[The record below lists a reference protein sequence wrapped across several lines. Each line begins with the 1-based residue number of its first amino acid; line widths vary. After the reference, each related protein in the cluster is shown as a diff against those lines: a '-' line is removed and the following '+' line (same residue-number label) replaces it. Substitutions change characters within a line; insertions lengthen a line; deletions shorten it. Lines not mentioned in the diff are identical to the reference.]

1 MDEEILGSVLHG
13 IKPKDYTPIQ
23 VRPTPEFGGIQL
35 TEEQQ
40 AKKDNMESVK
50 DGEILPLGGFT
61 DTVEAQWESAKDL
74 VKSTDVYKNLFGNSA
89 PDDNRLEQSEKLGS
103 ALGIA
108 PQLIASDPDMYK
120 AAVTT
125 YERQRNAAALNNQP
139 FSAKT
144 LNELY
149 PELDTEDPVATTI
162 ALKDYTNILKSREAA
177 AQGAAVYTMPESK
190 LTDLSNVIGYLYDT
204 GTHFA
209 GTAYKAG
216 QALDAQSELMYKASI
231 GEISDEEVEKAIP
244 DLMNAQKAYNAE
256 IGDSYVAKIVGETI
270 SQLSMQ
276 KNMIMRGAA
285 EILSPIAPL
294 AQPILAAT
302 KTNLPQIA
310 TLGAASAAGAVGA
323 TGVVA
328 GAAVT
333 GAAALTGL
341 IALGT
346 ASVFTGTYRAEAG
359 QAYWD
364 WRTQKDKNGK
374 SVYTRE
380 QAIGHAKRVGRIN
393 AAIETGAWELALK
406 GITKVWG
413 SDAAKAVIKNEA
425 AMKKLIGAGRAAVGA
440 KAIGYGAK
448 QFAKVA
454 APEIAEE
461 GLQSLSADMDTR
473 LFGKETV
480 PVREMMGNALDAMIE
495 AVPSVVGMSIG
506 GAALA
511 GTGAHRAMKRI
522 AGLSEM
528 KDAVIEF
535 KRENERSML
544 QKLMDLRSES
554 SLYQKAPET
563 YRKTLQNQ
571 LDHTGSGTLYIDAS
585 AAAENEKTHDAL
597 NKLVEDGTITAKELD
612 DAIKTGK
619 PLEVETGKY
628 MQTATPETHE
638 ALSDYTTMDKGEKTI
653 HAIREER
660 QRMKDMIDIVT
671 MTREKR
677 EAAAAEKILNDH
689 FSDDT
694 DIGREDRDTAR
705 EILSGGLDHIE
716 DTCKTILQEAK
727 DAWGK
732 LTGVKELQDYME
744 QRKTQDANFSNEKGV
759 DMFDVG
765 EGKDRVH
772 LRVSKNPDWYQDF
785 YGAYG
790 RAPNQR
796 ELYDIAQEKIIAEND
811 KGDEESKVAIAE
823 IEEAKK
829 RVESIERV
837 SETLKSLNKED
848 LIAQTLLDPE
858 TYEEAYKPLLEE
870 IKAAGN
876 GAVTKAARDS
886 ALVLAKI
893 AENFH
898 NNYGV
903 PLKLAMIA
911 AGEVSPET
919 THQLNQSAIEN
930 ELQLVK
936 EKYWNTE
943 EWMKAPDGTPTK
955 LTERQWLIT
964 HSETFR
970 EWFGD
975 WETVEKVTKLY
986 YGNPIVMTEGGLK
999 EKLEKAARD
1008 NGINIAADADSIRKE
1023 IKTIFKSLYP
1033 GKELSKGYREPG
1045 RVKNL
1050 DGELI
1055 SITVSSAKELR
1066 HHSTNP
1072 RTLFLAVNLD
1082 SVIENATF
1090 LYEEVKDESRVKKSN
1105 QTTLAYR
1112 YYATRVVVN
1121 GEECIARIIVRKDK
1135 NGNLYFYDG
1144 DITSN
1149 EQIKK
1154 DLPKYLYPDT
1164 KTGQN
1169 LGKSLFTHSIQEWLA
1184 KVKETTDKIGGNG
1197 EVLASV
1203 VNDFEE
1209 SSTYHQMA
1217 GEHARNAPL
1226 DKLEVA
1232 KKMEEEEASPEEIWD
1247 TTGWMRGPE
1256 GEWRFEIPD
1265 NLDQIDLSFAK
1276 DQDRIS
1282 LWQIY
1287 SNPQLYEAYPA
1298 LANVKVYAEDT
1309 GKAYSGADGFTDE
1322 DGIHLSKE
1330 FIEKNPKEAKSAL
1343 IHELQH
1349 VIQMTVE
1356 DRFSKGGNPKIAEES
1371 MEMTLWKLE
1380 VRLEELKLKEPERSY
1395 IEAMQEND
1403 KQAAEAMN
1411 NGDFAKFI
1419 SLSKKKKEIRKN
1431 GPENKEEIDN
1441 ILRNIETL
1449 KNATKETE
1457 HGDPHGYKKY
1467 RRLGGEAE
1475 AFMTSERAEGK
1486 QAGMPNYDTG
1496 YGYPVAN
1503 FAGETF
1509 RFSLAQREKSAAEQ
1523 QLDADEK
1530 SFADSV
1536 DRFMAGK
1543 ISTDTIQVM
1552 RTPLVM
1558 RLVGAEVLPV
1568 EISVSDLKK
1577 VLVDKHTDITP
1588 DIMKQIPRALTD
1600 PMMIFSTYSGKNGEV
1615 RKVIVLELKD
1625 KNGAT
1630 IVIPMELE
1638 RKKGNYEVNQ
1648 ITSAYGKTDK
1658 KTRRTSFVWFQKQ
1671 LQEGKLEY
1679 ANRKKATDWIS
1690 SEQPHWLIPEEKV
1703 DNLLSAPN
1711 VANEENL
1718 VKLKSENP
1726 TYYQT
1731 AADKDL
1737 VAMHN
1742 IDLGN
1747 LAAAIKLGGLPV
1759 PSIAVTKKQTPY
1771 TGFGDAT
1778 LIMKKDTVD
1787 PSKTPVFSR
1796 DAWTGVFPKVI
1807 RLANMKRLTSFV
1819 EKAIEPLQEELPREV
1834 ADYGDIYNSY
1844 ILRNA
1849 NNKNG
1854 DVQKMLEDS
1863 LNSAGYKYYFLKT
1876 INKEPK
1882 LKWRKKGL
1890 NKELIDHPKILKA
1903 CQGLEK
1909 KYGKQGLKELL
1920 YEGPSAMLEES
1931 TDLKEANDLIV
1942 NELSK
1947 KPEGNESPFLKRVHK
1962 RQQARLVNGETL
1974 HSLLSDYL
1982 ERDKKV
1988 FEEESFKQQLDKRI
2002 KANQNT
2008 FNAWKESFRDE
2019 MLGESVIRDSGKPA
2033 DLENIVDAMLGNLKN
2048 AQKGFAGFGIGN
2060 IIASSAKKIESFGEM
2075 HREADRNMD
2084 GSTNIETSL
2093 DKSEQYTKVK
2103 DEIIDFTGRMAEAYK
2118 WEDSWESRSDAS
2130 QVLMSMM
2137 SGKTFKA
2144 SARKFGFTYSAALEK
2159 QAKEIIKEVK
2169 NLPAKYFEAKP
2180 QRAVRFSEVAAAVM
2194 PKNASKEIK
2203 DYLRAQGVT
2212 IRLYDPRIEGDRE
2225 RVTNSAQDRV
2235 KQYFQE
2241 GSNYQGS
2248 YDRNTNVI
2256 ELFDGANESTVVHE
2270 GAHMFLSMLENMS
2283 QMSEENV
2290 ATYFN
2295 GDTAKARAALKS
2307 MQGDLSTIR
2316 SWAAFSEDH
2325 LSEYKGTILE
2335 KEFTKYAEDI
2345 RAGKAGAMERWMQ
2358 ERFARGFEK
2367 YLMDGSA
2374 PTKEMQGV
2382 FRRFKKWLTDIYK
2395 TAKSL
2400 GNVEL
2405 TPEIKD
2411 IFDRMISTESEINAW
2426 AAQRKL
2432 EAIDKTV
2439 NVNQSELGNLKAWA
2453 ESVKDKALEKAMS
2466 YYLHM
2471 VREEAIENFRASISS
2486 EEERTSFIESLG
2498 EENEIYQIET
2508 IYNSGTFPTRKDRD
2522 EFLQMAG
2529 FTEKDLKEKL
2539 RVAGGTTEER
2549 WNKHIEEMVQHYREE
2564 ALTPEAIR
2572 SMAEEILR
2580 SPEGMAKKSRIEAM
2594 LLEKKVSAYIHLVNS
2609 MQMELKRSKDKK
2621 KTAREIRKRLGLV
2634 SEKETTEIDKQTD
2647 VIAKSE
2653 DKIAK
2658 LEKQKKLLKEQ
2669 LEKAKAEAAAAK
2681 GENKSRKES
2690 QTILEGNMRALEA
2703 ELEKERAQRA
2713 KADSTTKDAELTA
2726 ADLAVQLQ
2734 TMVDGL
2740 KESRDA
2746 MRFDMREIKE
2756 DARNT
2761 LGGEKLSHAT
2771 SWRWW
2776 ENKAQ
2781 IAEARAMKAAAGNDW
2796 EGAAYWKREQAQ
2808 CLTMAKFARANEEE
2822 IRRTL
2827 HGGGGKVTTPL
2838 LNENGMERY
2847 GILGILNRISRTDK
2861 PVMMKDDARYF
2872 VQHMAYV
2879 LGLTKKDGIL
2889 PIDESGQE
2897 RPFNWRWLAV
2907 EMNPMQAMDDDRYVA
2922 EDIIPGWMRSAFE
2935 GSTALKLKDL
2945 TMDQFREMAKV
2956 MKAVYKLGR
2965 REYEGNTLGTSFD
2978 EASQKIHDEIL
2989 GNWTHRVATPGLKN
3003 QTATNL
3009 DRLGTKIHSLIKDIT
3024 LSEILIERMGK
3035 SAAEYFYKP
3044 MDKAAAHLRELKSAA
3059 RVTFRKN
3066 FAIYSRKEWTAI
3078 RSKKLYTIG
3087 LDERG
3092 KPVSYT
3098 KEQLLAMALNFGTK
3112 SNRARLIETLWLS
3125 DTLNTDEK
3133 TILDMLDKNLT
3144 DKDWDFVESVWEHLN
3159 SYWGER
3165 NKVQNDL
3172 YGTPLGK
3179 VQGEDFTLKSG
3190 RVIHGAYYRIKYDPL
3205 SSAKTSNFSTTDIAK
3220 MDMQNISSFSLG
3232 MGSTKQRA
3240 GTSGGQKLRLDLDVY
3255 VEAVNEAMQHIAMR
3269 EATVDV
3275 YKLLNR
3281 KEVVAAIENTAGP
3294 ETLSL
3299 LQGWAKDCWHSSI
3312 KDMSEWD
3319 STLGRARRRFNF
3331 TTMGFRFSTALLN
3344 IGNITGMMDRM
3355 GAMNALKAVGD
3366 FYFHG
3371 NIVEQRRFIQ
3381 NKSTMMRD
3389 RGATIDRDMYMQ
3401 DRLPVGKNESEL
3413 RSKIEHGKYGVDTLN
3428 SKAYWLIQATDEMF
3442 SLPEWLYTYKNAMAV
3457 MEVDGK
3463 LTREEMDAEA
3473 VRLADKAVR
3482 ETFGSNETKDQTS
3495 FTRKNGILAQMTTF
3509 YSYTNLVTNQF
3520 IRAGYILYDK
3530 GDVKPLLEATWYW
3543 WILGALVETT
3553 LREIGDDSD
3562 DEDKWKKK
3570 FLHVIAS
3577 GGPIG
3582 GVPLAREAVPWTV
3595 DFFTGKSF
3603 GSAAPDAPFFDTLKH
3618 MENFL
3623 KAAKKGDLIEMGRGA
3638 TKAIT
3643 RTSIPVPDT
3652 ITDAFWNFMR
3662 MACTDTEFTMWD
3674 WFRKSLWDKT
3684 LKEKKK

>member
-162 ALKDYTNILKSREAA
+162 ALKDYTNILKNREAA

-209 GTAYKAG
+209 GTAYEAG

-244 DLMNAQKAYNAE
+244 GLMNAQKAYNAE

-285 EILSPIAPL
+285 EIIAPIAPL

-310 TLGAASAAGAVGA
+310 TLGAASAASAVGA
-323 TGVVA
+323 TGAVA

-333 GAAALTGL
+333 GAAALAGL

-364 WRTQKDKNGK
+364 WRTKKDKNGK

-461 GLQSLSADMDTR
+461 GLQSLSADMDTS

-480 PVREMMGNALDAMIE
+480 PVREMMGNALDAMIK

-522 AGLSEM
+522 TGLSEM

-554 SLYQKAPET
+554 SLYKKAPET

-677 EAAAAEKILNDH
+677 EAAATEKILNDH

-744 QRKTQDANFSNEKGV
+744 RRKTQDANFSNEKGV

-785 YGAYG
+785 YGTYG

-886 ALVLAKI
+886 ALILAKL

-898 NNYGV
+898 KNYGV

-919 THQLNQSAIEN
+919 ASQLNQSAIEN

-943 EWMKAPDGTPTK
+943 EWMKAPDGTLTK

-986 YGNPIVMTEGGLK
+986 YGNPIVMTEGGFK

-1033 GKELSKGYREPG
+1033 GKELSKGYRELG

-1217 GEHARNAPL
+1217 GEYAHNVL
-1226 DKLEVA
+1226 SGKST
-1232 KKMEEEEASPEEIWD
+1232 KKDM
-1247 TTGWMRGPE
+1247 
-1256 GEWRFEIPD
+1256 
-1265 NLDQIDLSFAK
+1265 
-1276 DQDRIS
+1276 
-1282 LWQIY
+1282 
-1287 SNPQLYEAYPA
+1287 
-1298 LANVKVYAEDT
+1298 AE
-1309 GKAYSGADGFTDE
+1309 
-1322 DGIHLSKE
+1322 
-1330 FIEKNPKEAKSAL
+1330 
-1343 IHELQH
+1343 
-1349 VIQMTVE
+1349 
-1356 DRFSKGGNPKIAEES
+1356 R
-1371 MEMTLWKLE
+1371 
-1380 VRLEELKLKEPERSY
+1380 
-1395 IEAMQEND
+1395 
-1403 KQAAEAMN
+1403 
-1411 NGDFAKFI
+1411 
-1419 SLSKKKKEIRKN
+1419 
-1431 GPENKEEIDN
+1431 
-1441 ILRNIETL
+1441 
-1449 KNATKETE
+1449 
-1457 HGDPHGYKKY
+1457 
-1467 RRLGGEAE
+1467 
-1475 AFMTSERAEGK
+1475 
-1486 QAGMPNYDTG
+1486 
-1496 YGYPVAN
+1496 
-1503 FAGETF
+1503 
-1509 RFSLAQREKSAAEQ
+1509 

-1577 VLVDKHTDITP
+1577 VLVDKHADITP

-1600 PMMIFSTYSGKNGEV
+1600 PMMIFSTYSGKNGEA

-1625 KNGAT
+1625 ENGAT
-1630 IVIPMELE
+1630 IVVPMELE
-1638 RKKGNYEVNQ
+1638 HMSDGYKVNRM
-1648 ITSAYGKTDK
+1648 TSTYGKTDR
-1658 KTRRTSFVWFQKQ
+1658 KTGEPSYEWFKKQ
-1671 LQEGKLEY
+1671 LEAGNLEY
-1679 ANRKKATDWIS
+1679 VNRKKATDWIS
-1690 SEQPHWLIPEEKV
+1690 TEQPDWLIPKEKV

-1711 VANEENL
+1711 VANEEDL

-1737 VAMHN
+1737 VVYHN
-1742 IDLGN
+1742 VSTGKLRE
-1747 LAAAIKLGGLPV
+1747 AIKLGGLPM
-1759 PSIAVTKKQTPY
+1759 PSLAITKRDIP
-1771 TGFGDAT
+1771 FGDFGEIT
-1778 LIMKKDTVD
+1778 LIGDKDVID
-1787 PSKTPVFSR
+1787 PRKSRSNEVFSR
-1796 DAWTGVFPKVI
+1796 DAYTVRKPVVNYEVPAKIDSDAFHK
-1807 RLANMKRLTSFV
+1807 KY
-1819 EKAIEPLQEELPREV
+1819 EETRKFL
-1834 ADYGDIYNSY
+1834 
-1844 ILRNA
+1844 
-1849 NNKNG
+1849 NKNSIDVGEINFSFYDGEESLAAMENNIAIKYYYVKNVLKKDIPIKERTVTPPVRGERLFKEYPELIHVLKSSKVKKG
-1854 DVQKMLEDS
+1854 DFSEVDQAARPYFDEMRQDIAMGKGLVGRSKRVLAKWTTNGHINEEGVKELLLRLSAYEEDKKKKPYKEVDRQDFVKDLRKTIEEAGIERFTAFVRSEFDS
-1863 LNSAGYKYYFLKT
+1863 LYKDRYLWDDGKKYAFNIDNIVKLMKKYRGTNNEGPGGINYGFNSLLAFLSKKFT
-1876 INKEPK
+1876 SIRDIKNHESLLAPN
-1882 LKWRKKGL
+1882 KKGL
-1890 NKELIDHPKILKA
+1890 ARYKKAEDMYNRLIDEAAELR
-1903 CQGLEK
+1903 GS
-1909 KYGKQGLKELL
+1909 YGMDLDMNLAELMKDTRD
-1920 YEGPSAMLEES
+1920 G
-1931 TDLKEANDLIV
+1931 KNDLHGF
-1942 NELSK
+1942 
-1947 KPEGNESPFLKRVHK
+1947 PE
-1962 RQQARLVNGETL
+1962 
-1974 HSLLSDYL
+1974 
-1982 ERDKKV
+1982 DKK
-1988 FEEESFKQQLDKRI
+1988 FLQHI
-2002 KANQNT
+2002 KDFLQ
-2008 FNAWKESFRDE
+2008 
-2019 MLGESVIRDSGKPA
+2019 
-2033 DLENIVDAMLGNLKN
+2033 
-2048 AQKGFAGFGIGN
+2048 
-2060 IIASSAKKIESFGEM
+2060 
-2075 HREADRNMD
+2075 EAD
-2084 GSTNIETSL
+2084 
-2093 DKSEQYTKVK
+2093 KVTT
-2103 DEIIDFTGRMAEAYK
+2103 D
-2118 WEDSWESRSDAS
+2118 
-2130 QVLMSMM
+2130 
-2137 SGKTFKA
+2137 
-2144 SARKFGFTYSAALEK
+2144 
-2159 QAKEIIKEVK
+2159 
-2169 NLPAKYFEAKP
+2169 YFEAKP
-2180 QRAVRFSEVAAAVM
+2180 ARKVTFDEFSGAVIPKGTSEETV
-2194 PKNASKEIK
+2194 NFLES
-2203 DYLRAQGVT
+2203 QGIVV
-2212 IRLYDPRIEGDRE
+2212 REYDQDVEGDRE
-2225 RVTNSAQDRV
+2225 AKAKELSQKLNV
-2235 KQYFQE
+2235 YFQ
-2241 GSNYQGS
+2241 NKYQGS
-2248 YDRNTNVI
+2248 YDRNANVI
-2256 ELFDGANESTVVHE
+2256 ELFDGANESTVIHE

-2295 GDTAKARAALKS
+2295 GDTAKARAALKG

-2316 SWAAFSEDH
+2316 SWTAFSEDH

-2367 YLMDGSA
+2367 YLMEGSA

-2395 TAKSL
+2395 TAKNL

-2411 IFDRMISTESEINAW
+2411 IFDRMISTEAEINAW

-2471 VREEAIENFRASISS
+2471 VREEAIENFKASISS
-2486 EEERTSFIESLG
+2486 EEERTRFIESLG

-2508 IYNSGTFPTRKDRD
+2508 IYNSDTFPTKKDRD

-2529 FTEKDLKEKL
+2529 ITEKDLKEKL
-2539 RVAGGTTEER
+2539 RAAGGTTEER

-2572 SMAEEILR
+2572 GMAEEILR
-2580 SPEGMAKKSRIEAM
+2580 SPEGMVKKSRIEAM

-2681 GENKSRKES
+2681 GENQSRKES

-2740 KESRDA
+2740 KESREA
-2746 MRFDMREIKE
+2746 MRFNMKEIKE

-2781 IAEARAMKAAAGNDW
+2781 IAEARAMKAAAKNDW

-2808 CLTMAKFARANEEE
+2808 CLTMAKLARANEEE

-2827 HGGGGKVTTPL
+2827 HGGGGKVTTSL

-2897 RPFNWRWLAV
+2897 RPFNWHWLAV
-2907 EMNPMQAMDDDRYVA
+2907 EMNPMQAMDDDRYMA
-2922 EDIIPGWMRSAFE
+2922 EDIIPGWMRSAFD
-2935 GSTALKLKDL
+2935 GSSPMKLKDL
-2945 TMDQFREMAKV
+2945 TMDQFQEMAKV

-2978 EASQKIHDEIL
+2978 DAAQKIHDEIL

-3024 LSEILIERMGK
+3024 LPEILIERLGK

-3078 RSKKLYTIG
+3078 RSKKLYTVG

-3133 TILDMLDKNLT
+3133 NILDMLDKNLT
-3144 DKDWDFVESVWEHLN
+3144 DKDWDFVEGVWEHLN
-3159 SYWGER
+3159 TYWGER

-3205 SSAKTSNFSTTDIAK
+3205 SSTKTSNFSTTDIAK

-3344 IGNITGMMDRM
+3344 IGNITGMMERM
-3355 GAMNALKAVGD
+3355 GAANALKAVGD

-3381 NKSTMMRD
+3381 TKSTMMRD

-3401 DRLPVGKNESEL
+3401 DRLPVGKNESEF

-3428 SKAYWLIQATDEMF
+3428 SKAYRLIQATDEMF
-3442 SLPEWLYTYKNAMAV
+3442 SLPEWLFTYKRAMAA
-3457 MEVDGK
+3457 MEIEGK
-3463 LTREEMDAEA
+3463 LNRDEMDAEA

-3520 IRAGYILYDK
+3520 IRAGYTLYDK
-3530 GDVKPLLEATWYW
+3530 GDVKPLLAATWYW

-3623 KAAKKGDLIEMGRGA
+3623 RATKKGDLIEMGRGA

>member
-162 ALKDYTNILKSREAA
+162 ALKDYTNILKNREAA

-204 GTHFA
+204 GTHFV
-209 GTAYKAG
+209 GTAYEAG

-231 GEISDEEVEKAIP
+231 GAISDEEVEKAIP

-310 TLGAASAAGAVGA
+310 TLGAASVAGAVGA
-323 TGVVA
+323 TGAVA

-333 GAAALTGL
+333 GAAALAGL

-346 ASVFTGTYRAEAG
+346 ASVFVGTYRAEAG

-364 WRTQKDKNGK
+364 WRAQKNKNGK

-380 QAIGHAKRVGRIN
+380 QAIGHAKRVGVIN
-393 AAIETGAWELALK
+393 AAIEAGAMELALK

-461 GLQSLSADMDTR
+461 GLQSLSADIDTN

-480 PVREMMGNALDAMIE
+480 SMREMTGNALDAMIE
-495 AVPSVVGMSIG
+495 AVPSVIGMSIG

-511 GTGAHRAMKRI
+511 GAGAHRAMKRI

-554 SLYQKAPET
+554 SLYKKAPET

-571 LDHTGSGTLYIDAS
+571 LDRTGSGTLYIDAS

-677 EAAAAEKILNDH
+677 EAAATEKILNDH
-689 FSDDT
+689 FADDT

-727 DAWGK
+727 DAWGE
-732 LTGVKELQDYME
+732 LTGVKELQNYME
-744 QRKTQDANFSNEKGV
+744 RRKTQDANFSNEKGV
-759 DMFDVG
+759 DFIDVG

-772 LRVSKNPDWYQDF
+772 LRISKNPGWYQDF
-785 YGAYG
+785 YDSYG
-790 RAPNQR
+790 RAPTQR

-811 KGDEESKVAIAE
+811 KGDDESKAAIAE

-886 ALVLAKI
+886 ALVLAKL

-898 NNYGV
+898 KNYGV

-919 THQLNQSAIEN
+919 AHQLNQSAVEN

-936 EKYWNTE
+936 EKYWNTD

-955 LTERQWLIT
+955 LTERQWLIA
-964 HSETFR
+964 HSDTFR
-970 EWFGD
+970 KWFGD

-986 YGNPIVMTEGGLK
+986 HGNPIVMTEGGLK

-1217 GEHARNAPL
+1217 GEYAHNVL
-1226 DKLEVA
+1226 SGKST
-1232 KKMEEEEASPEEIWD
+1232 KKDM
-1247 TTGWMRGPE
+1247 
-1256 GEWRFEIPD
+1256 
-1265 NLDQIDLSFAK
+1265 
-1276 DQDRIS
+1276 
-1282 LWQIY
+1282 
-1287 SNPQLYEAYPA
+1287 
-1298 LANVKVYAEDT
+1298 AE
-1309 GKAYSGADGFTDE
+1309 
-1322 DGIHLSKE
+1322 
-1330 FIEKNPKEAKSAL
+1330 
-1343 IHELQH
+1343 
-1349 VIQMTVE
+1349 
-1356 DRFSKGGNPKIAEES
+1356 R
-1371 MEMTLWKLE
+1371 
-1380 VRLEELKLKEPERSY
+1380 
-1395 IEAMQEND
+1395 
-1403 KQAAEAMN
+1403 
-1411 NGDFAKFI
+1411 
-1419 SLSKKKKEIRKN
+1419 
-1431 GPENKEEIDN
+1431 
-1441 ILRNIETL
+1441 
-1449 KNATKETE
+1449 
-1457 HGDPHGYKKY
+1457 
-1467 RRLGGEAE
+1467 
-1475 AFMTSERAEGK
+1475 
-1486 QAGMPNYDTG
+1486 
-1496 YGYPVAN
+1496 
-1503 FAGETF
+1503 
-1509 RFSLAQREKSAAEQ
+1509 

-1543 ISTDTIQVM
+1543 EEPSMVRVM
-1552 RTPLVM
+1552 TTPLV
-1558 RLVGAEVLPV
+1558 LKLTGAEVLPV
-1568 EISVSDLKK
+1568 EIAKTDLEKI
-1577 VLVDKHTDITP
+1577 LNGKHAGDMTP
-1588 DIMKQIPRALTD
+1588 EIMKQLPRALTN
-1600 PMMIFSTYSGKNGEV
+1600 PIMIFKSYTGPNGEERRV
-1615 RKVIVLELKD
+1615 VVVDLKD
-1625 KNGAT
+1625 SNGAT
-1630 IVIPMELE
+1630 IVVPFELKVTT
-1638 RKKGNYEVNQ
+1638 RRNYEINR
-1648 ITSAYGKTDK
+1648 IASAYGKTK
-1658 KTRRTSFVWFQKQ
+1658 KKSKIPSYEWFIAQ
-1671 LQEGKLEY
+1671 LNEENLLY
-1679 ANRKKATDWIS
+1679 FNRKKAINEILQRSPNW
-1690 SEQPHWLIPEEKV
+1690 PMPEEKV

-1711 VANEENL
+1711 VANEEDL

-1737 VAMHN
+1737 VVYHN
-1742 IDLGN
+1742 VSAGKLRE
-1747 LAAAIKLGGLPV
+1747 AIKLGGLPM
-1759 PSIAVTKKQTPY
+1759 PSLAITKRDIP
-1771 TGFGDAT
+1771 FGDFGEIT
-1778 LIMKKDTVD
+1778 LIGDKDMID
-1787 PSKTPVFSR
+1787 PRKSRSNEVFSR
-1796 DAWTGVFPKVI
+1796 DAYTVRKPVVNYEEPTAQDQKAFH
-1807 RLANMKRLTSFV
+1807 
-1819 EKAIEPLQEELPREV
+1819 EKYSGTIDELK
-1834 ADYGDIYNSY
+1834 AKGI
-1844 ILRNA
+1844 
-1849 NNKNG
+1849 
-1854 DVQKMLEDS
+1854 DVQKINFTSHSGDEALARMENDVAIRYFYIQNVLKKNVPIHRITIAPTIYYQEIFRDYPGI
-1863 LNSAGYKYYFLKT
+1863 LKALRKRARVKNSAFLELDKACQPYFKRLEEK
-1876 INKEPK
+1876 IKNKEG
-1882 LKWRKKGL
+1882 LVGL
-1890 NKELIDHPKILKA
+1890 NKRRLERLQKDGHITIDGAQLLSKWANEYEKSARQKPREEVDKQTFEKDMQKTIEEAGMDKFIVFVRSEFDNLYKDKYLWDNGKKYAFNIDNIVKLMKKYRGTNNEGTGGINYGFNSLLAFLSKKFTSIRDIKNNESLLAPNKKELARYRKAEDMYNRLIDEAAELRGSYDMDLDMNLAELMKDTRD
-1903 CQGLEK
+1903 GK
-1909 KYGKQGLKELL
+1909 KDLHGFPEDKKFLQHIK
-1920 YEGPSAMLEES
+1920 
-1931 TDLKEANDLIV
+1931 DFLKEA
-1942 NELSK
+1942 
-1947 KPEGNESPFLKRVHK
+1947 
-1962 RQQARLVNGETL
+1962 
-1974 HSLLSDYL
+1974 
-1982 ERDKKV
+1982 DKATT
-1988 FEEESFKQQLDKRI
+1988 D
-2002 KANQNT
+2002 
-2008 FNAWKESFRDE
+2008 
-2019 MLGESVIRDSGKPA
+2019 
-2033 DLENIVDAMLGNLKN
+2033 
-2048 AQKGFAGFGIGN
+2048 
-2060 IIASSAKKIESFGEM
+2060 
-2075 HREADRNMD
+2075 
-2084 GSTNIETSL
+2084 
-2093 DKSEQYTKVK
+2093 
-2103 DEIIDFTGRMAEAYK
+2103 
-2118 WEDSWESRSDAS
+2118 
-2130 QVLMSMM
+2130 
-2137 SGKTFKA
+2137 
-2144 SARKFGFTYSAALEK
+2144 
-2159 QAKEIIKEVK
+2159 
-2169 NLPAKYFEAKP
+2169 YFEAKP
-2180 QRAVRFSEVAAAVM
+2180 ARKVTFDEFSGAVIPKGTSEETV
-2194 PKNASKEIK
+2194 NFLES
-2203 DYLRAQGVT
+2203 QGIVV
-2212 IRLYDPRIEGDRE
+2212 REYDQDIEGDRE
-2225 RVTNSAQDRV
+2225 AKAKELGQKLNV
-2235 KQYFQE
+2235 YFQ
-2241 GSNYQGS
+2241 SKYQGS
-2248 YDRNTNVI
+2248 YDRNANVI
-2256 ELFDGANESTVVHE
+2256 ELFDGANESTVIHE

-2345 RAGKAGAMERWMQ
+2345 RAGKAGAIERWMQ

-2367 YLMDGSA
+2367 YLMEGSA

-2382 FRRFKKWLTDIYK
+2382 FRRLKKWLTDIYK
-2395 TAKSL
+2395 AAKNL

-2411 IFDRMISTESEINAW
+2411 IFDRMISTEAEINAW

-2432 EAIDKTV
+2432 EAIDKTID
-2439 NVNQSELGNLKAWA
+2439 VNQSELGNLKAWA
-2453 ESVKDKALEKAMS
+2453 ESVKDKVLEKAMS

-2471 VREEAIENFRASISS
+2471 VKEESIENFKASISS
-2486 EEERTSFIESLG
+2486 EEERASFIESLG

-2508 IYNSGTFPTRKDRD
+2508 IYNSDTFPTKKDRD

-2539 RVAGGTTEER
+2539 RAAGGTTEER
-2549 WNKHIEEMVQHYREE
+2549 WNKHIEEMMQHYREE

-2572 SMAEEILR
+2572 GMAEEILR

-2621 KTAREIRKRLGLV
+2621 KTAREIRKRLGLIP
-2634 SEKETTEIDKQTD
+2634 EKETTEIDKQTD

-2690 QTILEGNMRALEA
+2690 QTILEGNIRALEA
-2703 ELEKERAQRA
+2703 ELEKERVQRA

-2740 KESRDA
+2740 KESRNA

-2781 IAEARAMKAAAGNDW
+2781 IAEARAMKAAADNDW

-2897 RPFNWRWLAV
+2897 RSFNWRWLGI
-2907 EMNPMQAMDDDRYVA
+2907 EMNPMQAMDNENYFA

-2935 GSTALKLKDL
+2935 GSTSLKLKDL

-2978 EASQKIHDEIL
+2978 DAAQKIHDEVL

-3003 QTATNL
+3003 QTATSL

-3024 LSEILIERMGK
+3024 LPEILIERLGK

-3059 RVTFRKN
+3059 RITFRKN

-3078 RSKKLYTIG
+3078 RSKKLYTVG

-3112 SNRARLIETLWLS
+3112 SNRERLIETLWLS

-3205 SSAKTSNFSTTDIAK
+3205 SSTKTSNFSTTDIAK

-3344 IGNITGMMDRM
+3344 IGNITGMMERM
-3355 GAMNALKAVGD
+3355 GAANALKAVGD

-3381 NKSTMMRD
+3381 TKSTMMRD

-3401 DRLPVGKNESEL
+3401 DRLPVGKNESEF

-3442 SLPEWLYTYKNAMAV
+3442 SLPEWLFTYKRAMAA
-3457 MEVDGK
+3457 MEIEGK
-3463 LTREEMDAEA
+3463 LNRDEMDAEA

-3530 GDVKPLLEATWYW
+3530 GDVKPLLAATWYW

-3582 GVPLAREAVPWTV
+3582 GVPLVREAVPWTV

>member
-162 ALKDYTNILKSREAA
+162 ALKDYTNILKNREAA

-204 GTHFA
+204 GAHFA
-209 GTAYKAG
+209 GTAYEAG

-285 EILSPIAPL
+285 EILAPIAPL

-310 TLGAASAAGAVGA
+310 SLGAASAAGAVGA
-323 TGVVA
+323 TGAVA

-364 WRTQKDKNGK
+364 WRTKKDKNGK

-461 GLQSLSADMDTR
+461 GLQSLSADIDTS

-480 PVREMMGNALDAMIE
+480 PVRKMMGNALDAMIE

-511 GTGAHRAMKRI
+511 GAGAHRAMKRI
-522 AGLSEM
+522 TGLSEM

-554 SLYQKAPET
+554 SLYKKAPET

-571 LDHTGSGTLYIDAS
+571 LDRTGSGTLYIDAS

-732 LTGVKELQDYME
+732 LIGVKELQDYIE
-744 QRKTQDANFSNEKGV
+744 RRKTQDANFSNEKGV

-785 YGAYG
+785 YGVYG

-811 KGDEESKVAIAE
+811 KGDEESKAAIAE

-858 TYEEAYKPLLEE
+858 TYEEAYKPLLGE

-886 ALVLAKI
+886 ALVLAKL

-898 NNYGV
+898 KNYGV
-903 PLKLAMIA
+903 PLKLAMVKAGEVVGIREGAYGMAAFDVSRSGISSVSQFMDRIKAGKA
-911 AGEVSPET
+911 AGEKPNKIRYTGKFGVSYSEEQVSHATILHRGHVLTKEQMDDIENHLDVLHNPALSSRGDALSGRYHGKSVLCRIDGDLGSYYVVLEVSNDNGVVWFKTGMAGGKESIDKIIAEHSAGSLSYKDAGT
-919 THQLNQSAIEN
+919 TSQNNSAITIDSLPN
-930 ELQLVK
+930 AL
-936 EKYWNTE
+936 
-943 EWMKAPDGTPTK
+943 
-955 LTERQWLIT
+955 
-964 HSETFR
+964 
-970 EWFGD
+970 
-975 WETVEKVTKLY
+975 
-986 YGNPIVMTEGGLK
+986 
-999 EKLEKAARD
+999 
-1008 NGINIAADADSIRKE
+1008 GI
-1023 IKTIFKSLYP
+1023 
-1033 GKELSKGYREPG
+1033 
-1045 RVKNL
+1045 
-1050 DGELI
+1050 
-1055 SITVSSAKELR
+1055 
-1066 HHSTNP
+1066 
-1072 RTLFLAVNLD
+1072 
-1082 SVIENATF
+1082 
-1090 LYEEVKDESRVKKSN
+1090 VKKD
-1105 QTTLAYR
+1105 A
-1112 YYATRVVVN
+1112 
-1121 GEECIARIIVRKDK
+1121 
-1135 NGNLYFYDG
+1135 
-1144 DITSN
+1144 
-1149 EQIKK
+1149 
-1154 DLPKYLYPDT
+1154 
-1164 KTGQN
+1164 
-1169 LGKSLFTHSIQEWLA
+1169 
-1184 KVKETTDKIGGNG
+1184 
-1197 EVLASV
+1197 
-1203 VNDFEE
+1203 
-1209 SSTYHQMA
+1209 YHQMA
-1217 GEHARNAPL
+1217 GEYAHNVL
-1226 DKLEVA
+1226 SGKST
-1232 KKMEEEEASPEEIWD
+1232 KKDM
-1247 TTGWMRGPE
+1247 
-1256 GEWRFEIPD
+1256 
-1265 NLDQIDLSFAK
+1265 
-1276 DQDRIS
+1276 
-1282 LWQIY
+1282 
-1287 SNPQLYEAYPA
+1287 
-1298 LANVKVYAEDT
+1298 AE
-1309 GKAYSGADGFTDE
+1309 
-1322 DGIHLSKE
+1322 
-1330 FIEKNPKEAKSAL
+1330 
-1343 IHELQH
+1343 
-1349 VIQMTVE
+1349 
-1356 DRFSKGGNPKIAEES
+1356 R
-1371 MEMTLWKLE
+1371 
-1380 VRLEELKLKEPERSY
+1380 
-1395 IEAMQEND
+1395 
-1403 KQAAEAMN
+1403 
-1411 NGDFAKFI
+1411 
-1419 SLSKKKKEIRKN
+1419 
-1431 GPENKEEIDN
+1431 
-1441 ILRNIETL
+1441 
-1449 KNATKETE
+1449 
-1457 HGDPHGYKKY
+1457 
-1467 RRLGGEAE
+1467 
-1475 AFMTSERAEGK
+1475 
-1486 QAGMPNYDTG
+1486 
-1496 YGYPVAN
+1496 
-1503 FAGETF
+1503 
-1509 RFSLAQREKSAAEQ
+1509 

-1679 ANRKKATDWIS
+1679 ANRKKAIDWIS
-1690 SEQPHWLIPEEKV
+1690 SEQPQWLIPKEKV

-1711 VANEENL
+1711 VANEEDL

-1737 VAMHN
+1737 VVYHN
-1742 IDLGN
+1742 VSTGKLRE
-1747 LAAAIKLGGLPV
+1747 AIKLGGLLKMA
-1759 PSIAVTKKQTPY
+1759 AVKVMQENSAPQDQYWQINPDIK
-1771 TGFGDAT
+1771 G
-1778 LIMKKDTVD
+1778 DTVLQVVD
-1787 PSKTPVFSR
+1787 LTEAAKERGIITPQQTKAFLRTLVGNFNEETA
-1796 DAWTGVFPKVI
+1796 DG
-1807 RLANMKRLTSFV
+1807 
-1819 EKAIEPLQEELPREV
+1819 KAI
-1834 ADYGDIYNSY
+1834 I
-1844 ILRNA
+1844 
-1849 NNKNG
+1849 
-1854 DVQKMLEDS
+1854 
-1863 LNSAGYKYYFLKT
+1863 
-1876 INKEPK
+1876 
-1882 LKWRKKGL
+1882 
-1890 NKELIDHPKILKA
+1890 KILKKRIDHVA
-1903 CQGLEK
+1903 YSSKIKPTQEVRDVCNNGIFN
-1909 KYGKQGLKELL
+1909 LKELVNHAVL
-1920 YEGPSAMLEES
+1920 VES
-1931 TDLKEANDLIV
+1931 NP
-1942 NELSK
+1942 NEKVKRDTGLSTAQ
-1947 KPEGNESPFLKRVHK
+1947 KRKQRERNAVLSYH
-1962 RQQARLVNGETL
+1962 RFYVPVRIGDTIYTVRLVA
-1974 HSLLSDYL
+1974 
-1982 ERDKKV
+1982 
-1988 FEEESFKQQLDKRI
+1988 EEGR
-2002 KANQNT
+2002 
-2008 FNAWKESFRDE
+2008 
-2019 MLGESVIRDSGKPA
+2019 
-2033 DLENIVDAMLGNLKN
+2033 
-2048 AQKGFAGFGIGN
+2048 N
-2060 IIASSAKKIESFGEM
+2060 IITLNPTMLNLYDVIADKEQNKKRREPLPGPPGNGLSLVEDGIAPFDTITIAELLKDVKSHTGE
-2075 HREADRNMD
+2075 
-2084 GSTNIETSL
+2084 
-2093 DKSEQYTKVK
+2093 
-2103 DEIIDFTGRMAEAYK
+2103 
-2118 WEDSWESRSDAS
+2118 
-2130 QVLMSMM
+2130 
-2137 SGKTFKA
+2137 
-2144 SARKFGFTYSAALEK
+2144 
-2159 QAKEIIKEVK
+2159 
-2169 NLPAKYFEAKP
+2169 PYF
-2180 QRAVRFSEVAAAVM
+2180 QVAADHSITHGPATGNTG
-2194 PKNASKEIK
+2194 K
-2203 DYLRAQGVT
+2203 
-2212 IRLYDPRIEGDRE
+2212 
-2225 RVTNSAQDRV
+2225 
-2235 KQYFQE
+2235 
-2241 GSNYQGS
+2241 YQGA
-2248 YDRNTNVI
+2248 YNPTTNVI
-2256 ELFDGANESTVVHE
+2256 EIFNGANQSTVVHE
-2270 GAHMFLSMLENMS
+2270 GGHMFLTALLNLSRMNDEELREAFTAEYRKHQTSENREKPLGPRDLQDIES
-2283 QMSEENV
+2283 QMKASREKVEKDLETIRDWAGFSEE
-2290 ATYFN
+2290 
-2295 GDTAKARAALKS
+2295 
-2307 MQGDLSTIR
+2307 
-2316 SWAAFSEDH
+2316 H
-2325 LSEYKGTILE
+2325 LAEYKGTALE
-2335 KEFTKYAEDI
+2335 KEFMQHAEAVRRGDD
-2345 RAGKAGAMERWMQ
+2345 GAEERWMQ

-2367 YLMDGSA
+2367 YLMEGSA

-2382 FRRFKKWLTDIYK
+2382 FRRFKKWLIDIYK
-2395 TAKSL
+2395 TTKSL

-2426 AAQRKL
+2426 VAQRKL

-2471 VREEAIENFRASISS
+2471 VREEAIENFKASISS

-2508 IYNSGTFPTRKDRD
+2508 IYNSDTFPTKKDRD

-2539 RVAGGTTEER
+2539 RAAGGTTEER

-2572 SMAEEILR
+2572 GMAEEILR

-2634 SEKETTEIDKQTD
+2634 SEKETTEVDKQTD

-2681 GENKSRKES
+2681 GENQSRKES

-2746 MRFDMREIKE
+2746 MRFNMREIKE

-2907 EMNPMQAMDDDRYVA
+2907 EMNPMQAMDDDRYMA

-2935 GSTALKLKDL
+2935 GSNPMKLKDL

-2978 EASQKIHDEIL
+2978 DAAQKIHDEIL
-2989 GNWTHRVATPGLKN
+2989 DNWTHRVATPGLKN
-3003 QTATNL
+3003 QTATDL

-3024 LSEILIERMGK
+3024 LPEILIERLGK

-3044 MDKAAAHLRELKSAA
+3044 IDKAAAHLRELKSEA

-3078 RSKKLYTIG
+3078 RSKKLYTVG

-3205 SSAKTSNFSTTDIAK
+3205 SSTKTSNFSTTDIAK

-3331 TTMGFRFSTALLN
+3331 ATMGFRFSTALLN
-3344 IGNITGMMDRM
+3344 IGNITGMMERM
-3355 GAMNALKAVGD
+3355 GAANALKAVGD

-3381 NKSTMMRD
+3381 TKSTMMRD

-3401 DRLPVGKNESEL
+3401 DRLPVGKNESEF

-3442 SLPEWLYTYKNAMAV
+3442 SLPEWLFTYKRAMAA
-3457 MEVDGK
+3457 MEIEGK
-3463 LTREEMDAEA
+3463 LNRDEMDAEA

-3495 FTRKNGILAQMTTF
+3495 FIRKNGILAQMTSF

-3520 IRAGYILYDK
+3520 IRAGYTLYDK
-3530 GDVKPLLEATWYW
+3530 GDVKPLLAATWYW

-3582 GVPLAREAVPWTV
+3582 GVPLVREAVPWTV

-3623 KAAKKGDLIEMGRGA
+3623 RATKKGDLIEMGRGA

-3662 MACTDTEFTMWD
+3662 LTCTDTEFTMWD

>member
-13 IKPKDYTPIQ
+13 IKPKDYTPIK
-23 VRPTPEFGGIQL
+23 VRQTPEFGGIQL

-204 GTHFA
+204 GTHFV
-209 GTAYKAG
+209 GTAYEAG

-244 DLMNAQKAYNAE
+244 GLMNAQKAYNAE

-285 EILSPIAPL
+285 EILAPIAPL

-310 TLGAASAAGAVGA
+310 TLGAASAASAVGA
-323 TGVVA
+323 TGAVA

-346 ASVFTGTYRAEAG
+346 ASVFVGTYRAEAG

-364 WRTQKDKNGK
+364 WRAKKDKNGK

-406 GITKVWG
+406 GITRVWG

-461 GLQSLSADMDTR
+461 GLQSLSADMDTS

-522 AGLSEM
+522 TGLSEM

-554 SLYQKAPET
+554 SLYKKAPET

-677 EAAAAEKILNDH
+677 EAAATEKILNDH

-732 LTGVKELQDYME
+732 LTGVEALQDYME
-744 QRKTQDANFSNEKGV
+744 RRKTQDANFSNEKGV

-811 KGDEESKVAIAE
+811 KGDDESKAAIAE

-837 SETLKSLNKED
+837 SEALKSLNKED

-886 ALVLAKI
+886 ALILAKL

-898 NNYGV
+898 KNYGV
-903 PLKLAMIA
+903 PLKLAMVKAGEVVGIREGAYGMAAFDVSRSGISSVSQFMDRIKAGKA
-911 AGEVSPET
+911 AGEKPNKIRYTGKFGVSYSEEQVSHATILHRGHVLTKEQMDDIENHLDVLHNPALSSRGDALSGRYHGKSVLCRIDGDLGSYYVVLEVSNDNGVVWFKTGMAGGKESIDKIIAEHSAGSLSYKDAGT
-919 THQLNQSAIEN
+919 TSQNNSAITIDSLPN
-930 ELQLVK
+930 AL
-936 EKYWNTE
+936 
-943 EWMKAPDGTPTK
+943 
-955 LTERQWLIT
+955 
-964 HSETFR
+964 
-970 EWFGD
+970 
-975 WETVEKVTKLY
+975 
-986 YGNPIVMTEGGLK
+986 
-999 EKLEKAARD
+999 
-1008 NGINIAADADSIRKE
+1008 GI
-1023 IKTIFKSLYP
+1023 
-1033 GKELSKGYREPG
+1033 
-1045 RVKNL
+1045 
-1050 DGELI
+1050 
-1055 SITVSSAKELR
+1055 
-1066 HHSTNP
+1066 
-1072 RTLFLAVNLD
+1072 
-1082 SVIENATF
+1082 
-1090 LYEEVKDESRVKKSN
+1090 VKKD
-1105 QTTLAYR
+1105 A
-1112 YYATRVVVN
+1112 
-1121 GEECIARIIVRKDK
+1121 
-1135 NGNLYFYDG
+1135 
-1144 DITSN
+1144 
-1149 EQIKK
+1149 
-1154 DLPKYLYPDT
+1154 
-1164 KTGQN
+1164 
-1169 LGKSLFTHSIQEWLA
+1169 
-1184 KVKETTDKIGGNG
+1184 
-1197 EVLASV
+1197 
-1203 VNDFEE
+1203 
-1209 SSTYHQMA
+1209 YHQMA
-1217 GEHARNAPL
+1217 GEHAHDVL
-1226 DKLEVA
+1226 SGKST
-1232 KKMEEEEASPEEIWD
+1232 KKDM
-1247 TTGWMRGPE
+1247 
-1256 GEWRFEIPD
+1256 
-1265 NLDQIDLSFAK
+1265 
-1276 DQDRIS
+1276 
-1282 LWQIY
+1282 
-1287 SNPQLYEAYPA
+1287 
-1298 LANVKVYAEDT
+1298 AE
-1309 GKAYSGADGFTDE
+1309 
-1322 DGIHLSKE
+1322 
-1330 FIEKNPKEAKSAL
+1330 
-1343 IHELQH
+1343 
-1349 VIQMTVE
+1349 
-1356 DRFSKGGNPKIAEES
+1356 R
-1371 MEMTLWKLE
+1371 
-1380 VRLEELKLKEPERSY
+1380 
-1395 IEAMQEND
+1395 
-1403 KQAAEAMN
+1403 
-1411 NGDFAKFI
+1411 
-1419 SLSKKKKEIRKN
+1419 
-1431 GPENKEEIDN
+1431 
-1441 ILRNIETL
+1441 
-1449 KNATKETE
+1449 
-1457 HGDPHGYKKY
+1457 
-1467 RRLGGEAE
+1467 
-1475 AFMTSERAEGK
+1475 
-1486 QAGMPNYDTG
+1486 
-1496 YGYPVAN
+1496 
-1503 FAGETF
+1503 
-1509 RFSLAQREKSAAEQ
+1509 

-1630 IVIPMELE
+1630 IVVPMELE
-1638 RKKGNYEVNQ
+1638 RMSDGYKVNRM
-1648 ITSAYGKTDK
+1648 TSTYGKTDR
-1658 KTRRTSFVWFQKQ
+1658 KTGEPSNEWFKKQ
-1671 LQEGKLEY
+1671 LEAGNLEY
-1679 ANRKKATDWIS
+1679 VNRKKATDWIS
-1690 SEQPHWLIPEEKV
+1690 TEQPDWLIPKEKV

-1711 VANEENL
+1711 VANEEDL

-1737 VAMHN
+1737 VVYHN
-1742 IDLGN
+1742 VSTGKLRE
-1747 LAAAIKLGGLPV
+1747 AIKLGGLPM
-1759 PSIAVTKKQTPY
+1759 PSLAITKRDIP
-1771 TGFGDAT
+1771 FGDFGEIT
-1778 LIMKKDTVD
+1778 LIGDKDMID
-1787 PSKTPVFSR
+1787 PRKSRSNEVFSR
-1796 DAWTGVFPKVI
+1796 DAYTVRKPVVNYEVPAKIDSDAFHK
-1807 RLANMKRLTSFV
+1807 KY
-1819 EKAIEPLQEELPREV
+1819 EETRKFL
-1834 ADYGDIYNSY
+1834 
-1844 ILRNA
+1844 
-1849 NNKNG
+1849 NKNSI
-1854 DVQKMLEDS
+1854 DVGEINFSFYDGEES
-1863 LNSAGYKYYFLKT
+1863 LAAMENNIAIKYYYVKNVLKKD
-1876 INKEPK
+1876 IPIKERTVTPPVRGERLFK
-1882 LKWRKKGL
+1882 EYPELIHALKSSKVKKGDFSEVDQAARPYFDEMRQDIAMG
-1890 NKELIDHPKILKA
+1890 K
-1903 CQGLEK
+1903 GLVGRSKRVLAKWTTNGHINEE
-1909 KYGKQGLKELL
+1909 GVKELL
-1920 YEGPSAMLEES
+1920 LRLSAYEEDKKKKPYKEVDRQDFVKDLRQTIEEAGIERFTAFVRSEFDSLYKDRYLWDNGKKYAFNIDNIVKLMKKYRGTNNEGPGGINYGFNSLLAFLSKKFTSIRDIKNHES
-1931 TDLKEANDLIV
+1931 LLTPNKKELARYKNAEDMYNRLIDEAAELRGSYGMDLDMDLAGLMKDTRDGKKDLHGFPEDKKFLQHIKDFLKEA
-1942 NELSK
+1942 
-1947 KPEGNESPFLKRVHK
+1947 
-1962 RQQARLVNGETL
+1962 
-1974 HSLLSDYL
+1974 
-1982 ERDKKV
+1982 
-1988 FEEESFKQQLDKRI
+1988 
-2002 KANQNT
+2002 
-2008 FNAWKESFRDE
+2008 DE
-2019 MLGESVIRDSGKPA
+2019 VTTD
-2033 DLENIVDAMLGNLKN
+2033 
-2048 AQKGFAGFGIGN
+2048 
-2060 IIASSAKKIESFGEM
+2060 
-2075 HREADRNMD
+2075 
-2084 GSTNIETSL
+2084 
-2093 DKSEQYTKVK
+2093 
-2103 DEIIDFTGRMAEAYK
+2103 
-2118 WEDSWESRSDAS
+2118 
-2130 QVLMSMM
+2130 
-2137 SGKTFKA
+2137 
-2144 SARKFGFTYSAALEK
+2144 
-2159 QAKEIIKEVK
+2159 
-2169 NLPAKYFEAKP
+2169 YFEAKP
-2180 QRAVRFSEVAAAVM
+2180 ARKVTFDEFSGAVI
-2194 PKNASKEIK
+2194 PKGTPEETVNFLES
-2203 DYLRAQGVT
+2203 QGIVV
-2212 IRLYDPRIEGDRE
+2212 REYDQDVEGDRE
-2225 RVTNSAQDRV
+2225 AKAKELGQKLNV
-2235 KQYFQE
+2235 YFQ
-2241 GSNYQGS
+2241 NKYQGS
-2248 YDRNTNVI
+2248 YDRNANVI
-2256 ELFDGANESTVVHE
+2256 ELFDGANESTVIHE

-2307 MQGDLSTIR
+2307 MQGDLSAIR

-2395 TAKSL
+2395 TAKNL

-2411 IFDRMISTESEINAW
+2411 IFDRMISTEAEINAW

-2471 VREEAIENFRASISS
+2471 VREEAIENFKASISS

-2508 IYNSGTFPTRKDRD
+2508 IYNSDTFPTKKDRD

-2539 RVAGGTTEER
+2539 RAAGGTTEER
-2549 WNKHIEEMVQHYREE
+2549 WNKHIEEMVQHYRGE

-2572 SMAEEILR
+2572 GMAEEILR

-2713 KADSTTKDAELTA
+2713 KADSTTKDTELTA

-2761 LGGEKLSHAT
+2761 LGGEKLSYAT

-2781 IAEARAMKAAAGNDW
+2781 IAEARAMKAAAANDW

-2808 CLTMAKFARANEEE
+2808 CLTMSKFARANEEE

-2907 EMNPMQAMDDDRYVA
+2907 EMNPMQAMDDDRYMA
-2922 EDIIPGWMRSAFE
+2922 EDIIPGWMRSAFD
-2935 GSTALKLKDL
+2935 GSSPMKLKDL

-2978 EASQKIHDEIL
+2978 DAAQKIHDEIID
-2989 GNWTHRVATPGLKN
+2989 NWTHRVATPGLKN

-3024 LSEILIERMGK
+3024 LPEILIERMGK

-3255 VEAVNEAMQHIAMR
+3255 VEAVNEAMQHIAIR

-3344 IGNITGMMDRM
+3344 IGNITGMMERM
-3355 GAMNALKAVGD
+3355 GAANALKAVGD

-3381 NKSTMMRD
+3381 TKSTMMRD

-3401 DRLPVGKNESEL
+3401 DRLPVGKNESEF

-3442 SLPEWLYTYKNAMAV
+3442 SLPEWLFTYKRAMAA
-3457 MEVDGK
+3457 MEIEGK
-3463 LTREEMDAEA
+3463 FNRDEMDAEA

-3495 FTRKNGILAQMTTF
+3495 FIRKNGILAQMTTF

-3530 GDVKPLLEATWYW
+3530 GDVKPLLAVTWYW

-3623 KAAKKGDLIEMGRGA
+3623 RATKKGDLIEMGRGA

>member
-40 AKKDNMESVK
+40 AKKDNTESVK
-50 DGEILPLGGFT
+50 DGEILPLNGFA

-162 ALKDYTNILKSREAA
+162 ALKDYTNILKNREAA

-209 GTAYKAG
+209 GTAYEAG

-244 DLMNAQKAYNAE
+244 GLMNAQKAYNAE

-285 EILSPIAPL
+285 EILAPIAPL

-323 TGVVA
+323 TGAVA

-364 WRTQKDKNGK
+364 WRTKKDKNGK

-380 QAIGHAKRVGRIN
+380 QAIGHAKRVGVIN

-448 QFAKVA
+448 QFVKVA

-461 GLQSLSADMDTR
+461 GLQSLSADIDTR

-511 GTGAHRAMKRI
+511 GAGAHRAMKRI

-554 SLYQKAPET
+554 SLYKKAPET

-585 AAAENEKTHDAL
+585 AAAENEKTHNAL

-677 EAAAAEKILNDH
+677 EAAATEKILNDH

-694 DIGREDRDTAR
+694 DIGREDRDTTR

-744 QRKTQDANFSNEKGV
+744 RRKTQDANTSNEKGV

-811 KGDEESKVAIAE
+811 KGDEESKAAIAE

-886 ALVLAKI
+886 ALVLAKL

-898 NNYGV
+898 KNYGV
-903 PLKLAMIA
+903 PLKLAMVK
-911 AGEVSPET
+911 AGEVLGVQTGTYGMAAFDVSRSGISSVSQFMDRIKAGKTAGEKPNKIRYTGKFGVSYSAEQVSHAT
-919 THQLNQSAIEN
+919 TLHRGHVLTKEQMDDIENHLDVLHNPALSSRGDALNGRYHGKSVLCRIDGGLGSYYVVLEVSNDNGVVWFKTGMAGGKESIDKIIAEHSAGSLSYKDAGTTSQNNSAITIDSLPN
-930 ELQLVK
+930 AL
-936 EKYWNTE
+936 
-943 EWMKAPDGTPTK
+943 
-955 LTERQWLIT
+955 
-964 HSETFR
+964 
-970 EWFGD
+970 
-975 WETVEKVTKLY
+975 
-986 YGNPIVMTEGGLK
+986 
-999 EKLEKAARD
+999 
-1008 NGINIAADADSIRKE
+1008 GI
-1023 IKTIFKSLYP
+1023 
-1033 GKELSKGYREPG
+1033 
-1045 RVKNL
+1045 
-1050 DGELI
+1050 
-1055 SITVSSAKELR
+1055 
-1066 HHSTNP
+1066 
-1072 RTLFLAVNLD
+1072 
-1082 SVIENATF
+1082 
-1090 LYEEVKDESRVKKSN
+1090 VKKD
-1105 QTTLAYR
+1105 A
-1112 YYATRVVVN
+1112 
-1121 GEECIARIIVRKDK
+1121 
-1135 NGNLYFYDG
+1135 
-1144 DITSN
+1144 
-1149 EQIKK
+1149 
-1154 DLPKYLYPDT
+1154 
-1164 KTGQN
+1164 
-1169 LGKSLFTHSIQEWLA
+1169 
-1184 KVKETTDKIGGNG
+1184 
-1197 EVLASV
+1197 
-1203 VNDFEE
+1203 
-1209 SSTYHQMA
+1209 YHQMA
-1217 GEHARNAPL
+1217 GEYAHNVL
-1226 DKLEVA
+1226 SGKST
-1232 KKMEEEEASPEEIWD
+1232 KKDM
-1247 TTGWMRGPE
+1247 
-1256 GEWRFEIPD
+1256 
-1265 NLDQIDLSFAK
+1265 
-1276 DQDRIS
+1276 
-1282 LWQIY
+1282 
-1287 SNPQLYEAYPA
+1287 
-1298 LANVKVYAEDT
+1298 AE
-1309 GKAYSGADGFTDE
+1309 
-1322 DGIHLSKE
+1322 
-1330 FIEKNPKEAKSAL
+1330 
-1343 IHELQH
+1343 
-1349 VIQMTVE
+1349 
-1356 DRFSKGGNPKIAEES
+1356 R
-1371 MEMTLWKLE
+1371 
-1380 VRLEELKLKEPERSY
+1380 
-1395 IEAMQEND
+1395 
-1403 KQAAEAMN
+1403 
-1411 NGDFAKFI
+1411 
-1419 SLSKKKKEIRKN
+1419 
-1431 GPENKEEIDN
+1431 
-1441 ILRNIETL
+1441 
-1449 KNATKETE
+1449 
-1457 HGDPHGYKKY
+1457 
-1467 RRLGGEAE
+1467 
-1475 AFMTSERAEGK
+1475 
-1486 QAGMPNYDTG
+1486 
-1496 YGYPVAN
+1496 
-1503 FAGETF
+1503 
-1509 RFSLAQREKSAAEQ
+1509 

-1568 EISVSDLKK
+1568 EISVSNLKK

-1600 PMMIFSTYSGKNGEV
+1600 PMMIFSTYSGKNGEA

-1625 KNGAT
+1625 ENGAT
-1630 IVIPMELE
+1630 IVVPMELE
-1638 RKKGNYEVNQ
+1638 RMSDGYKVNRM
-1648 ITSAYGKTDK
+1648 TSTYGKTDR
-1658 KTRRTSFVWFQKQ
+1658 KTGEPSYEWFKKQ
-1671 LQEGKLEY
+1671 LEAGNLEY

-1690 SEQPHWLIPEEKV
+1690 TEQPDWLIPKEKV

-1711 VANEENL
+1711 VANEEDL

-1731 AADKDL
+1731 AADKNL
-1737 VAMHN
+1737 VVYHN
-1742 IDLGN
+1742 VSTGKLRE
-1747 LAAAIKLGGLPV
+1747 AIKLGGLPM
-1759 PSIAVTKKQTPY
+1759 PSLAITKRDIP
-1771 TGFGDAT
+1771 FGDFGEIT
-1778 LIMKKDTVD
+1778 LIGDKDMID
-1787 PSKTPVFSR
+1787 PRKSRSNEVFSR
-1796 DAWTGVFPKVI
+1796 DAYTVRKPVVNYEVPAKIDSDAFHK
-1807 RLANMKRLTSFV
+1807 KY
-1819 EKAIEPLQEELPREV
+1819 EETRKFL
-1834 ADYGDIYNSY
+1834 
-1844 ILRNA
+1844 
-1849 NNKNG
+1849 NKNSIDVREINFSFYDGEESLAAMENNIAIKYYYVKNVLKKDIPIKERTVTPPVRGERLFKEYPKLIHALKSSKVKKG
-1854 DVQKMLEDS
+1854 DFSEVDQAARPYFDEMRQDIAMGKGLVGRSKRVLAKWTTNGHINEEGVKEFLLRLSAYEEDKKKKPYKEVDRDAFVKDLRKTIEEAGMERFTAFVRSEFDS
-1863 LNSAGYKYYFLKT
+1863 LYKGRYLWDNGKKYAFNIDNIVKLMKKYRGTNNEGPGGINYGFNSLLAFLSKKFT
-1876 INKEPK
+1876 SIRDIKNHESLLAPNK
-1882 LKWRKKGL
+1882 
-1890 NKELIDHPKILKA
+1890 KELARYKKAEDMYYRLIDEAAELR
-1903 CQGLEK
+1903 GS
-1909 KYGKQGLKELL
+1909 YGMDLDMDLAELMKDTRDGKKELHGFPEDKKFL
-1920 YEGPSAMLEES
+1920 QHIK
-1931 TDLKEANDLIV
+1931 DFLKEA
-1942 NELSK
+1942 
-1947 KPEGNESPFLKRVHK
+1947 
-1962 RQQARLVNGETL
+1962 
-1974 HSLLSDYL
+1974 
-1982 ERDKKV
+1982 DKV
-1988 FEEESFKQQLDKRI
+1988 TTD
-2002 KANQNT
+2002 
-2008 FNAWKESFRDE
+2008 
-2019 MLGESVIRDSGKPA
+2019 
-2033 DLENIVDAMLGNLKN
+2033 
-2048 AQKGFAGFGIGN
+2048 
-2060 IIASSAKKIESFGEM
+2060 
-2075 HREADRNMD
+2075 
-2084 GSTNIETSL
+2084 
-2093 DKSEQYTKVK
+2093 
-2103 DEIIDFTGRMAEAYK
+2103 
-2118 WEDSWESRSDAS
+2118 
-2130 QVLMSMM
+2130 
-2137 SGKTFKA
+2137 
-2144 SARKFGFTYSAALEK
+2144 
-2159 QAKEIIKEVK
+2159 
-2169 NLPAKYFEAKP
+2169 YFEAKP
-2180 QRAVRFSEVAAAVM
+2180 ARKVTFDEFSGAVI
-2194 PKNASKEIK
+2194 PKGTPEETVNFLES
-2203 DYLRAQGVT
+2203 QGIMV
-2212 IRLYDPRIEGDRE
+2212 REYDQDVEGDRE
-2225 RVTNSAQDRV
+2225 AKAKELGQKLNV
-2235 KQYFQE
+2235 YFQ
-2241 GSNYQGS
+2241 NKYQGS
-2248 YDRNTNVI
+2248 YDRNANVI
-2256 ELFDGANESTVVHE
+2256 ELFDGANESTVIHE

-2325 LSEYKGTILE
+2325 LSEYKGTILK
-2335 KEFTKYAEDI
+2335 KEFTEYAEDI

-2395 TAKSL
+2395 TAKNL

-2471 VREEAIENFRASISS
+2471 VREEAIENFKASISS

-2508 IYNSGTFPTRKDRD
+2508 IYNSDTFPTKKDRD

-2529 FTEKDLKEKL
+2529 LTEKDLKEKL
-2539 RVAGGTTEER
+2539 RAAGGTTEER

-2572 SMAEEILR
+2572 GMAEEILR
-2580 SPEGMAKKSRIEAM
+2580 SPEGMVKKSRIEAM

-2681 GENKSRKES
+2681 GENQSRKES

-2740 KESRDA
+2740 KESREA
-2746 MRFDMREIKE
+2746 MRFNMKEIKE

-2808 CLTMAKFARANEEE
+2808 CLTMAKLARANEEE

-2907 EMNPMQAMDDDRYVA
+2907 EMNPMQAMDDDRYMA
-2922 EDIIPGWMRSAFE
+2922 EDIIPGWMRSAFD
-2935 GSTALKLKDL
+2935 GSSPMKLKDL

-2978 EASQKIHDEIL
+2978 DAAQKIHDEIID
-2989 GNWTHRVATPGLKN
+2989 NWTHRVATPGLKN

-3024 LSEILIERMGK
+3024 LPEILIERMGK

-3078 RSKKLYTIG
+3078 RSKKLYTVG

-3112 SNRARLIETLWLS
+3112 SNRERLIETLWLS

-3144 DKDWDFVESVWEHLN
+3144 DKDWDFVEKVWDHLN

-3205 SSAKTSNFSTTDIAK
+3205 SSTKTSNFSTTDIAK

-3240 GTSGGQKLRLDLDVY
+3240 GASGGQKLRLDLDVY

-3281 KEVVAAIENTAGP
+3281 KEVVTAIENTAGP

-3319 STLGRARRRFNF
+3319 SALGRTRRRFNF
-3331 TTMGFRFSTALLN
+3331 ATMGFRFSTALLN
-3344 IGNITGMMDRM
+3344 IGNITGMMERM
-3355 GAMNALKAVGD
+3355 GAANALKAVGD

-3381 NKSTMMRD
+3381 SKSTMMRD
-3389 RGATIDRDMYMQ
+3389 RQATIDRDMYMQ
-3401 DRLPVGKNESEL
+3401 DRLPVGKNESEF

-3442 SLPEWLYTYKNAMAV
+3442 SLPEWLFTYKRAMAA
-3457 MEVDGK
+3457 MEIEGK
-3463 LTREEMDAEA
+3463 LNRDEMDAEA

-3495 FTRKNGILAQMTTF
+3495 FIRKNGILAQMTTF

-3520 IRAGYILYDK
+3520 IRAGYTLYDK
-3530 GDVKPLLEATWYW
+3530 GDVKPLLAATWYW

-3623 KAAKKGDLIEMGRGA
+3623 KATKKGDLIEMGRGA
-3638 TKAIT
+3638 TKVVT
-3643 RTSIPVPDT
+3643 RTYIPVPDT
-3652 ITDAFWNFMR
+3652 VTDAFWNFMR

>member
-162 ALKDYTNILKSREAA
+162 ALKDYTNILKNREAA

-209 GTAYKAG
+209 GTAYEAG

-244 DLMNAQKAYNAE
+244 GLMNAQKAYNAE

-285 EILSPIAPL
+285 EILAPIAPL

-310 TLGAASAAGAVGA
+310 SLGAASAAGAVGA
-323 TGVVA
+323 TGAVA

-333 GAAALTGL
+333 GAAALAGL

-364 WRTQKDKNGK
+364 WRAKKDKNGK

-406 GITKVWG
+406 GITRVWG

-461 GLQSLSADMDTR
+461 GLQSLSSDLDTR
-473 LFGKETV
+473 FFGKEKV

-522 AGLSEM
+522 AGLSEI

-544 QKLMDLRSES
+544 QKLMDLRSGS
-554 SLYQKAPET
+554 SLYKKAPGT

-585 AAAENEKTHDAL
+585 AAVENEKTHDAL

-628 MQTATPETHE
+628 MQTATPETNE

-677 EAAAAEKILNDH
+677 EAVAAEKILNDH

-744 QRKTQDANFSNEKGV
+744 RRKTQDANFSNEKGV

-790 RAPNQR
+790 RAPSQR

-811 KGDEESKVAIAE
+811 KGDEESKAAIAE

-858 TYEEAYKPLLEE
+858 TYEEAYKPLLAQ
-870 IKAAGN
+870 IQAAGN

-898 NNYGV
+898 KNYGV
-903 PLKLAMIA
+903 PLKLAMVKAGEVVGIREGAYGMAAFDVSRSGISSVSQFMDRIKAGKA
-911 AGEVSPET
+911 AGEKPNKIRYTGKFGVSYSEEQVSHATILHRGHVLTKEQMDDIENHLDVLHNPALSSRGDALSGRYHGKSVLCRIDGDLGSYYVVLEVSNDNGVVWFKTGMAGGKESIDKIIAENSAGSLSYKDAGT
-919 THQLNQSAIEN
+919 TSQNNSAITIDSLPN
-930 ELQLVK
+930 AL
-936 EKYWNTE
+936 
-943 EWMKAPDGTPTK
+943 
-955 LTERQWLIT
+955 
-964 HSETFR
+964 
-970 EWFGD
+970 
-975 WETVEKVTKLY
+975 
-986 YGNPIVMTEGGLK
+986 
-999 EKLEKAARD
+999 
-1008 NGINIAADADSIRKE
+1008 GI
-1023 IKTIFKSLYP
+1023 
-1033 GKELSKGYREPG
+1033 
-1045 RVKNL
+1045 
-1050 DGELI
+1050 
-1055 SITVSSAKELR
+1055 
-1066 HHSTNP
+1066 
-1072 RTLFLAVNLD
+1072 
-1082 SVIENATF
+1082 
-1090 LYEEVKDESRVKKSN
+1090 VKKD
-1105 QTTLAYR
+1105 A
-1112 YYATRVVVN
+1112 
-1121 GEECIARIIVRKDK
+1121 
-1135 NGNLYFYDG
+1135 
-1144 DITSN
+1144 
-1149 EQIKK
+1149 
-1154 DLPKYLYPDT
+1154 
-1164 KTGQN
+1164 
-1169 LGKSLFTHSIQEWLA
+1169 
-1184 KVKETTDKIGGNG
+1184 
-1197 EVLASV
+1197 
-1203 VNDFEE
+1203 
-1209 SSTYHQMA
+1209 YHQMA
-1217 GEHARNAPL
+1217 GEYAHNVL
-1226 DKLEVA
+1226 SSKST
-1232 KKMEEEEASPEEIWD
+1232 KK
-1247 TTGWMRGPE
+1247 
-1256 GEWRFEIPD
+1256 
-1265 NLDQIDLSFAK
+1265 
-1276 DQDRIS
+1276 
-1282 LWQIY
+1282 
-1287 SNPQLYEAYPA
+1287 
-1298 LANVKVYAEDT
+1298 
-1309 GKAYSGADGFTDE
+1309 
-1322 DGIHLSKE
+1322 
-1330 FIEKNPKEAKSAL
+1330 
-1343 IHELQH
+1343 
-1349 VIQMTVE
+1349 
-1356 DRFSKGGNPKIAEES
+1356 
-1371 MEMTLWKLE
+1371 
-1380 VRLEELKLKEPERSY
+1380 
-1395 IEAMQEND
+1395 
-1403 KQAAEAMN
+1403 
-1411 NGDFAKFI
+1411 
-1419 SLSKKKKEIRKN
+1419 
-1431 GPENKEEIDN
+1431 
-1441 ILRNIETL
+1441 
-1449 KNATKETE
+1449 
-1457 HGDPHGYKKY
+1457 
-1467 RRLGGEAE
+1467 
-1475 AFMTSERAEGK
+1475 
-1486 QAGMPNYDTG
+1486 GM
-1496 YGYPVAN
+1496 
-1503 FAGETF
+1503 
-1509 RFSLAQREKSAAEQ
+1509 AEQ

-1536 DRFMAGK
+1536 DRFIAGK
-1543 ISTDTIQVM
+1543 EKSPMVRVM
-1552 RTPLVM
+1552 TTPLV
-1558 RLVGAEVLPV
+1558 LKLTGAEVLPV
-1568 EISVSDLKK
+1568 EIARTDLEKI
-1577 VLVDKHTDITP
+1577 LNGKHAGDMTP
-1588 DIMKQIPRALTD
+1588 EIMKQLPRALTN
-1600 PMMIFSTYSGKNGEV
+1600 PIMIFKSYTGPNGEERRV
-1615 RKVIVLELKD
+1615 VVVDLKD
-1625 KNGAT
+1625 NNGAT
-1630 IVIPMELE
+1630 IVVPFELKATNTE
-1638 RKKGNYEVNQ
+1638 RRYIVNR
-1648 ITSAYGKTDK
+1648 IASVYGKTGK
-1658 KTRRTSFVWFQKQ
+1658 RTRAPSYEWFGRQ
-1671 LQEGKLEY
+1671 LENGNLLY
-1679 ANRKKATDWIS
+1679 ANRKKAINEILQRSPNW
-1690 SEQPHWLIPEEKV
+1690 PIPEEKV

-1711 VANEENL
+1711 VANEEDL

-1737 VAMHN
+1737 VVYHN
-1742 IDLGN
+1742 VSAGKLRE
-1747 LAAAIKLGGLPV
+1747 AIKLGGLPM
-1759 PSIAVTKKQTPY
+1759 PSLAITKRDIP
-1771 TGFGDAT
+1771 FGDFGEIT
-1778 LIMKKDTVD
+1778 LIGDKDMID
-1787 PSKTPVFSR
+1787 PRKSRSNEVFSR
-1796 DAWTGVFPKVI
+1796 DAYTVRKPVVNYEVPAKIDSDAFHK
-1807 RLANMKRLTSFV
+1807 KY
-1819 EKAIEPLQEELPREV
+1819 EETRKFL
-1834 ADYGDIYNSY
+1834 
-1844 ILRNA
+1844 
-1849 NNKNG
+1849 NKNSI
-1854 DVQKMLEDS
+1854 DVGEINFSFYNGEES
-1863 LNSAGYKYYFLKT
+1863 LAAMENNIAIKYYYVKNVLKKD
-1876 INKEPK
+1876 IPIKERTVTPPVRGERLFK
-1882 LKWRKKGL
+1882 EYPELIHALKSSKVKEGDFSEVDQAAQPYFDEMRQDIAMGKGL
-1890 NKELIDHPKILKA
+1890 VGRSKRVLAKWTTNGHINEE
-1903 CQGLEK
+1903 GV
-1909 KYGKQGLKELL
+1909 KELL
-1920 YEGPSAMLEES
+1920 LRLSTYEEDKKKKPYKEVDRQDFVKDLRKTIEEAGIERFTAFVRS
-1931 TDLKEANDLIV
+1931 EFDSLYKDRYLWDNGKKYAFNIDNIVKLMKKYRGTNNEGSGGINYGFNSLLAFLSQKFTSIRDIKNHESLLAPNKKELVRYKKAEDMYNRLIDEAAELRGSYGMDLDMDLAGLMKDTRDGKKDLHGFPEDKKFLQHIKDFLKEA
-1942 NELSK
+1942 
-1947 KPEGNESPFLKRVHK
+1947 
-1962 RQQARLVNGETL
+1962 
-1974 HSLLSDYL
+1974 
-1982 ERDKKV
+1982 DKV
-1988 FEEESFKQQLDKRI
+1988 TTD
-2002 KANQNT
+2002 
-2008 FNAWKESFRDE
+2008 
-2019 MLGESVIRDSGKPA
+2019 
-2033 DLENIVDAMLGNLKN
+2033 
-2048 AQKGFAGFGIGN
+2048 
-2060 IIASSAKKIESFGEM
+2060 
-2075 HREADRNMD
+2075 
-2084 GSTNIETSL
+2084 
-2093 DKSEQYTKVK
+2093 
-2103 DEIIDFTGRMAEAYK
+2103 
-2118 WEDSWESRSDAS
+2118 
-2130 QVLMSMM
+2130 
-2137 SGKTFKA
+2137 
-2144 SARKFGFTYSAALEK
+2144 
-2159 QAKEIIKEVK
+2159 
-2169 NLPAKYFEAKP
+2169 YFEAKP
-2180 QRAVRFSEVAAAVM
+2180 ARKVTFDEFSGAVI
-2194 PKNASKEIK
+2194 PKGTPEETVNFLES
-2203 DYLRAQGVT
+2203 QGIVV
-2212 IRLYDPRIEGDRE
+2212 REYDQDVEGDRE
-2225 RVTNSAQDRV
+2225 AKAKELGQKLNV
-2235 KQYFQE
+2235 YFQ
-2241 GSNYQGS
+2241 NKYQGS
-2248 YDRNTNVI
+2248 YDRNANVI
-2256 ELFDGANESTVVHE
+2256 ELFDGANESTVIHE

-2295 GDTAKARAALKS
+2295 GDTAKARAALKG

-2316 SWAAFSEDH
+2316 SWTAFSEDH

-2367 YLMDGSA
+2367 YLMEGSA

-2395 TAKSL
+2395 TAKNL

-2411 IFDRMISTESEINAW
+2411 IFDRMISTEDGINAW

-2432 EAIDKTV
+2432 EAIDKAID
-2439 NVNQSELGNLKAWA
+2439 VNQSELGNLKAWA

-2471 VREEAIENFRASISS
+2471 VKEEAIEKFRASISS
-2486 EEERTSFIESLG
+2486 EEEHMKFLQALG

-2508 IYNSGTFPTRKDRD
+2508 IYNSDTFPTKKDRD

-2529 FTEKDLKEKL
+2529 VTEKDLKEKL
-2539 RVAGGTTEER
+2539 RAAGGTTEER

-2572 SMAEEILR
+2572 GMAEEILR
-2580 SPEGMAKKSRIEAM
+2580 SPEGMARKSRIEAM

-2634 SEKETTEIDKQTD
+2634 SEKETTEVDKQTD

-2681 GENKSRKES
+2681 GENQSRKES

-2907 EMNPMQAMDDDRYVA
+2907 EMNPMQAMDDDRYMA
-2922 EDIIPGWMRSAFE
+2922 EDIIPGWMRSAFD
-2935 GSTALKLKDL
+2935 GSSPLKLKDL
-2945 TMDQFREMAKV
+2945 TMNQFREMAKV

-3003 QTATNL
+3003 QTATSL

-3024 LSEILIERMGK
+3024 LPEILIERLGK

-3044 MDKAAAHLRELKSAA
+3044 MDKATAHLRELKSAA

-3078 RSKKLYTIG
+3078 RSKKLYTVG

-3144 DKDWDFVESVWEHLN
+3144 DKDWDFVESVWDHLN

-3205 SSAKTSNFSTTDIAK
+3205 SSTKTSNFSTTDIAK

-3281 KEVVAAIENTAGP
+3281 KEVVTAIENTAGP

-3344 IGNITGMMDRM
+3344 IGNITGMMERM
-3355 GAMNALKAVGD
+3355 GAANALKAVGD

-3371 NIVEQRRFIQ
+3371 NIIEQRRFIQ
-3381 NKSTMMRD
+3381 TKSTMMRD

-3401 DRLPVGKNESEL
+3401 DRLPVGKNESEF

-3442 SLPEWLYTYKNAMAV
+3442 SLPEWLFTYKRAMAA
-3457 MEVDGK
+3457 MEIEGK
-3463 LTREEMDAEA
+3463 LNRDEMDAEA

-3482 ETFGSNETKDQTS
+3482 ETFGSNETKDQSS
-3495 FTRKNGILAQMTTF
+3495 FIRKNGILAQMTTF

-3520 IRAGYILYDK
+3520 IRAGYTLYDK
-3530 GDVKPLLEATWYW
+3530 GDVKPLLAATWYW

-3582 GVPLAREAVPWTV
+3582 GVPLVREAVPWTV

-3623 KAAKKGDLIEMGRGA
+3623 RATKKGDLIEMGRGA

-3662 MACTDTEFTMWD
+3662 MVSTDTEFTMWD

>member
-162 ALKDYTNILKSREAA
+162 ALKDYTNILKNREAA

-204 GTHFA
+204 GTHFV
-209 GTAYKAG
+209 GTAYEAG
-216 QALDAQSELMYKASI
+216 QALDAQSELMYKAYI

-244 DLMNAQKAYNAE
+244 DLMNVQKSYNAE

-285 EILSPIAPL
+285 EILAPIAPL

-323 TGVVA
+323 TGAVA

-364 WRTQKDKNGK
+364 WRTKKDKNGK

-380 QAIGHAKRVGRIN
+380 QAIGHAKRVGVIN

-448 QFAKVA
+448 QFVKVA

-461 GLQSLSADMDTR
+461 GLQSLSADIDTS

-522 AGLSEM
+522 TGLSEM

-554 SLYQKAPET
+554 SLYKKAPET

-677 EAAAAEKILNDH
+677 EAAASEKILNDH

-732 LTGVKELQDYME
+732 LTGVEALQDYME
-744 QRKTQDANFSNEKGV
+744 RRKTQDANLSNEKGV

-811 KGDEESKVAIAE
+811 KGDEESKTAIAE

-898 NNYGV
+898 KNYGV

-955 LTERQWLIT
+955 LTERQWLIA

-975 WETVEKVTKLY
+975 WDTVEKINGLINGVHVELAEKEMQHFQKMDFKAAKEEAKDVFRKLFSTVKNNTGY
-986 YGNPIVMTEGGLK
+986 PEPAAVKRKDGEEIVVPMSALK
-999 EKLEKAARD
+999 EIRRHSADRRVLVAVSRLPDIIRD
-1008 NGINIAADADSIRKE
+1008 S
-1023 IKTIFKSLYP
+1023 
-1033 GKELSKGYREPG
+1033 
-1045 RVKNL
+1045 
-1050 DGELI
+1050 
-1055 SITVSSAKELR
+1055 
-1066 HHSTNP
+1066 
-1072 RTLFLAVNLD
+1072 
-1082 SVIENATF
+1082 TF
-1090 LYEEVKDESRVKKSN
+1090 LFESEKDLTRNKRLN
-1105 QTTLAYR
+1105 QTTTGYR
-1112 YYATRVVVN
+1112 YYGIKVGNKPGQYIRIVVRTDEN
-1121 GEECIARIIVRKDK
+1121 GKHYLYDMDFNGADK
-1135 NGNLYFYDG
+1135 NKKSPHQTMLLDPK
-1144 DITSN
+1144 N
-1149 EQIKK
+1149 ESQS
-1154 DLPKYLYPDT
+1154 D
-1164 KTGQN
+1164 
-1169 LGKSLFTHSIQEWLA
+1169 KSFFTHSIQEWLA

-1217 GEHARNAPL
+1217 GEYAHNVL
-1226 DKLEVA
+1226 SGKST
-1232 KKMEEEEASPEEIWD
+1232 KKDM
-1247 TTGWMRGPE
+1247 
-1256 GEWRFEIPD
+1256 
-1265 NLDQIDLSFAK
+1265 
-1276 DQDRIS
+1276 
-1282 LWQIY
+1282 
-1287 SNPQLYEAYPA
+1287 
-1298 LANVKVYAEDT
+1298 AE
-1309 GKAYSGADGFTDE
+1309 K
-1322 DGIHLSKE
+1322 
-1330 FIEKNPKEAKSAL
+1330 
-1343 IHELQH
+1343 
-1349 VIQMTVE
+1349 
-1356 DRFSKGGNPKIAEES
+1356 
-1371 MEMTLWKLE
+1371 
-1380 VRLEELKLKEPERSY
+1380 
-1395 IEAMQEND
+1395 
-1403 KQAAEAMN
+1403 
-1411 NGDFAKFI
+1411 
-1419 SLSKKKKEIRKN
+1419 
-1431 GPENKEEIDN
+1431 
-1441 ILRNIETL
+1441 
-1449 KNATKETE
+1449 
-1457 HGDPHGYKKY
+1457 
-1467 RRLGGEAE
+1467 
-1475 AFMTSERAEGK
+1475 
-1486 QAGMPNYDTG
+1486 
-1496 YGYPVAN
+1496 
-1503 FAGETF
+1503 
-1509 RFSLAQREKSAAEQ
+1509 
-1523 QLDADEK
+1523 QLDTDEK

-1600 PMMIFSTYSGKNGEV
+1600 PMMIFSTYSGKNGEA

-1630 IVIPMELE
+1630 IVVPMELE
-1638 RKKGNYEVNQ
+1638 HMSDGYKVNRM
-1648 ITSAYGKTDK
+1648 TSTYGKTDR
-1658 KTRRTSFVWFQKQ
+1658 KTGEPSYEWFKKQ
-1671 LQEGKLEY
+1671 LEAGNLEY
-1679 ANRKKATDWIS
+1679 VNRKKATDWIS
-1690 SEQPHWLIPEEKV
+1690 TEQPDWLIPKEKV

-1711 VANEENL
+1711 VANEEDL

-1737 VAMHN
+1737 VVYHN
-1742 IDLGN
+1742 VSAGKLRE
-1747 LAAAIKLGGLPV
+1747 AIKLGGLPM
-1759 PSIAVTKKQTPY
+1759 PSLAITKRDIP
-1771 TGFGDAT
+1771 FGDFGEIT
-1778 LIMKKDTVD
+1778 LIGDKDMID
-1787 PSKTPVFSR
+1787 PRKSRLNEVFSR
-1796 DAWTGVFPKVI
+1796 DAYTVRKPVVNYEAPAKIDSDAFHKKYEETRKFLKKNSIDVGVINFSFYDGEES
-1807 RLANMKRLTSFV
+1807 LAAMENNI
-1819 EKAIEPLQEELPREV
+1819 AI
-1834 ADYGDIYNSY
+1834 
-1844 ILRNA
+1844 
-1849 NNKNG
+1849 
-1854 DVQKMLEDS
+1854 
-1863 LNSAGYKYYFLKT
+1863 KYYYVKNVLKKD
-1876 INKEPK
+1876 IPIKERTVTPPVRGERLFK
-1882 LKWRKKGL
+1882 EYPELIHALQSSKVKRGDFSEVDQAARPYFDEMRQDIAMGKGL
-1890 NKELIDHPKILKA
+1890 VGRSKRVLAKWTTNGHINEE
-1903 CQGLEK
+1903 GV
-1909 KYGKQGLKELL
+1909 KELL
-1920 YEGPSAMLEES
+1920 LRLSAYEEDKKKKPYKEVDRQDFIKDLRKTIEEAGIERFTTFVRSEFDSLYKDRYLWDNGKKYAFNIDNIVKLMKKYRGTNNEGPGGINYGFNSLLAFLSKKFTSIRNIKNHES
-1931 TDLKEANDLIV
+1931 LLAPNKKELARYKKVEDMYNRLIDEAAELRGSYGMDLDMDLAGLMKDTRDGKKDLHGFPEDKKFLQHIKDFLKEA
-1942 NELSK
+1942 
-1947 KPEGNESPFLKRVHK
+1947 
-1962 RQQARLVNGETL
+1962 
-1974 HSLLSDYL
+1974 
-1982 ERDKKV
+1982 
-1988 FEEESFKQQLDKRI
+1988 
-2002 KANQNT
+2002 
-2008 FNAWKESFRDE
+2008 DE
-2019 MLGESVIRDSGKPA
+2019 VTTD
-2033 DLENIVDAMLGNLKN
+2033 
-2048 AQKGFAGFGIGN
+2048 
-2060 IIASSAKKIESFGEM
+2060 
-2075 HREADRNMD
+2075 
-2084 GSTNIETSL
+2084 
-2093 DKSEQYTKVK
+2093 
-2103 DEIIDFTGRMAEAYK
+2103 
-2118 WEDSWESRSDAS
+2118 
-2130 QVLMSMM
+2130 
-2137 SGKTFKA
+2137 
-2144 SARKFGFTYSAALEK
+2144 
-2159 QAKEIIKEVK
+2159 
-2169 NLPAKYFEAKP
+2169 YFEAKP
-2180 QRAVRFSEVAAAVM
+2180 ARKVTFDEFSGAVI
-2194 PKNASKEIK
+2194 PKGTPEEKVNFLES
-2203 DYLRAQGVT
+2203 QGIVV
-2212 IRLYDPRIEGDRE
+2212 REYDQDVEGDRE
-2225 RVTNSAQDRV
+2225 AKAKELGQKLNV
-2235 KQYFQE
+2235 YFQ
-2241 GSNYQGS
+2241 NKYQGS
-2248 YDRNTNVI
+2248 YDRNANVI
-2256 ELFDGANESTVVHE
+2256 ELFDGANESTVIHE

-2283 QMSEENV
+2283 QMSEENA

-2307 MQGDLSTIR
+2307 MRGDLSTIR

-2335 KEFTKYAEDI
+2335 KEFTQYAEDI

-2432 EAIDKTV
+2432 EAIDRTV

-2471 VREEAIENFRASISS
+2471 VREEAIENFKASISS
-2486 EEERTSFIESLG
+2486 EEERTSFIEFLG

-2508 IYNSGTFPTRKDRD
+2508 IYNSDTFPTKKDRD

-2539 RVAGGTTEER
+2539 RAAGGTTEER

-2564 ALTPEAIR
+2564 ALTPESIR
-2572 SMAEEILR
+2572 GMAEEILR

-2703 ELEKERAQRA
+2703 ELEKERNARA

-2740 KESRDA
+2740 KESRGA

-2781 IAEARAMKAAAGNDW
+2781 IAEVRAMKAAAANDW

-2861 PVMMKDDARYF
+2861 PVLMKDDARYF

-2907 EMNPMQAMDDDRYVA
+2907 EMNPMQAMDNENYFA
-2922 EDIIPGWMRSAFE
+2922 EDIIPGWMRSAFD
-2935 GSTALKLKDL
+2935 GSSPMKMKDL
-2945 TMDQFREMAKV
+2945 TMNQFREMAKV

-2989 GNWTHRVATPGLKN
+2989 GNWMHRVATPGLKN
-3003 QTATNL
+3003 QTATSL

-3024 LSEILIERMGK
+3024 LPEILIERLGK

-3078 RSKKLYTIG
+3078 RSKKLYTVG
-3087 LDERG
+3087 LDERV

-3112 SNRARLIETLWLS
+3112 SNRERLIETLWLS

-3190 RVIHGAYYRIKYDPL
+3190 RIIHGQYYRIKYDPL
-3205 SSAKTSNFSTTDIAK
+3205 SSTKTSNFTTTDIAK

-3344 IGNITGMMDRM
+3344 IGNITGMMERM
-3355 GAMNALKAVGD
+3355 GAANALKAVGD

-3381 NKSTMMRD
+3381 TKSTMMRD

-3401 DRLPVGKNESEL
+3401 DRLPVGKNESEF

-3442 SLPEWLYTYKNAMAV
+3442 SLPEWLFTYKRAMAA
-3457 MEVDGK
+3457 MEIEGK
-3463 LTREEMDAEA
+3463 LNRDEMDAEA

-3495 FTRKNGILAQMTTF
+3495 FIRKNGILAQMTTF

-3520 IRAGYILYDK
+3520 IRAGYVLYDK
-3530 GDVKPLLEATWYW
+3530 GDVKPLLAATWYW
-3543 WILGALVETT
+3543 WILGALVETA

-3570 FLHVIAS
+3570 FLHVAAS

-3582 GVPLAREAVPWTV
+3582 GVPLVREAVPWTV

-3618 MENFL
+3618 MEKFL
-3623 KAAKKGDLIEMGRGA
+3623 RATKKGDLIEMGRGA

-3643 RTSIPVPDT
+3643 RISIPVPDT

>member
-50 DGEILPLGGFT
+50 NGEILPLGGFT

-125 YERQRNAAALNNQP
+125 YERQRNAAALDNQP
-139 FSAKT
+139 FSAQT
-144 LNELY
+144 LKDLY

-177 AQGAAVYTMPESK
+177 ARGTAVYTMPESR
-190 LTDLSNVIGYLYDT
+190 LNDLSNVIGYLYDT
-204 GTHFA
+204 GAHFA
-209 GTAYKAG
+209 GTAYEAG
-216 QALDAQSELMYKASI
+216 QAFDAQSELMYKASI
-231 GEISDEEVEKAIP
+231 GEISDEEVEKGMP
-244 DLMNAQKAYNAE
+244 GLMNAQKAYE
-256 IGDSYVAKIVGETI
+256 KEMGDSYVAKIVGETI

-285 EILSPIAPL
+285 EILAPIAPL

-310 TLGAASAAGAVGA
+310 TLGAASAASAVGA
-323 TGVVA
+323 TGAVA

-346 ASVFTGTYRAEAG
+346 ASVFVGTYRAEAG

-364 WRTQKDKNGK
+364 WRAKKDKNGK
-374 SVYTRE
+374 SVYTRDE
-380 QAIGHAKRVGRIN
+380 AIGHAKRVGVIN
-393 AAIETGAWELALK
+393 AAIEAGAMELALK

-425 AMKKLIGAGRAAVGA
+425 AMKKLIGAGRNTVRA

-448 QFAKVA
+448 QLVKVA

-461 GLQSLSADMDTR
+461 GLQSLSADIDTN

-480 PVREMMGNALDAMIE
+480 SIREMTGNALDAMIE

-511 GTGAHRAMKRI
+511 GAGAHRAMKRI

-528 KDAVIEF
+528 KDVVIEF

-554 SLYQKAPET
+554 SLYKKAPET
-563 YRKTLQNQ
+563 YQKTLQNQ
-571 LDHTGSGTLYIDAS
+571 LDRTGSGTLYIDAS

-628 MQTATPETHE
+628 MQTATPETHD

-677 EAAAAEKILNDH
+677 EAAASEKILNDH
-689 FSDDT
+689 FSEDT

-727 DAWGK
+727 DAWGE

-744 QRKTQDANFSNEKGV
+744 RRKTQDANFSNEKGV
-759 DMFDVG
+759 DFVDVG

-772 LRVSKNPDWYQDF
+772 LRISKNPGWYQDF
-785 YGAYG
+785 YDSYG
-790 RAPNQR
+790 RAPTQR

-811 KGDEESKVAIAE
+811 KGDDESKAAIAE

-886 ALVLAKI
+886 ALILAKL

-898 NNYGV
+898 KNYGV
-903 PLKLAMIA
+903 PLKLAMVK
-911 AGEVSPET
+911 AG
-919 THQLNQSAIEN
+919 
-930 ELQLVK
+930 
-936 EKYWNTE
+936 
-943 EWMKAPDGTPTK
+943 
-955 LTERQWLIT
+955 
-964 HSETFR
+964 
-970 EWFGD
+970 
-975 WETVEKVTKLY
+975 KV
-986 YGNPIVMTEGGLK
+986 V
-999 EKLEKAARD
+999 
-1008 NGINIAADADSIRKE
+1008 GINKE
-1023 IKTIFKSLYP
+1023 
-1033 GKELSKGYREPG
+1033 
-1045 RVKNL
+1045 
-1050 DGELI
+1050 
-1055 SITVSSAKELR
+1055 A
-1066 HHSTNP
+1066 
-1072 RTLFLAVNLD
+1072 
-1082 SVIENATF
+1082 
-1090 LYEEVKDESRVKKSN
+1090 
-1105 QTTLAYR
+1105 
-1112 YYATRVVVN
+1112 
-1121 GEECIARIIVRKDK
+1121 
-1135 NGNLYFYDG
+1135 
-1144 DITSN
+1144 
-1149 EQIKK
+1149 
-1154 DLPKYLYPDT
+1154 
-1164 KTGQN
+1164 
-1169 LGKSLFTHSIQEWLA
+1169 
-1184 KVKETTDKIGGNG
+1184 
-1197 EVLASV
+1197 
-1203 VNDFEE
+1203 
-1209 SSTYHQMA
+1209 YHQM
-1217 GEHARNAPL
+1217 
-1226 DKLEVA
+1226 
-1232 KKMEEEEASPEEIWD
+1232 
-1247 TTGWMRGPE
+1247 
-1256 GEWRFEIPD
+1256 
-1265 NLDQIDLSFAK
+1265 
-1276 DQDRIS
+1276 
-1282 LWQIY
+1282 
-1287 SNPQLYEAYPA
+1287 
-1298 LANVKVYAEDT
+1298 
-1309 GKAYSGADGFTDE
+1309 
-1322 DGIHLSKE
+1322 
-1330 FIEKNPKEAKSAL
+1330 
-1343 IHELQH
+1343 
-1349 VIQMTVE
+1349 
-1356 DRFSKGGNPKIAEES
+1356 
-1371 MEMTLWKLE
+1371 
-1380 VRLEELKLKEPERSY
+1380 
-1395 IEAMQEND
+1395 
-1403 KQAAEAMN
+1403 
-1411 NGDFAKFI
+1411 
-1419 SLSKKKKEIRKN
+1419 
-1431 GPENKEEIDN
+1431 
-1441 ILRNIETL
+1441 
-1449 KNATKETE
+1449 
-1457 HGDPHGYKKY
+1457 
-1467 RRLGGEAE
+1467 
-1475 AFMTSERAEGK
+1475 
-1486 QAGMPNYDTG
+1486 
-1496 YGYPVAN
+1496 
-1503 FAGETF
+1503 
-1509 RFSLAQREKSAAEQ
+1509 AEQ
-1523 QLDADEK
+1523 QLDTDEK

-1543 ISTDTIQVM
+1543 IFTDTIQVM

-1558 RLVGAEVLPV
+1558 RLVGAKVLPV
-1568 EISVSDLKK
+1568 EISASDLKK

-1600 PMMIFSTYSGKNGEV
+1600 PMMIFSTYSGKNREV

-1658 KTRRTSFVWFQKQ
+1658 KTRKTSFVWFQKQ

-1679 ANRKKATDWIS
+1679 ANRKKAIDWIS
-1690 SEQPHWLIPEEKV
+1690 SEQPQWLIPKEKV

-1711 VANEENL
+1711 VANEEDL

-1737 VAMHN
+1737 VVYHN
-1742 IDLGN
+1742 VSAGKLRE
-1747 LAAAIKLGGLPV
+1747 AIKLGGLLKMA
-1759 PSIAVTKKQTPY
+1759 AVKVMQENSAPQDQYWQINPDIK
-1771 TGFGDAT
+1771 G
-1778 LIMKKDTVD
+1778 DTVLQVVD
-1787 PSKTPVFSR
+1787 LTEAAKERGIITPQQTKAFLRTLVGNFNEETA
-1796 DAWTGVFPKVI
+1796 DG
-1807 RLANMKRLTSFV
+1807 
-1819 EKAIEPLQEELPREV
+1819 KAI
-1834 ADYGDIYNSY
+1834 I
-1844 ILRNA
+1844 
-1849 NNKNG
+1849 
-1854 DVQKMLEDS
+1854 
-1863 LNSAGYKYYFLKT
+1863 
-1876 INKEPK
+1876 
-1882 LKWRKKGL
+1882 
-1890 NKELIDHPKILKA
+1890 KILKKRIDHVA
-1903 CQGLEK
+1903 YSSKIKPTQEVRDVCNNGIFN
-1909 KYGKQGLKELL
+1909 LKELVNHAVL
-1920 YEGPSAMLEES
+1920 VES
-1931 TDLKEANDLIV
+1931 NP
-1942 NELSK
+1942 NEKVKRDTGLSTAQ
-1947 KPEGNESPFLKRVHK
+1947 KRKQRERNAVLSYH
-1962 RQQARLVNGETL
+1962 RFYVPVRIGDTIYTVRLVAEEGRNVITLNPTMLNLYDVIADKEQNKKRREPLPGPPGNGL
-1974 HSLLSDYL
+1974 SLVEDGIAPFDTITIAELLKDVKSH
-1982 ERDKKV
+1982 
-1988 FEEESFKQQLDKRI
+1988 
-2002 KANQNT
+2002 T
-2008 FNAWKESFRDE
+2008 
-2019 MLGESVIRDSGKPA
+2019 GEP
-2033 DLENIVDAMLGNLKN
+2033 
-2048 AQKGFAGFGIGN
+2048 
-2060 IIASSAKKIESFGEM
+2060 
-2075 HREADRNMD
+2075 
-2084 GSTNIETSL
+2084 
-2093 DKSEQYTKVK
+2093 
-2103 DEIIDFTGRMAEAYK
+2103 
-2118 WEDSWESRSDAS
+2118 
-2130 QVLMSMM
+2130 
-2137 SGKTFKA
+2137 
-2144 SARKFGFTYSAALEK
+2144 
-2159 QAKEIIKEVK
+2159 
-2169 NLPAKYFEAKP
+2169 YF
-2180 QRAVRFSEVAAAVM
+2180 QVAADHSITHGPATGNTG
-2194 PKNASKEIK
+2194 K
-2203 DYLRAQGVT
+2203 
-2212 IRLYDPRIEGDRE
+2212 
-2225 RVTNSAQDRV
+2225 
-2235 KQYFQE
+2235 
-2241 GSNYQGS
+2241 YQGA
-2248 YDRNTNVI
+2248 YNPTTNVI
-2256 ELFDGANESTVVHE
+2256 EIFNGANQSTVVHE
-2270 GAHMFLSMLENMS
+2270 GGHMFLTTLLHLSRMNDEELREAFTAEYRKHQTSENREKPLGPRDLQDIES
-2283 QMSEENV
+2283 QMKASREKVEKDLETIRDWAGFSEE
-2290 ATYFN
+2290 
-2295 GDTAKARAALKS
+2295 
-2307 MQGDLSTIR
+2307 
-2316 SWAAFSEDH
+2316 H
-2325 LSEYKGTILE
+2325 LAEYKGTALE
-2335 KEFTKYAEDI
+2335 KEFMQHAEAVRLGDD
-2345 RAGKAGAMERWMQ
+2345 GAEEHWMQ

-2367 YLMDGSA
+2367 YLMEGSA

-2395 TAKSL
+2395 TTKNL

-2411 IFDRMISTESEINAW
+2411 IFDRMISTEDEINAW

-2432 EAIDKTV
+2432 EAIDKTID
-2439 NVNQSELGNLKAWA
+2439 VNQSELGNLKAWA

-2471 VREEAIENFRASISS
+2471 VREEAIENFKASISS
-2486 EEERTSFIESLG
+2486 EEERSSFIESLG

-2508 IYNSGTFPTRKDRD
+2508 IYNSDTFPTKKDRD

-2529 FTEKDLKEKL
+2529 LTEKDLKEKL
-2539 RVAGGTTEER
+2539 RAAGGTTEER

-2572 SMAEEILR
+2572 GMAEEILR
-2580 SPEGMAKKSRIEAM
+2580 SPEGMARKSRIEAM

-2634 SEKETTEIDKQTD
+2634 SEEETTELDKQTD

-2653 DKIAK
+2653 DKITK
-2658 LEKQKKLLKEQ
+2658 LERQKKLLKEQ
-2669 LEKAKAEAAAAK
+2669 LEKAKAEAAEAK

-2690 QTILEGNMRALEA
+2690 QTILEGNLKALER
-2703 ELEKERAQRA
+2703 ELEKERAAHQ
-2713 KADSTTKDAELTA
+2713 KSEETNKDAELTV
-2726 ADLAVQLQ
+2726 ADLTIQLK

-2746 MRFDMREIKE
+2746 MRLNMKEIKE

-2879 LGLTKKDGIL
+2879 LGLTKKDGTL

-2897 RPFNWRWLAV
+2897 RPFNWRWLAI
-2907 EMNPMQAMDDDRYVA
+2907 EMNPMQAMDNESYFA
-2922 EDIIPGWMRSAFE
+2922 EDIIPGWMRSAFD
-2935 GSTALKLKDL
+2935 GSRPMKMKDL

-2978 EASQKIHDEIL
+2978 DAAQKIHDEIL
-2989 GNWTHRVATPGLKN
+2989 ENWTHRVASPGLKN
-3003 QTATNL
+3003 QTATGL
-3009 DRLGTKIHSLIKDIT
+3009 DRLGTKIHSLIKDIM
-3024 LSEILIERMGK
+3024 LPEILIERLGK

-3044 MDKAAAHLRELKSAA
+3044 IDKATAHLRELKSAA
-3059 RVTFRKN
+3059 RVTFRTN
-3066 FAIYSRKEWTAI
+3066 FDTYSRKEWTAI
-3078 RSKKLYTIG
+3078 RSKKLYTVG

-3112 SNRARLIETLWLS
+3112 SNRERLIETLWLS
-3125 DTLNTDEK
+3125 DTLTTDEK
-3133 TILDMLDKNLT
+3133 SILDMLDKNLT
-3144 DKDWDFVESVWEHLN
+3144 DKDWDFVEKVWDHLN

-3179 VQGEDFTLKSG
+3179 VKGEDFTLKSG
-3190 RVIHGAYYRIKYDPL
+3190 RVIHGQYYRIKYDPL
-3205 SSAKTSNFSTTDIAK
+3205 SSTKTSNFSTTDIAK
-3220 MDMQNISSFSLG
+3220 MDIQNISSFSLG

-3240 GTSGGQKLRLDLDVY
+3240 GASGGQKLRLDLDVY

-3281 KEVVAAIENTAGP
+3281 KEVVTAIENAAGP

-3344 IGNITGMMDRM
+3344 IGNITGMMERM
-3355 GAMNALKAVGD
+3355 GAANALKAVGD

-3371 NIVEQRRFIQ
+3371 NIREQRAFIQ

-3413 RSKIEHGKYGVDTLN
+3413 RSKIEHGKYGVDALN

-3457 MEVDGK
+3457 MEVEGK

-3495 FTRKNGILAQMTTF
+3495 FTRKNGLIAQMTTF
-3509 YSYTNLVTNQF
+3509 FSYTNLVTNQF

-3530 GDVKPLLEATWYW
+3530 GDVKPLIAATWYW
-3543 WILGALVETT
+3543 WILGTLVETT

-3570 FLHVIAS
+3570 FLHVLAS

-3582 GVPLAREAVPWTV
+3582 GVPLVREAVPWTV

-3623 KAAKKGDLIEMGRGA
+3623 RAAKKGDLIEMGRGA

-3662 MACTDTEFTMWD
+3662 MACTDTDYTMWD

>member
-23 VRPTPEFGGIQL
+23 VRQTPEFGGIQL

-209 GTAYKAG
+209 GTAYEAG

-244 DLMNAQKAYNAE
+244 GLMNAQKAYNAE

-285 EILSPIAPL
+285 EILAPIAPL

-310 TLGAASAAGAVGA
+310 TLGAASAASAVGA
-323 TGVVA
+323 TGAVA

-333 GAAALTGL
+333 GAAALAGL

-346 ASVFTGTYRAEAG
+346 ASVFVGTYRAEAG

-364 WRTQKDKNGK
+364 WRAKKDKNGK

-380 QAIGHAKRVGRIN
+380 QAIGHAKRVGVIN
-393 AAIETGAWELALK
+393 AAIEAGAMELALK

-461 GLQSLSADMDTR
+461 GLQSLSADMDTS

-522 AGLSEM
+522 TGLSEM

-554 SLYQKAPET
+554 SLYKKAPET

-571 LDHTGSGTLYIDAS
+571 LDRTGSGTLYIDAS

-677 EAAAAEKILNDH
+677 EAAATEKILNDH

-716 DTCKTILQEAK
+716 DTCKAILQEAK

-744 QRKTQDANFSNEKGV
+744 RRKTQDANFSNEKGV

-765 EGKDRVH
+765 EGEDRVH

-811 KGDEESKVAIAE
+811 KGDDESKAAIAE

-837 SETLKSLNKED
+837 SETLESLNKED

-870 IKAAGN
+870 IKTAGN

-886 ALVLAKI
+886 ALVLAKL

-898 NNYGV
+898 KNYGV
-903 PLKLAMIA
+903 PLKLAMVKAGEVVGIREGAYGMAAFDVSRSGISSVSQFMDRIKAGKA
-911 AGEVSPET
+911 AGEKPNKIRYTGKFGVSYSEEQVSHATILHRGHVLTKEQMDDIENHLDVLHNPALSSRGDALSGRYHGKSVLCRIDGDLGSYYVVLEVSNDNGVVWFKTGMAGGKESIDKIIAEHSAGSLSYKDAGT
-919 THQLNQSAIEN
+919 TSQNNSAITIDSLPN
-930 ELQLVK
+930 AL
-936 EKYWNTE
+936 
-943 EWMKAPDGTPTK
+943 
-955 LTERQWLIT
+955 
-964 HSETFR
+964 
-970 EWFGD
+970 
-975 WETVEKVTKLY
+975 
-986 YGNPIVMTEGGLK
+986 
-999 EKLEKAARD
+999 
-1008 NGINIAADADSIRKE
+1008 GI
-1023 IKTIFKSLYP
+1023 
-1033 GKELSKGYREPG
+1033 
-1045 RVKNL
+1045 
-1050 DGELI
+1050 
-1055 SITVSSAKELR
+1055 
-1066 HHSTNP
+1066 
-1072 RTLFLAVNLD
+1072 
-1082 SVIENATF
+1082 
-1090 LYEEVKDESRVKKSN
+1090 VKKD
-1105 QTTLAYR
+1105 A
-1112 YYATRVVVN
+1112 
-1121 GEECIARIIVRKDK
+1121 
-1135 NGNLYFYDG
+1135 
-1144 DITSN
+1144 
-1149 EQIKK
+1149 
-1154 DLPKYLYPDT
+1154 
-1164 KTGQN
+1164 
-1169 LGKSLFTHSIQEWLA
+1169 
-1184 KVKETTDKIGGNG
+1184 
-1197 EVLASV
+1197 
-1203 VNDFEE
+1203 
-1209 SSTYHQMA
+1209 YHQMA
-1217 GEHARNAPL
+1217 GEYAHNVL
-1226 DKLEVA
+1226 SSKST
-1232 KKMEEEEASPEEIWD
+1232 KK
-1247 TTGWMRGPE
+1247 
-1256 GEWRFEIPD
+1256 
-1265 NLDQIDLSFAK
+1265 
-1276 DQDRIS
+1276 
-1282 LWQIY
+1282 
-1287 SNPQLYEAYPA
+1287 
-1298 LANVKVYAEDT
+1298 
-1309 GKAYSGADGFTDE
+1309 
-1322 DGIHLSKE
+1322 
-1330 FIEKNPKEAKSAL
+1330 
-1343 IHELQH
+1343 
-1349 VIQMTVE
+1349 
-1356 DRFSKGGNPKIAEES
+1356 
-1371 MEMTLWKLE
+1371 
-1380 VRLEELKLKEPERSY
+1380 
-1395 IEAMQEND
+1395 
-1403 KQAAEAMN
+1403 
-1411 NGDFAKFI
+1411 
-1419 SLSKKKKEIRKN
+1419 
-1431 GPENKEEIDN
+1431 
-1441 ILRNIETL
+1441 
-1449 KNATKETE
+1449 
-1457 HGDPHGYKKY
+1457 
-1467 RRLGGEAE
+1467 
-1475 AFMTSERAEGK
+1475 
-1486 QAGMPNYDTG
+1486 GM
-1496 YGYPVAN
+1496 
-1503 FAGETF
+1503 
-1509 RFSLAQREKSAAEQ
+1509 AEQ
-1523 QLDADEK
+1523 QLDADKK

-1536 DRFMAGK
+1536 DRFIAGK
-1543 ISTDTIQVM
+1543 EKSPMVRVM
-1552 RTPLVM
+1552 TTPLV
-1558 RLVGAEVLPV
+1558 LKLTGAEVLPV
-1568 EISVSDLKK
+1568 EIAKTDLEKI
-1577 VLVDKHTDITP
+1577 LNGKHAGDMTP
-1588 DIMKQIPRALTD
+1588 EIMKQLPRALTN
-1600 PMMIFSTYSGKNGEV
+1600 PIMIFKSYTGPNGEERRV
-1615 RKVIVLELKD
+1615 VVVDLKD
-1625 KNGAT
+1625 NNGAT
-1630 IVIPMELE
+1630 IVVPFELKVTT
-1638 RKKGNYEVNQ
+1638 RKNYEINR
-1648 ITSAYGKTDK
+1648 IASAYGKTK
-1658 KTRRTSFVWFQKQ
+1658 KKSKNPSYEWFNSQ
-1671 LQEGKLEY
+1671 LDEGNLLY
-1679 ANRKKATDWIS
+1679 VNRKKAINEILQRSPNW
-1690 SEQPHWLIPEEKV
+1690 PMPEEKV

-1711 VANEENL
+1711 VANEEDL

-1737 VAMHN
+1737 VVYHN
-1742 IDLGN
+1742 VSAGKLRE
-1747 LAAAIKLGGLPV
+1747 AIKLGGLPM
-1759 PSIAVTKKQTPY
+1759 PSLAITKRDIP
-1771 TGFGDAT
+1771 FGDFGEIT
-1778 LIMKKDTVD
+1778 LIGDKDMID
-1787 PSKTPVFSR
+1787 PRKSRSNEVFSR
-1796 DAWTGVFPKVI
+1796 DAYTVRKPVVNYEVPAKIDSDAFHKKYEETRKFLKKNSIDVGVINFSSYDGEES
-1807 RLANMKRLTSFV
+1807 LAAMENNI
-1819 EKAIEPLQEELPREV
+1819 AI
-1834 ADYGDIYNSY
+1834 
-1844 ILRNA
+1844 
-1849 NNKNG
+1849 
-1854 DVQKMLEDS
+1854 
-1863 LNSAGYKYYFLKT
+1863 KYYYVKNVLKKD
-1876 INKEPK
+1876 IPIKERTVTPPVRGERLFK
-1882 LKWRKKGL
+1882 EYPELIHALKSSKVKEGDFSEVDQAARPYFDEMRQDIAMGKGL
-1890 NKELIDHPKILKA
+1890 VGRSKRVLAKWTTNGHINEE
-1903 CQGLEK
+1903 GV
-1909 KYGKQGLKELL
+1909 KELL
-1920 YEGPSAMLEES
+1920 LRLSTYEEDKKKKPYKEVDRDAFVKDLRKTIEEAGIERFTAFVRS
-1931 TDLKEANDLIV
+1931 EFDSLYKDRYLWDNGKKYAFNIDNIVKLMKKYRGTNNEGSGGINYGFNSLLAFLSQKFTSIRDIKNHESLLAPNKKELVRYKKAEDMYNRLIDEAAELRGSYGMDLDMDLAGLMKDTRDGKKDLHGFPEDKKFLQHIKDFLKEA
-1942 NELSK
+1942 
-1947 KPEGNESPFLKRVHK
+1947 
-1962 RQQARLVNGETL
+1962 
-1974 HSLLSDYL
+1974 
-1982 ERDKKV
+1982 DKV
-1988 FEEESFKQQLDKRI
+1988 TTD
-2002 KANQNT
+2002 
-2008 FNAWKESFRDE
+2008 
-2019 MLGESVIRDSGKPA
+2019 
-2033 DLENIVDAMLGNLKN
+2033 
-2048 AQKGFAGFGIGN
+2048 
-2060 IIASSAKKIESFGEM
+2060 
-2075 HREADRNMD
+2075 
-2084 GSTNIETSL
+2084 
-2093 DKSEQYTKVK
+2093 
-2103 DEIIDFTGRMAEAYK
+2103 
-2118 WEDSWESRSDAS
+2118 
-2130 QVLMSMM
+2130 
-2137 SGKTFKA
+2137 
-2144 SARKFGFTYSAALEK
+2144 
-2159 QAKEIIKEVK
+2159 
-2169 NLPAKYFEAKP
+2169 YFEAKP
-2180 QRAVRFSEVAAAVM
+2180 ARKVTFDEFSGAVI
-2194 PKNASKEIK
+2194 PKGTPEETVNFLES
-2203 DYLRAQGVT
+2203 QGIVV
-2212 IRLYDPRIEGDRE
+2212 REYDQDVEGDRE
-2225 RVTNSAQDRV
+2225 AKAKELGQKLNV
-2235 KQYFQE
+2235 YFQ
-2241 GSNYQGS
+2241 NKYQGS
-2248 YDRNTNVI
+2248 YDRNANVI
-2256 ELFDGANESTVVHE
+2256 ELFDGANESTVIHE

-2295 GDTAKARAALKS
+2295 GDTVKARAALKS

-2395 TAKSL
+2395 TAKNL

-2471 VREEAIENFRASISS
+2471 VREEAIENFKASISS

-2498 EENEIYQIET
+2498 ENEIYQIET
-2508 IYNSGTFPTRKDRD
+2508 IYNSDTFPTKKDRD

-2529 FTEKDLKEKL
+2529 LTEKDLKEKL
-2539 RVAGGTTEER
+2539 RAAGGTTEER

-2572 SMAEEILR
+2572 GMAEEILR

-2634 SEKETTEIDKQTD
+2634 SEKETTEVDKQTD

-2669 LEKAKAEAAAAK
+2669 LEKAKAEAAEAK

-2889 PIDESGQE
+2889 PIDKNGQE
-2897 RPFNWRWLAV
+2897 RPFSWRWLAI
-2907 EMNPMQAMDDDRYVA
+2907 EMNPMQAMDNENYFA
-2922 EDIIPGWMRSAFE
+2922 EDIIPGWMRSAFD
-2935 GSTALKLKDL
+2935 GSSPMKMKDL

-2978 EASQKIHDEIL
+2978 DAAQKIHDEIL
-2989 GNWTHRVATPGLKN
+2989 GNWTHRVASPGLKN
-3003 QTATNL
+3003 QTATSL

-3024 LSEILIERMGK
+3024 LPEILIERLGK

-3044 MDKAAAHLRELKSAA
+3044 IDKATAHLRELKSAA

-3078 RSKKLYTIG
+3078 RSKKLYAVG

-3112 SNRARLIETLWLS
+3112 SNRERLIETLWLS

-3144 DKDWDFVESVWEHLN
+3144 DKDWDFVEKVWEHLN

-3190 RVIHGAYYRIKYDPL
+3190 RVIHGQYYRIKYDPL
-3205 SSAKTSNFSTTDIAK
+3205 SSTKTSNFSTTDIAK

-3240 GTSGGQKLRLDLDVY
+3240 GASGGQKLRLDLDVY
-3255 VEAVNEAMQHIAMR
+3255 VEAVNEAVQHIAMR

-3275 YKLLNR
+3275 YKLLSR
-3281 KEVVAAIENTAGP
+3281 KEVVTAIENTAGP

-3344 IGNITGMMDRM
+3344 IGNITGMMERM
-3355 GAMNALKAVGD
+3355 GAANALKAVGD

-3371 NIVEQRRFIQ
+3371 NIKEQRAFIQ
-3381 NKSTMMRD
+3381 SKSTMMRD

-3495 FTRKNGILAQMTTF
+3495 FIRKNGILAQMTTF

-3520 IRAGYILYDK
+3520 IRAGYTLYDK
-3530 GDVKPLLEATWYW
+3530 GDVKPLLAATWYW

-3553 LREIGDDSD
+3553 LREIGDDTD

-3662 MACTDTEFTMWD
+3662 IACTDTEFTMWD

>member
-204 GTHFA
+204 GTHFV
-209 GTAYKAG
+209 GTAYEAG

-244 DLMNAQKAYNAE
+244 GLMNAQKAYNAE

-310 TLGAASAAGAVGA
+310 TLGAASAASAVGA
-323 TGVVA
+323 TGAVA

-333 GAAALTGL
+333 GVAALTGL

-364 WRTQKDKNGK
+364 WRTKKDKNGK

-425 AMKKLIGAGRAAVGA
+425 AMKRLIGAGRAAVGA

-461 GLQSLSADMDTR
+461 GLQSLSADIDTN

-511 GTGAHRAMKRI
+511 GAGAHRAMKRI
-522 AGLSEM
+522 TGLSEM

-544 QKLMDLRSES
+544 QKLMDLRAES
-554 SLYQKAPET
+554 SLYKKAPET

-744 QRKTQDANFSNEKGV
+744 RRKTQDANFSNEKGV

-811 KGDEESKVAIAE
+811 KGDEESKAAIAE

-898 NNYGV
+898 KNYGV
-903 PLKLAMIA
+903 PLKLAMVK
-911 AGEVSPET
+911 AGEVVGIREGAYGMAAFDVSRSGISSVSQFMDRIKAGKTAGEKPNKIRYTGKFGVSYSEEQVSHAT
-919 THQLNQSAIEN
+919 TRHRGHVLTKEQMDDIENHLDVLHNPALSSRGDALSGRYHGKSVLCRIDGDLGSYYVVLEVSNDNGVVWFKTGMAGGKESIDKIIAEHSAGSLSYKDAGTTSQNNSAITIDSLPN
-930 ELQLVK
+930 AL
-936 EKYWNTE
+936 
-943 EWMKAPDGTPTK
+943 
-955 LTERQWLIT
+955 
-964 HSETFR
+964 
-970 EWFGD
+970 
-975 WETVEKVTKLY
+975 
-986 YGNPIVMTEGGLK
+986 
-999 EKLEKAARD
+999 
-1008 NGINIAADADSIRKE
+1008 GI
-1023 IKTIFKSLYP
+1023 
-1033 GKELSKGYREPG
+1033 
-1045 RVKNL
+1045 
-1050 DGELI
+1050 
-1055 SITVSSAKELR
+1055 
-1066 HHSTNP
+1066 
-1072 RTLFLAVNLD
+1072 
-1082 SVIENATF
+1082 
-1090 LYEEVKDESRVKKSN
+1090 VKKD
-1105 QTTLAYR
+1105 A
-1112 YYATRVVVN
+1112 
-1121 GEECIARIIVRKDK
+1121 
-1135 NGNLYFYDG
+1135 
-1144 DITSN
+1144 
-1149 EQIKK
+1149 
-1154 DLPKYLYPDT
+1154 
-1164 KTGQN
+1164 
-1169 LGKSLFTHSIQEWLA
+1169 
-1184 KVKETTDKIGGNG
+1184 
-1197 EVLASV
+1197 
-1203 VNDFEE
+1203 
-1209 SSTYHQMA
+1209 YHQMA
-1217 GEHARNAPL
+1217 GEYAHNVL
-1226 DKLEVA
+1226 SGKST
-1232 KKMEEEEASPEEIWD
+1232 KKDM
-1247 TTGWMRGPE
+1247 
-1256 GEWRFEIPD
+1256 
-1265 NLDQIDLSFAK
+1265 
-1276 DQDRIS
+1276 
-1282 LWQIY
+1282 
-1287 SNPQLYEAYPA
+1287 
-1298 LANVKVYAEDT
+1298 AE
-1309 GKAYSGADGFTDE
+1309 
-1322 DGIHLSKE
+1322 
-1330 FIEKNPKEAKSAL
+1330 
-1343 IHELQH
+1343 
-1349 VIQMTVE
+1349 
-1356 DRFSKGGNPKIAEES
+1356 R
-1371 MEMTLWKLE
+1371 
-1380 VRLEELKLKEPERSY
+1380 
-1395 IEAMQEND
+1395 
-1403 KQAAEAMN
+1403 
-1411 NGDFAKFI
+1411 
-1419 SLSKKKKEIRKN
+1419 
-1431 GPENKEEIDN
+1431 
-1441 ILRNIETL
+1441 
-1449 KNATKETE
+1449 
-1457 HGDPHGYKKY
+1457 
-1467 RRLGGEAE
+1467 
-1475 AFMTSERAEGK
+1475 
-1486 QAGMPNYDTG
+1486 
-1496 YGYPVAN
+1496 
-1503 FAGETF
+1503 
-1509 RFSLAQREKSAAEQ
+1509 

-1536 DRFMAGK
+1536 DRFIAGK
-1543 ISTDTIQVM
+1543 EKSPMVRVM
-1552 RTPLVM
+1552 TTPLV
-1558 RLVGAEVLPV
+1558 LKLTGAEVLPV
-1568 EISVSDLKK
+1568 EIAKTDLEKI
-1577 VLVDKHTDITP
+1577 LNGKHAGDMTP
-1588 DIMKQIPRALTD
+1588 EIMKQLPRALTN
-1600 PMMIFSTYSGKNGEV
+1600 PIMIFKSYTGPNGEERRV
-1615 RKVIVLELKD
+1615 VVVDLKD
-1625 KNGAT
+1625 NNGAT
-1630 IVIPMELE
+1630 IVVPFELKATNTE
-1638 RKKGNYEVNQ
+1638 RRYIVNR
-1648 ITSAYGKTDK
+1648 IASVYGKTGK
-1658 KTRRTSFVWFQKQ
+1658 RTRTPSYEWFGRQ
-1671 LQEGKLEY
+1671 LENGNLLY
-1679 ANRKKATDWIS
+1679 ANRKKAINEILQRSPNW
-1690 SEQPHWLIPEEKV
+1690 PIPEEKV

-1711 VANEENL
+1711 VANEEDL

-1737 VAMHN
+1737 VVYHN
-1742 IDLGN
+1742 VSTGKLRE
-1747 LAAAIKLGGLPV
+1747 AIKLGGLPM
-1759 PSIAVTKKQTPY
+1759 PSLAITKRDIP
-1771 TGFGDAT
+1771 FGDFGEIT
-1778 LIMKKDTVD
+1778 LIGDKDMID
-1787 PSKTPVFSR
+1787 PRKSRSNEVFSR
-1796 DAWTGVFPKVI
+1796 DAYTVRKPVVNYEVPAKIDSDAFHKKYEETRKFLKKNSIDVGVINFSFYDGEES
-1807 RLANMKRLTSFV
+1807 LAAMENNI
-1819 EKAIEPLQEELPREV
+1819 AI
-1834 ADYGDIYNSY
+1834 
-1844 ILRNA
+1844 
-1849 NNKNG
+1849 
-1854 DVQKMLEDS
+1854 
-1863 LNSAGYKYYFLKT
+1863 KYYYVKNVLKKD
-1876 INKEPK
+1876 IPIKERTVTPPVRGERLFK
-1882 LKWRKKGL
+1882 EYPELIHALKSSKVKKGDFSEVDQAARPYFDEMRQDIAMG
-1890 NKELIDHPKILKA
+1890 K
-1903 CQGLEK
+1903 GLVGRSKRVLAKWTTNGHINEE
-1909 KYGKQGLKELL
+1909 GVKELL
-1920 YEGPSAMLEES
+1920 LWLSAYEEDKKKKPYKEVDRQDFVKDLRKTIEEAGIERFTAFVRSEFDSLYKDRYLWDNGKKYAFNIDNIVKLMKKYRGTNNEGPGGINYGFNSLLAFLSKKFTSIRDIKNHES
-1931 TDLKEANDLIV
+1931 LLAPNKKELARYKKAEDMYNRLIDEAAELRGSYGMDLDMDLAELMKDTRDGKKDLHGFPEDKKFLQHIKDFLKEA
-1942 NELSK
+1942 
-1947 KPEGNESPFLKRVHK
+1947 
-1962 RQQARLVNGETL
+1962 
-1974 HSLLSDYL
+1974 
-1982 ERDKKV
+1982 DKV
-1988 FEEESFKQQLDKRI
+1988 TTD
-2002 KANQNT
+2002 
-2008 FNAWKESFRDE
+2008 
-2019 MLGESVIRDSGKPA
+2019 
-2033 DLENIVDAMLGNLKN
+2033 
-2048 AQKGFAGFGIGN
+2048 
-2060 IIASSAKKIESFGEM
+2060 
-2075 HREADRNMD
+2075 
-2084 GSTNIETSL
+2084 
-2093 DKSEQYTKVK
+2093 
-2103 DEIIDFTGRMAEAYK
+2103 
-2118 WEDSWESRSDAS
+2118 
-2130 QVLMSMM
+2130 
-2137 SGKTFKA
+2137 
-2144 SARKFGFTYSAALEK
+2144 
-2159 QAKEIIKEVK
+2159 
-2169 NLPAKYFEAKP
+2169 YFEAKP
-2180 QRAVRFSEVAAAVM
+2180 ARKVTFDEFSGAVI
-2194 PKNASKEIK
+2194 PKGTPEETVNFLES
-2203 DYLRAQGVT
+2203 QGIVV
-2212 IRLYDPRIEGDRE
+2212 REYDQDVEGDRE
-2225 RVTNSAQDRV
+2225 AKAKELGQKLNV
-2235 KQYFQE
+2235 YFQ
-2241 GSNYQGS
+2241 NKYQGS
-2248 YDRNTNVI
+2248 YDRNANVI
-2256 ELFDGANESTVVHE
+2256 ELFDGANESTVIHE

-2283 QMSEENV
+2283 QMSEENA

-2295 GDTAKARAALKS
+2295 GDTAKARAALKG
-2307 MQGDLSTIR
+2307 MQGDLFTIR
-2316 SWAAFSEDH
+2316 SWTAFSEDH

-2367 YLMDGSA
+2367 YLMEGSA

-2382 FRRFKKWLTDIYK
+2382 FRRFKKWLIDIYK
-2395 TAKSL
+2395 TTKNL

-2411 IFDRMISTESEINAW
+2411 IFDRMISTEAEINAW

-2471 VREEAIENFRASISS
+2471 VREEAIENFKASISS

-2508 IYNSGTFPTRKDRD
+2508 IYNSDTFPTKKDRD

-2539 RVAGGTTEER
+2539 RAAGGTTEER

-2572 SMAEEILR
+2572 GMAEEILR

-2634 SEKETTEIDKQTD
+2634 SEKETTEVDKQTD

-2907 EMNPMQAMDDDRYVA
+2907 EMNPMQAMDDDRYMA
-2922 EDIIPGWMRSAFE
+2922 EDIIPGWMRSAFD
-2935 GSTALKLKDL
+2935 GSSPLKLKDL
-2945 TMDQFREMAKV
+2945 TMNQFREMAKV

-2989 GNWTHRVATPGLKN
+2989 DNWTHRVATPGLKN

-3024 LSEILIERMGK
+3024 LPEILIERLGK

-3205 SSAKTSNFSTTDIAK
+3205 SSTKTSNFSTTDIAK
-3220 MDMQNISSFSLG
+3220 MDMQNISAFSLG

-3240 GTSGGQKLRLDLDVY
+3240 GASGGQKLRLDLDVY

-3281 KEVVAAIENTAGP
+3281 KEVVTAIENTAGP

-3319 STLGRARRRFNF
+3319 SALGRTRRRFNF
-3331 TTMGFRFSTALLN
+3331 ATMGFRFSTALLN
-3344 IGNITGMMDRM
+3344 IGNITGMMERM
-3355 GAMNALKAVGD
+3355 GAANALKAVGD

-3381 NKSTMMRD
+3381 SKSTMMRD

-3401 DRLPVGKNESEL
+3401 DRLPVGKNESEF

-3442 SLPEWLYTYKNAMAV
+3442 SLPEWLFTYKRAMAA
-3457 MEVDGK
+3457 MEIEGK
-3463 LTREEMDAEA
+3463 LNRDEMDAEA

-3495 FTRKNGILAQMTTF
+3495 FIRKNGILAQMTTF

-3520 IRAGYILYDK
+3520 IRAGYTLYDK
-3530 GDVKPLLEATWYW
+3530 GDVKPLLAATWYW

-3582 GVPLAREAVPWTV
+3582 GVPLVREAVPWTV

-3623 KAAKKGDLIEMGRGA
+3623 KATKKGDLIEMGRGA

>member
-50 DGEILPLGGFT
+50 DGEVLPLGGFT

-162 ALKDYTNILKSREAA
+162 ALKDYTNILKNREAA
-177 AQGAAVYTMPESK
+177 ARGAAVYTMPESK

-204 GTHFA
+204 GAHFV
-209 GTAYKAG
+209 GTAYEAG

-231 GEISDEEVEKAIP
+231 GAISDEEVEKAIP

-310 TLGAASAAGAVGA
+310 TLGAASAASAVGA
-323 TGVVA
+323 TGAAA

-333 GAAALTGL
+333 GAAALAGL

-346 ASVFTGTYRAEAG
+346 ASVFVGTYRAEAG

-364 WRTQKDKNGK
+364 WRAKKDKNGK
-374 SVYTRE
+374 SVYTRDE
-380 QAIGHAKRVGRIN
+380 AIGHAKRVGVIN
-393 AAIETGAWELALK
+393 AAIEAGAMELALK

-425 AMKKLIGAGRAAVGA
+425 AMKKLIGAGRNTVRA

-448 QFAKVA
+448 QLVKVA

-461 GLQSLSADMDTR
+461 GLQSLSTDIDTN

-480 PVREMMGNALDAMIE
+480 SIREMTGNALDAMIE
-495 AVPSVVGMSIG
+495 AVPSVIGMSIG

-511 GTGAHRAMKRI
+511 GAGVHRAMKRI

-554 SLYQKAPET
+554 SLYKKAPET
-563 YRKTLQNQ
+563 YQKTLQNQ
-571 LDHTGSGTLYIDAS
+571 LDRTGSGTIYIDAS

-638 ALSDYTTMDKGEKTI
+638 VLSDYTTMDKGEKTI

-677 EAAAAEKILNDH
+677 EAAASEKILNDH

-727 DAWGK
+727 DAWGE

-744 QRKTQDANFSNEKGV
+744 RRKTQDANFSNEKGV
-759 DMFDVG
+759 DFIDVG

-772 LRVSKNPDWYQDF
+772 LRISKNPGWYQDF
-785 YGAYG
+785 YDSYG
-790 RAPNQR
+790 RAPTQR

-811 KGDEESKVAIAE
+811 KGDDESKAAIAE

-886 ALVLAKI
+886 ALVLAKL

-898 NNYGV
+898 KNYGV
-903 PLKLAMIA
+903 PLKLAMVKAGEVVGISKDAYGMAAFDVSRSGISSVSQFMDRIKAGKA
-911 AGEVSPET
+911 AGEKPNKIRYTGEFGVSYSEEQVSHATTLHRGHVLTKAQMDDIET
-919 THQLNQSAIEN
+919 HLNVLHNPALSSRGDALSGRYHGKSVLCRIDGDLGSYYVVLEVSNDNGVVWFKTGMAGEKESIDKIIAEHSAGSLSYKDAGTTSQNNSAITIDSLPN
-930 ELQLVK
+930 AL
-936 EKYWNTE
+936 
-943 EWMKAPDGTPTK
+943 
-955 LTERQWLIT
+955 
-964 HSETFR
+964 
-970 EWFGD
+970 
-975 WETVEKVTKLY
+975 
-986 YGNPIVMTEGGLK
+986 
-999 EKLEKAARD
+999 
-1008 NGINIAADADSIRKE
+1008 GI
-1023 IKTIFKSLYP
+1023 
-1033 GKELSKGYREPG
+1033 
-1045 RVKNL
+1045 
-1050 DGELI
+1050 
-1055 SITVSSAKELR
+1055 
-1066 HHSTNP
+1066 
-1072 RTLFLAVNLD
+1072 
-1082 SVIENATF
+1082 
-1090 LYEEVKDESRVKKSN
+1090 VKKD
-1105 QTTLAYR
+1105 A
-1112 YYATRVVVN
+1112 
-1121 GEECIARIIVRKDK
+1121 
-1135 NGNLYFYDG
+1135 
-1144 DITSN
+1144 
-1149 EQIKK
+1149 
-1154 DLPKYLYPDT
+1154 
-1164 KTGQN
+1164 
-1169 LGKSLFTHSIQEWLA
+1169 
-1184 KVKETTDKIGGNG
+1184 
-1197 EVLASV
+1197 
-1203 VNDFEE
+1203 
-1209 SSTYHQMA
+1209 YHQMA

-1232 KKMEEEEASPEEIWD
+1232 KKMEEEEESPEEIWD
-1247 TTGWMRGPE
+1247 ATGWMRGPE

-1287 SNPQLYEAYPA
+1287 SNPQLYEAYPS

-1330 FIEKNPKEAKSAL
+1330 FIEKKPKEAKSAL

-1356 DRFSKGGNPKIAEES
+1356 DRFSKGRNPKIAEES

-1395 IEAMQEND
+1395 IEALQEND

-1411 NGDFAKFI
+1411 NEDFAKFI

-1441 ILRNIETL
+1441 ILRNIKTL
-1449 KNATKETE
+1449 KNVMKETE
-1457 HGDPHGYKKY
+1457 HADPHAYKKY

-1475 AFMTSERAEGK
+1475 AFMAAERAEGK
-1486 QAGMPNYDTG
+1486 QTGMLDYDTG

-1503 FAGETF
+1503 FAG
-1509 RFSLAQREKSAAEQ
+1509 
-1523 QLDADEK
+1523 
-1530 SFADSV
+1530 FAL
-1536 DRFMAGK
+1536 
-1543 ISTDTIQVM
+1543 
-1552 RTPLVM
+1552 PLM
-1558 RLVGAEVLPV
+1558 SSKE
-1568 EISVSDLKK
+1568 
-1577 VLVDKHTDITP
+1577 
-1588 DIMKQIPRALTD
+1588 M
-1600 PMMIFSTYSGKNGEV
+1600 NGEV
-1615 RKVIVLELKD
+1615 HTLSEFNRKVQKDMEKGWSPNSSKWTDENGITFKGERVLHAKEKHGLSNEQLDDLEASIGELYCAAVSNKKTPGQFNGIHVIALVKGKLSCYRVNLAFMENGTVQFETAFPGKEEAIKKEIANCAPRVLAPKNEASVPPGKEFTISIPNIQKKLGIV
-1625 KNGAT
+1625 
-1630 IVIPMELE
+1630 
-1638 RKKGNYEVNQ
+1638 KKGV
-1648 ITSAYGKTDK
+1648 
-1658 KTRRTSFVWFQKQ
+1658 
-1671 LQEGKLEY
+1671 
-1679 ANRKKATDWIS
+1679 NRKKAINEILQRS
-1690 SEQPHWLIPEEKV
+1690 PNWLIPKEKV

-1711 VANEENL
+1711 VANEEDL

-1731 AADKDL
+1731 AAEKDL
-1737 VAMHN
+1737 VVYHN
-1742 IDLGN
+1742 VSAGKLRE
-1747 LAAAIKLGGLPV
+1747 AIKLGGLPM
-1759 PSIAVTKKQTPY
+1759 PSLAITKRDIP
-1771 TGFGDAT
+1771 FGDFGEIT
-1778 LIMKKDTVD
+1778 LIGDKDMID
-1787 PSKTPVFSR
+1787 PRKSRANEVFSR
-1796 DAWTGVFPKVI
+1796 DAYTVRNPEVNYEEPTAQDQKAFH
-1807 RLANMKRLTSFV
+1807 
-1819 EKAIEPLQEELPREV
+1819 EKYSGTIDELK
-1834 ADYGDIYNSY
+1834 AKGI
-1844 ILRNA
+1844 
-1849 NNKNG
+1849 
-1854 DVQKMLEDS
+1854 DVQKINFTSYSGDEALARMENDVAIRYFYIQNVLKKNVSIHRITIAPTIYYQEIFRDYPGI
-1863 LNSAGYKYYFLKT
+1863 LKALRKRPRTKNSAFLELDKACQPYFKRLEEK
-1876 INKEPK
+1876 IKNKEG
-1882 LKWRKKGL
+1882 LVGL
-1890 NKELIDHPKILKA
+1890 NKRRLERIQKDGHITIDGAQLLSKWENEYEKSARQKPREEVDKQAFEKDIQKTIEEAGMDKFIVFVRSEFDNLYKDKYLWDNGKKYAFNIDNIVKLMKKYRGTNNEGPGGINYGFNSLLAFLSKKFTSIRDIKNHESLLAPNKKELARYKKAEDMYNRLIDEAAELRGSYGMDLDMDLAELMKDTRD
-1903 CQGLEK
+1903 GK
-1909 KYGKQGLKELL
+1909 KNLHGFPEDKKFLQHIK
-1920 YEGPSAMLEES
+1920 
-1931 TDLKEANDLIV
+1931 DFLKEA
-1942 NELSK
+1942 
-1947 KPEGNESPFLKRVHK
+1947 
-1962 RQQARLVNGETL
+1962 
-1974 HSLLSDYL
+1974 
-1982 ERDKKV
+1982 DKV
-1988 FEEESFKQQLDKRI
+1988 TTD
-2002 KANQNT
+2002 
-2008 FNAWKESFRDE
+2008 
-2019 MLGESVIRDSGKPA
+2019 
-2033 DLENIVDAMLGNLKN
+2033 
-2048 AQKGFAGFGIGN
+2048 
-2060 IIASSAKKIESFGEM
+2060 
-2075 HREADRNMD
+2075 
-2084 GSTNIETSL
+2084 
-2093 DKSEQYTKVK
+2093 
-2103 DEIIDFTGRMAEAYK
+2103 
-2118 WEDSWESRSDAS
+2118 
-2130 QVLMSMM
+2130 
-2137 SGKTFKA
+2137 
-2144 SARKFGFTYSAALEK
+2144 
-2159 QAKEIIKEVK
+2159 
-2169 NLPAKYFEAKP
+2169 YFEAKP
-2180 QRAVRFSEVAAAVM
+2180 ARKVTFDEFSGAVIPKGTSEETV
-2194 PKNASKEIK
+2194 NFLES
-2203 DYLRAQGVT
+2203 QGIVV
-2212 IRLYDPRIEGDRE
+2212 REYDQDIEGDRE
-2225 RVTNSAQDRV
+2225 AKAKELGQKLNV
-2235 KQYFQE
+2235 YFQ
-2241 GSNYQGS
+2241 NKYQGA
-2248 YDRNTNVI
+2248 YDRNANVI
-2256 ELFDGANESTVVHE
+2256 ELFDGANESTVIHE

-2367 YLMDGSA
+2367 YLMEGSA

-2395 TAKSL
+2395 TAKNL

-2411 IFDRMISTESEINAW
+2411 IFDRMISTEAEINAW

-2471 VREEAIENFRASISS
+2471 VREEAIENFKASISS

-2508 IYNSGTFPTRKDRD
+2508 IYNSDTFPTKKDRD

-2539 RVAGGTTEER
+2539 RAAGGTTEER

-2572 SMAEEILR
+2572 GMAEEILR

-2681 GENKSRKES
+2681 GENQSRKES

-2740 KESRDA
+2740 KESREA
-2746 MRFDMREIKE
+2746 MRFNMKEIKE

-2827 HGGGGKVTTPL
+2827 HGGGGKVTTAL

-2897 RPFNWRWLAV
+2897 RPFNWRWLAI
-2907 EMNPMQAMDDDRYVA
+2907 EMNPMQAMDNENYFA

-2935 GSTALKLKDL
+2935 GSTSLKLKDL

-2978 EASQKIHDEIL
+2978 NAAQKIHDEIL

-3003 QTATNL
+3003 QTATSL

-3024 LSEILIERMGK
+3024 LPEILIERLGK

-3179 VQGEDFTLKSG
+3179 VPGEDFTLKSG

-3205 SSAKTSNFSTTDIAK
+3205 SSTKTSNFSTTDIAK

-3240 GTSGGQKLRLDLDVY
+3240 GASGGQKLRLDLDVY

-3281 KEVVAAIENTAGP
+3281 KEVVTAIENTAGP

-3319 STLGRARRRFNF
+3319 SALGRTRRRFNF
-3331 TTMGFRFSTALLN
+3331 ATMGFRFSTALLN
-3344 IGNITGMMDRM
+3344 IGNITGMMERM
-3355 GAMNALKAVGD
+3355 GAANALKAVGD

-3381 NKSTMMRD
+3381 SKSTMMRD
-3389 RGATIDRDMYMQ
+3389 RQATIDRDMYMQ
-3401 DRLPVGKNESEL
+3401 DRLPVGKNESEF

-3442 SLPEWLYTYKNAMAV
+3442 SLPEWLFTYKRAMAA
-3457 MEVDGK
+3457 MEIEGK
-3463 LTREEMDAEA
+3463 LNRDEMDAEA

-3495 FTRKNGILAQMTTF
+3495 FIRKNGILAQMTTF

-3520 IRAGYILYDK
+3520 IRAGYTLYDK
-3530 GDVKPLLEATWYW
+3530 GDVKPLLAATWYW

-3582 GVPLAREAVPWTV
+3582 GIPLAREAIPWTV

-3618 MENFL
+3618 MESFL

>member
-162 ALKDYTNILKSREAA
+162 ALKDYTNILKNREAA

-204 GTHFA
+204 GAHFA
-209 GTAYKAG
+209 GTAYEAG

-244 DLMNAQKAYNAE
+244 GLMNAQKAYNAE

-285 EILSPIAPL
+285 EILAPIAPL

-310 TLGAASAAGAVGA
+310 TLGAASAASAVGA
-323 TGVVA
+323 TGAVA

-333 GAAALTGL
+333 GATALAGL

-346 ASVFTGTYRAEAG
+346 ASVFVGTYRAEAG

-364 WRTQKDKNGK
+364 WRAKKDKNGK

-380 QAIGHAKRVGRIN
+380 QAIGHAKRVGVIN
-393 AAIETGAWELALK
+393 AAIEAGAMELALK

-461 GLQSLSADMDTR
+461 GLQSLSSDLDTR
-473 LFGKETV
+473 FFGKEKV
-480 PVREMMGNALDAMIE
+480 PVREMMGNAVEAMIE

-511 GTGAHRAMKRI
+511 GAGAHRAMKRI
-522 AGLSEM
+522 TGLSEM

-554 SLYQKAPET
+554 SLYKKAPET

-628 MQTATPETHE
+628 MQTATTETHE

-677 EAAAAEKILNDH
+677 EAAATEKILNDH

-694 DIGREDRDTAR
+694 DIGREDRDTTR
-705 EILSGGLDHIE
+705 EVLSGGLDHIE

-744 QRKTQDANFSNEKGV
+744 RRKTQDANTSNEKGV

-811 KGDEESKVAIAE
+811 KGDEESKAAIAE

-886 ALVLAKI
+886 ALVLAKL

-898 NNYGV
+898 KNYGV
-903 PLKLAMIA
+903 PLKLAMVK
-911 AGEVSPET
+911 AGEVLGVQTGTYGMAAFDVSRSGISSVSQFMDRIKAGKTAGEKPNKIRYTGKFGVSYSAEQVSHAT
-919 THQLNQSAIEN
+919 TLHRGHVLTKEQMDDIENHLDVLHNPALSSRGDALNGRYHGKSVLCRIDGGLGSYYVVLEVSNDNGVVWFKTGMAGGKESIDKIIAEHSAGSLSYKDAGTTSQNNSAITIDSLPN
-930 ELQLVK
+930 AL
-936 EKYWNTE
+936 
-943 EWMKAPDGTPTK
+943 
-955 LTERQWLIT
+955 
-964 HSETFR
+964 
-970 EWFGD
+970 
-975 WETVEKVTKLY
+975 
-986 YGNPIVMTEGGLK
+986 
-999 EKLEKAARD
+999 
-1008 NGINIAADADSIRKE
+1008 GI
-1023 IKTIFKSLYP
+1023 
-1033 GKELSKGYREPG
+1033 
-1045 RVKNL
+1045 
-1050 DGELI
+1050 
-1055 SITVSSAKELR
+1055 
-1066 HHSTNP
+1066 
-1072 RTLFLAVNLD
+1072 
-1082 SVIENATF
+1082 
-1090 LYEEVKDESRVKKSN
+1090 VKKD
-1105 QTTLAYR
+1105 A
-1112 YYATRVVVN
+1112 
-1121 GEECIARIIVRKDK
+1121 
-1135 NGNLYFYDG
+1135 
-1144 DITSN
+1144 
-1149 EQIKK
+1149 
-1154 DLPKYLYPDT
+1154 
-1164 KTGQN
+1164 
-1169 LGKSLFTHSIQEWLA
+1169 
-1184 KVKETTDKIGGNG
+1184 
-1197 EVLASV
+1197 
-1203 VNDFEE
+1203 
-1209 SSTYHQMA
+1209 YHQMA
-1217 GEHARNAPL
+1217 GEYAHNVL
-1226 DKLEVA
+1226 SGKST
-1232 KKMEEEEASPEEIWD
+1232 KKDM
-1247 TTGWMRGPE
+1247 
-1256 GEWRFEIPD
+1256 
-1265 NLDQIDLSFAK
+1265 
-1276 DQDRIS
+1276 
-1282 LWQIY
+1282 
-1287 SNPQLYEAYPA
+1287 
-1298 LANVKVYAEDT
+1298 AE
-1309 GKAYSGADGFTDE
+1309 
-1322 DGIHLSKE
+1322 
-1330 FIEKNPKEAKSAL
+1330 
-1343 IHELQH
+1343 
-1349 VIQMTVE
+1349 
-1356 DRFSKGGNPKIAEES
+1356 R
-1371 MEMTLWKLE
+1371 
-1380 VRLEELKLKEPERSY
+1380 
-1395 IEAMQEND
+1395 
-1403 KQAAEAMN
+1403 
-1411 NGDFAKFI
+1411 
-1419 SLSKKKKEIRKN
+1419 
-1431 GPENKEEIDN
+1431 
-1441 ILRNIETL
+1441 
-1449 KNATKETE
+1449 
-1457 HGDPHGYKKY
+1457 
-1467 RRLGGEAE
+1467 
-1475 AFMTSERAEGK
+1475 
-1486 QAGMPNYDTG
+1486 
-1496 YGYPVAN
+1496 
-1503 FAGETF
+1503 
-1509 RFSLAQREKSAAEQ
+1509 

-1600 PMMIFSTYSGKNGEV
+1600 PMMIFSTYSGKNGEA

-1625 KNGAT
+1625 ENGAT
-1630 IVIPMELE
+1630 IVVPMELE
-1638 RKKGNYEVNQ
+1638 RMSDGYKVNRM
-1648 ITSAYGKTDK
+1648 TSTYGKTDR
-1658 KTRRTSFVWFQKQ
+1658 KTGEPSYEWFKKQ
-1671 LQEGKLEY
+1671 LEAGNLEY

-1690 SEQPHWLIPEEKV
+1690 TEQPDWLIPKEKV

-1711 VANEENL
+1711 VANEEDL

-1737 VAMHN
+1737 VVYHN
-1742 IDLGN
+1742 VSTGKLRE
-1747 LAAAIKLGGLPV
+1747 AIKLGGLPM
-1759 PSIAVTKKQTPY
+1759 PSLAITKRDIQ
-1771 TGFGDAT
+1771 FGDFGEIT
-1778 LIMKKDTVD
+1778 LIGDKDMID
-1787 PSKTPVFSR
+1787 PRKSRSNEVFSR
-1796 DAWTGVFPKVI
+1796 DAYTVRKPVV
-1807 RLANMKRLTSFV
+1807 NY
-1819 EKAIEPLQEELPREV
+1819 EEPAKIDSDTFHKKYEETR
-1834 ADYGDIYNSY
+1834 
-1844 ILRNA
+1844 
-1849 NNKNG
+1849 K
-1854 DVQKMLEDS
+1854 
-1863 LNSAGYKYYFLKT
+1863 FLKKNSIDVGE
-1876 INKEPK
+1876 INFSFYHGEESLAAMENNIAIRYYYVKNVLKKDIPIKERTVTPPVRGERLFK
-1882 LKWRKKGL
+1882 EYPELIYALKSSKVKKGDFSEVDQAARPYFDEMRQDIAMG
-1890 NKELIDHPKILKA
+1890 K
-1903 CQGLEK
+1903 GLVGRSKRVLAKWTTNGHINEE
-1909 KYGKQGLKELL
+1909 GVKELL
-1920 YEGPSAMLEES
+1920 LQLSTYEEDKKKKPYKEVDRQDFVKDLRKTIEEAGIERFTAFVRSEFDSLYKDRYLWDNGKKYAFNIDNIVKLMKKYRGTNNEGPGGINYGFNSLLAFLSKKFTSIRDIKNHES
-1931 TDLKEANDLIV
+1931 LLAPNKKELARYKKAEDMYNRLIDEAAELRGSYGMDLDMDLAELMKDTRDGKKDLHGFPEDKKFLQHIKDFLKEAV
-1942 NELSK
+1942 
-1947 KPEGNESPFLKRVHK
+1947 
-1962 RQQARLVNGETL
+1962 
-1974 HSLLSDYL
+1974 
-1982 ERDKKV
+1982 KV
-1988 FEEESFKQQLDKRI
+1988 TTD
-2002 KANQNT
+2002 
-2008 FNAWKESFRDE
+2008 
-2019 MLGESVIRDSGKPA
+2019 
-2033 DLENIVDAMLGNLKN
+2033 
-2048 AQKGFAGFGIGN
+2048 
-2060 IIASSAKKIESFGEM
+2060 
-2075 HREADRNMD
+2075 
-2084 GSTNIETSL
+2084 
-2093 DKSEQYTKVK
+2093 
-2103 DEIIDFTGRMAEAYK
+2103 
-2118 WEDSWESRSDAS
+2118 
-2130 QVLMSMM
+2130 
-2137 SGKTFKA
+2137 
-2144 SARKFGFTYSAALEK
+2144 
-2159 QAKEIIKEVK
+2159 
-2169 NLPAKYFEAKP
+2169 YFEAKP
-2180 QRAVRFSEVAAAVM
+2180 ARKVTFDEFSGAVI
-2194 PKNASKEIK
+2194 PKGTPKETVNF
-2203 DYLRAQGVT
+2203 LESQGIVV
-2212 IRLYDPRIEGDRE
+2212 REYDQDVEGDRE
-2225 RVTNSAQDRV
+2225 AKAKELGQKLNV
-2235 KQYFQE
+2235 YFQ
-2241 GSNYQGS
+2241 NKYQGS
-2248 YDRNTNVI
+2248 YDRNANVI
-2256 ELFDGANESTVVHE
+2256 ELFDGANESTVIHE

-2295 GDTAKARAALKS
+2295 GDTAKARAALKG

-2316 SWAAFSEDH
+2316 SWTAFSEDH

-2367 YLMDGSA
+2367 YLMEGSA

-2471 VREEAIENFRASISS
+2471 VREEAIENFKASISS

-2508 IYNSGTFPTRKDRD
+2508 IYNSDTFPTKKDRD

-2539 RVAGGTTEER
+2539 RAAGGTTEER

-2572 SMAEEILR
+2572 GMAEEILR
-2580 SPEGMAKKSRIEAM
+2580 SPEGMTKKSRIEAM

-2897 RPFNWRWLAV
+2897 RPFNWRWLAI
-2907 EMNPMQAMDDDRYVA
+2907 EMNPMQAMDNESYFA

-2935 GSTALKLKDL
+2935 GSTSLKLKDL

-2978 EASQKIHDEIL
+2978 DAAQKIHDEIID
-2989 GNWTHRVATPGLKN
+2989 NWTHRVATPGLKN
-3003 QTATNL
+3003 QTATSL
-3009 DRLGTKIHSLIKDIT
+3009 DRLGKKIHSLIKDIT
-3024 LSEILIERMGK
+3024 LPEILIERMGK

-3078 RSKKLYTIG
+3078 RSKKLYTVG

-3112 SNRARLIETLWLS
+3112 SNRERLIETLWLS

-3144 DKDWDFVESVWEHLN
+3144 DKDWDFVEKVWDHLN

-3205 SSAKTSNFSTTDIAK
+3205 SSTKTSNFSTTDIAK

-3344 IGNITGMMDRM
+3344 IGNITGMMERM
-3355 GAMNALKAVGD
+3355 GAANALKAVGD

-3381 NKSTMMRD
+3381 TKSTMMRD

-3401 DRLPVGKNESEL
+3401 DRLPVGKNESEF

-3442 SLPEWLYTYKNAMAV
+3442 SLPEWLFTYKRAMAA
-3457 MEVDGK
+3457 MEIEGK
-3463 LTREEMDAEA
+3463 LNRDEMDAEA

-3482 ETFGSNETKDQTS
+3482 ETFGSNETKDQTG
-3495 FTRKNGILAQMTTF
+3495 FIRKNGILAQMTTF

-3520 IRAGYILYDK
+3520 IRAGYVLYDK
-3530 GDVKPLLEATWYW
+3530 GDVKPLLAATWYW
-3543 WILGALVETT
+3543 WILGALVETA

-3582 GVPLAREAVPWTV
+3582 GVPLVREAVPWTV

-3618 MENFL
+3618 MESFL

>member
-23 VRPTPEFGGIQL
+23 VRQTPEFGGIQL
-35 TEEQQ
+35 PEEQQ

-139 FSAKT
+139 FSAQT
-144 LNELY
+144 LKDLY

-162 ALKDYTNILKSREAA
+162 ALKDYTNILKNREVAA
-177 AQGAAVYTMPESK
+177 RGTAVYTMPESR
-190 LTDLSNVIGYLYDT
+190 LNDLSNVIGYLYDT
-204 GTHFA
+204 GAHFA
-209 GTAYKAG
+209 GTAYEAG

-231 GEISDEEVEKAIP
+231 GEISDEEVEKGMP
-244 DLMNAQKAYNAE
+244 GLMNAQKAYE
-256 IGDSYVAKIVGETI
+256 KEMGDSYVAKIVGETI

-285 EILSPIAPL
+285 EILAPIAPL

-310 TLGAASAAGAVGA
+310 TLGAASAASAVGA
-323 TGVVA
+323 TGAVA

-346 ASVFTGTYRAEAG
+346 ASVFVGTYRAEAG

-364 WRTQKDKNGK
+364 WRAKKDKNGK
-374 SVYTRE
+374 SVYTRDE
-380 QAIGHAKRVGRIN
+380 AIGHAKRVSVIN
-393 AAIETGAWELALK
+393 AAIEAGAMELALK

-425 AMKKLIGAGRAAVGA
+425 AMKKLIGAGRNTVRA

-448 QFAKVA
+448 QLVKVA

-461 GLQSLSADMDTR
+461 GLQSLSADIDTN

-480 PVREMMGNALDAMIE
+480 SIREMTGNALDAMIE
-495 AVPSVVGMSIG
+495 AVPSVIGMSIG

-511 GTGAHRAMKRI
+511 GAGAHRAMQRI
-522 AGLSEM
+522 AGLTEM
-528 KDAVIEF
+528 KEAVVEF
-535 KRENERSML
+535 KRENEKSML

-554 SLYQKAPET
+554 SLYKKAPET

-571 LDHTGSGTLYIDAS
+571 LDRTGSGTLYIDAS

-677 EAAAAEKILNDH
+677 EAAAAEKILNEH

-744 QRKTQDANFSNEKGV
+744 RRKTQDANTSNEKGV

-811 KGDEESKVAIAE
+811 KGDEESKTAIAE

-886 ALVLAKI
+886 ALVLAKL

-898 NNYGV
+898 KNYGV
-903 PLKLAMIA
+903 PLKLAMVKAGEVVGIREGAYGMAAFDVSRSGISSVSQFMDRIKAGKA
-911 AGEVSPET
+911 AGEKPNKIRYTGKFGVSYSEEQVSHATILHRGHVLTKEQMDDIENHLDVLHNPALSSRGDALSGRYHGKSVLCRIDGDLGSYYVVLEVSNDNGVVWFKTGMAGGKESIDKIIAEHSAGSLSYKDAGT
-919 THQLNQSAIEN
+919 TSQNNSAITIDSLPN
-930 ELQLVK
+930 AL
-936 EKYWNTE
+936 
-943 EWMKAPDGTPTK
+943 
-955 LTERQWLIT
+955 
-964 HSETFR
+964 
-970 EWFGD
+970 
-975 WETVEKVTKLY
+975 
-986 YGNPIVMTEGGLK
+986 
-999 EKLEKAARD
+999 
-1008 NGINIAADADSIRKE
+1008 GI
-1023 IKTIFKSLYP
+1023 
-1033 GKELSKGYREPG
+1033 
-1045 RVKNL
+1045 
-1050 DGELI
+1050 
-1055 SITVSSAKELR
+1055 
-1066 HHSTNP
+1066 
-1072 RTLFLAVNLD
+1072 
-1082 SVIENATF
+1082 
-1090 LYEEVKDESRVKKSN
+1090 VKKD
-1105 QTTLAYR
+1105 A
-1112 YYATRVVVN
+1112 
-1121 GEECIARIIVRKDK
+1121 
-1135 NGNLYFYDG
+1135 
-1144 DITSN
+1144 
-1149 EQIKK
+1149 
-1154 DLPKYLYPDT
+1154 
-1164 KTGQN
+1164 
-1169 LGKSLFTHSIQEWLA
+1169 
-1184 KVKETTDKIGGNG
+1184 
-1197 EVLASV
+1197 
-1203 VNDFEE
+1203 
-1209 SSTYHQMA
+1209 YHQMA
-1217 GEHARNAPL
+1217 GEYAHNVL
-1226 DKLEVA
+1226 SSKST
-1232 KKMEEEEASPEEIWD
+1232 KK
-1247 TTGWMRGPE
+1247 
-1256 GEWRFEIPD
+1256 
-1265 NLDQIDLSFAK
+1265 
-1276 DQDRIS
+1276 
-1282 LWQIY
+1282 
-1287 SNPQLYEAYPA
+1287 
-1298 LANVKVYAEDT
+1298 
-1309 GKAYSGADGFTDE
+1309 
-1322 DGIHLSKE
+1322 
-1330 FIEKNPKEAKSAL
+1330 
-1343 IHELQH
+1343 
-1349 VIQMTVE
+1349 
-1356 DRFSKGGNPKIAEES
+1356 
-1371 MEMTLWKLE
+1371 
-1380 VRLEELKLKEPERSY
+1380 
-1395 IEAMQEND
+1395 
-1403 KQAAEAMN
+1403 
-1411 NGDFAKFI
+1411 
-1419 SLSKKKKEIRKN
+1419 
-1431 GPENKEEIDN
+1431 
-1441 ILRNIETL
+1441 
-1449 KNATKETE
+1449 
-1457 HGDPHGYKKY
+1457 
-1467 RRLGGEAE
+1467 
-1475 AFMTSERAEGK
+1475 
-1486 QAGMPNYDTG
+1486 GM
-1496 YGYPVAN
+1496 
-1503 FAGETF
+1503 
-1509 RFSLAQREKSAAEQ
+1509 AEQ

-1536 DRFMAGK
+1536 DRFIAGK
-1543 ISTDTIQVM
+1543 EKSPMVRVM
-1552 RTPLVM
+1552 TTPLV
-1558 RLVGAEVLPV
+1558 LKLTGAEVLPV
-1568 EISVSDLKK
+1568 EIAKTDLEKI
-1577 VLVDKHTDITP
+1577 LNGKHAGDMTP
-1588 DIMKQIPRALTD
+1588 EIMKQLPRALTN
-1600 PMMIFSTYSGKNGEV
+1600 PIMIFKSYTGPNGEERRV
-1615 RKVIVLELKD
+1615 VVVDLKD
-1625 KNGAT
+1625 NNGAT
-1630 IVIPMELE
+1630 IVVPFELKVTT
-1638 RKKGNYEVNQ
+1638 RKNYEINR
-1648 ITSAYGKTDK
+1648 IASAYGKTK
-1658 KTRRTSFVWFQKQ
+1658 KKSKNPSYEWFNSQ
-1671 LQEGKLEY
+1671 LDEGNLLY
-1679 ANRKKATDWIS
+1679 VNRKKAINEILQRSPNW
-1690 SEQPHWLIPEEKV
+1690 PMPEEKV

-1711 VANEENL
+1711 VANEEDL

-1737 VAMHN
+1737 VVYHN
-1742 IDLGN
+1742 VSAGKLRE
-1747 LAAAIKLGGLPV
+1747 AIKLGGLPM
-1759 PSIAVTKKQTPY
+1759 PSLAITKRDIP
-1771 TGFGDAT
+1771 FGDFGEIT
-1778 LIMKKDTVD
+1778 LIGDKDMID
-1787 PSKTPVFSR
+1787 PRKSRSNEVFSR
-1796 DAWTGVFPKVI
+1796 DAYTVRKPVVNYEVPAKIDSDAFHK
-1807 RLANMKRLTSFV
+1807 KY
-1819 EKAIEPLQEELPREV
+1819 EETRKFL
-1834 ADYGDIYNSY
+1834 
-1844 ILRNA
+1844 
-1849 NNKNG
+1849 NKNSI
-1854 DVQKMLEDS
+1854 DVGEINFSFYDGEES
-1863 LNSAGYKYYFLKT
+1863 LAAMENNIAIKYYYVKNVLKKD
-1876 INKEPK
+1876 IPIKERTVTPPVRGERLFK
-1882 LKWRKKGL
+1882 EYPELIHALKSSKVKKGDFSEVDQAARPYFDEMRQDIAMG
-1890 NKELIDHPKILKA
+1890 K
-1903 CQGLEK
+1903 GLVGRSKRVLAKWTTNGHINEE
-1909 KYGKQGLKELL
+1909 GVKELL
-1920 YEGPSAMLEES
+1920 LRLSAYEEDKKKKPYKEVDRQDFVKDLRKTIEEAGIERFTAFVRS
-1931 TDLKEANDLIV
+1931 EFDSLYKDRYLWDNGKKYAFNIDNIVKLMKKYRGTNNEEPGGINYGFNSLLAFLSKKFTSIRDIKNHESLLAPNKKELARYKKAEDMYNRLIDEAAELRGSYGMDLDMDLAWLMKDTRDGKKDLHGFPEDKKFLQHIKDFLKEA
-1942 NELSK
+1942 
-1947 KPEGNESPFLKRVHK
+1947 
-1962 RQQARLVNGETL
+1962 
-1974 HSLLSDYL
+1974 
-1982 ERDKKV
+1982 DKV
-1988 FEEESFKQQLDKRI
+1988 TTD
-2002 KANQNT
+2002 
-2008 FNAWKESFRDE
+2008 
-2019 MLGESVIRDSGKPA
+2019 
-2033 DLENIVDAMLGNLKN
+2033 
-2048 AQKGFAGFGIGN
+2048 
-2060 IIASSAKKIESFGEM
+2060 
-2075 HREADRNMD
+2075 
-2084 GSTNIETSL
+2084 
-2093 DKSEQYTKVK
+2093 
-2103 DEIIDFTGRMAEAYK
+2103 
-2118 WEDSWESRSDAS
+2118 
-2130 QVLMSMM
+2130 
-2137 SGKTFKA
+2137 
-2144 SARKFGFTYSAALEK
+2144 
-2159 QAKEIIKEVK
+2159 
-2169 NLPAKYFEAKP
+2169 YFEAKTA
-2180 QRAVRFSEVAAAVM
+2180 RKVTFDEFSGAVIPKGTSEETV
-2194 PKNASKEIK
+2194 NFLES
-2203 DYLRAQGVT
+2203 QGIVV
-2212 IRLYDPRIEGDRE
+2212 REYDQDVEGDRE
-2225 RVTNSAQDRV
+2225 AKAKELGQKLNV
-2235 KQYFQE
+2235 YFQ
-2241 GSNYQGS
+2241 NKYQGS
-2248 YDRNTNVI
+2248 YDRNANVI
-2256 ELFDGANESTVVHE
+2256 ELFDGANESTVIHE
-2270 GAHMFLSMLENMS
+2270 GAHMFLSMLENMT
-2283 QMSEENV
+2283 QMSEGDI
-2290 ATYFN
+2290 AAYFN
-2295 GDTAKARAALKS
+2295 GDARKARNALKS

-2325 LSEYKGTILE
+2325 LSEYKGTVLE
-2335 KEFTKYAEDI
+2335 KEFTRYAEDI

-2411 IFDRMISTESEINAW
+2411 IFDRMISTEAEINAW

-2432 EAIDKTV
+2432 EAIDKAID
-2439 NVNQSELGNLKAWA
+2439 VNQSELGNLKAWA

-2471 VREEAIENFRASISS
+2471 VKEEAIEKFRASISS
-2486 EEERTSFIESLG
+2486 EEEHMKFLQALG
-2498 EENEIYQIET
+2498 EENEIYQIES
-2508 IYNSGTFPTRKDRD
+2508 IYNSDTFPTKKDQED
-2522 EFLQMAG
+2522 FLKMAG
-2529 FTEKDLKEKL
+2529 LTEKELKEKL
-2539 RVAGGTTEER
+2539 AAAGGTTEER
-2549 WNKHIEEMVQHYREE
+2549 WSKHIEEMMQHYREE

-2572 SMAEEILR
+2572 GMAEEILR
-2580 SPEGMAKKSRIEAM
+2580 SPEGMTRKSRIEAM

-2609 MQMELKRSKDKK
+2609 MQMELKRFKDKK

-2653 DKIAK
+2653 DKIA
-2658 LEKQKKLLKEQ
+2658 
-2669 LEKAKAEAAAAK
+2669 
-2681 GENKSRKES
+2681 N
-2690 QTILEGNMRALEA
+2690 
-2703 ELEKERAQRA
+2703 
-2713 KADSTTKDAELTA
+2713 KDAELTV
-2726 ADLAVQLQ
+2726 ADLTIQLK

-2746 MRFDMREIKE
+2746 MRLNMKEIKE

-2907 EMNPMQAMDDDRYVA
+2907 EMNPMQAMDDDRYMA
-2922 EDIIPGWMRSAFE
+2922 EDIIPGWMRSAFD
-2935 GSTALKLKDL
+2935 GSSPMKLKDL

-2978 EASQKIHDEIL
+2978 DAAQKIHDEIID
-2989 GNWTHRVATPGLKN
+2989 NWTHRVATPGLKN

-3024 LSEILIERMGK
+3024 LPEILIERLGK

-3078 RSKKLYTIG
+3078 RSKKLYTVG

-3144 DKDWDFVESVWEHLN
+3144 DKDWNFVEKVWEHLN

-3190 RVIHGAYYRIKYDPL
+3190 RVIHGQYYRIKYDPL
-3205 SSAKTSNFSTTDIAK
+3205 SSTKTSNFSTTDIAK

-3344 IGNITGMMDRM
+3344 IGNITGMMERM
-3355 GAMNALKAVGD
+3355 GAANALKAVGD

-3371 NIVEQRRFIQ
+3371 NIIEQRRFIQ
-3381 NKSTMMRD
+3381 TKSTMMKD

-3401 DRLPVGKNESEL
+3401 DRLPVGKNESEF

-3442 SLPEWLYTYKNAMAV
+3442 SLPEWLFTYKRAMAA
-3457 MEVDGK
+3457 MEIEGK
-3463 LTREEMDAEA
+3463 LNRDEMDAEA

-3482 ETFGSNETKDQTS
+3482 ETFGSNETKDQSS
-3495 FTRKNGILAQMTTF
+3495 FIRKNGILAQMTTF

-3520 IRAGYILYDK
+3520 IRAGYTLYDK
-3530 GDVKPLLEATWYW
+3530 GDVKPLLAATWYW

-3582 GVPLAREAVPWTV
+3582 GVPLVREAVPWTV

-3623 KAAKKGDLIEMGRGA
+3623 RATKKGDLIEMGRGA

>member
-1 MDEEILGSVLHG
+1 MDEGILGSVLHG

-162 ALKDYTNILKSREAA
+162 ALKDYTNILKNREAA

-204 GTHFA
+204 GTHFV
-209 GTAYKAG
+209 GTAYEAG

-231 GEISDEEVEKAIP
+231 GAISDEEVEKAIP

-310 TLGAASAAGAVGA
+310 TLGAASAASAVGA
-323 TGVVA
+323 TGAVA

-333 GAAALTGL
+333 GAAALAGV

-346 ASVFTGTYRAEAG
+346 ASVFVGTYRAEAG

-364 WRTQKDKNGK
+364 WRAKKDKNGK
-374 SVYTRE
+374 SVYTRDE
-380 QAIGHAKRVGRIN
+380 AIGHAKRVGVIN
-393 AAIETGAWELALK
+393 AAIEAGAMELALK

-425 AMKKLIGAGRAAVGA
+425 AMKKLIGAGRNTVRA

-448 QFAKVA
+448 QLAKVA

-461 GLQSLSADMDTR
+461 GLQSLSADIDTN

-480 PVREMMGNALDAMIE
+480 SIREMTGNALDAMIE
-495 AVPSVVGMSIG
+495 AVPSVIGMSIG

-511 GTGAHRAMKRI
+511 GAGAHRVMKRI

-554 SLYQKAPET
+554 SLYKKAPET
-563 YRKTLQNQ
+563 YQKTLQNQ
-571 LDHTGSGTLYIDAS
+571 LDRTGSGTLYIDAS

-689 FSDDT
+689 FSEDT

-744 QRKTQDANFSNEKGV
+744 RRKTQDANFSNEKGV
-759 DMFDVG
+759 DFIDVG

-772 LRVSKNPDWYQDF
+772 LRISKNPGWYQDF
-785 YGAYG
+785 YDSYG
-790 RAPNQR
+790 RAPTQR

-811 KGDEESKVAIAE
+811 KGDDASKAAIAE

-848 LIAQTLLDPE
+848 LLAQTLLDPE

-876 GAVTKAARDS
+876 GVVTKAARDS
-886 ALVLAKI
+886 ALVLAKL

-898 NNYGV
+898 KNYGV

-919 THQLNQSAIEN
+919 AHQLNQSAIEN

-936 EKYWNTE
+936 EKYWNTD

-955 LTERQWLIT
+955 LTERQWLIA
-964 HSETFR
+964 HSDTFR

-986 YGNPIVMTEGGLK
+986 YGNPIVMTKGGLK
-999 EKLEKAARD
+999 EKLEKVARD

-1033 GKELSKGYREPG
+1033 GKKLSKGYREPG

-1112 YYATRVVVN
+1112 YYAPRVVVN

-1247 TTGWMRGPE
+1247 ATGWMRGPE

-1287 SNPQLYEAYPA
+1287 SNPQLYEAYPS

-1330 FIEKNPKEAKSAL
+1330 FIEKNPKKAKLAL

-1395 IEAMQEND
+1395 IETLQEND

-1411 NGDFAKFI
+1411 NGDFAQFI
-1419 SLSKKKKEIRKN
+1419 ALSKKKKEIRKN

-1457 HGDPHGYKKY
+1457 HGDLHGYKKY

-1475 AFMTSERAEGK
+1475 AFMASERAEGK

-1503 FAGETF
+1503 FAGFALPLMSSKEMNREVHTLSEFNRKVQKDMEKGWSPNSSKWTDENGITF
-1509 RFSLAQREKSAAEQ
+1509 KGERVLHAREKHGLSSE
-1523 QLDADEK
+1523 QLDDLETSLGELYCAAVSNKKTPGQFNGIHVIALVKGKLSCYRVNLAFMENGTVQFETAFPGK
-1530 SFADSV
+1530 EEAIKKEIANCAPRVLASKNEASVPPGKEFA
-1536 DRFMAGK
+1536 
-1543 ISTDTIQVM
+1543 ISIPNIQKELGIV
-1552 RTPLVM
+1552 
-1558 RLVGAEVLPV
+1558 
-1568 EISVSDLKK
+1568 KK
-1577 VLVDKHTDITP
+1577 V
-1588 DIMKQIPRALTD
+1588 
-1600 PMMIFSTYSGKNGEV
+1600 
-1615 RKVIVLELKD
+1615 
-1625 KNGAT
+1625 
-1630 IVIPMELE
+1630 
-1638 RKKGNYEVNQ
+1638 
-1648 ITSAYGKTDK
+1648 
-1658 KTRRTSFVWFQKQ
+1658 
-1671 LQEGKLEY
+1671 
-1679 ANRKKATDWIS
+1679 ANRKKAINEILQRSPNW
-1690 SEQPHWLIPEEKV
+1690 PMPEGKV

-1711 VANEENL
+1711 VANEEDL

-1737 VAMHN
+1737 VVYHN
-1742 IDLGN
+1742 VSAGKLRE
-1747 LAAAIKLGGLPV
+1747 AIKLGGLPM
-1759 PSIAVTKKQTPY
+1759 PSLAITKRDIP
-1771 TGFGDAT
+1771 FGDFREIT
-1778 LIMKKDTVD
+1778 LIGNKDMID
-1787 PSKTPVFSR
+1787 PRKSRANEVFSR
-1796 DAWTGVFPKVI
+1796 DAYTVRKPVVNYEESTAQDQKAFH
-1807 RLANMKRLTSFV
+1807 
-1819 EKAIEPLQEELPREV
+1819 EKYSGTIDELK
-1834 ADYGDIYNSY
+1834 AKGI
-1844 ILRNA
+1844 
-1849 NNKNG
+1849 
-1854 DVQKMLEDS
+1854 DVQKINFTSYSGDEALARMENDVAIRYFYIQNVLKKNVPIHRITIAPTIYYQEIFRDYPGI
-1863 LNSAGYKYYFLKT
+1863 LKALRKRARVKNSAFLELDKACQPYFKRLEEK
-1876 INKEPK
+1876 IKNKEG
-1882 LKWRKKGL
+1882 LVGL
-1890 NKELIDHPKILKA
+1890 NKRRLERLQKDGHITIDGAQLLSKWANEYEKSARQKPREEVDKQTFEKDMQKTIEEAGMDKFIVFVRSEFDNLYKDKYLWDNGKKYAFNIDNIVKLMKKYRGTNNEGTGGINYGFNSLLAFLSKKFTSIRDIKNHESLLAPNKKELARYKKAEDMYNRLIDEAAELRGSYDMDLDMNLA
-1903 CQGLEK
+1903 
-1909 KYGKQGLKELL
+1909 ELL
-1920 YEGPSAMLEES
+1920 KDTRDGKKDLHGFPEDKKFMQHVK
-1931 TDLKEANDLIV
+1931 DFLKEA
-1942 NELSK
+1942 
-1947 KPEGNESPFLKRVHK
+1947 
-1962 RQQARLVNGETL
+1962 
-1974 HSLLSDYL
+1974 
-1982 ERDKKV
+1982 DKITT
-1988 FEEESFKQQLDKRI
+1988 D
-2002 KANQNT
+2002 
-2008 FNAWKESFRDE
+2008 
-2019 MLGESVIRDSGKPA
+2019 
-2033 DLENIVDAMLGNLKN
+2033 
-2048 AQKGFAGFGIGN
+2048 
-2060 IIASSAKKIESFGEM
+2060 
-2075 HREADRNMD
+2075 
-2084 GSTNIETSL
+2084 
-2093 DKSEQYTKVK
+2093 
-2103 DEIIDFTGRMAEAYK
+2103 
-2118 WEDSWESRSDAS
+2118 
-2130 QVLMSMM
+2130 
-2137 SGKTFKA
+2137 
-2144 SARKFGFTYSAALEK
+2144 
-2159 QAKEIIKEVK
+2159 
-2169 NLPAKYFEAKP
+2169 YFEAKP
-2180 QRAVRFSEVAAAVM
+2180 ARKVTFDEFSGAVIPKGTSEETV
-2194 PKNASKEIK
+2194 NFLES
-2203 DYLRAQGVT
+2203 QGIVV
-2212 IRLYDPRIEGDRE
+2212 REYDQDIEGDRE
-2225 RVTNSAQDRV
+2225 AKAKELGQKLNV
-2235 KQYFQE
+2235 YFQ
-2241 GSNYQGS
+2241 SKYQGS

-2256 ELFDGANESTVVHE
+2256 ELFDGANESTVIHE

-2295 GDTAKARAALKS
+2295 GDTTKARAALKS
-2307 MQGDLSTIR
+2307 MRGDLSAIR

-2345 RAGKAGAMERWMQ
+2345 RAGKPGAMERWMQ

-2367 YLMDGSA
+2367 YLMEGSA

-2395 TAKSL
+2395 AAKSL

-2411 IFDRMISTESEINAW
+2411 IFDRMISTEDEINAW

-2432 EAIDKTV
+2432 EAIDKTID
-2439 NVNQSELGNLKAWA
+2439 VNQSELGNLKAWT

-2471 VREEAIENFRASISS
+2471 VKEEAIENFKASISS

-2508 IYNSGTFPTRKDRD
+2508 IYNSDTFPTKKDRD

-2539 RVAGGTTEER
+2539 RAAGGTTEER
-2549 WNKHIEEMVQHYREE
+2549 WNKHIEEMMQHYREE

-2572 SMAEEILR
+2572 GMAEEILR
-2580 SPEGMAKKSRIEAM
+2580 SPEGMAKKSRIEAR

-2703 ELEKERAQRA
+2703 ELEKERNARA

-2781 IAEARAMKAAAGNDW
+2781 IAEARAMKAAADNDW

-2897 RPFNWRWLAV
+2897 RPFNWRWLAI
-2907 EMNPMQAMDDDRYVA
+2907 EMNPMQAMDNENYFA

-2935 GSTALKLKDL
+2935 GSTSLKLKDL
-2945 TMDQFREMAKV
+2945 TMDQFRGMAKV

-2989 GNWTHRVATPGLKN
+2989 GNWTHRVATPGLKI
-3003 QTATNL
+3003 QTATSL

-3024 LSEILIERMGK
+3024 LPEILIERLGK

-3059 RVTFRKN
+3059 RTTFRKN

-3078 RSKKLYTIG
+3078 RSKKLYTVG

-3112 SNRARLIETLWLS
+3112 SNRERLIETLWLS

-3133 TILDMLDKNLT
+3133 SILDMLDKNLN
-3144 DKDWDFVESVWEHLN
+3144 DKDWDFVESVWAHLN

-3190 RVIHGAYYRIKYDPL
+3190 RVIHGEYYRIKYDPL
-3205 SSAKTSNFSTTDIAK
+3205 SSTKTSNFSTTDIAK

-3344 IGNITGMMDRM
+3344 IGNITGMMERM
-3355 GAMNALKAVGD
+3355 GAANALKAVGD

-3371 NIVEQRRFIQ
+3371 DIKEQRAFIQ
-3381 NKSTMMRD
+3381 SKSTMMRD
-3389 RGATIDRDMYMQ
+3389 RQATIDRDMYMQ

-3428 SKAYWLIQATDEMF
+3428 AKAYWLIQATDEMF

-3530 GDVKPLLEATWYW
+3530 GDVKPLLAATWYW

-3582 GVPLAREAVPWTV
+3582 GVPLVREAVPWTV

-3603 GSAAPDAPFFDTLKH
+3603 GSAAPDAPFFDMLKH

-3623 KAAKKGDLIEMGRGA
+3623 RAAKKGDLIEMGRGA

>member
-50 DGEILPLGGFT
+50 NGEILPLGGFT

-125 YERQRNAAALNNQP
+125 YERQRNAAALDNQP
-139 FSAKT
+139 FSAQT
-144 LNELY
+144 LKDLY

-177 AQGAAVYTMPESK
+177 ARGTAVYTMPESR
-190 LTDLSNVIGYLYDT
+190 LNDLSNVIGYLYDT
-204 GTHFA
+204 GAHFA
-209 GTAYKAG
+209 GTAYEAG
-216 QALDAQSELMYKASI
+216 QAFDAQSELMYKASI
-231 GEISDEEVEKAIP
+231 GEISDEEVEKGMP
-244 DLMNAQKAYNAE
+244 GLMNAQKAYE
-256 IGDSYVAKIVGETI
+256 KEMGDSYVAKIVGETI

-285 EILSPIAPL
+285 EILAPIAPL

-310 TLGAASAAGAVGA
+310 TLGAASAASAVGA
-323 TGVVA
+323 TGAVA

-346 ASVFTGTYRAEAG
+346 ASVFVGTYRAEAG

-364 WRTQKDKNGK
+364 WRAKKDKNGK
-374 SVYTRE
+374 SVYTRDE
-380 QAIGHAKRVGRIN
+380 AIGHAKRVGVIN
-393 AAIETGAWELALK
+393 AAIEAGAMELALK

-425 AMKKLIGAGRAAVGA
+425 AMKKLIGAGRNTVRA

-448 QFAKVA
+448 QLVKVA

-461 GLQSLSADMDTR
+461 GLQSLSADIDTN

-480 PVREMMGNALDAMIE
+480 SIREMTGNALDAMIE

-511 GTGAHRAMKRI
+511 GAGAHRAMKRI

-528 KDAVIEF
+528 KDVVIEF

-554 SLYQKAPET
+554 SLYKKAPET
-563 YRKTLQNQ
+563 YQKTLQNQ
-571 LDHTGSGTLYIDAS
+571 LDRTGSGTLYIDAS

-628 MQTATPETHE
+628 MQTATPETHD

-677 EAAAAEKILNDH
+677 EAAASEKILNDH
-689 FSDDT
+689 FSEDT

-727 DAWGK
+727 DAWGE

-744 QRKTQDANFSNEKGV
+744 RRKTQDANFSNEKGV
-759 DMFDVG
+759 DFVDVG

-772 LRVSKNPDWYQDF
+772 LRISKNPGWYQDF
-785 YGAYG
+785 YDSYG
-790 RAPNQR
+790 RAPTQR

-811 KGDEESKVAIAE
+811 KGDDESKTAIAE

-858 TYEEAYKPLLEE
+858 TYEDVYKPLLEE

-886 ALVLAKI
+886 ALVLAKL

-898 NNYGV
+898 KNYGV

-919 THQLNQSAIEN
+919 AHQLNQSAIEN
-930 ELQLVK
+930 ELQLAK
-936 EKYWNTE
+936 EKYWNTD

-955 LTERQWLIT
+955 LTERQWLIA
-964 HSETFR
+964 HSDSFKK
-970 EWFGD
+970 WFGGWD
-975 WETVEKVTKLY
+975 TVEKINGLINGARVELAEKEMQHFQEMDSKTAKEEAKDVFRKLFSTVKNNTGY
-986 YGNPIVMTEGGLK
+986 PEPAVVKRKDGEEIVVPMSALK
-999 EKLEKAARD
+999 EIRRHSADRRVLAAVSRLPDIIRD
-1008 NGINIAADADSIRKE
+1008 S
-1023 IKTIFKSLYP
+1023 
-1033 GKELSKGYREPG
+1033 
-1045 RVKNL
+1045 
-1050 DGELI
+1050 
-1055 SITVSSAKELR
+1055 
-1066 HHSTNP
+1066 
-1072 RTLFLAVNLD
+1072 
-1082 SVIENATF
+1082 TF
-1090 LYEEVKDESRVKKSN
+1090 LFESEKDLKRSKRLN
-1105 QTTLAYR
+1105 QTTTGYR
-1112 YYATRVVVN
+1112 YYGIKVGNKPGQYIRIVVRTDEN
-1121 GEECIARIIVRKDK
+1121 GKH
-1135 NGNLYFYDG
+1135 
-1144 DITSN
+1144 
-1149 EQIKK
+1149 
-1154 DLPKYLYPDT
+1154 YLYDMDFNGAGNN
-1164 KTGQN
+1164 K
-1169 LGKSLFTHSIQEWLA
+1169 KSPHQTMLLDPKNESQSDKSFFTHSIQEWLA
-1184 KVKETTDKIGGNG
+1184 KVKETTDKIGENG
-1197 EVLASV
+1197 EVLPSV

-1209 SSTYHQMA
+1209 SSTYHQMT
-1217 GEHARNAPL
+1217 GEYAHNVL
-1226 DKLEVA
+1226 SGKST
-1232 KKMEEEEASPEEIWD
+1232 KKDM
-1247 TTGWMRGPE
+1247 
-1256 GEWRFEIPD
+1256 
-1265 NLDQIDLSFAK
+1265 
-1276 DQDRIS
+1276 
-1282 LWQIY
+1282 
-1287 SNPQLYEAYPA
+1287 
-1298 LANVKVYAEDT
+1298 
-1309 GKAYSGADGFTDE
+1309 
-1322 DGIHLSKE
+1322 
-1330 FIEKNPKEAKSAL
+1330 
-1343 IHELQH
+1343 
-1349 VIQMTVE
+1349 
-1356 DRFSKGGNPKIAEES
+1356 
-1371 MEMTLWKLE
+1371 
-1380 VRLEELKLKEPERSY
+1380 
-1395 IEAMQEND
+1395 
-1403 KQAAEAMN
+1403 
-1411 NGDFAKFI
+1411 
-1419 SLSKKKKEIRKN
+1419 
-1431 GPENKEEIDN
+1431 
-1441 ILRNIETL
+1441 
-1449 KNATKETE
+1449 
-1457 HGDPHGYKKY
+1457 
-1467 RRLGGEAE
+1467 
-1475 AFMTSERAEGK
+1475 SER
-1486 QAGMPNYDTG
+1486 
-1496 YGYPVAN
+1496 
-1503 FAGETF
+1503 
-1509 RFSLAQREKSAAEQ
+1509 

-1577 VLVDKHTDITP
+1577 VLVDKHSDITP

-1625 KNGAT
+1625 ENGAT
-1630 IVIPMELE
+1630 IVVPMELE
-1638 RKKGNYEVNQ
+1638 HMSDGYKVNRM
-1648 ITSAYGKTDK
+1648 TSTYGKTDR
-1658 KTRRTSFVWFQKQ
+1658 KTGEPSYEWFKKQ
-1671 LQEGKLEY
+1671 LEAGNLEY

-1690 SEQPHWLIPEEKV
+1690 TEQPDWLIPKEKV

-1711 VANEENL
+1711 VANEEDL
-1718 VKLKSENP
+1718 VKLKNENP

-1731 AADKDL
+1731 AAEKDL
-1737 VAMHN
+1737 VVYHN
-1742 IDLGN
+1742 VSTGKLRE
-1747 LAAAIKLGGLPV
+1747 AIKLGGLPM
-1759 PSIAVTKKQTPY
+1759 PSLAITKRDIP
-1771 TGFGDAT
+1771 FGDFGEIT
-1778 LIMKKDTVD
+1778 LIGSKDMID
-1787 PSKTPVFSR
+1787 PRKSRANEVFSR
-1796 DAWTGVFPKVI
+1796 DAYTVRKPVINYEEPAERDQKAFHEKFQKASDELKRKGVEVRKMNFSAYTGEEALARMENDEVIKYYYVKNVLKKDVPVKYGTIVPNYPNKEFFEKYPDILIALRDPKVKGKDFSNLDKACQPYIEDLKEKI
-1807 RLANMKRLTSFV
+1807 RN
-1819 EKAIEPLQEELPREV
+1819 
-1834 ADYGDIYNSY
+1834 
-1844 ILRNA
+1844 
-1849 NNKNG
+1849 
-1854 DVQKMLEDS
+1854 
-1863 LNSAGYKYYFLKT
+1863 
-1876 INKEPK
+1876 
-1882 LKWRKKGL
+1882 KKGL
-1890 NKELIDHPKILKA
+1890 LALNKRRLAWLQKAGHVSPEAVVTLSEWAGEYEKGRKASSKKIVDKSSFDQDLQKTIEEEGIDKFISFVRSEFDNLYKERYLWDNGKKYAFNIDNIVKLMKRYRGTNNEGAVGINYGFNSLLAFLSKKFTSVRDIKNHESSLASNKKELTQYKKAEAMYNRLIDEAAELRGGYGMDLDMNLAELMKDTRD
-1903 CQGLEK
+1903 GK
-1909 KYGKQGLKELL
+1909 KDLHGFPEDKKFMQRVK
-1920 YEGPSAMLEES
+1920 
-1931 TDLKEANDLIV
+1931 DFLKEA
-1942 NELSK
+1942 
-1947 KPEGNESPFLKRVHK
+1947 
-1962 RQQARLVNGETL
+1962 
-1974 HSLLSDYL
+1974 
-1982 ERDKKV
+1982 DKV
-1988 FEEESFKQQLDKRI
+1988 TTD
-2002 KANQNT
+2002 
-2008 FNAWKESFRDE
+2008 
-2019 MLGESVIRDSGKPA
+2019 
-2033 DLENIVDAMLGNLKN
+2033 
-2048 AQKGFAGFGIGN
+2048 
-2060 IIASSAKKIESFGEM
+2060 
-2075 HREADRNMD
+2075 
-2084 GSTNIETSL
+2084 
-2093 DKSEQYTKVK
+2093 
-2103 DEIIDFTGRMAEAYK
+2103 
-2118 WEDSWESRSDAS
+2118 
-2130 QVLMSMM
+2130 
-2137 SGKTFKA
+2137 
-2144 SARKFGFTYSAALEK
+2144 
-2159 QAKEIIKEVK
+2159 
-2169 NLPAKYFEAKP
+2169 YFEAKP
-2180 QRAVRFSEVAAAVM
+2180 ARKVTFDEFSGAVIPKDTPKETVDFLKAQGIEVA
-2194 PKNASKEIK
+2194 E
-2203 DYLRAQGVT
+2203 
-2212 IRLYDPRIEGDRE
+2212 YDPDVEGDRGAKTKE
-2225 RVTNSAQDRV
+2225 LGQLLNV
-2235 KQYFQE
+2235 YFQ
-2241 GSNYQGS
+2241 NKYQGS
-2248 YDRNTNVI
+2248 YDRSTNVI
-2256 ELFDGANESTVVHE
+2256 ELFDGANESTVIHE

-2283 QMSEENV
+2283 QMSEGDI
-2290 ATYFN
+2290 AAYFN
-2295 GDTAKARAALKS
+2295 GDAGKARTALKS

-2316 SWAAFSEDH
+2316 SWAAFSDDH
-2325 LSEYKGTILE
+2325 LSEYKGTVLE
-2335 KEFTKYAEDI
+2335 KEFAKYAEDI

-2395 TAKSL
+2395 TTKNL
-2400 GNVEL
+2400 GNVNL

-2411 IFDRMISTESEINAW
+2411 IFDRMISTEDEINAW

-2432 EAIDKTV
+2432 EAIDKTID
-2439 NVNQSELGNLKAWA
+2439 VNQSELGNLKAWA

-2471 VREEAIENFRASISS
+2471 VKEEAIEKFRASISS
-2486 EEERTSFIESLG
+2486 EEEHMKFLQSLG
-2498 EENEIYQIET
+2498 EENEIYQIES
-2508 IYNSGTFPTRKDRD
+2508 IYNSDTFPTKKDQE
-2522 EFLQMAG
+2522 EFLKMAG
-2529 FTEKDLKEKL
+2529 LTEKDLKEKL
-2539 RVAGGTTEER
+2539 RAAGGTTEER

-2572 SMAEEILR
+2572 GMAEEILR
-2580 SPEGMAKKSRIEAM
+2580 SPEGMARKSRIEAM
-2594 LLEKKVSAYIHLVNS
+2594 LLEKKVSAYIHLVTS
-2609 MQMELKRSKDKK
+2609 MQLELKRSKDKK

-2634 SEKETTEIDKQTD
+2634 SEEETTELDKQTD

-2653 DKIAK
+2653 DKITK
-2658 LEKQKKLLKEQ
+2658 LERQKKLLKEQ
-2669 LEKAKAEAAAAK
+2669 LEKAKTEAAEAK
-2681 GENKSRKES
+2681 GENQSRKES
-2690 QTILEGNMRALEA
+2690 QTILEGNLKALER
-2703 ELEKERAQRA
+2703 ELEKERAAHQ
-2713 KADSTTKDAELTA
+2713 KSEETNKDAELTV
-2726 ADLAVQLQ
+2726 ADLTIQLK

-2746 MRFDMREIKE
+2746 MRLNMKEIKE

-2808 CLTMAKFARANEEE
+2808 CLTMAKYAKLNEEE

-2879 LGLTKKDGIL
+2879 LGITKKDGIL
-2889 PIDESGQE
+2889 PIDKNGQE
-2897 RPFNWRWLAV
+2897 RPFSWRWLAI
-2907 EMNPMQAMDDDRYVA
+2907 EMNPMQAMDNENYFA
-2922 EDIIPGWMRSAFE
+2922 EDIIPGWMRSAFD
-2935 GSTALKLKDL
+2935 GSSPMKMKDL

-2989 GNWTHRVATPGLKN
+2989 GNWTQRVASPGLKN
-3003 QTATNL
+3003 QTATGL
-3009 DRLGTKIHSLIKDIT
+3009 DRLETKIHSLIKDIT
-3024 LSEILIERMGK
+3024 LPEILIERLGK

-3078 RSKKLYTIG
+3078 RSKKLYTVG

-3112 SNRARLIETLWLS
+3112 SNRERLIETLWLS

-3144 DKDWDFVESVWEHLN
+3144 DKDWDFVESVWGHLN

-3190 RVIHGAYYRIKYDPL
+3190 RVIHGEYYRIKYDPL
-3205 SSAKTSNFSTTDIAK
+3205 SSTKTSNFSTTDIAK

-3281 KEVVAAIENTAGP
+3281 KEVVTAIENTAGP

-3344 IGNITGMMDRM
+3344 IGNITGMMERM
-3355 GAMNALKAVGD
+3355 GAANALKAVGD

-3371 NIVEQRRFIQ
+3371 NIREQRAFIQ
-3381 NKSTMMRD
+3381 SKSTMMRD

-3428 SKAYWLIQATDEMF
+3428 AKAYWLIQATDEMF

-3495 FTRKNGILAQMTTF
+3495 FIRKNGILAQMTTF

-3530 GDVKPLLEATWYW
+3530 GDVKPLLAATWYW

-3603 GSAAPDAPFFDTLKH
+3603 GSAAPDAPFFDMLKH

>member
-40 AKKDNMESVK
+40 AKKDNMQSVK
-50 DGEILPLGGFT
+50 DGEILPLNGFA
-61 DTVEAQWESAKDL
+61 DAVDAQWESAKDL
-74 VKSTDVYKNLFGNSA
+74 VRSTDVYKNLFGNSA

-108 PQLIASDPDMYK
+108 PQLIVSDPDMYK

-204 GTHFA
+204 GTHFV
-209 GTAYKAG
+209 GTAYEAG

-256 IGDSYVAKIVGETI
+256 IGDFYVAKIVGETI

-285 EILSPIAPL
+285 EIIAPIAPL

-323 TGVVA
+323 TGAVA

-333 GAAALTGL
+333 GAAALAGL

-364 WRTQKDKNGK
+364 WRTKKDKNGK

-448 QFAKVA
+448 QFVKVA

-461 GLQSLSADMDTR
+461 GLQSLSEDIDTN

-511 GTGAHRAMKRI
+511 GAGAHRAMKRI

-554 SLYQKAPET
+554 SLYKKAPET

-677 EAAAAEKILNDH
+677 EAAATEKILNDH
-689 FSDDT
+689 FSEDT

-744 QRKTQDANFSNEKGV
+744 RRKTQDANFSNEKGV

-772 LRVSKNPDWYQDF
+772 LRVSKNQDWYQDF
-785 YGAYG
+785 YGTYG

-811 KGDEESKVAIAE
+811 KGDEESKAAIAE

-837 SETLKSLNKED
+837 SDTLKSLNKED

-858 TYEEAYKPLLEE
+858 TYEEAYKPLLAQ
-870 IKAAGN
+870 IQTAGN
-876 GAVTKAARDS
+876 GAVTKAAKDS
-886 ALVLAKI
+886 ALVLAKL

-898 NNYGV
+898 KNYGV

-919 THQLNQSAIEN
+919 AHQLNQSAIEN

-936 EKYWNTE
+936 EKYWNTD

-955 LTERQWLIT
+955 LTEHQWLIA
-964 HSETFR
+964 HSEPFKK
-970 EWFGD
+970 WFGD
-975 WETVEKVTKLY
+975 WDTVEKINGLINGVHVELAEKEMQHFQKMDFKAAKEEAKDVFRKLFSTVKNNTGY
-986 YGNPIVMTEGGLK
+986 PEPAAVKRKDGEEIVVPMSALK
-999 EKLEKAARD
+999 EIRRHSADRRVLVAVSRLPDIIRD
-1008 NGINIAADADSIRKE
+1008 S
-1023 IKTIFKSLYP
+1023 
-1033 GKELSKGYREPG
+1033 
-1045 RVKNL
+1045 
-1050 DGELI
+1050 
-1055 SITVSSAKELR
+1055 
-1066 HHSTNP
+1066 
-1072 RTLFLAVNLD
+1072 
-1082 SVIENATF
+1082 TF
-1090 LYEEVKDESRVKKSN
+1090 LFESEKDLTRNKRLN
-1105 QTTLAYR
+1105 QTTTGYR
-1112 YYATRVVVN
+1112 YYGIKVGNKPGQYIRIVVRTDEN
-1121 GEECIARIIVRKDK
+1121 GKHYLYDMDFNGADK
-1135 NGNLYFYDG
+1135 NKKSPHQTMLLDPK
-1144 DITSN
+1144 N
-1149 EQIKK
+1149 ESQS
-1154 DLPKYLYPDT
+1154 D
-1164 KTGQN
+1164 
-1169 LGKSLFTHSIQEWLA
+1169 KSFFTHSIQEWLA

-1217 GEHARNAPL
+1217 GEYAHNVL
-1226 DKLEVA
+1226 SGKST
-1232 KKMEEEEASPEEIWD
+1232 KMD
-1247 TTGWMRGPE
+1247 
-1256 GEWRFEIPD
+1256 
-1265 NLDQIDLSFAK
+1265 
-1276 DQDRIS
+1276 
-1282 LWQIY
+1282 
-1287 SNPQLYEAYPA
+1287 
-1298 LANVKVYAEDT
+1298 
-1309 GKAYSGADGFTDE
+1309 
-1322 DGIHLSKE
+1322 
-1330 FIEKNPKEAKSAL
+1330 
-1343 IHELQH
+1343 
-1349 VIQMTVE
+1349 MT
-1356 DRFSKGGNPKIAEES
+1356 
-1371 MEMTLWKLE
+1371 
-1380 VRLEELKLKEPERSY
+1380 ER
-1395 IEAMQEND
+1395 
-1403 KQAAEAMN
+1403 
-1411 NGDFAKFI
+1411 
-1419 SLSKKKKEIRKN
+1419 
-1431 GPENKEEIDN
+1431 
-1441 ILRNIETL
+1441 
-1449 KNATKETE
+1449 
-1457 HGDPHGYKKY
+1457 
-1467 RRLGGEAE
+1467 
-1475 AFMTSERAEGK
+1475 
-1486 QAGMPNYDTG
+1486 
-1496 YGYPVAN
+1496 
-1503 FAGETF
+1503 
-1509 RFSLAQREKSAAEQ
+1509 

-1543 ISTDTIQVM
+1543 EEAPMVRVM
-1552 RTPLVM
+1552 TTPLV
-1558 RLVGAEVLPV
+1558 LKLTGAEVLPV
-1568 EISVSDLKK
+1568 EIAKTDLEKIMNR
-1577 VLVDKHTDITP
+1577 KHAGDMTP
-1588 DIMKQIPRALTD
+1588 EIMKQLPRALTD
-1600 PMMIFSTYSGKNGEV
+1600 PIMIFKSYTGPNGEERRV
-1615 RKVIVLELKD
+1615 VVVDLKD
-1625 KNGAT
+1625 NNGAT
-1630 IVIPMELE
+1630 IVVPFELKATNTE
-1638 RKKGNYEVNQ
+1638 RRYIVNR
-1648 ITSAYGKTDK
+1648 IASVYGKTGK
-1658 KTRRTSFVWFQKQ
+1658 RTRTPSYEWFGRQ
-1671 LQEGKLEY
+1671 LENGNLLY
-1679 ANRKKATDWIS
+1679 ANRKKAINEILQRSPNW
-1690 SEQPHWLIPEEKV
+1690 PIPEEKV

-1711 VANEENL
+1711 VANEEDL

-1726 TYYQT
+1726 TYYQS

-1737 VAMHN
+1737 VVYHN
-1742 IDLGN
+1742 VSAGKLRE
-1747 LAAAIKLGGLPV
+1747 AIKLGGLPM
-1759 PSIAVTKKQTPY
+1759 PSLAITKRDIP
-1771 TGFGDAT
+1771 FGDFGEIT
-1778 LIMKKDTVD
+1778 LIGDKDMID
-1787 PSKTPVFSR
+1787 PRKSRSNEVFSR
-1796 DAWTGVFPKVI
+1796 DAYTVRKPVVNYEVPAKIDSDAFHKKYEETRKFLKKNSIDVGVINFSFYDGEESLAAMENNIAIKYYYVKNVLKKDIPIKERTVTPSVRGERFFKEYPKLIHALKSPMVKKGDFSEVDQAARPYFDDMRQDI
-1807 RLANMKRLTSFV
+1807 AKGKGLVGLSKRLLAKWTTNGHINEEGVKEFLLRLYEYEEDKKKKAYKEVDRQAFIKDLRKTIEEAGMERFTAFV
-1819 EKAIEPLQEELPREV
+1819 RSEFDSLYKDRYLWDNGKKYAFNIDNIVKLMKKYR
-1834 ADYGDIYNSY
+1834 G
-1844 ILRNA
+1844 A
-1849 NNKNG
+1849 NNEGPGGINYG
-1854 DVQKMLEDS
+1854 FNS
-1863 LNSAGYKYYFLKT
+1863 LLAFLSKKFT
-1876 INKEPK
+1876 SIRDIKSHESLLAPNK
-1882 LKWRKKGL
+1882 
-1890 NKELIDHPKILKA
+1890 KELARYKKAEDMYNRLIDEAAELRGSYGMDLDMDLAELMKDTRD
-1903 CQGLEK
+1903 GK
-1909 KYGKQGLKELL
+1909 KDLHGFPEDKKLL
-1920 YEGPSAMLEES
+1920 QHIK
-1931 TDLKEANDLIV
+1931 DFLKEA
-1942 NELSK
+1942 
-1947 KPEGNESPFLKRVHK
+1947 
-1962 RQQARLVNGETL
+1962 
-1974 HSLLSDYL
+1974 
-1982 ERDKKV
+1982 DKV
-1988 FEEESFKQQLDKRI
+1988 TTD
-2002 KANQNT
+2002 
-2008 FNAWKESFRDE
+2008 
-2019 MLGESVIRDSGKPA
+2019 
-2033 DLENIVDAMLGNLKN
+2033 
-2048 AQKGFAGFGIGN
+2048 
-2060 IIASSAKKIESFGEM
+2060 
-2075 HREADRNMD
+2075 
-2084 GSTNIETSL
+2084 
-2093 DKSEQYTKVK
+2093 
-2103 DEIIDFTGRMAEAYK
+2103 
-2118 WEDSWESRSDAS
+2118 
-2130 QVLMSMM
+2130 
-2137 SGKTFKA
+2137 
-2144 SARKFGFTYSAALEK
+2144 
-2159 QAKEIIKEVK
+2159 
-2169 NLPAKYFEAKP
+2169 YFEAKP
-2180 QRAVRFSEVAAAVM
+2180 ARKVTFDEFSGAVI
-2194 PKNASKEIK
+2194 PKGTPEETVNFLES
-2203 DYLRAQGVT
+2203 QGIVV
-2212 IRLYDPRIEGDRE
+2212 REYDQDVEGDRE
-2225 RVTNSAQDRV
+2225 AKIKELGQKLNV
-2235 KQYFQE
+2235 YFQ
-2241 GSNYQGS
+2241 NKYQGS
-2248 YDRNTNVI
+2248 YDRNANVI
-2256 ELFDGANESTVVHE
+2256 ELFDGANESTVIHE

-2295 GDTAKARAALKS
+2295 GDTAKARAAMKS

-2411 IFDRMISTESEINAW
+2411 IFDRMISTEAEINAW

-2471 VREEAIENFRASISS
+2471 VKEEAIENFKASISS

-2498 EENEIYQIET
+2498 EDNEIYQIET
-2508 IYNSGTFPTRKDRD
+2508 IYNSDTFPTKKDRD

-2539 RVAGGTTEER
+2539 RAAGGTTEER
-2549 WNKHIEEMVQHYREE
+2549 WNKHIKEMVQHYREE

-2572 SMAEEILR
+2572 GMAEEILR

-2669 LEKAKAEAAAAK
+2669 LEKAKEEAEAAK

-2861 PVMMKDDARYF
+2861 PVLMKDDARYF

-2907 EMNPMQAMDDDRYVA
+2907 EMNPMQAMDDDRYMA

-2935 GSTALKLKDL
+2935 GSTSLKLKDL

-2956 MKAVYKLGR
+2956 MKSVYKLGR

-2978 EASQKIHDEIL
+2978 DAAQKIHDEIL

-3003 QTATNL
+3003 QTATSL
-3009 DRLGTKIHSLIKDIT
+3009 DRMGTKIHSLIKDIT
-3024 LSEILIERMGK
+3024 LPEILIERLGK
-3035 SAAEYFYKP
+3035 SAYEYFYKP
-3044 MDKAAAHLRELKSAA
+3044 MDKAAAHLRELKSEA

-3066 FAIYSRKEWTAI
+3066 FAIYSRKEWTEI
-3078 RSKKLYTIG
+3078 RSKKLYTVG

-3112 SNRARLIETLWLS
+3112 SNRERLIETLWLS

-3179 VQGEDFTLKSG
+3179 VQGEDFALKSG
-3190 RVIHGAYYRIKYDPL
+3190 RIIHGQYYRIKYDPL
-3205 SSAKTSNFSTTDIAK
+3205 SSTKTSNFTTTDIAK

-3240 GTSGGQKLRLDLDVY
+3240 GVSGGQKLRLDLDVY

-3281 KEVVAAIENTAGP
+3281 KEVVEAIENTAGP

-3331 TTMGFRFSTALLN
+3331 ATMGFRFSTALLN
-3344 IGNITGMMDRM
+3344 IGNITGMMERM
-3355 GAMNALKAVGD
+3355 GAANALKAVGD

-3381 NKSTMMRD
+3381 TKSTMMRD

-3401 DRLPVGKNESEL
+3401 DRLPVGKNESEF

-3428 SKAYWLIQATDEMF
+3428 SKAYWLIQASDEMF
-3442 SLPEWLYTYKNAMAV
+3442 SLPEWLFTYKRAMAA
-3457 MEVDGK
+3457 MEIEGK
-3463 LTREEMDAEA
+3463 LNRDEMDAEA
-3473 VRLADKAVR
+3473 VKLADKAVR

-3495 FTRKNGILAQMTTF
+3495 FIRKNGILAQMTTF

-3520 IRAGYILYDK
+3520 IRAGYVLYDK
-3530 GDVKPLLEATWYW
+3530 GDVKPLLAATWYW

-3582 GVPLAREAVPWTV
+3582 GVPLVREAVPWTV

-3623 KAAKKGDLIEMGRGA
+3623 KATKKGDLIEMGRGA
-3638 TKAIT
+3638 TKAVT
-3643 RTSIPVPDT
+3643 RTYIPVPDT
-3652 ITDAFWNFMR
+3652 VTDAFWNFMR

>member
-1 MDEEILGSVLHG
+1 MDEEILGSVLRG

-40 AKKDNMESVK
+40 AKKDNTESVK

-61 DTVEAQWESAKDL
+61 DTVEAQWESAKNL

-162 ALKDYTNILKSREAA
+162 ALKDYTNILKNREAA

-204 GTHFA
+204 GTHFV
-209 GTAYKAG
+209 GTAYESG

-244 DLMNAQKAYNAE
+244 GLMNAQKAYNAE

-285 EILSPIAPL
+285 EILAPIAPL

-310 TLGAASAAGAVGA
+310 TLGAASAASAVGA
-323 TGVVA
+323 TGAVA

-333 GAAALTGL
+333 GAAALAGL

-364 WRTQKDKNGK
+364 WRTKKDKNGK

-380 QAIGHAKRVGRIN
+380 QAIGHAKRVGVIN

-406 GITKVWG
+406 GITRVWG

-461 GLQSLSADMDTR
+461 GLQSLSADIDTN

-480 PVREMMGNALDAMIE
+480 SVREMMGNALDAMIE

-511 GTGAHRAMKRI
+511 GAGAHRAMKRI
-522 AGLSEM
+522 TGLSEM

-554 SLYQKAPET
+554 SLYKKAPET

-677 EAAAAEKILNDH
+677 EAAATEKILNDH

-716 DTCKTILQEAK
+716 DTCKAILQEAK

-744 QRKTQDANFSNEKGV
+744 RRKTQDANFSNEKGV

-811 KGDEESKVAIAE
+811 KGDEESKAAIAE

-886 ALVLAKI
+886 ALVLAKL

-898 NNYGV
+898 KNYGV
-903 PLKLAMIA
+903 PLKLAMVK
-911 AGEVSPET
+911 AG
-919 THQLNQSAIEN
+919 
-930 ELQLVK
+930 
-936 EKYWNTE
+936 
-943 EWMKAPDGTPTK
+943 
-955 LTERQWLIT
+955 
-964 HSETFR
+964 
-970 EWFGD
+970 
-975 WETVEKVTKLY
+975 KV
-986 YGNPIVMTEGGLK
+986 V
-999 EKLEKAARD
+999 
-1008 NGINIAADADSIRKE
+1008 GINKE
-1023 IKTIFKSLYP
+1023 
-1033 GKELSKGYREPG
+1033 
-1045 RVKNL
+1045 
-1050 DGELI
+1050 
-1055 SITVSSAKELR
+1055 A
-1066 HHSTNP
+1066 
-1072 RTLFLAVNLD
+1072 
-1082 SVIENATF
+1082 
-1090 LYEEVKDESRVKKSN
+1090 
-1105 QTTLAYR
+1105 
-1112 YYATRVVVN
+1112 
-1121 GEECIARIIVRKDK
+1121 
-1135 NGNLYFYDG
+1135 
-1144 DITSN
+1144 
-1149 EQIKK
+1149 
-1154 DLPKYLYPDT
+1154 
-1164 KTGQN
+1164 
-1169 LGKSLFTHSIQEWLA
+1169 
-1184 KVKETTDKIGGNG
+1184 
-1197 EVLASV
+1197 
-1203 VNDFEE
+1203 
-1209 SSTYHQMA
+1209 YHQM
-1217 GEHARNAPL
+1217 
-1226 DKLEVA
+1226 
-1232 KKMEEEEASPEEIWD
+1232 
-1247 TTGWMRGPE
+1247 
-1256 GEWRFEIPD
+1256 
-1265 NLDQIDLSFAK
+1265 
-1276 DQDRIS
+1276 
-1282 LWQIY
+1282 
-1287 SNPQLYEAYPA
+1287 
-1298 LANVKVYAEDT
+1298 
-1309 GKAYSGADGFTDE
+1309 
-1322 DGIHLSKE
+1322 
-1330 FIEKNPKEAKSAL
+1330 
-1343 IHELQH
+1343 
-1349 VIQMTVE
+1349 
-1356 DRFSKGGNPKIAEES
+1356 
-1371 MEMTLWKLE
+1371 
-1380 VRLEELKLKEPERSY
+1380 
-1395 IEAMQEND
+1395 
-1403 KQAAEAMN
+1403 
-1411 NGDFAKFI
+1411 
-1419 SLSKKKKEIRKN
+1419 
-1431 GPENKEEIDN
+1431 
-1441 ILRNIETL
+1441 
-1449 KNATKETE
+1449 
-1457 HGDPHGYKKY
+1457 
-1467 RRLGGEAE
+1467 
-1475 AFMTSERAEGK
+1475 
-1486 QAGMPNYDTG
+1486 
-1496 YGYPVAN
+1496 
-1503 FAGETF
+1503 
-1509 RFSLAQREKSAAEQ
+1509 AEQ

-1543 ISTDTIQVM
+1543 IFTDTIQVM

-1558 RLVGAEVLPV
+1558 RLVGAKVLPV
-1568 EISVSDLKK
+1568 EISASDLKK

-1679 ANRKKATDWIS
+1679 ANRKKAIDWIS
-1690 SEQPHWLIPEEKV
+1690 SEQPQWLIPKEKV

-1711 VANEENL
+1711 VANEEDL

-1737 VAMHN
+1737 VVYHN
-1742 IDLGN
+1742 VSAGKLRE
-1747 LAAAIKLGGLPV
+1747 AIKLGGLPM
-1759 PSIAVTKKQTPY
+1759 PSLAITKRDIP
-1771 TGFGDAT
+1771 FGDFGEIT
-1778 LIMKKDTVD
+1778 LIGDKDMID
-1787 PSKTPVFSR
+1787 PRKSRSNEVFSR
-1796 DAWTGVFPKVI
+1796 DAYTVRKPVVNYEVPAKIDSDAFHKKYEETRKFLKKNSIDVGVINFSSYDGEES
-1807 RLANMKRLTSFV
+1807 LAAMENNI
-1819 EKAIEPLQEELPREV
+1819 AI
-1834 ADYGDIYNSY
+1834 
-1844 ILRNA
+1844 
-1849 NNKNG
+1849 
-1854 DVQKMLEDS
+1854 
-1863 LNSAGYKYYFLKT
+1863 KYYYVKNVLKKD
-1876 INKEPK
+1876 IPIKERTVTPPVRGERLFK
-1882 LKWRKKGL
+1882 EYPELIHALKSSTVKKGDFSEVDQAARPYFDEMRQDIAMG
-1890 NKELIDHPKILKA
+1890 K
-1903 CQGLEK
+1903 GLVGRSKRVLAKWTTNGHINEE
-1909 KYGKQGLKELL
+1909 GVKELL
-1920 YEGPSAMLEES
+1920 LRLSAYEEDKKKKPYKEVDRQDFVKDLRKTIEEAGIERFTAFVRSEFDSLYKDRYLWDNGKKYAFNIDNIVKLMKKYRGTNNEGPGGINYGFNSLLAFLSKKFTSIRDIKNHES
-1931 TDLKEANDLIV
+1931 LLAPNKKELARYKKAEDMYNRLIDEAAELRGSYGMDLDMDLAGLMKDTRDGKKDLHGFPEDKKFLQHIKDFLKEA
-1942 NELSK
+1942 
-1947 KPEGNESPFLKRVHK
+1947 
-1962 RQQARLVNGETL
+1962 
-1974 HSLLSDYL
+1974 
-1982 ERDKKV
+1982 DKV
-1988 FEEESFKQQLDKRI
+1988 TTD
-2002 KANQNT
+2002 
-2008 FNAWKESFRDE
+2008 
-2019 MLGESVIRDSGKPA
+2019 
-2033 DLENIVDAMLGNLKN
+2033 
-2048 AQKGFAGFGIGN
+2048 
-2060 IIASSAKKIESFGEM
+2060 
-2075 HREADRNMD
+2075 
-2084 GSTNIETSL
+2084 
-2093 DKSEQYTKVK
+2093 
-2103 DEIIDFTGRMAEAYK
+2103 
-2118 WEDSWESRSDAS
+2118 
-2130 QVLMSMM
+2130 
-2137 SGKTFKA
+2137 
-2144 SARKFGFTYSAALEK
+2144 
-2159 QAKEIIKEVK
+2159 
-2169 NLPAKYFEAKP
+2169 YFEAKP
-2180 QRAVRFSEVAAAVM
+2180 ARKVTFDEFSGAVI
-2194 PKNASKEIK
+2194 PKGTPEETVNFLES
-2203 DYLRAQGVT
+2203 QGIVV
-2212 IRLYDPRIEGDRE
+2212 REYDHDVESDRE
-2225 RVTNSAQDRV
+2225 AKAKELGQKLNV
-2235 KQYFQE
+2235 YFQ
-2241 GSNYQGS
+2241 NKYQGS
-2248 YDRNTNVI
+2248 YDRNANVI
-2256 ELFDGANESTVVHE
+2256 ELFDGANESTVIHE

-2395 TAKSL
+2395 TAKNL

-2411 IFDRMISTESEINAW
+2411 IFDRMISTEAEINAW

-2471 VREEAIENFRASISS
+2471 VREEAIENFKAAISS
-2486 EEERTSFIESLG
+2486 EEERSSFIESLG

-2508 IYNSGTFPTRKDRD
+2508 IYNSDTFPTKKDRD

-2529 FTEKDLKEKL
+2529 LTEKDLKEKL
-2539 RVAGGTTEER
+2539 RAAGGTTEER

-2572 SMAEEILR
+2572 GMAEEILR

-2594 LLEKKVSAYIHLVNS
+2594 LLEKKVSAYIHIVNS

-2781 IAEARAMKAAAGNDW
+2781 IAEARAMKAAAANDW

-2907 EMNPMQAMDDDRYVA
+2907 EMNPMQAMDDDRYMA
-2922 EDIIPGWMRSAFE
+2922 EDIIPGWMRSAFD
-2935 GSTALKLKDL
+2935 GSSPMKLKDL

-2978 EASQKIHDEIL
+2978 DAAQKIHDEIL
-2989 GNWTHRVATPGLKN
+2989 DNWTHRVATPGLKN
-3003 QTATNL
+3003 QTATSL

-3024 LSEILIERMGK
+3024 LPEILIERLGK

-3044 MDKAAAHLRELKSAA
+3044 MDKATAHLRELKSAA

-3078 RSKKLYTIG
+3078 RSKKLYTVG

-3112 SNRARLIETLWLS
+3112 SNRERLIETLWLS

-3144 DKDWDFVESVWEHLN
+3144 DKDWDFVEKVWDHLN

-3205 SSAKTSNFSTTDIAK
+3205 SSTKTSNFSTTDIAK

-3344 IGNITGMMDRM
+3344 IGNITGMMERM
-3355 GAMNALKAVGD
+3355 GAANALKAVGD

-3381 NKSTMMRD
+3381 TKSTMMRD

-3401 DRLPVGKNESEL
+3401 DRLPVGKNESEF

-3442 SLPEWLYTYKNAMAV
+3442 SMPEWLFTYKRAMAA
-3457 MEVDGK
+3457 MEIEGK
-3463 LTREEMDAEA
+3463 LNRDEMDAEA

-3482 ETFGSNETKDQTS
+3482 ETFGSNETKDQSS
-3495 FTRKNGILAQMTTF
+3495 FIRKNGILAQMTTF

-3530 GDVKPLLEATWYW
+3530 GDVKPLLAATWYW

-3553 LREIGDDSD
+3553 LREIGDDTD

-3618 MENFL
+3618 MEKFL

-3643 RTSIPVPDT
+3643 RTSMPVPDT

>member
-50 DGEILPLGGFT
+50 DGETLPLGGFT

-162 ALKDYTNILKSREAA
+162 ALKDYTNILKNREAA

-204 GTHFA
+204 GTNFV
-209 GTAYKAG
+209 GTAYEAG

-285 EILSPIAPL
+285 EILAPIAPL
-294 AQPILAAT
+294 AQPILAVT

-310 TLGAASAAGAVGA
+310 TLGAASAASAVGA
-323 TGVVA
+323 TGAVA

-333 GAAALTGL
+333 GAAALAGL
-341 IALGT
+341 LTLGT
-346 ASVFTGTYRAEAG
+346 ASVFVGTYRAEAG

-364 WRTQKDKNGK
+364 WRTKKDKNGK

-380 QAIGHAKRVGRIN
+380 QAIGHAKRVGVIN
-393 AAIETGAWELALK
+393 AAIETGAWELALR
-406 GITKVWG
+406 GITRVWG

-461 GLQSLSADMDTR
+461 GLQSLSSDLDTR
-473 LFGKETV
+473 FFGKEKV

-511 GTGAHRAMKRI
+511 GAGAHRAMKRI

-554 SLYQKAPET
+554 SLYKKAPET

-677 EAAAAEKILNDH
+677 EAAATEKILNDH

-744 QRKTQDANFSNEKGV
+744 RRKTQDANFSNEKGV

-785 YGAYG
+785 YGTYG

-870 IKAAGN
+870 IKVAGN

-886 ALVLAKI
+886 ALILAKL

-898 NNYGV
+898 KNYGV

-919 THQLNQSAIEN
+919 ASQLNQSAIEN

-943 EWMKAPDGTPTK
+943 EWMKAPDGTLTK

-986 YGNPIVMTEGGLK
+986 YGNPIVMTEGGFK

-1217 GEHARNAPL
+1217 GEYAHNVL
-1226 DKLEVA
+1226 SGKST
-1232 KKMEEEEASPEEIWD
+1232 KKDM
-1247 TTGWMRGPE
+1247 
-1256 GEWRFEIPD
+1256 
-1265 NLDQIDLSFAK
+1265 
-1276 DQDRIS
+1276 
-1282 LWQIY
+1282 
-1287 SNPQLYEAYPA
+1287 
-1298 LANVKVYAEDT
+1298 AE
-1309 GKAYSGADGFTDE
+1309 
-1322 DGIHLSKE
+1322 
-1330 FIEKNPKEAKSAL
+1330 
-1343 IHELQH
+1343 
-1349 VIQMTVE
+1349 
-1356 DRFSKGGNPKIAEES
+1356 R
-1371 MEMTLWKLE
+1371 
-1380 VRLEELKLKEPERSY
+1380 
-1395 IEAMQEND
+1395 
-1403 KQAAEAMN
+1403 
-1411 NGDFAKFI
+1411 
-1419 SLSKKKKEIRKN
+1419 
-1431 GPENKEEIDN
+1431 
-1441 ILRNIETL
+1441 
-1449 KNATKETE
+1449 
-1457 HGDPHGYKKY
+1457 
-1467 RRLGGEAE
+1467 
-1475 AFMTSERAEGK
+1475 
-1486 QAGMPNYDTG
+1486 
-1496 YGYPVAN
+1496 
-1503 FAGETF
+1503 
-1509 RFSLAQREKSAAEQ
+1509 

-1536 DRFMAGK
+1536 DRFIAGK
-1543 ISTDTIQVM
+1543 EKSPMVRVM
-1552 RTPLVM
+1552 TTPLV
-1558 RLVGAEVLPV
+1558 LKLTGAEVLPV
-1568 EISVSDLKK
+1568 EIAKTDLEKI
-1577 VLVDKHTDITP
+1577 LNGKHTGDMTP
-1588 DIMKQIPRALTD
+1588 EIMKQLPRALTN
-1600 PMMIFSTYSGKNGEV
+1600 PIMIFKSYTGPNGEERRV
-1615 RKVIVLELKD
+1615 VVVDLKD
-1625 KNGAT
+1625 RNGAT
-1630 IVIPMELE
+1630 IVVPFELKVTT
-1638 RKKGNYEVNQ
+1638 RKNYEINR
-1648 ITSAYGKTDK
+1648 IASAYGKTK
-1658 KTRRTSFVWFQKQ
+1658 KKSKIPSYEWFIGQ
-1671 LQEGKLEY
+1671 LDEGNLLY
-1679 ANRKKATDWIS
+1679 VNRKKAINEILQRSPNW
-1690 SEQPHWLIPEEKV
+1690 PMPEEKV

-1711 VANEENL
+1711 VANEEDL

-1737 VAMHN
+1737 VVYHN
-1742 IDLGN
+1742 VSTGKLRE
-1747 LAAAIKLGGLPV
+1747 AIKLGGLPM
-1759 PSIAVTKKQTPY
+1759 PSLAITKRDIP
-1771 TGFGDAT
+1771 FGDFGEIT
-1778 LIMKKDTVD
+1778 LIGDKDVID
-1787 PSKTPVFSR
+1787 PRKSRSNEVFSR
-1796 DAWTGVFPKVI
+1796 DAYTVRKPVVNYEVPAKIDSDAFHK
-1807 RLANMKRLTSFV
+1807 KY
-1819 EKAIEPLQEELPREV
+1819 EETRKFL
-1834 ADYGDIYNSY
+1834 
-1844 ILRNA
+1844 
-1849 NNKNG
+1849 NKNSI
-1854 DVQKMLEDS
+1854 DVGEINFSSYDGEES
-1863 LNSAGYKYYFLKT
+1863 LAAMENNIAIKYYYVKNVLKKD
-1876 INKEPK
+1876 IPIKERTVTPPVRGERLFK
-1882 LKWRKKGL
+1882 EYPELIHVLKSSKVKKGDFSEVDQAARPYFDEMRQDIAMG
-1890 NKELIDHPKILKA
+1890 K
-1903 CQGLEK
+1903 GLVGRSKRVLAKWTTNGHINEE
-1909 KYGKQGLKELL
+1909 GVKELL
-1920 YEGPSAMLEES
+1920 LRLSAYEEDKKKKPYKEVDRQDFVKDLRKTIEEAGIERFTAFVRSEFDSLYKDRYFGDNGKKYAFNIDNIVKLMKKYRGTNNEGPGGINYGFNSLLAF
-1931 TDLKEANDLIV
+1931 
-1942 NELSK
+1942 LSK
-1947 KPEGNESPFLKRVHK
+1947 KFTSIRDIKNHE
-1962 RQQARLVNGETL
+1962 
-1974 HSLLSDYL
+1974 SLLAPNKKELARYKKTEDMYNRLIDEAAELRGSYGMDL
-1982 ERDKKV
+1982 DMNLAELMKDTRDGKNDLHGFPEDKK
-1988 FEEESFKQQLDKRI
+1988 FLQHI
-2002 KANQNT
+2002 KDFLQ
-2008 FNAWKESFRDE
+2008 
-2019 MLGESVIRDSGKPA
+2019 
-2033 DLENIVDAMLGNLKN
+2033 
-2048 AQKGFAGFGIGN
+2048 
-2060 IIASSAKKIESFGEM
+2060 
-2075 HREADRNMD
+2075 EAD
-2084 GSTNIETSL
+2084 
-2093 DKSEQYTKVK
+2093 KVTT
-2103 DEIIDFTGRMAEAYK
+2103 D
-2118 WEDSWESRSDAS
+2118 
-2130 QVLMSMM
+2130 
-2137 SGKTFKA
+2137 
-2144 SARKFGFTYSAALEK
+2144 
-2159 QAKEIIKEVK
+2159 
-2169 NLPAKYFEAKP
+2169 YFEAKP
-2180 QRAVRFSEVAAAVM
+2180 ARKVTFDEFSGAVIPKGTSEETV
-2194 PKNASKEIK
+2194 NFLES
-2203 DYLRAQGVT
+2203 QGIVV
-2212 IRLYDPRIEGDRE
+2212 REYDQDVEGDRE
-2225 RVTNSAQDRV
+2225 AKAKELGQKLNV
-2235 KQYFQE
+2235 YFQ
-2241 GSNYQGS
+2241 NKYQGS
-2248 YDRNTNVI
+2248 YDRNANVI
-2256 ELFDGANESTVVHE
+2256 ELFDGANESTVIHE

-2295 GDTAKARAALKS
+2295 GDTAKARAALKG

-2316 SWAAFSEDH
+2316 SWTAFSEDH

-2367 YLMDGSA
+2367 YLMEGSA

-2395 TAKSL
+2395 TAKNL

-2411 IFDRMISTESEINAW
+2411 IFDRMISTEAEINAW

-2471 VREEAIENFRASISS
+2471 VREEAIENFKASISS

-2508 IYNSGTFPTRKDRD
+2508 IYNSDTFPTKKDRD

-2539 RVAGGTTEER
+2539 RAAGGTTEER

-2572 SMAEEILR
+2572 GMAEEILR

-2808 CLTMAKFARANEEE
+2808 CLTMAKLARANEEE

-2897 RPFNWRWLAV
+2897 RPFNWHWLAV
-2907 EMNPMQAMDDDRYVA
+2907 EMNPMQAMDDDRYMA

-2935 GSTALKLKDL
+2935 GSTSLKLKDL

-2978 EASQKIHDEIL
+2978 DAAQKIHDEIL
-2989 GNWTHRVATPGLKN
+2989 DNWTHRVATPGLKN
-3003 QTATNL
+3003 QTATSL

-3024 LSEILIERMGK
+3024 LPEILIERLGK

-3112 SNRARLIETLWLS
+3112 SNRERLIETLWLS

-3144 DKDWDFVESVWEHLN
+3144 DKDWNFVEKVWDHLN

-3190 RVIHGAYYRIKYDPL
+3190 RVIHGQYYRIKYDPL
-3205 SSAKTSNFSTTDIAK
+3205 SSTKTSNFSTTDIAK

-3240 GTSGGQKLRLDLDVY
+3240 GASGGQKLRLDLDVY

-3371 NIVEQRRFIQ
+3371 NVVEQRRFIQ

-3442 SLPEWLYTYKNAMAV
+3442 SLPEWLFTYKRAMAA
-3457 MEVDGK
+3457 MEIEGK
-3463 LTREEMDAEA
+3463 LNRDEMDAEA

-3495 FTRKNGILAQMTTF
+3495 FIRKNGILAQMTTF

-3520 IRAGYILYDK
+3520 IRAGYVLYDK
-3530 GDVKPLLEATWYW
+3530 GDVKPLLAATWYW
-3543 WILGALVETT
+3543 WILGALVETA

-3570 FLHVIAS
+3570 FLHVAAS

-3582 GVPLAREAVPWTV
+3582 GVPLVREAVPWTV

-3623 KAAKKGDLIEMGRGA
+3623 RATKKGDLIEMGRGA

-3662 MACTDTEFTMWD
+3662 LTCTDTEFTMWD

>member
-1 MDEEILGSVLHG
+1 MDEEILGSVLRG

-162 ALKDYTNILKSREAA
+162 ALKDYTNILKNREAA

-204 GTHFA
+204 GTHFV
-209 GTAYKAG
+209 GTAYEAG

-244 DLMNAQKAYNAE
+244 GLMNAQKAYNAE

-285 EILSPIAPL
+285 EIIAPIAPL
-294 AQPILAAT
+294 AQPILAVT

-310 TLGAASAAGAVGA
+310 TLGAASAASAVGA
-323 TGVVA
+323 TGAVA

-333 GAAALTGL
+333 GAAALAGL

-346 ASVFTGTYRAEAG
+346 ASVFVGTYRAEAG

-364 WRTQKDKNGK
+364 WRTKKDKNGK

-380 QAIGHAKRVGRIN
+380 QAIGHAKRVGVIN

-461 GLQSLSADMDTR
+461 GLQSLSADIDTN

-480 PVREMMGNALDAMIE
+480 PVREMMGNAVDAMIE

-511 GTGAHRAMKRI
+511 GAGAHRAMKRI
-522 AGLSEM
+522 TGLSEM

-554 SLYQKAPET
+554 SLYKKAPET

-677 EAAAAEKILNDH
+677 EAAATEKILNDH

-732 LTGVKELQDYME
+732 LTGVEALQDYME
-744 QRKTQDANFSNEKGV
+744 RRKTQDANFSNEKGV

-811 KGDEESKVAIAE
+811 KGDEESKAAIAE

-870 IKAAGN
+870 IKAAGT

-886 ALVLAKI
+886 ALVLAKL

-898 NNYGV
+898 KNYGV
-903 PLKLAMIA
+903 PLKLAMVK
-911 AGEVSPET
+911 AGEVVGINKEAYGMAAFDVSRSGISSVSQFIDRIKAGKTAGEKPNKIRYTGKFGVSYSEEQVSHAT
-919 THQLNQSAIEN
+919 TLHRGHVLTKEQMDDIENHLDVLHNPALSSRGDALSGRYHGKSVLCRIDGDLGSYYVVLEVSNDNGVVWFKTGMAGGKESIDKIIAEHSAGSLSYKDAGTTSQNNSAITIDSLPN
-930 ELQLVK
+930 VL
-936 EKYWNTE
+936 
-943 EWMKAPDGTPTK
+943 
-955 LTERQWLIT
+955 
-964 HSETFR
+964 
-970 EWFGD
+970 
-975 WETVEKVTKLY
+975 
-986 YGNPIVMTEGGLK
+986 
-999 EKLEKAARD
+999 
-1008 NGINIAADADSIRKE
+1008 GI
-1023 IKTIFKSLYP
+1023 
-1033 GKELSKGYREPG
+1033 
-1045 RVKNL
+1045 
-1050 DGELI
+1050 
-1055 SITVSSAKELR
+1055 
-1066 HHSTNP
+1066 
-1072 RTLFLAVNLD
+1072 
-1082 SVIENATF
+1082 
-1090 LYEEVKDESRVKKSN
+1090 VKKD
-1105 QTTLAYR
+1105 A
-1112 YYATRVVVN
+1112 
-1121 GEECIARIIVRKDK
+1121 
-1135 NGNLYFYDG
+1135 
-1144 DITSN
+1144 
-1149 EQIKK
+1149 
-1154 DLPKYLYPDT
+1154 
-1164 KTGQN
+1164 
-1169 LGKSLFTHSIQEWLA
+1169 
-1184 KVKETTDKIGGNG
+1184 
-1197 EVLASV
+1197 
-1203 VNDFEE
+1203 
-1209 SSTYHQMA
+1209 YHQMA
-1217 GEHARNAPL
+1217 GEYAHNVL
-1226 DKLEVA
+1226 SGKST
-1232 KKMEEEEASPEEIWD
+1232 KKDM
-1247 TTGWMRGPE
+1247 
-1256 GEWRFEIPD
+1256 
-1265 NLDQIDLSFAK
+1265 
-1276 DQDRIS
+1276 
-1282 LWQIY
+1282 
-1287 SNPQLYEAYPA
+1287 
-1298 LANVKVYAEDT
+1298 AE
-1309 GKAYSGADGFTDE
+1309 
-1322 DGIHLSKE
+1322 
-1330 FIEKNPKEAKSAL
+1330 
-1343 IHELQH
+1343 
-1349 VIQMTVE
+1349 
-1356 DRFSKGGNPKIAEES
+1356 R
-1371 MEMTLWKLE
+1371 
-1380 VRLEELKLKEPERSY
+1380 
-1395 IEAMQEND
+1395 
-1403 KQAAEAMN
+1403 
-1411 NGDFAKFI
+1411 
-1419 SLSKKKKEIRKN
+1419 
-1431 GPENKEEIDN
+1431 
-1441 ILRNIETL
+1441 
-1449 KNATKETE
+1449 
-1457 HGDPHGYKKY
+1457 
-1467 RRLGGEAE
+1467 
-1475 AFMTSERAEGK
+1475 
-1486 QAGMPNYDTG
+1486 
-1496 YGYPVAN
+1496 
-1503 FAGETF
+1503 
-1509 RFSLAQREKSAAEQ
+1509 

-1536 DRFMAGK
+1536 ERFMAGK

-1630 IVIPMELE
+1630 IVVPMELE

-1658 KTRRTSFVWFQKQ
+1658 KTRRTSFAWFQKQ

-1690 SEQPHWLIPEEKV
+1690 SEQPHWLIPKEKV

-1711 VANEENL
+1711 VANEEDL

-1737 VAMHN
+1737 VVYHN
-1742 IDLGN
+1742 VSAGKLRE
-1747 LAAAIKLGGLPV
+1747 AIKLGGLPM
-1759 PSIAVTKKQTPY
+1759 PSLAITKRDIP
-1771 TGFGDAT
+1771 FGDFGEIT
-1778 LIMKKDTVD
+1778 LIGDKGMVD
-1787 PSKTPVFSR
+1787 PRKSRANEVFSR
-1796 DAWTGVFPKVI
+1796 DAYTVRKPVVNYEVPAKIDSDAFHKKYEETRKFLKKNSIDVGEINFSFYHGEESLAAMENNIAIKYYYVKNVLKKDIPIKERTVTPPVRGERIFKEYPELIHALKSSKVKKGDFSEVDQAARPYFDEMRQDIAMGKGLVGRSKRALAKWTTNGHINEEGVKELLL
-1807 RLANMKRLTSFV
+1807 RLSAYEEDKKKKPYKEVDRQDFV
-1819 EKAIEPLQEELPREV
+1819 KDLRKAIEEAGIERFTAFVRSEF
-1834 ADYGDIYNSY
+1834 
-1844 ILRNA
+1844 
-1849 NNKNG
+1849 
-1854 DVQKMLEDS
+1854 DS
-1863 LNSAGYKYYFLKT
+1863 LYKDRYLWDNGKKYAFNIDNIVKLMKKYRGTNNEGPGGINYGFNSLLAFLSKKFT
-1876 INKEPK
+1876 SIRDIKNHESLLAPNK
-1882 LKWRKKGL
+1882 
-1890 NKELIDHPKILKA
+1890 KELARYKKAEDMYNRLIDEAAELR
-1903 CQGLEK
+1903 GS
-1909 KYGKQGLKELL
+1909 YGMDLDMDLAELMKDTRDGKKELHGFPEDKKFL
-1920 YEGPSAMLEES
+1920 QHIK
-1931 TDLKEANDLIV
+1931 DFLKEA
-1942 NELSK
+1942 
-1947 KPEGNESPFLKRVHK
+1947 
-1962 RQQARLVNGETL
+1962 
-1974 HSLLSDYL
+1974 
-1982 ERDKKV
+1982 DKV
-1988 FEEESFKQQLDKRI
+1988 TTD
-2002 KANQNT
+2002 
-2008 FNAWKESFRDE
+2008 
-2019 MLGESVIRDSGKPA
+2019 
-2033 DLENIVDAMLGNLKN
+2033 
-2048 AQKGFAGFGIGN
+2048 
-2060 IIASSAKKIESFGEM
+2060 
-2075 HREADRNMD
+2075 
-2084 GSTNIETSL
+2084 
-2093 DKSEQYTKVK
+2093 
-2103 DEIIDFTGRMAEAYK
+2103 
-2118 WEDSWESRSDAS
+2118 
-2130 QVLMSMM
+2130 
-2137 SGKTFKA
+2137 
-2144 SARKFGFTYSAALEK
+2144 
-2159 QAKEIIKEVK
+2159 
-2169 NLPAKYFEAKP
+2169 YFEAKP
-2180 QRAVRFSEVAAAVM
+2180 ARKVTFDEFSGAVIPKGTSEETV
-2194 PKNASKEIK
+2194 NFLES
-2203 DYLRAQGVT
+2203 QGIVV
-2212 IRLYDPRIEGDRE
+2212 REYDQDVEGDRE
-2225 RVTNSAQDRV
+2225 AKAKELGQKLNV
-2235 KQYFQE
+2235 YFQ
-2241 GSNYQGS
+2241 NKYQGS
-2248 YDRNTNVI
+2248 YDRNANVI
-2256 ELFDGANESTVVHE
+2256 ELFDGANESTVIHE

-2295 GDTAKARAALKS
+2295 GDTAKARAALKG

-2316 SWAAFSEDH
+2316 SWTAFSEDH

-2367 YLMDGSA
+2367 YLMEGSA

-2395 TAKSL
+2395 TAKNL

-2411 IFDRMISTESEINAW
+2411 IFDHMISTEAEINAW

-2439 NVNQSELGNLKAWA
+2439 NVNQSEQGNLKAWA
-2453 ESVKDKALEKAMS
+2453 ESVRDKALEEAMS

-2471 VREEAIENFRASISS
+2471 VRKEAIENFKASISS
-2486 EEERTSFIESLG
+2486 EEERTSYSESLG

-2508 IYNSGTFPTRKDRD
+2508 IYNSDAFPTKKDRD

-2539 RVAGGTTEER
+2539 RAAGGTTEER

-2572 SMAEEILR
+2572 GMAEEILR

-2781 IAEARAMKAAAGNDW
+2781 IAEARAMKAAAANDW

-2907 EMNPMQAMDDDRYVA
+2907 EMNPMQAMDNDRYMA
-2922 EDIIPGWMRSAFE
+2922 EDIIPGWMRSAFD
-2935 GSTALKLKDL
+2935 GSSPMKMKDL
-2945 TMDQFREMAKV
+2945 TMNQFREMAKV

-2978 EASQKIHDEIL
+2978 EAAQKIHDEIL
-2989 GNWTHRVATPGLKN
+2989 DNWTHRVATPGLKN
-3003 QTATNL
+3003 QTATGL

-3024 LSEILIERMGK
+3024 LPEILIERLGK
-3035 SAAEYFYKP
+3035 SATEYFYKP
-3044 MDKAAAHLRELKSAA
+3044 MDKAAAHLRELKSEA

-3112 SNRARLIETLWLS
+3112 SNRERLIETLWLS

-3144 DKDWDFVESVWEHLN
+3144 DKDWDFVEKVWDHLN

-3205 SSAKTSNFSTTDIAK
+3205 SSTKTSNFSTTDIAK

-3240 GTSGGQKLRLDLDVY
+3240 GASGGQKLRLDLDVY

-3344 IGNITGMMDRM
+3344 IGNITGMMERM
-3355 GAMNALKAVGD
+3355 GAANALKAVGD

-3381 NKSTMMRD
+3381 TKSTMMRD

-3401 DRLPVGKNESEL
+3401 DRLPVGKNESEF

-3442 SLPEWLYTYKNAMAV
+3442 SLPEWLFTYKRAMAA
-3457 MEVDGK
+3457 MEIEGK
-3463 LTREEMDAEA
+3463 LNRDEMDAEA

-3495 FTRKNGILAQMTTF
+3495 FIRKNGILAQMTTF

-3520 IRAGYILYDK
+3520 IRAGYTFYDK
-3530 GDVKPLLEATWYW
+3530 KDIKPLIAATWYW
-3543 WILGALVETT
+3543 WILGALVETV
-3553 LREIGDDSD
+3553 LRESGDDSD
-3562 DEDKWKKK
+3562 DEEKWKKK

-3623 KAAKKGDLIEMGRGA
+3623 KATKKGDLIEMGRGA

>member
-23 VRPTPEFGGIQL
+23 VRQTPEFGGIQL

-50 DGEILPLGGFT
+50 DGEILPLNGFA

-162 ALKDYTNILKSREAA
+162 ALKDYTNILKNREAA

-209 GTAYKAG
+209 STAYEAG

-231 GEISDEEVEKAIP
+231 GEISDEEVEKAILG
-244 DLMNAQKAYNAE
+244 LMNAQKAYNAE

-285 EILSPIAPL
+285 EIIAPIAPL

-323 TGVVA
+323 TGAVA
-328 GAAVT
+328 GATVT

-364 WRTQKDKNGK
+364 WRTKKDKNGK

-448 QFAKVA
+448 QFVKVA

-461 GLQSLSADMDTR
+461 GLQSLSADIDTN

-480 PVREMMGNALDAMIE
+480 PVRKMMGNALDAMIE

-511 GTGAHRAMKRI
+511 GAGAHRAMKRI

-554 SLYQKAPET
+554 SLYKKAPET

-677 EAAAAEKILNDH
+677 EAAASEKILNDH

-744 QRKTQDANFSNEKGV
+744 RRKTQDANFSNEKGV

-811 KGDEESKVAIAE
+811 KGDDESKAAIAE

-870 IKAAGN
+870 IKTAGN
-876 GAVTKAARDS
+876 NAVTKAARDS
-886 ALVLAKI
+886 ALVLAKL

-898 NNYGV
+898 KNYGV
-903 PLKLAMIA
+903 PLKLAMVK
-911 AGEVSPET
+911 AGEVVGIREGAYGMAAFEIRKAGATKVS
-919 THQLNQSAIEN
+919 QLLERIDKGISHSAIRFTDDNGVSWAGERIPHIRKHLTDEEIQDLSKHIGTIEDYAPSDWQDGDYKGQLEGKHYVVKVKGAKGTYYAVLSFAEN
-930 ELQLVK
+930 GKIWIATAVNDKQSNQYKK
-936 EKYWNTE
+936 EIGAFHAE
-943 EWMKAPDGTPTK
+943 M
-955 LTERQWLIT
+955 LT
-964 HSETFR
+964 
-970 EWFGD
+970 D
-975 WETVEKVTKLY
+975 
-986 YGNPIVMTEGGLK
+986 
-999 EKLEKAARD
+999 KAAASD
-1008 NGINIAADADSIRKE
+1008 SHQNAPIPLQSLQEKIGI
-1023 IKTIFKSLYP
+1023 
-1033 GKELSKGYREPG
+1033 
-1045 RVKNL
+1045 
-1050 DGELI
+1050 
-1055 SITVSSAKELR
+1055 
-1066 HHSTNP
+1066 
-1072 RTLFLAVNLD
+1072 
-1082 SVIENATF
+1082 
-1090 LYEEVKDESRVKKSN
+1090 VKKS
-1105 QTTLAYR
+1105 A
-1112 YYATRVVVN
+1112 
-1121 GEECIARIIVRKDK
+1121 
-1135 NGNLYFYDG
+1135 
-1144 DITSN
+1144 
-1149 EQIKK
+1149 
-1154 DLPKYLYPDT
+1154 
-1164 KTGQN
+1164 
-1169 LGKSLFTHSIQEWLA
+1169 
-1184 KVKETTDKIGGNG
+1184 
-1197 EVLASV
+1197 
-1203 VNDFEE
+1203 
-1209 SSTYHQMA
+1209 YHQMA
-1217 GEHARNAPL
+1217 GEYAHNVL
-1226 DKLEVA
+1226 SGKST
-1232 KKMEEEEASPEEIWD
+1232 KKGM
-1247 TTGWMRGPE
+1247 
-1256 GEWRFEIPD
+1256 
-1265 NLDQIDLSFAK
+1265 
-1276 DQDRIS
+1276 
-1282 LWQIY
+1282 
-1287 SNPQLYEAYPA
+1287 
-1298 LANVKVYAEDT
+1298 AE
-1309 GKAYSGADGFTDE
+1309 
-1322 DGIHLSKE
+1322 
-1330 FIEKNPKEAKSAL
+1330 
-1343 IHELQH
+1343 
-1349 VIQMTVE
+1349 
-1356 DRFSKGGNPKIAEES
+1356 R
-1371 MEMTLWKLE
+1371 
-1380 VRLEELKLKEPERSY
+1380 
-1395 IEAMQEND
+1395 
-1403 KQAAEAMN
+1403 
-1411 NGDFAKFI
+1411 
-1419 SLSKKKKEIRKN
+1419 
-1431 GPENKEEIDN
+1431 
-1441 ILRNIETL
+1441 
-1449 KNATKETE
+1449 
-1457 HGDPHGYKKY
+1457 
-1467 RRLGGEAE
+1467 
-1475 AFMTSERAEGK
+1475 
-1486 QAGMPNYDTG
+1486 
-1496 YGYPVAN
+1496 
-1503 FAGETF
+1503 
-1509 RFSLAQREKSAAEQ
+1509 

-1558 RLVGAEVLPV
+1558 RLVGAEVVPV
-1568 EISVSDLKK
+1568 EISASDLKK
-1577 VLVDKHTDITP
+1577 VLVDKHADITP

-1600 PMMIFSTYSGKNGEV
+1600 PMMIFSTYSGKNGEA

-1625 KNGAT
+1625 ENGAT
-1630 IVIPMELE
+1630 IVVPMELE
-1638 RKKGNYEVNQ
+1638 HMSDGYKVNRM
-1648 ITSAYGKTDK
+1648 TSTYGKTDR
-1658 KTRRTSFVWFQKQ
+1658 KTGEPSYEWFKKQ
-1671 LQEGKLEY
+1671 LEAGNLEY
-1679 ANRKKATDWIS
+1679 VNRKKATDWIS
-1690 SEQPHWLIPEEKV
+1690 TEQPDWLIPKEKV

-1711 VANEENL
+1711 VANEEDL

-1737 VAMHN
+1737 VVYHN
-1742 IDLGN
+1742 VSAGKLRE
-1747 LAAAIKLGGLPV
+1747 AIKLGGLPM
-1759 PSIAVTKKQTPY
+1759 PSLAITKRDIT
-1771 TGFGDAT
+1771 FGDFGEIT
-1778 LIMKKDTVD
+1778 LIGDKDMID
-1787 PSKTPVFSR
+1787 PRKSRSNEVFSR
-1796 DAWTGVFPKVI
+1796 DAYTVRKPVVNYEAPAKIDSDAFHK
-1807 RLANMKRLTSFV
+1807 KY
-1819 EKAIEPLQEELPREV
+1819 EETRKFL
-1834 ADYGDIYNSY
+1834 
-1844 ILRNA
+1844 
-1849 NNKNG
+1849 NKNSIDVGEINFSFYNGEESLAAMENNIAIKYYYVKNVLKKDIPIKERTVTPPVRCERLFKEHPELIHALKSSKVKKG
-1854 DVQKMLEDS
+1854 DFSEVDQAARQYFDEMRQDIAMGKGLVGHSKRVLAKWTTNGHINEEGVKGLLLRLSAYEEDTKKKPYKEVDRQDFVKDLRKTIEEAGIERFTAFVRSEFDS
-1863 LNSAGYKYYFLKT
+1863 LYKDRYLWDNGKKYAFNIDNIVKLMKKYRGTNNEGPGGINYGFNSLLAFLSKKFT
-1876 INKEPK
+1876 SIRDIKNHESLLAPNK
-1882 LKWRKKGL
+1882 
-1890 NKELIDHPKILKA
+1890 KELARYKKAEDMYNRLIDEAAELRGSYGMDLDMNLAELMKDTRD
-1903 CQGLEK
+1903 GK
-1909 KYGKQGLKELL
+1909 KDLHGFPEDKKFLQHIK
-1920 YEGPSAMLEES
+1920 
-1931 TDLKEANDLIV
+1931 DFLKEA
-1942 NELSK
+1942 
-1947 KPEGNESPFLKRVHK
+1947 
-1962 RQQARLVNGETL
+1962 
-1974 HSLLSDYL
+1974 
-1982 ERDKKV
+1982 DKV
-1988 FEEESFKQQLDKRI
+1988 TTD
-2002 KANQNT
+2002 
-2008 FNAWKESFRDE
+2008 
-2019 MLGESVIRDSGKPA
+2019 
-2033 DLENIVDAMLGNLKN
+2033 
-2048 AQKGFAGFGIGN
+2048 
-2060 IIASSAKKIESFGEM
+2060 
-2075 HREADRNMD
+2075 
-2084 GSTNIETSL
+2084 
-2093 DKSEQYTKVK
+2093 
-2103 DEIIDFTGRMAEAYK
+2103 
-2118 WEDSWESRSDAS
+2118 
-2130 QVLMSMM
+2130 
-2137 SGKTFKA
+2137 
-2144 SARKFGFTYSAALEK
+2144 
-2159 QAKEIIKEVK
+2159 
-2169 NLPAKYFEAKP
+2169 YFEAKP
-2180 QRAVRFSEVAAAVM
+2180 ARKVTFDEFSGAVIPKGTSEETVDFLE
-2194 PKNASKEIK
+2194 S
-2203 DYLRAQGVT
+2203 QGIEV
-2212 IRLYDPRIEGDRE
+2212 REYDQDVEGDRE
-2225 RVTNSAQDRV
+2225 AKAKELGQKLNV
-2235 KQYFQE
+2235 YFQ
-2241 GSNYQGS
+2241 NKYQGS
-2248 YDRNTNVI
+2248 YDRNANVI
-2256 ELFDGANESTVVHE
+2256 ELFDGANESTVIHE

-2295 GDTAKARAALKS
+2295 GDTAKACAALKS

-2439 NVNQSELGNLKAWA
+2439 NVNQSELGNLKEWA

-2471 VREEAIENFRASISS
+2471 VREEAIENFKASISS
-2486 EEERTSFIESLG
+2486 EEERSSFIESLG

-2508 IYNSGTFPTRKDRD
+2508 IYNSDTFPTKKDRD

-2529 FTEKDLKEKL
+2529 VTEKDLKEKL
-2539 RVAGGTTEER
+2539 RAAGGTTEER

-2564 ALTPEAIR
+2564 ALTPEVIR
-2572 SMAEEILR
+2572 GMAEEILR

-2703 ELEKERAQRA
+2703 ELEKERNARA

-2781 IAEARAMKAAAGNDW
+2781 IAEARAMKAAASNDW

-2827 HGGGGKVTTPL
+2827 HGGGGKVTTAL

-2907 EMNPMQAMDDDRYVA
+2907 EMNPMQAMDDDRYMA

-2935 GSTALKLKDL
+2935 GSTSLKLKGL

-2978 EASQKIHDEIL
+2978 DAAQKIHDEIL
-2989 GNWTHRVATPGLKN
+2989 DNWTHRVATPGLKN
-3003 QTATNL
+3003 QTATSL

-3024 LSEILIERMGK
+3024 LPEILIERLGK
-3035 SAAEYFYKP
+3035 SAYEYFYKP
-3044 MDKAAAHLRELKSAA
+3044 MDKAAAHLRELKSEA

-3078 RSKKLYTIG
+3078 RSKKLYTVG
-3087 LDERG
+3087 MDERG

-3112 SNRARLIETLWLS
+3112 SNRERLIETLWLS

-3190 RVIHGAYYRIKYDPL
+3190 RIIHGAYYRIKYDPL
-3205 SSAKTSNFSTTDIAK
+3205 SSTKTSNFTTTDIAK

-3331 TTMGFRFSTALLN
+3331 ATMGFRFSTALLN
-3344 IGNITGMMDRM
+3344 IGNITGMMERM
-3355 GAMNALKAVGD
+3355 GAANAIKAVGD

-3381 NKSTMMRD
+3381 TKSTMMRD

-3401 DRLPVGKNESEL
+3401 DRLPVGKNESEF

-3442 SLPEWLYTYKNAMAV
+3442 SLPEWLFTYKRAMAA
-3457 MEVDGK
+3457 MEIEGK
-3463 LTREEMDAEA
+3463 LNRDEMDAEA

-3495 FTRKNGILAQMTTF
+3495 FIRKNGILAQMTTF
-3509 YSYTNLVTNQF
+3509 YSYTSLVTNQF

-3530 GDVKPLLEATWYW
+3530 GDVKPLLAATWYW

-3582 GVPLAREAVPWTV
+3582 GVPLVREAVPWTV

-3618 MENFL
+3618 MEKFL
-3623 KAAKKGDLIEMGRGA
+3623 KATKKGDLIEMGRGA
-3638 TKAIT
+3638 TKVIT

>member
-23 VRPTPEFGGIQL
+23 VRQTPEFGGIQL

-50 DGEILPLGGFT
+50 DGEILPLNGFA
-61 DTVEAQWESAKDL
+61 DAVDAQWESAKDL
-74 VKSTDVYKNLFGNSA
+74 VKSNDVYKNLFGNSA

-162 ALKDYTNILKSREAA
+162 ALKDYTNILKNREAA

-204 GTHFA
+204 GTHFV
-209 GTAYKAG
+209 GTAYEAG

-244 DLMNAQKAYNAE
+244 GLMNAQKAYNAE

-323 TGVVA
+323 TGAVA

-333 GAAALTGL
+333 GAAALAGL

-364 WRTQKDKNGK
+364 WRTKKDKNGK

-448 QFAKVA
+448 QFVKVA

-461 GLQSLSADMDTR
+461 GLQSLSADIDTN

-480 PVREMMGNALDAMIE
+480 PVRKMMGNALDAMIE

-511 GTGAHRAMKRI
+511 GAGAHRAMKRI

-528 KDAVIEF
+528 KDAVVEF

-554 SLYQKAPET
+554 SLYKKAPET

-660 QRMKDMIDIVT
+660 QRMKDMVDIVT

-689 FSDDT
+689 FSEDT

-727 DAWGK
+727 NAWGK

-744 QRKTQDANFSNEKGV
+744 RRKTQDANFSNEKGV

-811 KGDEESKVAIAE
+811 KGDEESKAAIAE

-870 IKAAGN
+870 IKTAGN

-886 ALVLAKI
+886 ALILAKL

-898 NNYGV
+898 KNYGV
-903 PLKLAMIA
+903 PLKLAMVKS
-911 AGEVSPET
+911 GEV
-919 THQLNQSAIEN
+919 
-930 ELQLVK
+930 V
-936 EKYWNTE
+936 
-943 EWMKAPDGTPTK
+943 
-955 LTERQWLIT
+955 
-964 HSETFR
+964 
-970 EWFGD
+970 
-975 WETVEKVTKLY
+975 
-986 YGNPIVMTEGGLK
+986 
-999 EKLEKAARD
+999 
-1008 NGINIAADADSIRKE
+1008 GINKE
-1023 IKTIFKSLYP
+1023 
-1033 GKELSKGYREPG
+1033 
-1045 RVKNL
+1045 
-1050 DGELI
+1050 
-1055 SITVSSAKELR
+1055 A
-1066 HHSTNP
+1066 
-1072 RTLFLAVNLD
+1072 
-1082 SVIENATF
+1082 
-1090 LYEEVKDESRVKKSN
+1090 
-1105 QTTLAYR
+1105 
-1112 YYATRVVVN
+1112 
-1121 GEECIARIIVRKDK
+1121 
-1135 NGNLYFYDG
+1135 
-1144 DITSN
+1144 
-1149 EQIKK
+1149 
-1154 DLPKYLYPDT
+1154 
-1164 KTGQN
+1164 
-1169 LGKSLFTHSIQEWLA
+1169 
-1184 KVKETTDKIGGNG
+1184 
-1197 EVLASV
+1197 
-1203 VNDFEE
+1203 
-1209 SSTYHQMA
+1209 YHQMA

-1256 GEWRFEIPD
+1256 GEWRFEIQD
-1265 NLDQIDLSFAK
+1265 NLDQIDLSFTK

-1287 SNPQLYEAYPA
+1287 SNPQLYEAYPE

-1380 VRLEELKLKEPERSY
+1380 VRLEELKLKEQERRY

-1503 FAGETF
+1503 FAGKTF
-1509 RFSLAQREKSAAEQ
+1509 RFSLVQREKSAAEQ

-1543 ISTDTIQVM
+1543 EEAPMVRVM
-1552 RTPLVM
+1552 TTPLA
-1558 RLVGAEVLPV
+1558 LKLTGAEVLPV
-1568 EISVSDLKK
+1568 EIAKTDLEKI
-1577 VLVDKHTDITP
+1577 LNGKHAGDMTP
-1588 DIMKQIPRALTD
+1588 EIMKQLPRALTN
-1600 PMMIFSTYSGKNGEV
+1600 PIMIFKSYTGPNGEERRV
-1615 RKVIVLELKD
+1615 VVVDLKD
-1625 KNGAT
+1625 RNGAT
-1630 IVIPMELE
+1630 IVVPFELKVTT
-1638 RKKGNYEVNQ
+1638 RKNYEINR
-1648 ITSAYGKTDK
+1648 IASAYGKTK
-1658 KTRRTSFVWFQKQ
+1658 KKSKIPSYEWFIGQ
-1671 LQEGKLEY
+1671 LDEGNLLY
-1679 ANRKKATDWIS
+1679 VNRKKAINEILQRSPNW
-1690 SEQPHWLIPEEKV
+1690 PMPEEKV

-1711 VANEENL
+1711 VANEEDL
-1718 VKLKSENP
+1718 VKLKSKNP

-1737 VAMHN
+1737 VVYHN
-1742 IDLGN
+1742 VSTGKLRE
-1747 LAAAIKLGGLPV
+1747 AIKLGGLPM
-1759 PSIAVTKKQTPY
+1759 PSLAITKRDIP
-1771 TGFGDAT
+1771 FGDFGEIT
-1778 LIMKKDTVD
+1778 LIGDKGMID
-1787 PSKTPVFSR
+1787 PRKSRSNEVFSR
-1796 DAWTGVFPKVI
+1796 DAYTVRKPVVNYEVPAKIDSDAFHKKYEETRKFLKKNSIDVGVINFSFYDGEESLAAMENNIAIKYYYVKNVLKKDIPIKERTVTPSVRGERFFKEYPKLIHALKSPMVKKGDFSEVDQAARPYFDDMRQDI
-1807 RLANMKRLTSFV
+1807 AKGKGLVGLSKRLLAKWTTNGH
-1819 EKAIEPLQEELPREV
+1819 INEEGV
-1834 ADYGDIYNSY
+1834 
-1844 ILRNA
+1844 
-1849 NNKNG
+1849 
-1854 DVQKMLEDS
+1854 
-1863 LNSAGYKYYFLKT
+1863 
-1876 INKEPK
+1876 
-1882 LKWRKKGL
+1882 
-1890 NKELIDHPKILKA
+1890 
-1903 CQGLEK
+1903 
-1909 KYGKQGLKELL
+1909 KELL
-1920 YEGPSAMLEES
+1920 LRISTYEEDKKKKAYKEVDRQDFVKDLRKTIEEAGIERFTAFVRSEFDSLYKDRYLWDNGKKYAFNIDNIVKLMKKYRGTNNEGPGGINYGFNSLLAFLSKKFTSIRDIKNHES
-1931 TDLKEANDLIV
+1931 LLAPNKKELARYKKAEGMYNRLIDEAAELRGSYGMDLDMDLAELMKDTRDGKKDLHGFPEDKKFLQHIKDFLKEA
-1942 NELSK
+1942 
-1947 KPEGNESPFLKRVHK
+1947 
-1962 RQQARLVNGETL
+1962 
-1974 HSLLSDYL
+1974 
-1982 ERDKKV
+1982 DKV
-1988 FEEESFKQQLDKRI
+1988 TTD
-2002 KANQNT
+2002 
-2008 FNAWKESFRDE
+2008 
-2019 MLGESVIRDSGKPA
+2019 
-2033 DLENIVDAMLGNLKN
+2033 
-2048 AQKGFAGFGIGN
+2048 
-2060 IIASSAKKIESFGEM
+2060 
-2075 HREADRNMD
+2075 
-2084 GSTNIETSL
+2084 
-2093 DKSEQYTKVK
+2093 
-2103 DEIIDFTGRMAEAYK
+2103 
-2118 WEDSWESRSDAS
+2118 
-2130 QVLMSMM
+2130 
-2137 SGKTFKA
+2137 
-2144 SARKFGFTYSAALEK
+2144 
-2159 QAKEIIKEVK
+2159 
-2169 NLPAKYFEAKP
+2169 YFEAKP
-2180 QRAVRFSEVAAAVM
+2180 ARKVTFDEFSGAVI
-2194 PKNASKEIK
+2194 PKGTPEETVNFLES
-2203 DYLRAQGVT
+2203 QGIVVCE
-2212 IRLYDPRIEGDRE
+2212 YDQDVEGDRE
-2225 RVTNSAQDRV
+2225 AKAKELGQKLNV
-2235 KQYFQE
+2235 YFQ
-2241 GSNYQGS
+2241 NKYQGS
-2248 YDRNTNVI
+2248 YDRNANVI
-2256 ELFDGANESTVVHE
+2256 ELFDGANESTVIHE

-2295 GDTAKARAALKS
+2295 GDTAKARVALKS

-2335 KEFTKYAEDI
+2335 KEFSKYAEDI

-2453 ESVKDKALEKAMS
+2453 ESVKDKAMEKAMS

-2471 VREEAIENFRASISS
+2471 VREEAIENFKASISS

-2508 IYNSGTFPTRKDRD
+2508 IYNSDTFPTKKDRD

-2539 RVAGGTTEER
+2539 RAAGGTTEER
-2549 WNKHIEEMVQHYREE
+2549 WNKHIKEMVQHYREE

-2572 SMAEEILR
+2572 GMAEEILR

-2653 DKIAK
+2653 DKIVK

-2669 LEKAKAEAAAAK
+2669 LEKAKAEAEAAK

-2703 ELEKERAQRA
+2703 ELEKERNARA

-2781 IAEARAMKAAAGNDW
+2781 IAEVRAMKAAAGNDW

-2907 EMNPMQAMDDDRYVA
+2907 EMNPMQAMDDDRYMA

-2935 GSTALKLKDL
+2935 GSTSLKLKDL

-2978 EASQKIHDEIL
+2978 NAAQKIHDEIL
-2989 GNWTHRVATPGLKN
+2989 DNWTHRVATPGLKN
-3003 QTATNL
+3003 QTATSL

-3024 LSEILIERMGK
+3024 LPEILIERLGK
-3035 SAAEYFYKP
+3035 SAYEYFYKP

-3066 FAIYSRKEWTAI
+3066 FAIYSRKEWTEI
-3078 RSKKLYTIG
+3078 RSKKLYTVG

-3112 SNRARLIETLWLS
+3112 SNRERLIETLWLS

-3144 DKDWDFVESVWEHLN
+3144 DKDWDFVESVWEHIN

-3190 RVIHGAYYRIKYDPL
+3190 RIIHGQYYRIKYDPL
-3205 SSAKTSNFSTTDIAK
+3205 SSTKTSNFTTTDIAK

-3344 IGNITGMMDRM
+3344 IGNITGMMERM
-3355 GAMNALKAVGD
+3355 GAANAIKAVGD

-3381 NKSTMMRD
+3381 TKSTMMRD

-3401 DRLPVGKNESEL
+3401 DRLPVGKNESEF

-3442 SLPEWLYTYKNAMAV
+3442 SLPEWLFTYKRAIAAM
-3457 MEVDGK
+3457 EIEGK
-3463 LTREEMDAEA
+3463 LNRNEMDAEA

-3482 ETFGSNETKDQTS
+3482 ETFGSNEAKDQTS
-3495 FTRKNGILAQMTTF
+3495 FIRKNGILAQMTTF

-3520 IRAGYILYDK
+3520 IRAGYVLYDK
-3530 GDVKPLLEATWYW
+3530 GDVKPLLAATWYW

-3582 GVPLAREAVPWTV
+3582 GVPLVREAVPWTV

-3603 GSAAPDAPFFDTLKH
+3603 GSAAPDAPFFDMLEH
-3618 MENFL
+3618 MEKFL

-3662 MACTDTEFTMWD
+3662 MACTDTKFTMWD
-3674 WFRKSLWDKT
+3674 WFKKSLWDKT

>member
-162 ALKDYTNILKSREAA
+162 ALKDYTNILKNREAA

-209 GTAYKAG
+209 GTAYEAG

-285 EILSPIAPL
+285 EVLAPIAPL

-323 TGVVA
+323 TGAVA

-364 WRTQKDKNGK
+364 WRTKKDKNGK

-461 GLQSLSADMDTR
+461 GLQSLSADIDTN

-511 GTGAHRAMKRI
+511 GAGAHRAMKRI
-522 AGLSEM
+522 TGLSEM

-554 SLYQKAPET
+554 SLYKKAPET

-571 LDHTGSGTLYIDAS
+571 LDRTGSGTLYIDAS

-677 EAAAAEKILNDH
+677 EAAASEKILNDH
-689 FSDDT
+689 FSEDT

-727 DAWGK
+727 DAWGE

-744 QRKTQDANFSNEKGV
+744 RRKTQDANFSNEKGV
-759 DMFDVG
+759 DFIDVG

-772 LRVSKNPDWYQDF
+772 LRISKNPGWYQDF
-785 YGAYG
+785 YDSYG
-790 RAPNQR
+790 RAPTQR

-811 KGDEESKVAIAE
+811 KGDDESKAAIAE

-886 ALVLAKI
+886 ALVLAKL

-898 NNYGV
+898 KNYGV

-919 THQLNQSAIEN
+919 AHQLNQSAIEN

-936 EKYWNTE
+936 EKYWNTD

-964 HSETFR
+964 HSEAFKK
-970 EWFGD
+970 WFGN
-975 WETVEKVTKLY
+975 WETVEKYNRL
-986 YGNPIVMTEGGLK
+986 MH
-999 EKLEKAARD
+999 
-1008 NGINIAADADSIRKE
+1008 
-1023 IKTIFKSLYP
+1023 
-1033 GKELSKGYREPG
+1033 SKPVECNRTAFRGA
-1045 RVKNL
+1045 
-1050 DGELI
+1050 
-1055 SITVSSAKELR
+1055 SAKEIGKAAKELYRALFPVSRENGKRDEPAVIRNRNGEYIRMPVSAAKELVR
-1066 HHSTNP
+1066 HSAENSTLQLIP
-1072 RTLFLAVNLD
+1072 NLKELIAK
-1082 SVIENATF
+1082 SVF
-1090 LYEEVKDESRVKKSN
+1090 LYEDVKDPDRVKKLN
-1105 QTTLAYR
+1105 QSTVSYR
-1112 YYATRVVVN
+1112 YY
-1121 GEECIARIIVRKDK
+1121 GMKIKLDGKECFARIVVREEA
-1135 NGNLYFYDG
+1135 NGRKYFYDG
-1144 DITSN
+1144 DIT
-1149 EQIKK
+1149 EIKK
-1154 DLPKYLYPDT
+1154 NPAQTGGPDS
-1164 KTGQN
+1164 KNGVQSE
-1169 LGKSLFTHSIQEWLA
+1169 GVLFTHSIQEWLA

-1197 EVLASV
+1197 EVLPSV

-1209 SSTYHQMA
+1209 SSTY
-1217 GEHARNAPL
+1217 
-1226 DKLEVA
+1226 
-1232 KKMEEEEASPEEIWD
+1232 
-1247 TTGWMRGPE
+1247 
-1256 GEWRFEIPD
+1256 
-1265 NLDQIDLSFAK
+1265 
-1276 DQDRIS
+1276 
-1282 LWQIY
+1282 
-1287 SNPQLYEAYPA
+1287 
-1298 LANVKVYAEDT
+1298 
-1309 GKAYSGADGFTDE
+1309 
-1322 DGIHLSKE
+1322 
-1330 FIEKNPKEAKSAL
+1330 
-1343 IHELQH
+1343 
-1349 VIQMTVE
+1349 
-1356 DRFSKGGNPKIAEES
+1356 
-1371 MEMTLWKLE
+1371 
-1380 VRLEELKLKEPERSY
+1380 
-1395 IEAMQEND
+1395 
-1403 KQAAEAMN
+1403 
-1411 NGDFAKFI
+1411 
-1419 SLSKKKKEIRKN
+1419 
-1431 GPENKEEIDN
+1431 
-1441 ILRNIETL
+1441 
-1449 KNATKETE
+1449 
-1457 HGDPHGYKKY
+1457 
-1467 RRLGGEAE
+1467 
-1475 AFMTSERAEGK
+1475 
-1486 QAGMPNYDTG
+1486 
-1496 YGYPVAN
+1496 
-1503 FAGETF
+1503 
-1509 RFSLAQREKSAAEQ
+1509 
-1523 QLDADEK
+1523 
-1530 SFADSV
+1530 
-1536 DRFMAGK
+1536 
-1543 ISTDTIQVM
+1543 
-1552 RTPLVM
+1552 
-1558 RLVGAEVLPV
+1558 
-1568 EISVSDLKK
+1568 
-1577 VLVDKHTDITP
+1577 
-1588 DIMKQIPRALTD
+1588 
-1600 PMMIFSTYSGKNGEV
+1600 
-1615 RKVIVLELKD
+1615 
-1625 KNGAT
+1625 
-1630 IVIPMELE
+1630 
-1638 RKKGNYEVNQ
+1638 
-1648 ITSAYGKTDK
+1648 
-1658 KTRRTSFVWFQKQ
+1658 
-1671 LQEGKLEY
+1671 
-1679 ANRKKATDWIS
+1679 
-1690 SEQPHWLIPEEKV
+1690 
-1703 DNLLSAPN
+1703 
-1711 VANEENL
+1711 
-1718 VKLKSENP
+1718 
-1726 TYYQT
+1726 YQT
-1731 AADKDL
+1731 AAEKNL

-1747 LAAAIKLGGLPV
+1747 LAAAIKLGGFPV

-1778 LIMKKDTVD
+1778 LIMKKDTID

-1819 EKAIEPLQEELPREV
+1819 EKVIEPLQEELPREA
-1834 ADYGDIYNSY
+1834 ADYGDIYDSY

-1890 NKELIDHPKILKA
+1890 NKELIDHPEILQA

-1920 YEGPSAMLEES
+1920 YEGPFAMLEES
-1931 TDLKEANDLIV
+1931 TDLKEVNDLIV

-1947 KPEGNESPFLKRVHK
+1947 KPEGNESPFLKRVHE

-1988 FEEESFKQQLDKRI
+1988 FEGESFKQQLDKRI

-2048 AQKGFAGFGIGN
+2048 AQKSFAGFGIGN

-2084 GSTNIETSL
+2084 ESTNIETGL

-2103 DEIIDFTGRMAEAYK
+2103 DEIIDFTDRMAEAYK
-2118 WEDSWESRSDAS
+2118 WEGSWESRSDAS

-2144 SARKFGFTYSAALEK
+2144 SARKFDFTYSAALEK

-2169 NLPAKYFEAKP
+2169 ALPVKYFEAKP

-2248 YDRNTNVI
+2248 YDRNANVI
-2256 ELFDGANESTVVHE
+2256 ELFDGANESTVIHE

-2295 GDTAKARAALKS
+2295 GNTAKARAALKS
-2307 MQGDLSTIR
+2307 MQGVLSTIR

-2335 KEFTKYAEDI
+2335 KEFTRYAEDI
-2345 RAGKAGAMERWMQ
+2345 RTGKAGAMERWMQ

-2382 FRRFKKWLTDIYK
+2382 LRRFKKWLTDIYK
-2395 TAKSL
+2395 TTRNL

-2411 IFDRMISTESEINAW
+2411 IFDRMISTEAEINAW

-2432 EAIDKTV
+2432 EVIDKTID
-2439 NVNQSELGNLKAWA
+2439 VNQSELGNLKAWA

-2471 VREEAIENFRASISS
+2471 VKEEAIENFKASISS

-2508 IYNSGTFPTRKDRD
+2508 IYNSDTFPTKRDRD

-2539 RVAGGTTEER
+2539 RAAGGTTEER
-2549 WNKHIEEMVQHYREE
+2549 WNKHIEDMVQHYREE

-2572 SMAEEILR
+2572 GMAEEILR

-2690 QTILEGNMRALEA
+2690 QTILEGNIRALEA

-2781 IAEARAMKAAAGNDW
+2781 IAEARAMKAAADNDW

-2861 PVMMKDDARYF
+2861 PVLMKDDARYF

-2897 RPFNWRWLAV
+2897 RPFNWRWLAI
-2907 EMNPMQAMDDDRYVA
+2907 EMNPMQAMDNENYFA

-2935 GSTALKLKDL
+2935 GSTHLKLKDL

-3003 QTATNL
+3003 QTATSM

-3024 LSEILIERMGK
+3024 LPEILIERLGK

-3078 RSKKLYTIG
+3078 RSKKLYTVG

-3112 SNRARLIETLWLS
+3112 SNRERLIETLWLS

-3190 RVIHGAYYRIKYDPL
+3190 RIIHGAYYRIKYDPL
-3205 SSAKTSNFSTTDIAK
+3205 SSTKTSNFSTTDIAK

-3389 RGATIDRDMYMQ
+3389 RGATIDRDMFMQ

-3428 SKAYWLIQATDEMF
+3428 AKAYWLIQATDEMF

-3530 GDVKPLLEATWYW
+3530 GDVKPLLAATWYW
-3543 WILGALVETT
+3543 WILGALVETA
-3553 LREIGDDSD
+3553 LRESGDDSD

-3582 GVPLAREAVPWTV
+3582 GVPLLREAVPWTV

-3603 GSAAPDAPFFDTLKH
+3603 GSAAPDAPFFDMLKH

-3623 KAAKKGDLIEMGRGA
+3623 KAAKKGDMIEMGRGA

-3674 WFRKSLWDKT
+3674 WIRKSLWDKT

>member
-13 IKPKDYTPIQ
+13 VKPKDYTPIQ

-204 GTHFA
+204 GTHFV
-209 GTAYKAG
+209 GTAYEAG

-244 DLMNAQKAYNAE
+244 GLMNVQKSYNAE

-285 EILSPIAPL
+285 EIIAPIAPL

-310 TLGAASAAGAVGA
+310 TLGAASAASAVGA
-323 TGVVA
+323 TGAVA

-333 GAAALTGL
+333 GAAALAGL

-364 WRTQKDKNGK
+364 WRAKKDKNGK

-448 QFAKVA
+448 QFVKVA

-461 GLQSLSADMDTR
+461 GLQSLSADMDTS

-522 AGLSEM
+522 TGLSEM

-554 SLYQKAPET
+554 SLYKKAPET

-677 EAAAAEKILNDH
+677 EAAATEKILNDH

-744 QRKTQDANFSNEKGV
+744 RRKTQDANFSNEKGV

-811 KGDEESKVAIAE
+811 KGDEESKTAIAE

-848 LIAQTLLDPE
+848 LIAQALLDPE

-886 ALVLAKI
+886 ALVLAKL

-898 NNYGV
+898 KNYGV

-919 THQLNQSAIEN
+919 AHQLNQSAIEN

-936 EKYWNTE
+936 EKYWNTD

-955 LTERQWLIT
+955 LTEHQWLIA
-964 HSETFR
+964 HSETFKK
-970 EWFGD
+970 WFGN
-975 WETVEKVTKLY
+975 WGTVEKYNRL
-986 YGNPIVMTEGGLK
+986 IH
-999 EKLEKAARD
+999 
-1008 NGINIAADADSIRKE
+1008 
-1023 IKTIFKSLYP
+1023 
-1033 GKELSKGYREPG
+1033 SKPVECNRTTFRGA
-1045 RVKNL
+1045 
-1050 DGELI
+1050 
-1055 SITVSSAKELR
+1055 SAKEIGKAAKELYRALFPVSRAGGKRDEPAVIRNRDGEYIRMPVSAAKELVR
-1066 HHSTNP
+1066 HSAKNSTLQLIP
-1072 RTLFLAVNLD
+1072 NLKELIAK
-1082 SVIENATF
+1082 SVF
-1090 LYEEVKDESRVKKSN
+1090 LYEDAKDPDRVKKLN
-1105 QTTLAYR
+1105 QSTVSYR
-1112 YYATRVVVN
+1112 YY
-1121 GEECIARIIVRKDK
+1121 GMKIKLDGKECFARIVVREEA
-1135 NGNLYFYDG
+1135 NGRKYFYDG
-1144 DITSN
+1144 DIT
-1149 EQIKK
+1149 EIKK
-1154 DLPKYLYPDT
+1154 NPAQTGGPDS
-1164 KTGQN
+1164 KNGVQSE
-1169 LGKSLFTHSIQEWLA
+1169 GVLFTHSIQEWLV

-1197 EVLASV
+1197 EVLPSV

-1217 GEHARNAPL
+1217 EEYAHDVLSG
-1226 DKLEVA
+1226 KLT
-1232 KKMEEEEASPEEIWD
+1232 KKDM
-1247 TTGWMRGPE
+1247 
-1256 GEWRFEIPD
+1256 
-1265 NLDQIDLSFAK
+1265 
-1276 DQDRIS
+1276 
-1282 LWQIY
+1282 
-1287 SNPQLYEAYPA
+1287 
-1298 LANVKVYAEDT
+1298 AE
-1309 GKAYSGADGFTDE
+1309 
-1322 DGIHLSKE
+1322 
-1330 FIEKNPKEAKSAL
+1330 
-1343 IHELQH
+1343 
-1349 VIQMTVE
+1349 
-1356 DRFSKGGNPKIAEES
+1356 R
-1371 MEMTLWKLE
+1371 
-1380 VRLEELKLKEPERSY
+1380 
-1395 IEAMQEND
+1395 
-1403 KQAAEAMN
+1403 
-1411 NGDFAKFI
+1411 
-1419 SLSKKKKEIRKN
+1419 
-1431 GPENKEEIDN
+1431 
-1441 ILRNIETL
+1441 
-1449 KNATKETE
+1449 
-1457 HGDPHGYKKY
+1457 
-1467 RRLGGEAE
+1467 
-1475 AFMTSERAEGK
+1475 
-1486 QAGMPNYDTG
+1486 
-1496 YGYPVAN
+1496 
-1503 FAGETF
+1503 
-1509 RFSLAQREKSAAEQ
+1509 

-1630 IVIPMELE
+1630 IVVPMELE

-1679 ANRKKATDWIS
+1679 ANRKKVTDWIS
-1690 SEQPHWLIPEEKV
+1690 SEQPHWLIPKEKV

-1711 VANEENL
+1711 VANEEDL

-1737 VAMHN
+1737 VVYHN
-1742 IDLGN
+1742 VSTGKLRE
-1747 LAAAIKLGGLPV
+1747 AIKLGGLPM
-1759 PSIAVTKKQTPY
+1759 PSLAITKRDIP
-1771 TGFGDAT
+1771 FGDFGEIT
-1778 LIMKKDTVD
+1778 LIGDKDMID
-1787 PSKTPVFSR
+1787 PRKSRSNEVFSR
-1796 DAWTGVFPKVI
+1796 DAYTVRKPVV
-1807 RLANMKRLTSFV
+1807 NY
-1819 EKAIEPLQEELPREV
+1819 EEPAKIDSDTFHKKYEETR
-1834 ADYGDIYNSY
+1834 
-1844 ILRNA
+1844 
-1849 NNKNG
+1849 K
-1854 DVQKMLEDS
+1854 
-1863 LNSAGYKYYFLKT
+1863 FLKKNSIDVGE
-1876 INKEPK
+1876 INFSFYHGEESLAAMENNIAIRYYYVKNVLKKDIPIKERTVTPPVRGERLFK
-1882 LKWRKKGL
+1882 EYPELIHALKSSKVKKGDFSEVDQAARPYFDEMRQDIAMG
-1890 NKELIDHPKILKA
+1890 K
-1903 CQGLEK
+1903 GLVGRSKRVLAKWTTNGHINEE
-1909 KYGKQGLKELL
+1909 GVKELL
-1920 YEGPSAMLEES
+1920 LRLSAYEEDKKKKPYKEVDRQDFVKDLRKTIEEAGIERFTAFVRSEFDSLYKDRYLWDNGKKYAFNIDNIVKLMKKYRGTNNEGPGGINYGFNSLLAFLSKKFTSIRDIKNHES
-1931 TDLKEANDLIV
+1931 LLAPNKKELAKYKKAEDMYNRLIDEAAELRGSYGMDLDMDLAELMKDTRDGKKELHGFPEDKKFLQHIKDFLKEA
-1942 NELSK
+1942 
-1947 KPEGNESPFLKRVHK
+1947 
-1962 RQQARLVNGETL
+1962 
-1974 HSLLSDYL
+1974 
-1982 ERDKKV
+1982 DKV
-1988 FEEESFKQQLDKRI
+1988 TTD
-2002 KANQNT
+2002 
-2008 FNAWKESFRDE
+2008 
-2019 MLGESVIRDSGKPA
+2019 
-2033 DLENIVDAMLGNLKN
+2033 
-2048 AQKGFAGFGIGN
+2048 
-2060 IIASSAKKIESFGEM
+2060 
-2075 HREADRNMD
+2075 
-2084 GSTNIETSL
+2084 
-2093 DKSEQYTKVK
+2093 
-2103 DEIIDFTGRMAEAYK
+2103 
-2118 WEDSWESRSDAS
+2118 
-2130 QVLMSMM
+2130 
-2137 SGKTFKA
+2137 
-2144 SARKFGFTYSAALEK
+2144 
-2159 QAKEIIKEVK
+2159 
-2169 NLPAKYFEAKP
+2169 YFEAKP
-2180 QRAVRFSEVAAAVM
+2180 ARKVTFDEFSGAVIPKGTSEETV
-2194 PKNASKEIK
+2194 NFLES
-2203 DYLRAQGVT
+2203 QGIVV
-2212 IRLYDPRIEGDRE
+2212 REYDQDVEGDRE
-2225 RVTNSAQDRV
+2225 AKAKELGQKLNV
-2235 KQYFQE
+2235 YFQ
-2241 GSNYQGS
+2241 NKYQGS
-2248 YDRNTNVI
+2248 YDRNANVI
-2256 ELFDGANESTVVHE
+2256 ELFDGANESTVIHE

-2290 ATYFN
+2290 AIYFN
-2295 GDTAKARAALKS
+2295 GDTVKARAALKS

-2411 IFDRMISTESEINAW
+2411 IFDRMISTEAEINAW

-2471 VREEAIENFRASISS
+2471 VREEAIENFKASISS

-2508 IYNSGTFPTRKDRD
+2508 IYNSDTFPTKKDRD

-2529 FTEKDLKEKL
+2529 LTEKDLKEKL
-2539 RVAGGTTEER
+2539 RAAGGTTEER

-2572 SMAEEILR
+2572 GMAEEILR

-2634 SEKETTEIDKQTD
+2634 SEKETTEVDKQTD

-2658 LEKQKKLLKEQ
+2658 LERQKKLLKEQ

-2681 GENKSRKES
+2681 GENQSRKES

-2907 EMNPMQAMDDDRYVA
+2907 EMNPMQAMDDDRYMA
-2922 EDIIPGWMRSAFE
+2922 EDIIPGWMRSAFD
-2935 GSTALKLKDL
+2935 GSSPLKLKDL
-2945 TMDQFREMAKV
+2945 TMNQFREMAKV

-3003 QTATNL
+3003 QTATSL

-3024 LSEILIERMGK
+3024 LPEILIERLGK

-3078 RSKKLYTIG
+3078 RSKKLYTVG

-3144 DKDWDFVESVWEHLN
+3144 DKDWDFVESVWDHLN

-3205 SSAKTSNFSTTDIAK
+3205 SSTKTSNFSTTDIAK

-3281 KEVVAAIENTAGP
+3281 KEVITAIENTAGP

-3331 TTMGFRFSTALLN
+3331 ATMGFRFSTALLN

-3355 GAMNALKAVGD
+3355 GTMNALKAIGD

-3381 NKSTMMRD
+3381 TKSTMMRD
-3389 RGATIDRDMYMQ
+3389 RQATIDRDMYMQ
-3401 DRLPVGKNESEL
+3401 DRLPVGKNESEF

-3428 SKAYWLIQATDEMF
+3428 SKAYWLIQVTDEMF
-3442 SLPEWLYTYKNAMAV
+3442 SLPEWLFTYKRAMAA
-3457 MEVDGK
+3457 MEIEGK
-3463 LTREEMDAEA
+3463 LNRDEMDAEA

-3495 FTRKNGILAQMTTF
+3495 FIRKNGILAQMTTF

-3520 IRAGYILYDK
+3520 IRAGYTLYDK
-3530 GDVKPLLEATWYW
+3530 GDVKPLLAATWYW
-3543 WILGALVETT
+3543 WLLGALVETT

>member
-1 MDEEILGSVLHG
+1 MDEEILGSVLRG

-120 AAVTT
+120 SAVTT

-162 ALKDYTNILKSREAA
+162 ALKDYTNILKNREAA

-204 GTHFA
+204 GAHFA
-209 GTAYKAG
+209 GTAYEAG

-285 EILSPIAPL
+285 EILAPIAPL
-294 AQPILAAT
+294 AQPILSAT

-310 TLGAASAAGAVGA
+310 TLGAASAASAVGA
-323 TGVVA
+323 TGAVA

-333 GAAALTGL
+333 GAAALAGL

-364 WRTQKDKNGK
+364 WRTKKDKNGK

-406 GITKVWG
+406 GITRVWG

-448 QFAKVA
+448 QFVKVA

-461 GLQSLSADMDTR
+461 GLQSLSADMDTS
-473 LFGKETV
+473 LFGKEPI
-480 PVREMMGNALDAMIE
+480 PVKEMMRNALDAMIE

-511 GTGAHRAMKRI
+511 GAGAHRAMKRI

-554 SLYQKAPET
+554 SLYKKAPET

-571 LDHTGSGTLYIDAS
+571 LDHTGSGTLYIDVS

-677 EAAAAEKILNDH
+677 EAAATEKILNDH

-716 DTCKTILQEAK
+716 DTRKTILQEAK
-727 DAWGK
+727 DTWGK

-744 QRKTQDANFSNEKGV
+744 RRKTQDANTSNEKGV

-811 KGDEESKVAIAE
+811 KGDEESKAAIAE

-858 TYEEAYKPLLEE
+858 TYEEAYKPLLAQ
-870 IKAAGN
+870 IQAAGN

-886 ALVLAKI
+886 ALILAKL

-898 NNYGV
+898 RNYGV

-919 THQLNQSAIEN
+919 AHQLNQSAIEN

-936 EKYWNTE
+936 EKYWNTD

-955 LTERQWLIT
+955 LTEHQWLIA
-964 HSETFR
+964 HSEPFKK
-970 EWFGD
+970 WFGD
-975 WETVEKVTKLY
+975 WDTVEKINGLINGVHVELAEKEMQHFQKMDFKAAKEEAKDVFRKLFSTVKNNTGY
-986 YGNPIVMTEGGLK
+986 PEPAAVKRKDGEEIVVPMSALK
-999 EKLEKAARD
+999 EIRRHSADRRVLVAVSRLPDIIRD
-1008 NGINIAADADSIRKE
+1008 S
-1023 IKTIFKSLYP
+1023 
-1033 GKELSKGYREPG
+1033 
-1045 RVKNL
+1045 
-1050 DGELI
+1050 
-1055 SITVSSAKELR
+1055 
-1066 HHSTNP
+1066 
-1072 RTLFLAVNLD
+1072 
-1082 SVIENATF
+1082 TF
-1090 LYEEVKDESRVKKSN
+1090 LFESEKDLTRNKRLN
-1105 QTTLAYR
+1105 QTTTGYR
-1112 YYATRVVVN
+1112 YYGIKVGNKPGQYIRIVVRTDEN
-1121 GEECIARIIVRKDK
+1121 GKHYLYDMDFNGADK
-1135 NGNLYFYDG
+1135 NKKSPHQTMLLDPK
-1144 DITSN
+1144 N
-1149 EQIKK
+1149 ESQS
-1154 DLPKYLYPDT
+1154 D
-1164 KTGQN
+1164 
-1169 LGKSLFTHSIQEWLA
+1169 KSFFTHSIQEWLV

-1217 GEHARNAPL
+1217 EEYAHDVLSG
-1226 DKLEVA
+1226 KLT
-1232 KKMEEEEASPEEIWD
+1232 KKG
-1247 TTGWMRGPE
+1247 T
-1256 GEWRFEIPD
+1256 
-1265 NLDQIDLSFAK
+1265 
-1276 DQDRIS
+1276 
-1282 LWQIY
+1282 
-1287 SNPQLYEAYPA
+1287 
-1298 LANVKVYAEDT
+1298 AE
-1309 GKAYSGADGFTDE
+1309 
-1322 DGIHLSKE
+1322 
-1330 FIEKNPKEAKSAL
+1330 
-1343 IHELQH
+1343 
-1349 VIQMTVE
+1349 
-1356 DRFSKGGNPKIAEES
+1356 R
-1371 MEMTLWKLE
+1371 
-1380 VRLEELKLKEPERSY
+1380 
-1395 IEAMQEND
+1395 
-1403 KQAAEAMN
+1403 
-1411 NGDFAKFI
+1411 
-1419 SLSKKKKEIRKN
+1419 
-1431 GPENKEEIDN
+1431 
-1441 ILRNIETL
+1441 
-1449 KNATKETE
+1449 
-1457 HGDPHGYKKY
+1457 
-1467 RRLGGEAE
+1467 
-1475 AFMTSERAEGK
+1475 
-1486 QAGMPNYDTG
+1486 
-1496 YGYPVAN
+1496 
-1503 FAGETF
+1503 
-1509 RFSLAQREKSAAEQ
+1509 

-1711 VANEENL
+1711 VANEEDL

-1737 VAMHN
+1737 VVYHN
-1742 IDLGN
+1742 VSAGKLRE
-1747 LAAAIKLGGLPV
+1747 AIKLGGLPM
-1759 PSIAVTKKQTPY
+1759 PSLAITKRDIP
-1771 TGFGDAT
+1771 FGDFGEIT
-1778 LIMKKDTVD
+1778 LIGDKDMID
-1787 PSKTPVFSR
+1787 PRKSRSNEVFSR
-1796 DAWTGVFPKVI
+1796 DAYTVRKPVVNYEVPAKIDSDAFHKKYEETRKFLKKNSIDVGVINFSSYDGEES
-1807 RLANMKRLTSFV
+1807 LAAMENNI
-1819 EKAIEPLQEELPREV
+1819 AI
-1834 ADYGDIYNSY
+1834 
-1844 ILRNA
+1844 
-1849 NNKNG
+1849 
-1854 DVQKMLEDS
+1854 
-1863 LNSAGYKYYFLKT
+1863 KYYYVKNVLKKD
-1876 INKEPK
+1876 IPIKERTVTPPVRGERLFK
-1882 LKWRKKGL
+1882 EYPELIHALKSSKVKKGDFSEVDQAARPYFDEMRQDIAMG
-1890 NKELIDHPKILKA
+1890 K
-1903 CQGLEK
+1903 GLVGRSKRVLTKWTTNGHINEE
-1909 KYGKQGLKELL
+1909 GVKELL
-1920 YEGPSAMLEES
+1920 LRLSAYEEDKKKKPYKEVDRQDFVKDLRKTIEEAGIERFTAFVRSEFDSLYKDRYLWDNGKKYAFNIDNIVKLIKKYRGTNNEGPGGINYGFNSLLAFLSKKFTSIRDIKNHES
-1931 TDLKEANDLIV
+1931 LLAPNKKELARYKKAEDMYNRLIDEAAELRGSYGMDLDMDLAGLMKDTRDGKKDLHGFPENKKFLQHIKDFLKEA
-1942 NELSK
+1942 
-1947 KPEGNESPFLKRVHK
+1947 
-1962 RQQARLVNGETL
+1962 
-1974 HSLLSDYL
+1974 
-1982 ERDKKV
+1982 DKV
-1988 FEEESFKQQLDKRI
+1988 TTD
-2002 KANQNT
+2002 
-2008 FNAWKESFRDE
+2008 
-2019 MLGESVIRDSGKPA
+2019 
-2033 DLENIVDAMLGNLKN
+2033 
-2048 AQKGFAGFGIGN
+2048 
-2060 IIASSAKKIESFGEM
+2060 
-2075 HREADRNMD
+2075 
-2084 GSTNIETSL
+2084 
-2093 DKSEQYTKVK
+2093 
-2103 DEIIDFTGRMAEAYK
+2103 
-2118 WEDSWESRSDAS
+2118 
-2130 QVLMSMM
+2130 
-2137 SGKTFKA
+2137 
-2144 SARKFGFTYSAALEK
+2144 
-2159 QAKEIIKEVK
+2159 
-2169 NLPAKYFEAKP
+2169 YFEAKP
-2180 QRAVRFSEVAAAVM
+2180 ARKVTFDEFSGAVI
-2194 PKNASKEIK
+2194 PKGTPEETVNFLES
-2203 DYLRAQGVT
+2203 QGIVV
-2212 IRLYDPRIEGDRE
+2212 REYDQDVEGDRE
-2225 RVTNSAQDRV
+2225 AKAKELGQKLNV
-2235 KQYFQE
+2235 YFQ
-2241 GSNYQGS
+2241 NKYQGS
-2248 YDRNTNVI
+2248 YDRNANVI
-2256 ELFDGANESTVVHE
+2256 ELFDDANESTVIHE

-2307 MQGDLSTIR
+2307 MQGDLSAIR

-2395 TAKSL
+2395 TAKRL

-2471 VREEAIENFRASISS
+2471 VREEAIENFKAAISS
-2486 EEERTSFIESLG
+2486 EEERSSFIESLG

-2508 IYNSGTFPTRKDRD
+2508 IYNSDTFPTKKDRD

-2539 RVAGGTTEER
+2539 RAAGGTTEER

-2572 SMAEEILR
+2572 GMAEEILR

-2669 LEKAKAEAAAAK
+2669 LEKAKAESAAAK

-2781 IAEARAMKAAAGNDW
+2781 IAEVRAMKAAAANDW

-2808 CLTMAKFARANEEE
+2808 CLTMSKFARANEEE

-2907 EMNPMQAMDDDRYVA
+2907 EMNPMQAMDDDRYMA
-2922 EDIIPGWMRSAFE
+2922 EDIIPGWMRSAFD
-2935 GSTALKLKDL
+2935 GSSPMKLKDL

-3003 QTATNL
+3003 QTATGL

-3024 LSEILIERMGK
+3024 LPEILIERLGK
-3035 SAAEYFYKP
+3035 SATEYFYKP

-3078 RSKKLYTIG
+3078 RSKKLYTVG

-3112 SNRARLIETLWLS
+3112 SNRERLIETLWLS

-3205 SSAKTSNFSTTDIAK
+3205 SSTKTSNFSTTDIAK

-3344 IGNITGMMDRM
+3344 IGNITGMMERM
-3355 GAMNALKAVGD
+3355 GAANALKAVGD

-3381 NKSTMMRD
+3381 TKSTMMRD

-3401 DRLPVGKNESEL
+3401 DRLPVGKNESEF

-3442 SLPEWLYTYKNAMAV
+3442 SLPEWLFTYKRAMAA
-3457 MEVDGK
+3457 MEIEGK
-3463 LTREEMDAEA
+3463 LNRDEMDAEA

-3495 FTRKNGILAQMTTF
+3495 FIRKNGILAQMTTF

-3520 IRAGYILYDK
+3520 IRAGYTLYDK
-3530 GDVKPLLEATWYW
+3530 GDVKPLLAVTWYW

-3553 LREIGDDSD
+3553 LREIGDDTD

-3623 KAAKKGDLIEMGRGA
+3623 KATKKGDLIEMGRGA
-3638 TKAIT
+3638 TKVVT
-3643 RTSIPVPDT
+3643 RTYIPVPDT
-3652 ITDAFWNFMR
+3652 VTDAFWNFMR
-3662 MACTDTEFTMWD
+3662 MTCTDTEFTMWD
-3674 WFRKSLWDKT
+3674 WFKKSLWDKT

>member
-13 IKPKDYTPIQ
+13 VKPKDYTPIQ

-162 ALKDYTNILKSREAA
+162 ALKDYTNILKNREAA

-204 GTHFA
+204 GTHFV
-209 GTAYKAG
+209 GTAYEAG

-244 DLMNAQKAYNAE
+244 GLMNVQKSYNAE

-285 EILSPIAPL
+285 EIIAPIAPL

-302 KTNLPQIA
+302 KTNLPQVA

-323 TGVVA
+323 TGAVA

-333 GAAALTGL
+333 GAAALAGL

-364 WRTQKDKNGK
+364 WRTKKDKNGK

-380 QAIGHAKRVGRIN
+380 QAIGHAKRVGVIN

-461 GLQSLSADMDTR
+461 GLQSLSADIDTN

-511 GTGAHRAMKRI
+511 GAGAHRAMKRI
-522 AGLSEM
+522 TGLSEM

-554 SLYQKAPET
+554 SLYKKAPET

-677 EAAAAEKILNDH
+677 EAAASEKILNDH

-744 QRKTQDANFSNEKGV
+744 RRKTQDANTSNEKGV

-811 KGDEESKVAIAE
+811 KGDDESKAAIAE

-837 SETLKSLNKED
+837 SEALKSLNKED

-886 ALVLAKI
+886 ALVIAKI

-898 NNYGV
+898 KNYGV
-903 PLKLAMIA
+903 PLKLAMVK
-911 AGEVSPET
+911 AGEVAGIREGAYGMASFDVSRSGISSVSQFMDRIKAGKTAGEKPNKIRYTGKFGVSYSEEQVSHAT
-919 THQLNQSAIEN
+919 TLHRGHVLTKEQMDDIENHLDVLHNPALSSRGDALSGRYHGKSVLCRIDGDLGSYYVVLEVSNDNGVVWFKTGMAGGKESIDKIIAEHSAGSLSYKDAGTTSQNNSAITIDSLPN
-930 ELQLVK
+930 AL
-936 EKYWNTE
+936 
-943 EWMKAPDGTPTK
+943 
-955 LTERQWLIT
+955 
-964 HSETFR
+964 
-970 EWFGD
+970 
-975 WETVEKVTKLY
+975 
-986 YGNPIVMTEGGLK
+986 
-999 EKLEKAARD
+999 
-1008 NGINIAADADSIRKE
+1008 GI
-1023 IKTIFKSLYP
+1023 
-1033 GKELSKGYREPG
+1033 
-1045 RVKNL
+1045 
-1050 DGELI
+1050 
-1055 SITVSSAKELR
+1055 
-1066 HHSTNP
+1066 
-1072 RTLFLAVNLD
+1072 
-1082 SVIENATF
+1082 
-1090 LYEEVKDESRVKKSN
+1090 VKKD
-1105 QTTLAYR
+1105 A
-1112 YYATRVVVN
+1112 
-1121 GEECIARIIVRKDK
+1121 
-1135 NGNLYFYDG
+1135 
-1144 DITSN
+1144 
-1149 EQIKK
+1149 
-1154 DLPKYLYPDT
+1154 
-1164 KTGQN
+1164 
-1169 LGKSLFTHSIQEWLA
+1169 
-1184 KVKETTDKIGGNG
+1184 
-1197 EVLASV
+1197 
-1203 VNDFEE
+1203 
-1209 SSTYHQMA
+1209 YHQMA
-1217 GEHARNAPL
+1217 GECAHNVL
-1226 DKLEVA
+1226 SGKST
-1232 KKMEEEEASPEEIWD
+1232 KKDM
-1247 TTGWMRGPE
+1247 
-1256 GEWRFEIPD
+1256 
-1265 NLDQIDLSFAK
+1265 
-1276 DQDRIS
+1276 
-1282 LWQIY
+1282 
-1287 SNPQLYEAYPA
+1287 
-1298 LANVKVYAEDT
+1298 AE
-1309 GKAYSGADGFTDE
+1309 
-1322 DGIHLSKE
+1322 
-1330 FIEKNPKEAKSAL
+1330 
-1343 IHELQH
+1343 
-1349 VIQMTVE
+1349 
-1356 DRFSKGGNPKIAEES
+1356 R
-1371 MEMTLWKLE
+1371 
-1380 VRLEELKLKEPERSY
+1380 
-1395 IEAMQEND
+1395 
-1403 KQAAEAMN
+1403 
-1411 NGDFAKFI
+1411 
-1419 SLSKKKKEIRKN
+1419 
-1431 GPENKEEIDN
+1431 
-1441 ILRNIETL
+1441 
-1449 KNATKETE
+1449 
-1457 HGDPHGYKKY
+1457 
-1467 RRLGGEAE
+1467 
-1475 AFMTSERAEGK
+1475 
-1486 QAGMPNYDTG
+1486 
-1496 YGYPVAN
+1496 
-1503 FAGETF
+1503 
-1509 RFSLAQREKSAAEQ
+1509 

-1600 PMMIFSTYSGKNGEV
+1600 PMMIFSTYSGKNGEA

-1625 KNGAT
+1625 ENGAT
-1630 IVIPMELE
+1630 IVVPMELE
-1638 RKKGNYEVNQ
+1638 HMSDGYKVNRM
-1648 ITSAYGKTDK
+1648 TSTYGKTDR
-1658 KTRRTSFVWFQKQ
+1658 KTGEPSYEWFKKQ
-1671 LQEGKLEY
+1671 LEAGNLEY
-1679 ANRKKATDWIS
+1679 VNRKKATDWIS
-1690 SEQPHWLIPEEKV
+1690 TEQPDWLIPKEKV

-1711 VANEENL
+1711 VANEEDL

-1737 VAMHN
+1737 VVYHN
-1742 IDLGN
+1742 VSTGKLRE
-1747 LAAAIKLGGLPV
+1747 AIKLGGLPM
-1759 PSIAVTKKQTPY
+1759 PSLAITKRDIP
-1771 TGFGDAT
+1771 FGDFGEIT
-1778 LIMKKDTVD
+1778 LIGDKDMID
-1787 PSKTPVFSR
+1787 PRKSRSNEVFSR
-1796 DAWTGVFPKVI
+1796 DAYTVRKPVVNYEAPAKIDSDAFHK
-1807 RLANMKRLTSFV
+1807 KY
-1819 EKAIEPLQEELPREV
+1819 EETRKFL
-1834 ADYGDIYNSY
+1834 
-1844 ILRNA
+1844 
-1849 NNKNG
+1849 NKNSI
-1854 DVQKMLEDS
+1854 DVGEINFSFYDGEES
-1863 LNSAGYKYYFLKT
+1863 LAAMENNIAIKYYYVKNVLKKD
-1876 INKEPK
+1876 IPIKERTVTPPVRGERLFK
-1882 LKWRKKGL
+1882 EYPELIHALKSSKVKKGDFSEVDQAARPYFDEMRQDIAMG
-1890 NKELIDHPKILKA
+1890 K
-1903 CQGLEK
+1903 GLVGRSKRVLAKWTTNGHINEE
-1909 KYGKQGLKELL
+1909 GVKELL
-1920 YEGPSAMLEES
+1920 LRLSAYEEDKKKKPYKEVDRQDFVKDLRKTIEEAGIERFTAFVRSEFDSLYKDRYLWDNGKKYAFNIDNIVKLMKKYRGTNNEGPGGINYGFNSLLAFLSKKFTSIRDIKNHES
-1931 TDLKEANDLIV
+1931 LLASNKKELARYKKAEDMYNRLIDEAAELRGSYGMDLDMDLAELMKDTRDGKKDLHGFPEDKKFLQHIKDFLKEA
-1942 NELSK
+1942 
-1947 KPEGNESPFLKRVHK
+1947 
-1962 RQQARLVNGETL
+1962 
-1974 HSLLSDYL
+1974 
-1982 ERDKKV
+1982 DKV
-1988 FEEESFKQQLDKRI
+1988 TTD
-2002 KANQNT
+2002 
-2008 FNAWKESFRDE
+2008 
-2019 MLGESVIRDSGKPA
+2019 
-2033 DLENIVDAMLGNLKN
+2033 
-2048 AQKGFAGFGIGN
+2048 
-2060 IIASSAKKIESFGEM
+2060 
-2075 HREADRNMD
+2075 
-2084 GSTNIETSL
+2084 
-2093 DKSEQYTKVK
+2093 
-2103 DEIIDFTGRMAEAYK
+2103 
-2118 WEDSWESRSDAS
+2118 
-2130 QVLMSMM
+2130 
-2137 SGKTFKA
+2137 
-2144 SARKFGFTYSAALEK
+2144 
-2159 QAKEIIKEVK
+2159 
-2169 NLPAKYFEAKP
+2169 YFEAKP
-2180 QRAVRFSEVAAAVM
+2180 ARKVTFDEFSGAVI
-2194 PKNASKEIK
+2194 PKGTPEETVNFLES
-2203 DYLRAQGVT
+2203 QGIVV
-2212 IRLYDPRIEGDRE
+2212 REYDQDVEGDRE
-2225 RVTNSAQDRV
+2225 AKAKELGQKLNV
-2235 KQYFQE
+2235 YFQ
-2241 GSNYQGS
+2241 NKYQGS
-2248 YDRNTNVI
+2248 YDRNANVI
-2256 ELFDGANESTVVHE
+2256 ELFDGANESTVIHE

-2290 ATYFN
+2290 ATYFK

-2367 YLMDGSA
+2367 YLMEGSA

-2395 TAKSL
+2395 TAKNL

-2411 IFDRMISTESEINAW
+2411 IFDHMISTEAEINAW

-2471 VREEAIENFRASISS
+2471 VRKEAIENFKASISS
-2486 EEERTSFIESLG
+2486 EEERTSYSESLG

-2508 IYNSGTFPTRKDRD
+2508 IYNSDAFPTKKDRD

-2529 FTEKDLKEKL
+2529 LTEKDLKEKL
-2539 RVAGGTTEER
+2539 RAAGGTTEER

-2572 SMAEEILR
+2572 GMAEEILR

-2594 LLEKKVSAYIHLVNS
+2594 LLEKKISAYIHLVTS
-2609 MQMELKRSKDKK
+2609 MQLTLKRSKDKK
-2621 KTAREIRKRLGLV
+2621 RAAEEIRKRLGLV

-2658 LEKQKKLLKEQ
+2658 LENQKKLLKEQ

-2827 HGGGGKVTTPL
+2827 HGGGGKVTTSL

-2861 PVMMKDDARYF
+2861 PVLMKDDARYF

-2907 EMNPMQAMDDDRYVA
+2907 EMNPMQAMDDDRYMA
-2922 EDIIPGWMRSAFE
+2922 EDIIPGWMRSAFD
-2935 GSTALKLKDL
+2935 GSSPMKLKDL

-2978 EASQKIHDEIL
+2978 EASQKIHNEIL
-2989 GNWTHRVATPGLKN
+2989 DNWTHRVATPGLKN

-3024 LSEILIERMGK
+3024 LPEILIERLGK

-3044 MDKAAAHLRELKSAA
+3044 IDKAAAHLRELKSEA

-3078 RSKKLYTIG
+3078 RSKKLYTVG

-3112 SNRARLIETLWLS
+3112 SNRERLIETLWLS

-3144 DKDWDFVESVWEHLN
+3144 DKDWDFVEKVWDHLN

-3205 SSAKTSNFSTTDIAK
+3205 SSTKTSNFSTTDIAK

-3240 GTSGGQKLRLDLDVY
+3240 GASGGQKLRLDLDVY

-3319 STLGRARRRFNF
+3319 SALGRARRRFNF
-3331 TTMGFRFSTALLN
+3331 ATMGFRFSTALLN
-3344 IGNITGMMDRM
+3344 IGNITGMMERM
-3355 GAMNALKAVGD
+3355 GAANALKAVGD

-3381 NKSTMMRD
+3381 TKSTMMRD

-3401 DRLPVGKNESEL
+3401 DRLPVGKNESEF

-3442 SLPEWLYTYKNAMAV
+3442 SLPEWLFTYKRAMAA
-3457 MEVDGK
+3457 MEIEGK
-3463 LTREEMDAEA
+3463 LNRDEMDAEA

-3520 IRAGYILYDK
+3520 IRAGYTLYDK
-3530 GDVKPLLEATWYW
+3530 GDVKPLLAATWYW
-3543 WILGALVETT
+3543 WLLGALVETT

-3674 WFRKSLWDKT
+3674 WFKKSLWDKT

>member
-1 MDEEILGSVLHG
+1 MDEEILGSVLRG
-13 IKPKDYTPIQ
+13 IKPKDYTPIK

-74 VKSTDVYKNLFGNSA
+74 VRSTDVYKNLFGNSV

-162 ALKDYTNILKSREAA
+162 ALKDYTNILKNREAA

-204 GTHFA
+204 GAHFA
-209 GTAYKAG
+209 GTAYEAG

-244 DLMNAQKAYNAE
+244 GLMNAQKAYNAE

-285 EILSPIAPL
+285 EIIAPIAPL

-310 TLGAASAAGAVGA
+310 TLGAASAASAVGA
-323 TGVVA
+323 TGAVA

-333 GAAALTGL
+333 GAAALAGL

-364 WRTQKDKNGK
+364 WRTKKDKNGK

-380 QAIGHAKRVGRIN
+380 QAIGHAKRVGVIN

-461 GLQSLSADMDTR
+461 GLQSLSSDLDTR
-473 LFGKETV
+473 FFGKEKV
-480 PVREMMGNALDAMIE
+480 PVREMMGNAVEAMIE

-511 GTGAHRAMKRI
+511 GAGAHRAMKRI
-522 AGLSEM
+522 TGLSEM

-554 SLYQKAPET
+554 SLYKKAPET

-677 EAAAAEKILNDH
+677 EAAATEKILNDH

-732 LTGVKELQDYME
+732 LTGVKELQDYMGR
-744 QRKTQDANFSNEKGV
+744 RKTQDANTSNEKGV

-811 KGDEESKVAIAE
+811 KGDEESKAAIAE

-886 ALVLAKI
+886 ALVLAKL

-898 NNYGV
+898 KNYGV

-919 THQLNQSAIEN
+919 AHQLNQSAIEN

-936 EKYWNTE
+936 EKYWNTD

-955 LTERQWLIT
+955 LTEHQWLIA
-964 HSETFR
+964 HSETFKK
-970 EWFGD
+970 WFGN
-975 WETVEKVTKLY
+975 WGTVEKYNRL
-986 YGNPIVMTEGGLK
+986 IH
-999 EKLEKAARD
+999 
-1008 NGINIAADADSIRKE
+1008 
-1023 IKTIFKSLYP
+1023 
-1033 GKELSKGYREPG
+1033 SKPVECNRTTFRGA
-1045 RVKNL
+1045 
-1050 DGELI
+1050 
-1055 SITVSSAKELR
+1055 SAKETGKAAKELYRALFPVSRAGGKRDEPAVIRNRDGEYIRMPVSAAKELVR
-1066 HHSTNP
+1066 HSAQNSTLQLIP
-1072 RTLFLAVNLD
+1072 NLKELIAK
-1082 SVIENATF
+1082 SVF
-1090 LYEEVKDESRVKKSN
+1090 LYEDAKDPDRVKKLN
-1105 QTTLAYR
+1105 QSTVSYR
-1112 YYATRVVVN
+1112 YY
-1121 GEECIARIIVRKDK
+1121 GMKIKLDGKECFARIVVREEA
-1135 NGNLYFYDG
+1135 NGRKYFYDG
-1144 DITSN
+1144 DIT
-1149 EQIKK
+1149 EIKK
-1154 DLPKYLYPDT
+1154 NPAQTGGPDS
-1164 KTGQN
+1164 KNGVQSE
-1169 LGKSLFTHSIQEWLA
+1169 GVLFTHSIQEWLV

-1197 EVLASV
+1197 EVLPSV

-1217 GEHARNAPL
+1217 EEYAHDVLSG
-1226 DKLEVA
+1226 KST
-1232 KKMEEEEASPEEIWD
+1232 KKDM
-1247 TTGWMRGPE
+1247 
-1256 GEWRFEIPD
+1256 
-1265 NLDQIDLSFAK
+1265 
-1276 DQDRIS
+1276 
-1282 LWQIY
+1282 
-1287 SNPQLYEAYPA
+1287 
-1298 LANVKVYAEDT
+1298 AE
-1309 GKAYSGADGFTDE
+1309 
-1322 DGIHLSKE
+1322 
-1330 FIEKNPKEAKSAL
+1330 
-1343 IHELQH
+1343 
-1349 VIQMTVE
+1349 
-1356 DRFSKGGNPKIAEES
+1356 R
-1371 MEMTLWKLE
+1371 
-1380 VRLEELKLKEPERSY
+1380 
-1395 IEAMQEND
+1395 
-1403 KQAAEAMN
+1403 
-1411 NGDFAKFI
+1411 
-1419 SLSKKKKEIRKN
+1419 
-1431 GPENKEEIDN
+1431 
-1441 ILRNIETL
+1441 
-1449 KNATKETE
+1449 
-1457 HGDPHGYKKY
+1457 
-1467 RRLGGEAE
+1467 
-1475 AFMTSERAEGK
+1475 
-1486 QAGMPNYDTG
+1486 
-1496 YGYPVAN
+1496 
-1503 FAGETF
+1503 
-1509 RFSLAQREKSAAEQ
+1509 

-1679 ANRKKATDWIS
+1679 ANRKKAIDWIS
-1690 SEQPHWLIPEEKV
+1690 SEQPQWLIPKEKV

-1711 VANEENL
+1711 VANEEDL

-1737 VAMHN
+1737 VVYHN
-1742 IDLGN
+1742 VSTGKLRE
-1747 LAAAIKLGGLPV
+1747 AIKLGGLPM
-1759 PSIAVTKKQTPY
+1759 PSLAITKRDIP
-1771 TGFGDAT
+1771 FGDFGEIT
-1778 LIMKKDTVD
+1778 LIGDKGMVD
-1787 PSKTPVFSR
+1787 PRKSRANEVFSR
-1796 DAWTGVFPKVI
+1796 DAYTVRKPVVNYEAPAKIDSDAFHK
-1807 RLANMKRLTSFV
+1807 KY
-1819 EKAIEPLQEELPREV
+1819 EETRKL
-1834 ADYGDIYNSY
+1834 
-1844 ILRNA
+1844 LK
-1849 NNKNG
+1849 KNG
-1854 DVQKMLEDS
+1854 IDVGEINFSFYDGEES
-1863 LNSAGYKYYFLKT
+1863 LAAMENNIAIKYYYVKNVLKKD
-1876 INKEPK
+1876 IPIKERTVTPSVRSERLFKEYPK
-1882 LKWRKKGL
+1882 LIHALKSSKVKKGDFSEVDQAARPYFDEMRQDIAMG
-1890 NKELIDHPKILKA
+1890 K
-1903 CQGLEK
+1903 GLVGRSKRVLAKWTTNGHINEE
-1909 KYGKQGLKELL
+1909 GVKELL
-1920 YEGPSAMLEES
+1920 LRLSAYEEDKKKKPYKEVDRQDFVKDLRKTIEEAGIERFTAFVRSEFDSLYKDRYLWDNGKKYAFNIDNIVKLMKKYRGTNNEGPGGINYGFNSLLAF
-1931 TDLKEANDLIV
+1931 
-1942 NELSK
+1942 LSK
-1947 KPEGNESPFLKRVHK
+1947 KFTSIRDIKNHE
-1962 RQQARLVNGETL
+1962 
-1974 HSLLSDYL
+1974 SLLASNKKELARYKKAEDMYNRL
-1982 ERDKKV
+1982 IDEAAELRGSYGMDLDMDLAELMKDTRDGKKDLHGFPEDKK
-1988 FEEESFKQQLDKRI
+1988 FLQHI
-2002 KANQNT
+2002 KDFLQ
-2008 FNAWKESFRDE
+2008 
-2019 MLGESVIRDSGKPA
+2019 
-2033 DLENIVDAMLGNLKN
+2033 
-2048 AQKGFAGFGIGN
+2048 
-2060 IIASSAKKIESFGEM
+2060 
-2075 HREADRNMD
+2075 EAD
-2084 GSTNIETSL
+2084 
-2093 DKSEQYTKVK
+2093 KVTT
-2103 DEIIDFTGRMAEAYK
+2103 D
-2118 WEDSWESRSDAS
+2118 
-2130 QVLMSMM
+2130 
-2137 SGKTFKA
+2137 
-2144 SARKFGFTYSAALEK
+2144 
-2159 QAKEIIKEVK
+2159 
-2169 NLPAKYFEAKP
+2169 YFEAKP
-2180 QRAVRFSEVAAAVM
+2180 ARKVTFDEFSGAVIPKGTSEETV
-2194 PKNASKEIK
+2194 NFLES
-2203 DYLRAQGVT
+2203 QGIVV
-2212 IRLYDPRIEGDRE
+2212 REYDQDVEGDRE
-2225 RVTNSAQDRV
+2225 AKAKELGQKLNV
-2235 KQYFQE
+2235 YFQ
-2241 GSNYQGS
+2241 NKYQGS
-2248 YDRNTNVI
+2248 YDRNANVI
-2256 ELFDGANESTVVHE
+2256 ELFDGANESTVIHE

-2307 MQGDLSTIR
+2307 MQGDLFTIR

-2367 YLMDGSA
+2367 YLMEGSA

-2405 TPEIKD
+2405 TLEIKD
-2411 IFDRMISTESEINAW
+2411 IFDRMISTEDEINAW

-2471 VREEAIENFRASISS
+2471 VREEAIENFKASISS

-2508 IYNSGTFPTRKDRD
+2508 IYNSDTFPTKKDRD

-2529 FTEKDLKEKL
+2529 LTEKDLKEKL
-2539 RVAGGTTEER
+2539 RAAGGTTEER
-2549 WNKHIEEMVQHYREE
+2549 WNKHIKEMVQHYREE

-2572 SMAEEILR
+2572 GMAEEILH

-2907 EMNPMQAMDDDRYVA
+2907 EMNPMQAMDDDRYMA
-2922 EDIIPGWMRSAFE
+2922 EDIIPGWMRSAFD
-2935 GSTALKLKDL
+2935 GSSPMKLKDL

-2978 EASQKIHDEIL
+2978 DAAQKIHDEIL

-3003 QTATNL
+3003 QTATSL

-3024 LSEILIERMGK
+3024 LPEILIERLGK

-3078 RSKKLYTIG
+3078 RSKKLYTVG

-3112 SNRARLIETLWLS
+3112 SNRERLIETLWLS

-3133 TILDMLDKNLT
+3133 AILDMLDKNLT

-3205 SSAKTSNFSTTDIAK
+3205 SSTKTSNFSTTDIAK
-3220 MDMQNISSFSLG
+3220 MGMQNISSFSLG

-3240 GTSGGQKLRLDLDVY
+3240 GASGGQKLRLDLDVY

-3281 KEVVAAIENTAGP
+3281 KEVVTAIENTAGP

-3319 STLGRARRRFNF
+3319 SALGRARRRFNF
-3331 TTMGFRFSTALLN
+3331 ATMGFRFSTALLN
-3344 IGNITGMMDRM
+3344 IGNITGMMERM
-3355 GAMNALKAVGD
+3355 GAANAIKAVGD

-3381 NKSTMMRD
+3381 SKSTMMRD

-3401 DRLPVGKNESEL
+3401 DRLPVGKNESEF
-3413 RSKIEHGKYGVDTLN
+3413 RSKIEHGKYGVDALN

-3442 SLPEWLYTYKNAMAV
+3442 SLPEWLFTYKRAMVA
-3457 MEVDGK
+3457 MEIEGK
-3463 LTREEMDAEA
+3463 FNRDEMDAEA

-3495 FTRKNGILAQMTTF
+3495 FIRKNGILAQMTTF

-3520 IRAGYILYDK
+3520 IRAGYTLYDK
-3530 GDVKPLLEATWYW
+3530 GDVKPLLAATWYW
-3543 WILGALVETT
+3543 WLLGALVETT

-3623 KAAKKGDLIEMGRGA
+3623 KAAKKGDLIEMGSGA

-3662 MACTDTEFTMWD
+3662 MVSTDTEFTMWD

>member
-74 VKSTDVYKNLFGNSA
+74 VRSTDVYKNLFGNSA

-162 ALKDYTNILKSREAA
+162 ALKDYTNILKNREAA

-204 GTHFA
+204 GTNFA
-209 GTAYKAG
+209 GTAYEAG

-285 EILSPIAPL
+285 EILAPIAPL
-294 AQPILAAT
+294 AQTILAAT

-310 TLGAASAAGAVGA
+310 TLGAASAAGAVGV
-323 TGVVA
+323 TGAVA

-333 GAAALTGL
+333 GAAALAGL

-364 WRTQKDKNGK
+364 WRTKKDKNGK

-448 QFAKVA
+448 QFVKVA

-461 GLQSLSADMDTR
+461 GLQSLSEDIDTN

-511 GTGAHRAMKRI
+511 GAGAHRAMKRI

-554 SLYQKAPET
+554 SLYKKAPET

-671 MTREKR
+671 MTKEKR
-677 EAAAAEKILNDH
+677 EAAATEKILNDH

-727 DAWGK
+727 DTWGK

-744 QRKTQDANFSNEKGV
+744 RRKTQDANFSNEKGV

-811 KGDEESKVAIAE
+811 KGDDESKAAIAE

-870 IKAAGN
+870 IKTAGN

-886 ALVLAKI
+886 ALILAKL

-898 NNYGV
+898 KNYGV
-903 PLKLAMIA
+903 PLKLAMVK
-911 AGEVSPET
+911 AGEV
-919 THQLNQSAIEN
+919 
-930 ELQLVK
+930 V
-936 EKYWNTE
+936 
-943 EWMKAPDGTPTK
+943 
-955 LTERQWLIT
+955 
-964 HSETFR
+964 
-970 EWFGD
+970 
-975 WETVEKVTKLY
+975 
-986 YGNPIVMTEGGLK
+986 
-999 EKLEKAARD
+999 
-1008 NGINIAADADSIRKE
+1008 GINKE
-1023 IKTIFKSLYP
+1023 
-1033 GKELSKGYREPG
+1033 
-1045 RVKNL
+1045 
-1050 DGELI
+1050 
-1055 SITVSSAKELR
+1055 A
-1066 HHSTNP
+1066 
-1072 RTLFLAVNLD
+1072 
-1082 SVIENATF
+1082 
-1090 LYEEVKDESRVKKSN
+1090 
-1105 QTTLAYR
+1105 
-1112 YYATRVVVN
+1112 
-1121 GEECIARIIVRKDK
+1121 
-1135 NGNLYFYDG
+1135 
-1144 DITSN
+1144 
-1149 EQIKK
+1149 
-1154 DLPKYLYPDT
+1154 
-1164 KTGQN
+1164 
-1169 LGKSLFTHSIQEWLA
+1169 
-1184 KVKETTDKIGGNG
+1184 
-1197 EVLASV
+1197 
-1203 VNDFEE
+1203 
-1209 SSTYHQMA
+1209 YHQMA

-1309 GKAYSGADGFTDE
+1309 RKAYSGADGFTDE

-1330 FIEKNPKEAKSAL
+1330 LIEKNPKEAKSAL

-1395 IEAMQEND
+1395 IETMQEND

-1475 AFMTSERAEGK
+1475 AFMASERAEGK

-1509 RFSLAQREKSAAEQ
+1509 RFSFAQREKSAAEQ

-1630 IVIPMELE
+1630 IVVPMELE
-1638 RKKGNYEVNQ
+1638 RMSDGYKVNRM
-1648 ITSAYGKTDK
+1648 TSTYGKTDR
-1658 KTRRTSFVWFQKQ
+1658 KTGAPSYEWFKKQ
-1671 LQEGKLEY
+1671 LEAGNLEY
-1679 ANRKKATDWIS
+1679 VNRKKATDWIS
-1690 SEQPHWLIPEEKV
+1690 TEQPDWLIPKEKV
-1703 DNLLSAPN
+1703 DNLLSTPN
-1711 VANEENL
+1711 VANEEDL

-1737 VAMHN
+1737 VVYHN
-1742 IDLGN
+1742 VSAGKLRE
-1747 LAAAIKLGGLPV
+1747 AIKLGGLPM
-1759 PSIAVTKKQTPY
+1759 PSLAITKRDIP
-1771 TGFGDAT
+1771 FGDFGEIT
-1778 LIMKKDTVD
+1778 LIGDKDMIN
-1787 PSKTPVFSR
+1787 PRKSRSNEVFSR
-1796 DAWTGVFPKVI
+1796 DAYTVRKPVVNYEVPTKIDSDAFHKKYEETRKFLKKNSIDVGEINFSFYDGEESLAAMENNIAIKYYYVKNVLKKDIPIKERTVTPSVRGERFFKEYPKLIHALKSPMVKKGDFSEVDQAARPYFDDMRQDI
-1807 RLANMKRLTSFV
+1807 AKGKGLVGLSKRLLAKWTTNGHINEEGVKEFLLRLSEYEEDKKKKAYKEVDRQAFIKDLRKTIEEAGMERFTAFV
-1819 EKAIEPLQEELPREV
+1819 RSEF
-1834 ADYGDIYNSY
+1834 
-1844 ILRNA
+1844 
-1849 NNKNG
+1849 
-1854 DVQKMLEDS
+1854 DS
-1863 LNSAGYKYYFLKT
+1863 LYKDRYLWDNGKKYAFNIDNIVKLMKKYRGTNNEGPGGINYGFNSLLAFLSKKFT
-1876 INKEPK
+1876 SIRDIKSHESLLAPNK
-1882 LKWRKKGL
+1882 
-1890 NKELIDHPKILKA
+1890 KELARYKKAEDMYNRLIDEAAELRGSYGMDLDMDLAELMKDTRN
-1903 CQGLEK
+1903 GK
-1909 KYGKQGLKELL
+1909 KDLHGFPEDKKFLQHIK
-1920 YEGPSAMLEES
+1920 
-1931 TDLKEANDLIV
+1931 DFLKEA
-1942 NELSK
+1942 
-1947 KPEGNESPFLKRVHK
+1947 
-1962 RQQARLVNGETL
+1962 
-1974 HSLLSDYL
+1974 
-1982 ERDKKV
+1982 DKV
-1988 FEEESFKQQLDKRI
+1988 TTD
-2002 KANQNT
+2002 
-2008 FNAWKESFRDE
+2008 
-2019 MLGESVIRDSGKPA
+2019 
-2033 DLENIVDAMLGNLKN
+2033 
-2048 AQKGFAGFGIGN
+2048 
-2060 IIASSAKKIESFGEM
+2060 
-2075 HREADRNMD
+2075 
-2084 GSTNIETSL
+2084 
-2093 DKSEQYTKVK
+2093 
-2103 DEIIDFTGRMAEAYK
+2103 
-2118 WEDSWESRSDAS
+2118 
-2130 QVLMSMM
+2130 
-2137 SGKTFKA
+2137 
-2144 SARKFGFTYSAALEK
+2144 
-2159 QAKEIIKEVK
+2159 
-2169 NLPAKYFEAKP
+2169 YFEAKP
-2180 QRAVRFSEVAAAVM
+2180 ARKVTFDEFSGAVIPKGTSEETV
-2194 PKNASKEIK
+2194 NFLES
-2203 DYLRAQGVT
+2203 QGIVV
-2212 IRLYDPRIEGDRE
+2212 REYDQDVEGDRE
-2225 RVTNSAQDRV
+2225 AKAKELGQKLNV
-2235 KQYFQE
+2235 YFQ
-2241 GSNYQGS
+2241 NKYQGS
-2248 YDRNTNVI
+2248 YDRNANVI
-2256 ELFDGANESTVVHE
+2256 ELFDGANESTVIHE

-2295 GDTAKARAALKS
+2295 GDTAKARAAMKS

-2411 IFDRMISTESEINAW
+2411 IFDRMISTEAEINAW

-2466 YYLHM
+2466 YYIHM
-2471 VREEAIENFRASISS
+2471 VREEAIENFKVSISS
-2486 EEERTSFIESLG
+2486 AEERTSFIESLG

-2508 IYNSGTFPTRKDRD
+2508 IYNSDTFPTKKDRD

-2529 FTEKDLKEKL
+2529 LTEKDLKEKL
-2539 RVAGGTTEER
+2539 RAAGGTTEER

-2572 SMAEEILR
+2572 GMAEEILR

-2609 MQMELKRSKDKK
+2609 MQMELKRSKDKQ

-2669 LEKAKAEAAAAK
+2669 LEKAKAEAEAAK

-2796 EGAAYWKREQAQ
+2796 EGASYWKREQAQ

-2907 EMNPMQAMDDDRYVA
+2907 EMNPMQAMDDDRYMA

-2935 GSTALKLKDL
+2935 GSTSLKLKDI

-2978 EASQKIHDEIL
+2978 DAAQKIHDEIL

-3024 LSEILIERMGK
+3024 LPEILIERMGK

-3112 SNRARLIETLWLS
+3112 SNRERLIETLWMS

-3205 SSAKTSNFSTTDIAK
+3205 SSTKTSNFSTTDIAK

-3355 GAMNALKAVGD
+3355 GAANALKAVRD

-3371 NIVEQRRFIQ
+3371 NIVEKRRFIQ
-3381 NKSTMMRD
+3381 TKSTMMRD

-3401 DRLPVGKNESEL
+3401 DRLPVGKNESEF

-3442 SLPEWLYTYKNAMAV
+3442 SLPEWLFTYKRAMAA
-3457 MEVDGK
+3457 MEIEGK
-3463 LTREEMDAEA
+3463 LNRDEMDAEA

-3495 FTRKNGILAQMTTF
+3495 FIRKNGILAQMTTF

-3530 GDVKPLLEATWYW
+3530 GDVKPLLAATWYW

-3582 GVPLAREAVPWTV
+3582 GVPLVREAVPWTV

-3623 KAAKKGDLIEMGRGA
+3623 KATKKGDLIEMGRGA
-3638 TKAIT
+3638 TKAVT
-3643 RTSIPVPDT
+3643 RTYIPVPDT
-3652 ITDAFWNFMR
+3652 VTDAFWNFMR

>member
-50 DGEILPLGGFT
+50 DGEILPLNGFA
-61 DTVEAQWESAKDL
+61 DAVEAQWESAKDL
-74 VKSTDVYKNLFGNSA
+74 VKFTDVYKNLFGNSA

-162 ALKDYTNILKSREAA
+162 ALKDYTNILKNREAA

-204 GTHFA
+204 STHFA
-209 GTAYKAG
+209 GTAYEAG

-285 EILSPIAPL
+285 EILAPIAPL

-323 TGVVA
+323 TGAAA

-333 GAAALTGL
+333 GAAALAGL

-364 WRTQKDKNGK
+364 WRTKKDKNGK

-448 QFAKVA
+448 QFVKVA

-461 GLQSLSADMDTR
+461 GLQSLSADMDTN

-480 PVREMMGNALDAMIE
+480 PVREMMGNALDAIIE
-495 AVPSVVGMSIG
+495 AVPSAIGMSIG

-511 GTGAHRAMKRI
+511 GAGAHRAMKRI
-522 AGLSEM
+522 AGLSEI

-554 SLYQKAPET
+554 SLYKKAPET

-677 EAAAAEKILNDH
+677 EAAASEKILNDH

-727 DAWGK
+727 DTWGK

-744 QRKTQDANFSNEKGV
+744 RRKTQDATTSNEKGV

-811 KGDEESKVAIAE
+811 KGDDESKAAIAE

-870 IKAAGN
+870 IKTAGN

-886 ALVLAKI
+886 ALILAKL

-898 NNYGV
+898 KNYGV
-903 PLKLAMIA
+903 PLKLAMVK
-911 AGEVSPET
+911 AGEV
-919 THQLNQSAIEN
+919 
-930 ELQLVK
+930 V
-936 EKYWNTE
+936 
-943 EWMKAPDGTPTK
+943 
-955 LTERQWLIT
+955 
-964 HSETFR
+964 
-970 EWFGD
+970 
-975 WETVEKVTKLY
+975 
-986 YGNPIVMTEGGLK
+986 
-999 EKLEKAARD
+999 
-1008 NGINIAADADSIRKE
+1008 GINKE
-1023 IKTIFKSLYP
+1023 
-1033 GKELSKGYREPG
+1033 
-1045 RVKNL
+1045 
-1050 DGELI
+1050 
-1055 SITVSSAKELR
+1055 A
-1066 HHSTNP
+1066 
-1072 RTLFLAVNLD
+1072 
-1082 SVIENATF
+1082 
-1090 LYEEVKDESRVKKSN
+1090 
-1105 QTTLAYR
+1105 
-1112 YYATRVVVN
+1112 
-1121 GEECIARIIVRKDK
+1121 
-1135 NGNLYFYDG
+1135 
-1144 DITSN
+1144 
-1149 EQIKK
+1149 
-1154 DLPKYLYPDT
+1154 
-1164 KTGQN
+1164 
-1169 LGKSLFTHSIQEWLA
+1169 
-1184 KVKETTDKIGGNG
+1184 
-1197 EVLASV
+1197 
-1203 VNDFEE
+1203 
-1209 SSTYHQMA
+1209 YHQMA

-1247 TTGWMRGPE
+1247 ATGWMRGPE

-1265 NLDQIDLSFAK
+1265 YLENIHLDRLSEEPRYIDE
-1276 DQDRIS
+1276 
-1282 LWQIY
+1282 IY
-1287 SNPQLYEAYPA
+1287 DNHDLYEAYPELRDVTIRVA
-1298 LANVKVYAEDT
+1298 DLKTEYNGEHAGANGLTIGDIITIDRSHAAKNDTDVK
-1309 GKAYSGADGFTDE
+1309 K
-1322 DGIHLSKE
+1322 I
-1330 FIEKNPKEAKSAL
+1330 I

-1349 VIQMTVE
+1349 VIQNE
-1356 DRFSKGGNPKIAEES
+1356 FERGFSKGGTPKTA
-1371 MEMTLWKLE
+1371 KA
-1380 VRLEELKLKEPERSY
+1380 
-1395 IEAMQEND
+1395 AMQETLKMLRRALEDESNGS
-1403 KQAAEAMN
+1403 KAAE
-1411 NGDFAKFI
+1411 DYVKV
-1419 SLSKKKKEIRKN
+1419 SKKIFEEKDFTKGLLLMAEKSKIGKALIHEKKAELDLIISEIITINTAIRE
-1431 GPENKEEIDN
+1431 GTDYD
-1441 ILRNIETL
+1441 
-1449 KNATKETE
+1449 A
-1457 HGDPHGYKKY
+1457 Y

-1475 AFMTSERAEGK
+1475 SFMIEERAKEEERRTYYARHFSEILDDYYKMTQTLTKNEENKLDELHRKEDARDKYLKDPNHDQAEGIRMMKEIVMLKKAIPDEQIIKLEKCREAYK
-1486 QAGMPNYDTG
+1486 QLDNLQKRAPMPTYNRDNR
-1496 YGYPVAN
+1496 YGYAVVN
-1503 FAGETF
+1503 FGGGVF
-1509 RFSLAQREKSAAEQ
+1509 PLAQREMIEKSMAEK

-1679 ANRKKATDWIS
+1679 ANRKKAIDWIS
-1690 SEQPHWLIPEEKV
+1690 SEQPQWLIPKEKV

-1711 VANEENL
+1711 VANEEDL
-1718 VKLKSENP
+1718 VKMKSENP
-1726 TYYQT
+1726 AYYQT
-1731 AADKDL
+1731 AADKNL

-1771 TGFGDAT
+1771 TEFGDAT

-1819 EKAIEPLQEELPREV
+1819 EKAIEPLQKELPREA
-1834 ADYGDIYNSY
+1834 ADYGDIYDSY

-1882 LKWRKKGL
+1882 LKWKKRGL

-1920 YEGPSAMLEES
+1920 YEGPYAMLEES

-1988 FEEESFKQQLDKRI
+1988 FEKESFEQQLDKRI

-2084 GSTNIETSL
+2084 ESTNIETGL

-2103 DEIIDFTGRMAEAYK
+2103 DEIIDFTDRMAEAYK
-2118 WEDSWESRSDAS
+2118 WEDSWESCSDAS

-2169 NLPAKYFEAKP
+2169 DLPAKYFEAKP

-2248 YDRNTNVI
+2248 YDRNANVI
-2256 ELFDGANESTVVHE
+2256 ELFDGANESTVIHE

-2316 SWAAFSEDH
+2316 SWTAFSEDH

-2345 RAGKAGAMERWMQ
+2345 RAGKNGAMERWMQ

-2471 VREEAIENFRASISS
+2471 VREEAIENFKASISS

-2508 IYNSGTFPTRKDRD
+2508 IYSSDTFPTKKDRD

-2539 RVAGGTTEER
+2539 RAAGGTTEER
-2549 WNKHIEEMVQHYREE
+2549 WSKHIEEMVQHYREE

-2572 SMAEEILR
+2572 GMAEEILR

-2681 GENKSRKES
+2681 DENKSRKES

-2746 MRFDMREIKE
+2746 MRFDMRVIKE

-2861 PVMMKDDARYF
+2861 PVLMKDDARYF

-2889 PIDESGQE
+2889 PIDENGQE
-2897 RPFNWRWLAV
+2897 RPFNWRWLAI
-2907 EMNPMQAMDDDRYVA
+2907 EMNPMQAMDNENYFA

-3003 QTATNL
+3003 QTATSL
-3009 DRLGTKIHSLIKDIT
+3009 DRLETKIHSLIKDIT
-3024 LSEILIERMGK
+3024 LPEILIERLGK

-3044 MDKAAAHLRELKSAA
+3044 IDKAAAHLRELKSAA

-3078 RSKKLYTIG
+3078 RSKKLYTVG

-3092 KPVSYT
+3092 RPVSYT

-3112 SNRARLIETLWLS
+3112 SNRERLIETLWLS

-3190 RVIHGAYYRIKYDPL
+3190 RIIHGQYYRIKYDPL
-3205 SSAKTSNFSTTDIAK
+3205 SSTKTSNFSTTDIAK

-3344 IGNITGMMDRM
+3344 IGNITGMMERM
-3355 GAMNALKAVGD
+3355 GAANAIKAVGD

-3371 NIVEQRRFIQ
+3371 SIVEQRRFIQ
-3381 NKSTMMRD
+3381 TKSTMMRD

-3401 DRLPVGKNESEL
+3401 DRLPVGKNESEF

-3428 SKAYWLIQATDEMF
+3428 SKAYWPIQATDEMF
-3442 SLPEWLYTYKNAMAV
+3442 SLPEWLFTYKRAMAA

-3495 FTRKNGILAQMTTF
+3495 FIRKNGILAQMTTF

-3530 GDVKPLLEATWYW
+3530 GDVKPLIAATWYW

-3582 GVPLAREAVPWTV
+3582 GVPLVREAVPWTV

-3603 GSAAPDAPFFDTLKH
+3603 GSAAPDAPFLDTLKH

-3623 KAAKKGDLIEMGRGA
+3623 RATKKGDLIEMGRGA

-3643 RTSIPVPDT
+3643 RTSVPVPDT

>member
-13 IKPKDYTPIQ
+13 IKPKDYTPIK
-23 VRPTPEFGGIQL
+23 VRQTPEFGGIQL

-162 ALKDYTNILKSREAA
+162 ALKDYTNILKNREAA
-177 AQGAAVYTMPESK
+177 AQGVAVYTMPESK

-204 GTHFA
+204 GTHFV

-244 DLMNAQKAYNAE
+244 GLMNAEKAYNAE

-270 SQLSMQ
+270 SQLSRQ

-285 EILSPIAPL
+285 EILAPIAPV
-294 AQPILAAT
+294 AQPIFAAT

-310 TLGAASAAGAVGA
+310 TLGAASAASAVGA
-323 TGVVA
+323 TGAVA

-333 GAAALTGL
+333 GAAALAGL

-364 WRTQKDKNGK
+364 WRTKKDKNGK

-406 GITKVWG
+406 GITRVWG

-461 GLQSLSADMDTR
+461 GLQSLSSDLDTR
-473 LFGKETV
+473 FFGKEKV
-480 PVREMMGNALDAMIE
+480 PVREMMGNAVEAMIE

-511 GTGAHRAMKRI
+511 GAGAHRAMKRI
-522 AGLSEM
+522 SGLSEM
-528 KDAVIEF
+528 KEAVVEF
-535 KRENERSML
+535 KRENEKSML

-554 SLYQKAPET
+554 SLFKKAPET

-597 NKLVEDGTITAKELD
+597 NKLVEDGMITAKELD

-628 MQTATPETHE
+628 MQTATPEAHE
-638 ALSDYTTMDKGEKTI
+638 VLSDYTTMDKGEKTI

-677 EAAAAEKILNDH
+677 EAAATEKILNDH

-744 QRKTQDANFSNEKGV
+744 RRKTQDANTSNEKGV

-772 LRVSKNPDWYQDF
+772 IRVSKNPDWYQDF

-790 RAPNQR
+790 RAPNQP

-811 KGDEESKVAIAE
+811 KGDDESKAAIAE

-837 SETLKSLNKED
+837 SEALKSLNKED

-870 IKAAGN
+870 IKVAGN

-886 ALVLAKI
+886 ALILAKL

-898 NNYGV
+898 KNYGV

-911 AGEVSPET
+911 AAEVSPET
-919 THQLNQSAIEN
+919 AHQLNQSAIEN

-936 EKYWNTE
+936 EKYWNTD

-955 LTERQWLIT
+955 LTEHQWLIA
-964 HSETFR
+964 HSETFKK
-970 EWFGD
+970 WFGN
-975 WETVEKVTKLY
+975 WGTVEKYNRL
-986 YGNPIVMTEGGLK
+986 IH
-999 EKLEKAARD
+999 
-1008 NGINIAADADSIRKE
+1008 
-1023 IKTIFKSLYP
+1023 
-1033 GKELSKGYREPG
+1033 SKPVECNRTTFRGA
-1045 RVKNL
+1045 
-1050 DGELI
+1050 
-1055 SITVSSAKELR
+1055 SAKEIGKAAKELYRALFPVSRAGGKRDEPAVIRNRDGEYIRMPVSAAKELVR
-1066 HHSTNP
+1066 HSAQNSTLQLIP
-1072 RTLFLAVNLD
+1072 NLKELIAK
-1082 SVIENATF
+1082 SVF
-1090 LYEEVKDESRVKKSN
+1090 LYEDAKDPDRVKKLN
-1105 QTTLAYR
+1105 QSTVSYR
-1112 YYATRVVVN
+1112 YY
-1121 GEECIARIIVRKDK
+1121 GMKIKLDGKECFARIVVREEA
-1135 NGNLYFYDG
+1135 NGRKYFYDG
-1144 DITSN
+1144 DIT
-1149 EQIKK
+1149 EIKK
-1154 DLPKYLYPDT
+1154 NPAQTGGPDS
-1164 KTGQN
+1164 KNGVQSE
-1169 LGKSLFTHSIQEWLA
+1169 GVLFTHSIQEWLV

-1197 EVLASV
+1197 EVLPSV

-1217 GEHARNAPL
+1217 GEYAHNVL
-1226 DKLEVA
+1226 SGKST
-1232 KKMEEEEASPEEIWD
+1232 KKDM
-1247 TTGWMRGPE
+1247 
-1256 GEWRFEIPD
+1256 
-1265 NLDQIDLSFAK
+1265 
-1276 DQDRIS
+1276 
-1282 LWQIY
+1282 
-1287 SNPQLYEAYPA
+1287 
-1298 LANVKVYAEDT
+1298 AE
-1309 GKAYSGADGFTDE
+1309 
-1322 DGIHLSKE
+1322 
-1330 FIEKNPKEAKSAL
+1330 
-1343 IHELQH
+1343 
-1349 VIQMTVE
+1349 
-1356 DRFSKGGNPKIAEES
+1356 R
-1371 MEMTLWKLE
+1371 
-1380 VRLEELKLKEPERSY
+1380 
-1395 IEAMQEND
+1395 
-1403 KQAAEAMN
+1403 
-1411 NGDFAKFI
+1411 
-1419 SLSKKKKEIRKN
+1419 
-1431 GPENKEEIDN
+1431 
-1441 ILRNIETL
+1441 
-1449 KNATKETE
+1449 
-1457 HGDPHGYKKY
+1457 
-1467 RRLGGEAE
+1467 
-1475 AFMTSERAEGK
+1475 
-1486 QAGMPNYDTG
+1486 
-1496 YGYPVAN
+1496 
-1503 FAGETF
+1503 
-1509 RFSLAQREKSAAEQ
+1509 

-1600 PMMIFSTYSGKNGEV
+1600 PMMIFSTYSGKNGEA

-1625 KNGAT
+1625 ENGAT
-1630 IVIPMELE
+1630 IVVPMELE
-1638 RKKGNYEVNQ
+1638 HMSDGYKVNRM
-1648 ITSAYGKTDK
+1648 TSTYGKTDR
-1658 KTRRTSFVWFQKQ
+1658 KTGEPSYEWFKKQ
-1671 LQEGKLEY
+1671 LEAGNLEY
-1679 ANRKKATDWIS
+1679 VNRKKATDWRS
-1690 SEQPHWLIPEEKV
+1690 TEQPDWLIPKEKV

-1711 VANEENL
+1711 VANEEDL

-1731 AADKDL
+1731 AADKNL
-1737 VAMHN
+1737 VVYHN
-1742 IDLGN
+1742 VSTGKLRE
-1747 LAAAIKLGGLPV
+1747 AIKLGGLPM
-1759 PSIAVTKKQTPY
+1759 PSLAITKRDIP
-1771 TGFGDAT
+1771 FGDFGEIT
-1778 LIMKKDTVD
+1778 LIGDKGMVD
-1787 PSKTPVFSR
+1787 PRKSRANEVFSR
-1796 DAWTGVFPKVI
+1796 DAYTVRKPVVNYEEPAKIDSDTFHKKYEETRKFLKKNSIDVGEINFSFYDGEESLAAMENNIAIKYYYVKNILKKDIPIKERTVTPSVRSERLFKEYPKLIHALKSSKVKKGDFSEVDQAARPYFDEIKQDIAMGKGLVGRSKRVLAKWTTNGYINEEGVKELLL
-1807 RLANMKRLTSFV
+1807 RLSAYEENKKKKPYKEVDRQDFV
-1819 EKAIEPLQEELPREV
+1819 KDLRKAIEGAGIERFTAFVRSEF
-1834 ADYGDIYNSY
+1834 
-1844 ILRNA
+1844 
-1849 NNKNG
+1849 
-1854 DVQKMLEDS
+1854 DS
-1863 LNSAGYKYYFLKT
+1863 LYKDRYLWD
-1876 INKEPK
+1876 N
-1882 LKWRKKGL
+1882 G
-1890 NKELIDHPKILKA
+1890 
-1903 CQGLEK
+1903 K
-1909 KYGKQGLKELL
+1909 KYAFNIDNIVKLMKKYRGTNN
-1920 YEGPSAMLEES
+1920 EGPGGINYGFNSLLAF
-1931 TDLKEANDLIV
+1931 
-1942 NELSK
+1942 LSK
-1947 KPEGNESPFLKRVHK
+1947 KFTSIRDIKKHE
-1962 RQQARLVNGETL
+1962 
-1974 HSLLSDYL
+1974 SLLAPNKKELARYKKAEDMYNRLIDEAAELRGSYGMDL
-1982 ERDKKV
+1982 DMDLAELMKDTRDGKKELHGFPEDKK
-1988 FEEESFKQQLDKRI
+1988 FLQHI
-2002 KANQNT
+2002 KDFLQ
-2008 FNAWKESFRDE
+2008 
-2019 MLGESVIRDSGKPA
+2019 
-2033 DLENIVDAMLGNLKN
+2033 
-2048 AQKGFAGFGIGN
+2048 
-2060 IIASSAKKIESFGEM
+2060 
-2075 HREADRNMD
+2075 EAD
-2084 GSTNIETSL
+2084 
-2093 DKSEQYTKVK
+2093 KVTT
-2103 DEIIDFTGRMAEAYK
+2103 D
-2118 WEDSWESRSDAS
+2118 
-2130 QVLMSMM
+2130 
-2137 SGKTFKA
+2137 
-2144 SARKFGFTYSAALEK
+2144 
-2159 QAKEIIKEVK
+2159 
-2169 NLPAKYFEAKP
+2169 YFEAKP
-2180 QRAVRFSEVAAAVM
+2180 ARKVTFDEFSGAVIPKDTPKGTVDFLKAQGIEVA
-2194 PKNASKEIK
+2194 E
-2203 DYLRAQGVT
+2203 
-2212 IRLYDPRIEGDRE
+2212 YDPDVEGDRDAKTKE
-2225 RVTNSAQDRV
+2225 LGQLLNV
-2235 KQYFQE
+2235 YFQ
-2241 GSNYQGS
+2241 NKYQGS
-2248 YDRNTNVI
+2248 YDRNANVI
-2256 ELFDGANESTVVHE
+2256 ELFDGANESTVIHE

-2374 PTKEMQGV
+2374 PTKEMRGI

-2471 VREEAIENFRASISS
+2471 VREEAIENFKASISS

-2508 IYNSGTFPTRKDRD
+2508 IYNSDTFPTKKDRD

-2539 RVAGGTTEER
+2539 RAAGGTTEER

-2572 SMAEEILR
+2572 GMAEEILR

-2594 LLEKKVSAYIHLVNS
+2594 LLEKKISAYIHLVTS
-2609 MQMELKRSKDKK
+2609 MQLTLKRSKDKK
-2621 KTAREIRKRLGLV
+2621 RAAEEIRKRLGLV

-2658 LEKQKKLLKEQ
+2658 LENQKKLLKEQ

-2827 HGGGGKVTTPL
+2827 HGGGGKVTTSL

-2872 VQHMAYV
+2872 VQHMEYV
-2879 LGLTKKDGIL
+2879 LGITKKDGIL

-2907 EMNPMQAMDDDRYVA
+2907 EMNPMQAMDNENYFA
-2922 EDIIPGWMRSAFE
+2922 EDIIPGWMRSAFD
-2935 GSTALKLKDL
+2935 GSSPMKMKDL
-2945 TMDQFREMAKV
+2945 TMNQFREMAKV

-2978 EASQKIHDEIL
+2978 DAAQKIHDEIL
-2989 GNWTHRVATPGLKN
+2989 DNWTHRVATPGLKN
-3003 QTATNL
+3003 QTATGL

-3024 LSEILIERMGK
+3024 LPEILIERLGK

-3044 MDKAAAHLRELKSAA
+3044 MDEAAAHLRELKSEA

-3112 SNRARLIETLWLS
+3112 SNRERLIETLWLS
-3125 DTLNTDEK
+3125 DTLNTDKK

-3144 DKDWDFVESVWEHLN
+3144 DKDWDFVEKVWDHLN

-3205 SSAKTSNFSTTDIAK
+3205 SSTKTSNFSTTHIAK
-3220 MDMQNISSFSLG
+3220 MDMQYISSFSLG

-3240 GTSGGQKLRLDLDVY
+3240 GASGGQKLRLDLDVY

-3331 TTMGFRFSTALLN
+3331 ATMGFRFSTALLN
-3344 IGNITGMMDRM
+3344 IGNITGMMERM
-3355 GAMNALKAVGD
+3355 GAANALKAVGD

-3381 NKSTMMRD
+3381 TKSTMMRD

-3401 DRLPVGKNESEL
+3401 DRLPVGKNESEF

-3442 SLPEWLYTYKNAMAV
+3442 SLPEWLFTYKRAMAA
-3457 MEVDGK
+3457 MEIEGK
-3463 LTREEMDAEA
+3463 LNRDEMDAEA

-3509 YSYTNLVTNQF
+3509 YSYTNLITNQF
-3520 IRAGYILYDK
+3520 IRSGYTFYDK
-3530 GDVKPLLEATWYW
+3530 KDIKPLIAATWYW
-3543 WILGALVETT
+3543 WILGALVETV

-3582 GVPLAREAVPWTV
+3582 GVPLVREAVPWTV

-3623 KAAKKGDLIEMGRGA
+3623 KATKKGDLIEMGRGA

-3643 RTSIPVPDT
+3643 RTYVPVPDT
-3652 ITDAFWNFMR
+3652 VTDAFWNFMR

>member
-50 DGEILPLGGFT
+50 DGEILPLSGFS
-61 DTVEAQWESAKDL
+61 DTIEAQWESAKDL

-162 ALKDYTNILKSREAA
+162 ALKDYTNILKNREAA
-177 AQGAAVYTMPESK
+177 ARGAAVYTMPESK
-190 LTDLSNVIGYLYDT
+190 LTDISNVIGYLYDT
-204 GTHFA
+204 GAHFV
-209 GTAYKAG
+209 GTAYEAG

-231 GEISDEEVEKAIP
+231 GAISDEEVEKAIP

-323 TGVVA
+323 TGAVA

-333 GAAALTGL
+333 GAAALAGL

-346 ASVFTGTYRAEAG
+346 ASVFVGTYRAEAG

-364 WRTQKDKNGK
+364 WRAKKDKNGK

-380 QAIGHAKRVGRIN
+380 QAIGHAKRVGVIN

-425 AMKKLIGAGRAAVGA
+425 AMKKLISAGRAAVGA

-461 GLQSLSADMDTR
+461 GLQSLSADIDTR

-480 PVREMMGNALDAMIE
+480 PVRKMMGNALDAMIE

-554 SLYQKAPET
+554 SLYKKAPET

-677 EAAAAEKILNDH
+677 EAAASEKILNDH
-689 FSDDT
+689 FSEDT

-727 DAWGK
+727 DTWGK

-744 QRKTQDANFSNEKGV
+744 RRKTQDANTSNEKGV

-811 KGDEESKVAIAE
+811 KGDEESKSAIAE

-837 SETLKSLNKED
+837 SETLKSLKKED

-886 ALVLAKI
+886 ALVLAKL

-898 NNYGV
+898 KNYGV
-903 PLKLAMIA
+903 PLKLAMVK
-911 AGEVSPET
+911 AGEVLGVQTGTYGMAAFDVSRSGISSVSQFMDRIKAGKTAGEKPNKIRYTGKFGVSYSAEQVSHAT
-919 THQLNQSAIEN
+919 TLHRGHVLTKEQMDDIENHLDVLHNPALSSRGDALNGRYHGKSVLCRIDGGLGSYYVVLEVSNDNGVVWFKTGMAGGKESIDKIIAEHSAGSLSYKDAGTTSQNNSAITIDSLPN
-930 ELQLVK
+930 AL
-936 EKYWNTE
+936 
-943 EWMKAPDGTPTK
+943 
-955 LTERQWLIT
+955 
-964 HSETFR
+964 
-970 EWFGD
+970 
-975 WETVEKVTKLY
+975 
-986 YGNPIVMTEGGLK
+986 
-999 EKLEKAARD
+999 
-1008 NGINIAADADSIRKE
+1008 GI
-1023 IKTIFKSLYP
+1023 
-1033 GKELSKGYREPG
+1033 
-1045 RVKNL
+1045 
-1050 DGELI
+1050 
-1055 SITVSSAKELR
+1055 
-1066 HHSTNP
+1066 
-1072 RTLFLAVNLD
+1072 
-1082 SVIENATF
+1082 
-1090 LYEEVKDESRVKKSN
+1090 VKKD
-1105 QTTLAYR
+1105 A
-1112 YYATRVVVN
+1112 
-1121 GEECIARIIVRKDK
+1121 
-1135 NGNLYFYDG
+1135 
-1144 DITSN
+1144 
-1149 EQIKK
+1149 
-1154 DLPKYLYPDT
+1154 
-1164 KTGQN
+1164 
-1169 LGKSLFTHSIQEWLA
+1169 
-1184 KVKETTDKIGGNG
+1184 
-1197 EVLASV
+1197 
-1203 VNDFEE
+1203 
-1209 SSTYHQMA
+1209 YHQMA
-1217 GEHARNAPL
+1217 GEYAHNVL
-1226 DKLEVA
+1226 SGKST
-1232 KKMEEEEASPEEIWD
+1232 KKDM
-1247 TTGWMRGPE
+1247 
-1256 GEWRFEIPD
+1256 
-1265 NLDQIDLSFAK
+1265 
-1276 DQDRIS
+1276 
-1282 LWQIY
+1282 
-1287 SNPQLYEAYPA
+1287 
-1298 LANVKVYAEDT
+1298 AE
-1309 GKAYSGADGFTDE
+1309 
-1322 DGIHLSKE
+1322 
-1330 FIEKNPKEAKSAL
+1330 
-1343 IHELQH
+1343 
-1349 VIQMTVE
+1349 
-1356 DRFSKGGNPKIAEES
+1356 R
-1371 MEMTLWKLE
+1371 
-1380 VRLEELKLKEPERSY
+1380 
-1395 IEAMQEND
+1395 
-1403 KQAAEAMN
+1403 
-1411 NGDFAKFI
+1411 
-1419 SLSKKKKEIRKN
+1419 
-1431 GPENKEEIDN
+1431 
-1441 ILRNIETL
+1441 
-1449 KNATKETE
+1449 
-1457 HGDPHGYKKY
+1457 
-1467 RRLGGEAE
+1467 
-1475 AFMTSERAEGK
+1475 
-1486 QAGMPNYDTG
+1486 
-1496 YGYPVAN
+1496 
-1503 FAGETF
+1503 
-1509 RFSLAQREKSAAEQ
+1509 

-1600 PMMIFSTYSGKNGEV
+1600 PMMIFSTYSGKNGEA

-1625 KNGAT
+1625 ENGAT
-1630 IVIPMELE
+1630 IVVPMELE
-1638 RKKGNYEVNQ
+1638 RMSDGYKVNRM
-1648 ITSAYGKTDK
+1648 TSTYGKTDR
-1658 KTRRTSFVWFQKQ
+1658 KTGEPSYEWFKKQ
-1671 LQEGKLEY
+1671 LEAGNLEY

-1690 SEQPHWLIPEEKV
+1690 TEQPDWLIPKEKV

-1711 VANEENL
+1711 VANEEDL

-1731 AADKDL
+1731 AADKNL
-1737 VAMHN
+1737 VVYHN
-1742 IDLGN
+1742 VSTGKLRE
-1747 LAAAIKLGGLPV
+1747 AIKLGGLPV
-1759 PSIAVTKKQTPY
+1759 PSLAITKRDIP
-1771 TGFGDAT
+1771 FGDFGEIT
-1778 LIMKKDTVD
+1778 LIGDKDMID
-1787 PSKTPVFSR
+1787 PRKSRSNEVFSR
-1796 DAWTGVFPKVI
+1796 DAYTVRKPVVNYEVPAKIDSDAFHKKYEETRKFLNKNSIDVREINFSFYDGEESLAAMENNIAITYYYVKNVLKKDIPIKERTVTPPVRGERLFKEYPKLIHALKSSKVKKGDFSEVDQAARPYFDEMRQDI
-1807 RLANMKRLTSFV
+1807 AMGKGLVGRSKRVLANWTTNGH
-1819 EKAIEPLQEELPREV
+1819 INEEGV
-1834 ADYGDIYNSY
+1834 
-1844 ILRNA
+1844 
-1849 NNKNG
+1849 
-1854 DVQKMLEDS
+1854 
-1863 LNSAGYKYYFLKT
+1863 
-1876 INKEPK
+1876 
-1882 LKWRKKGL
+1882 
-1890 NKELIDHPKILKA
+1890 
-1903 CQGLEK
+1903 
-1909 KYGKQGLKELL
+1909 KELL
-1920 YEGPSAMLEES
+1920 LRLSAYEEDKKKKAYKEVDRDAFVKDLRKTIEEAGMERFTAFVRSEFDSLYKDRYLWDNGKKYAFNIDNIVKLMKKYRGTNNEGPGGINYGFNSLLAFLSKKFTSIRDIKNHES
-1931 TDLKEANDLIV
+1931 LLAPNKKELARYKKAEDMYNRLMDEAAELRGSYGMDLDMDLAELMKDTRDGKKDLHGFPEDKKFLQHIKDFLKEA
-1942 NELSK
+1942 
-1947 KPEGNESPFLKRVHK
+1947 
-1962 RQQARLVNGETL
+1962 
-1974 HSLLSDYL
+1974 
-1982 ERDKKV
+1982 DKV
-1988 FEEESFKQQLDKRI
+1988 TTD
-2002 KANQNT
+2002 
-2008 FNAWKESFRDE
+2008 
-2019 MLGESVIRDSGKPA
+2019 
-2033 DLENIVDAMLGNLKN
+2033 
-2048 AQKGFAGFGIGN
+2048 
-2060 IIASSAKKIESFGEM
+2060 
-2075 HREADRNMD
+2075 
-2084 GSTNIETSL
+2084 
-2093 DKSEQYTKVK
+2093 
-2103 DEIIDFTGRMAEAYK
+2103 
-2118 WEDSWESRSDAS
+2118 
-2130 QVLMSMM
+2130 
-2137 SGKTFKA
+2137 
-2144 SARKFGFTYSAALEK
+2144 
-2159 QAKEIIKEVK
+2159 
-2169 NLPAKYFEAKP
+2169 YFEAKP
-2180 QRAVRFSEVAAAVM
+2180 ARKVTFDEFSGAVI
-2194 PKNASKEIK
+2194 PKGTPEETVNFLES
-2203 DYLRAQGVT
+2203 QGIVV
-2212 IRLYDPRIEGDRE
+2212 REYDQDVEGDRE
-2225 RVTNSAQDRV
+2225 AKAKELGQKLNV
-2235 KQYFQE
+2235 YFQ
-2241 GSNYQGS
+2241 NKYQGS
-2248 YDRNTNVI
+2248 YDRNANVI
-2256 ELFDGANESTVVHE
+2256 ELFDGANESTVIHE

-2335 KEFTKYAEDI
+2335 KEFTEYAEDI

-2395 TAKSL
+2395 TAKNL

-2471 VREEAIENFRASISS
+2471 VREEAIENFKASISS

-2508 IYNSGTFPTRKDRD
+2508 IYNSDTFPTKKDRD

-2529 FTEKDLKEKL
+2529 LTEKDLKEKL
-2539 RVAGGTTEER
+2539 RAAGGTAEER

-2564 ALTPEAIR
+2564 ALTPESIR

-2703 ELEKERAQRA
+2703 ELEKERNARA

-2897 RPFNWRWLAV
+2897 RPFNWRWLAI
-2907 EMNPMQAMDDDRYVA
+2907 EMNPMQAMDNESYFA

-2935 GSTALKLKDL
+2935 GSTSLKLKDL

-2978 EASQKIHDEIL
+2978 DAAQKIHDEIID
-2989 GNWTHRVATPGLKN
+2989 NWTHRVATPGLKN

-3024 LSEILIERMGK
+3024 LPEILIERLGK

-3059 RVTFRKN
+3059 RITFRKN

-3078 RSKKLYTIG
+3078 RSKKLYTVG

-3112 SNRARLIETLWLS
+3112 SNRERLIETLWLS

-3205 SSAKTSNFSTTDIAK
+3205 SSTKTSNFSTTDIAK

-3389 RGATIDRDMYMQ
+3389 RGATIDRDMFMQ

-3442 SLPEWLYTYKNAMAV
+3442 SLPEWLYTYKHAMAV

-3530 GDVKPLLEATWYW
+3530 GDVKPLLAATWYW

-3618 MENFL
+3618 MEKFL

>member
-1 MDEEILGSVLHG
+1 MDEEILGSVLRG

-204 GTHFA
+204 GTHFV
-209 GTAYKAG
+209 GTAYEAG

-244 DLMNAQKAYNAE
+244 GLMNVQKAYNAE

-285 EILSPIAPL
+285 EIIAPIAPL

-310 TLGAASAAGAVGA
+310 TLGAASAASAVGA
-323 TGVVA
+323 TGAVA

-333 GAAALTGL
+333 GAAALAGL

-364 WRTQKDKNGK
+364 WRAKKDKNGK

-406 GITKVWG
+406 GITRVWG

-461 GLQSLSADMDTR
+461 GLQSLSADIDTN

-511 GTGAHRAMKRI
+511 GAGAHRAMKRI
-522 AGLSEM
+522 TGLSEM

-554 SLYQKAPET
+554 SLYKKAPET

-677 EAAAAEKILNDH
+677 EAAATEKILNDH

-732 LTGVKELQDYME
+732 LTGVEALQDYME
-744 QRKTQDANFSNEKGV
+744 RRKTQDANTSNEKGV

-785 YGAYG
+785 YGTYG

-876 GAVTKAARDS
+876 GAVTKAARES
-886 ALVLAKI
+886 ALVLAKL

-898 NNYGV
+898 KNYGV
-903 PLKLAMIA
+903 PLKLAMVK
-911 AGEVSPET
+911 AGEVVGIREGAYGMAAFEIRKAGATKVS
-919 THQLNQSAIEN
+919 QLLERIDKGISHSAIRFTDDNGVSWAGERIPHIRKHLTDEEIQDLSEHLGTIEDYAPSDWQDGDYKGQHEGKHYVVKVKGAKGTYYAVLSFAEN
-930 ELQLVK
+930 GKIWIATAVNDKQSNQYKK
-936 EKYWNTE
+936 EIGAFHAE
-943 EWMKAPDGTPTK
+943 M
-955 LTERQWLIT
+955 LT
-964 HSETFR
+964 
-970 EWFGD
+970 D
-975 WETVEKVTKLY
+975 
-986 YGNPIVMTEGGLK
+986 
-999 EKLEKAARD
+999 KAAASD
-1008 NGINIAADADSIRKE
+1008 SHQNAPIPLLSLQEKIGI
-1023 IKTIFKSLYP
+1023 
-1033 GKELSKGYREPG
+1033 
-1045 RVKNL
+1045 
-1050 DGELI
+1050 
-1055 SITVSSAKELR
+1055 
-1066 HHSTNP
+1066 
-1072 RTLFLAVNLD
+1072 
-1082 SVIENATF
+1082 
-1090 LYEEVKDESRVKKSN
+1090 VKKS
-1105 QTTLAYR
+1105 A
-1112 YYATRVVVN
+1112 
-1121 GEECIARIIVRKDK
+1121 
-1135 NGNLYFYDG
+1135 
-1144 DITSN
+1144 
-1149 EQIKK
+1149 
-1154 DLPKYLYPDT
+1154 
-1164 KTGQN
+1164 
-1169 LGKSLFTHSIQEWLA
+1169 
-1184 KVKETTDKIGGNG
+1184 
-1197 EVLASV
+1197 
-1203 VNDFEE
+1203 
-1209 SSTYHQMA
+1209 YHQMA
-1217 GEHARNAPL
+1217 GGYAHNVL
-1226 DKLEVA
+1226 SGKST
-1232 KKMEEEEASPEEIWD
+1232 KKGM
-1247 TTGWMRGPE
+1247 
-1256 GEWRFEIPD
+1256 
-1265 NLDQIDLSFAK
+1265 
-1276 DQDRIS
+1276 
-1282 LWQIY
+1282 
-1287 SNPQLYEAYPA
+1287 
-1298 LANVKVYAEDT
+1298 AE
-1309 GKAYSGADGFTDE
+1309 
-1322 DGIHLSKE
+1322 
-1330 FIEKNPKEAKSAL
+1330 P
-1343 IHELQH
+1343 
-1349 VIQMTVE
+1349 
-1356 DRFSKGGNPKIAEES
+1356 
-1371 MEMTLWKLE
+1371 
-1380 VRLEELKLKEPERSY
+1380 
-1395 IEAMQEND
+1395 
-1403 KQAAEAMN
+1403 
-1411 NGDFAKFI
+1411 
-1419 SLSKKKKEIRKN
+1419 
-1431 GPENKEEIDN
+1431 
-1441 ILRNIETL
+1441 
-1449 KNATKETE
+1449 
-1457 HGDPHGYKKY
+1457 
-1467 RRLGGEAE
+1467 
-1475 AFMTSERAEGK
+1475 
-1486 QAGMPNYDTG
+1486 
-1496 YGYPVAN
+1496 
-1503 FAGETF
+1503 
-1509 RFSLAQREKSAAEQ
+1509 

-1530 SFADSV
+1530 SFADIV
-1536 DRFMAGK
+1536 DRFIAGK
-1543 ISTDTIQVM
+1543 EKSPMVRVM
-1552 RTPLVM
+1552 TTPLV
-1558 RLVGAEVLPV
+1558 LELTGAEVLPV
-1568 EISVSDLKK
+1568 EIAKTDLEKI
-1577 VLVDKHTDITP
+1577 LNGKHAGDMTP
-1588 DIMKQIPRALTD
+1588 EIMKQLPRALTN
-1600 PMMIFSTYSGKNGEV
+1600 PIMIFKSYTGPNGEERRV
-1615 RKVIVLELKD
+1615 VVVDLKNN
-1625 KNGAT
+1625 NGAT
-1630 IVIPMELE
+1630 IVVPFELKVTT
-1638 RKKGNYEVNQ
+1638 RKNYEINR
-1648 ITSAYGKTDK
+1648 IASAYGKTK
-1658 KTRRTSFVWFQKQ
+1658 KKSKNPSYEWFNSQ
-1671 LQEGKLEY
+1671 LDEGNLLY
-1679 ANRKKATDWIS
+1679 VNRKKAINEILQRSPNW
-1690 SEQPHWLIPEEKV
+1690 PMPEEKV

-1711 VANEENL
+1711 VANEEDL

-1737 VAMHN
+1737 VVYHN
-1742 IDLGN
+1742 VSTGKLRE
-1747 LAAAIKLGGLPV
+1747 AIKLGGLPM
-1759 PSIAVTKKQTPY
+1759 PSLAITKRDIP
-1771 TGFGDAT
+1771 FGDFGEIT
-1778 LIMKKDTVD
+1778 LIGDKGMVD
-1787 PSKTPVFSR
+1787 PRKSRANEVFSR
-1796 DAWTGVFPKVI
+1796 DAYTVRKPVVNYEVPAKIDSDAFHK
-1807 RLANMKRLTSFV
+1807 KY
-1819 EKAIEPLQEELPREV
+1819 EETRKFL
-1834 ADYGDIYNSY
+1834 
-1844 ILRNA
+1844 
-1849 NNKNG
+1849 NKNSI
-1854 DVQKMLEDS
+1854 DVGEINFSSYDREES
-1863 LNSAGYKYYFLKT
+1863 LAAMENNIAIKYYYVKNILKKD
-1876 INKEPK
+1876 IPIKERTVTPSVRSERLFKEYPK
-1882 LKWRKKGL
+1882 LIHALKSSKVKKGDFSEVDQAARPYFDEMRQDIAMG
-1890 NKELIDHPKILKA
+1890 K
-1903 CQGLEK
+1903 GLVGRSKRALAKWTTNGHINEE
-1909 KYGKQGLKELL
+1909 GVKELL
-1920 YEGPSAMLEES
+1920 LRLSTYEEDKKKKPYKEVDRQDFVKDLRKTIEEAGIERFTAFVRSEFDSLYKDRYLWDNGKKYAFNIDNIVKLMKKYRGTNNEGPGGINYGFNSLLAF
-1931 TDLKEANDLIV
+1931 
-1942 NELSK
+1942 LSK
-1947 KPEGNESPFLKRVHK
+1947 KFTSIRDIKNHE
-1962 RQQARLVNGETL
+1962 
-1974 HSLLSDYL
+1974 SLLVPNKKELARYKKAEDMYNRLIDEAAELRGSYGMDL
-1982 ERDKKV
+1982 DMDLAKLMKDTRDGKKDLHGFPEDKK
-1988 FEEESFKQQLDKRI
+1988 FLQHI
-2002 KANQNT
+2002 KDFLQ
-2008 FNAWKESFRDE
+2008 
-2019 MLGESVIRDSGKPA
+2019 
-2033 DLENIVDAMLGNLKN
+2033 
-2048 AQKGFAGFGIGN
+2048 
-2060 IIASSAKKIESFGEM
+2060 
-2075 HREADRNMD
+2075 EAD
-2084 GSTNIETSL
+2084 
-2093 DKSEQYTKVK
+2093 KVTT
-2103 DEIIDFTGRMAEAYK
+2103 D
-2118 WEDSWESRSDAS
+2118 
-2130 QVLMSMM
+2130 
-2137 SGKTFKA
+2137 
-2144 SARKFGFTYSAALEK
+2144 
-2159 QAKEIIKEVK
+2159 
-2169 NLPAKYFEAKP
+2169 YFEAKP
-2180 QRAVRFSEVAAAVM
+2180 ARKVTFDEFSGAVIPKNTPKGTVDFLKAQGIEVA
-2194 PKNASKEIK
+2194 E
-2203 DYLRAQGVT
+2203 
-2212 IRLYDPRIEGDRE
+2212 YDPDVEGDRDAKTKE
-2225 RVTNSAQDRV
+2225 LGQLLNV
-2235 KQYFQE
+2235 YFQ
-2241 GSNYQGS
+2241 NKYQGS
-2248 YDRNTNVI
+2248 YDRNANVI
-2256 ELFDGANESTVVHE
+2256 ELFDGANESTVIHE

-2367 YLMDGSA
+2367 YLMEGSA

-2382 FRRFKKWLTDIYK
+2382 FRRFKKWLIDIYK
-2395 TAKSL
+2395 TTKNL

-2411 IFDRMISTESEINAW
+2411 IFDRMISTEAEINAW

-2471 VREEAIENFRASISS
+2471 VREEAIENFKASISS
-2486 EEERTSFIESLG
+2486 EEERTSYSESLG

-2508 IYNSGTFPTRKDRD
+2508 IYNSDAFPTKKDRD

-2529 FTEKDLKEKL
+2529 LTEKDLKEKL
-2539 RVAGGTTEER
+2539 RAAGGTTEER

-2564 ALTPEAIR
+2564 ALTPESIR
-2572 SMAEEILR
+2572 GMAEEILR

-2746 MRFDMREIKE
+2746 MRFDMREIKQ

-2907 EMNPMQAMDDDRYVA
+2907 EMNPMQAMDNENYFA
-2922 EDIIPGWMRSAFE
+2922 EDIIPGWMRSAFD
-2935 GSTALKLKDL
+2935 GSSPLKLKDL
-2945 TMDQFREMAKV
+2945 TMNQFREMAKV

-3003 QTATNL
+3003 QTATSL

-3024 LSEILIERMGK
+3024 LPEILIERLGK

-3078 RSKKLYTIG
+3078 RSKKLYTVG

-3133 TILDMLDKNLT
+3133 TILDILDKNLT

-3205 SSAKTSNFSTTDIAK
+3205 SSTKTSNFSTTDIAK

-3240 GTSGGQKLRLDLDVY
+3240 GASGGQKLRLDLDVY

-3281 KEVVAAIENTAGP
+3281 KEVVTAIENTAGP

-3344 IGNITGMMDRM
+3344 IGNITGMMERM
-3355 GAMNALKAVGD
+3355 GAANALKAVGD

-3381 NKSTMMRD
+3381 SKSTMMRD
-3389 RGATIDRDMYMQ
+3389 RQATIDRDMFMQ
-3401 DRLPVGKNESEL
+3401 DRLPVGKNESEF

-3442 SLPEWLYTYKNAMAV
+3442 SLPEWLFTYKRAMAA
-3457 MEVDGK
+3457 MEIEGK
-3463 LTREEMDAEA
+3463 FNRDEMDAEA

-3520 IRAGYILYDK
+3520 IRAGYTLYDK
-3530 GDVKPLLEATWYW
+3530 GDVKPLLATTWYW
-3543 WILGALVETT
+3543 WLLGALVETT

-3662 MACTDTEFTMWD
+3662 MVSTDTEFTMWD

>member
-1 MDEEILGSVLHG
+1 MDEEILGSVLRG

-23 VRPTPEFGGIQL
+23 VRQTPEFGGIQL

-162 ALKDYTNILKSREAA
+162 ALKDYTNILKNREAA

-204 GTHFA
+204 GTHFV

-216 QALDAQSELMYKASI
+216 QALDAQSELMYKASV
-231 GEISDEEVEKAIP
+231 GAISDEEVEKAIP
-244 DLMNAQKAYNAE
+244 DLMNVQKAYNAE

-310 TLGAASAAGAVGA
+310 TLGAASAASAVGA
-323 TGVVA
+323 TGAVA

-346 ASVFTGTYRAEAG
+346 ASVFVGTYRAEAG

-364 WRTQKDKNGK
+364 WRAKKDKNGK
-374 SVYTRE
+374 SVYTRDE
-380 QAIGHAKRVGRIN
+380 AIGHAKRVGVIN
-393 AAIETGAWELALK
+393 AAIEAGAMELALK

-425 AMKKLIGAGRAAVGA
+425 AMKKLIGAGRNTVRA

-448 QFAKVA
+448 QLVKVA

-461 GLQSLSADMDTR
+461 GLQSLSADIDTN

-480 PVREMMGNALDAMIE
+480 SIREMTGNALDAMIE
-495 AVPSVVGMSIG
+495 AVPSVIGMSIG

-511 GTGAHRAMKRI
+511 GAGAHRAMKRI

-554 SLYQKAPET
+554 SLYKKAPET
-563 YRKTLQNQ
+563 YQKTLQNQ
-571 LDHTGSGTLYIDAS
+571 LDRTGSGTLYIDAS

-628 MQTATPETHE
+628 MQTATPETHD

-677 EAAAAEKILNDH
+677 EAAASEKILNDH
-689 FSDDT
+689 FSEDT

-727 DAWGK
+727 DAWGE

-744 QRKTQDANFSNEKGV
+744 RRKTQDANFSNEKGV
-759 DMFDVG
+759 DFVDVG

-772 LRVSKNPDWYQDF
+772 LRISKNPGWYQDF
-785 YGAYG
+785 YDSYG
-790 RAPNQR
+790 RAPTQR

-811 KGDEESKVAIAE
+811 KGDDESKTAIAE

-858 TYEEAYKPLLEE
+858 TYEDVYKPLLEE

-886 ALVLAKI
+886 ALVLAKL

-898 NNYGV
+898 KNYGV

-930 ELQLVK
+930 ELQLAK
-936 EKYWNTE
+936 EKYWNTD

-955 LTERQWLIT
+955 LTERQWLIA
-964 HSETFR
+964 HSDSFKK
-970 EWFGD
+970 WFGGWD
-975 WETVEKVTKLY
+975 TVEKINGLINGARVELAEKEMQHFQEMDSKTAKEEAKDVFRKLFSTVKNNTGY
-986 YGNPIVMTEGGLK
+986 PEPAVVKRKDGEEIVVPMSALK
-999 EKLEKAARD
+999 EIRRHSADRRVLAAVSRLPDIIRD
-1008 NGINIAADADSIRKE
+1008 S
-1023 IKTIFKSLYP
+1023 
-1033 GKELSKGYREPG
+1033 
-1045 RVKNL
+1045 
-1050 DGELI
+1050 
-1055 SITVSSAKELR
+1055 
-1066 HHSTNP
+1066 
-1072 RTLFLAVNLD
+1072 
-1082 SVIENATF
+1082 TF
-1090 LYEEVKDESRVKKSN
+1090 LFESEKDLKRSKRLN
-1105 QTTLAYR
+1105 QTTTGYR
-1112 YYATRVVVN
+1112 YYGIKVGNKPGQYIRIVVRTDEN
-1121 GEECIARIIVRKDK
+1121 GKH
-1135 NGNLYFYDG
+1135 
-1144 DITSN
+1144 
-1149 EQIKK
+1149 
-1154 DLPKYLYPDT
+1154 YLYDMDFNGAGNN
-1164 KTGQN
+1164 K
-1169 LGKSLFTHSIQEWLA
+1169 KSPHQTMLLDPKNESQSDKSFFTHSIQEWLA
-1184 KVKETTDKIGGNG
+1184 KVKETTDKIGENG
-1197 EVLASV
+1197 EVLPSV

-1209 SSTYHQMA
+1209 SSTYHQMT
-1217 GEHARNAPL
+1217 GEYAHNVL
-1226 DKLEVA
+1226 SGKST
-1232 KKMEEEEASPEEIWD
+1232 KKDM
-1247 TTGWMRGPE
+1247 
-1256 GEWRFEIPD
+1256 
-1265 NLDQIDLSFAK
+1265 
-1276 DQDRIS
+1276 
-1282 LWQIY
+1282 
-1287 SNPQLYEAYPA
+1287 
-1298 LANVKVYAEDT
+1298 
-1309 GKAYSGADGFTDE
+1309 
-1322 DGIHLSKE
+1322 
-1330 FIEKNPKEAKSAL
+1330 
-1343 IHELQH
+1343 
-1349 VIQMTVE
+1349 
-1356 DRFSKGGNPKIAEES
+1356 
-1371 MEMTLWKLE
+1371 
-1380 VRLEELKLKEPERSY
+1380 
-1395 IEAMQEND
+1395 
-1403 KQAAEAMN
+1403 
-1411 NGDFAKFI
+1411 
-1419 SLSKKKKEIRKN
+1419 
-1431 GPENKEEIDN
+1431 
-1441 ILRNIETL
+1441 
-1449 KNATKETE
+1449 
-1457 HGDPHGYKKY
+1457 
-1467 RRLGGEAE
+1467 
-1475 AFMTSERAEGK
+1475 SER
-1486 QAGMPNYDTG
+1486 
-1496 YGYPVAN
+1496 
-1503 FAGETF
+1503 
-1509 RFSLAQREKSAAEQ
+1509 

-1577 VLVDKHTDITP
+1577 VLVDKHSDITP

-1625 KNGAT
+1625 ENGAT
-1630 IVIPMELE
+1630 IVVPMELE
-1638 RKKGNYEVNQ
+1638 HMSDGYKVNRM
-1648 ITSAYGKTDK
+1648 TSTYGKTDR
-1658 KTRRTSFVWFQKQ
+1658 KTGEPSYEWFKKQ
-1671 LQEGKLEY
+1671 LEAGNLEY

-1690 SEQPHWLIPEEKV
+1690 TEQPDWLIPKEKV

-1711 VANEENL
+1711 VANEEDL
-1718 VKLKSENP
+1718 VKLKNENP

-1731 AADKDL
+1731 AAEKDL
-1737 VAMHN
+1737 VVYHN
-1742 IDLGN
+1742 VSTGKLRE
-1747 LAAAIKLGGLPV
+1747 AIKLGGLPM
-1759 PSIAVTKKQTPY
+1759 PSLAITKRDIP
-1771 TGFGDAT
+1771 FGDFGEIT
-1778 LIMKKDTVD
+1778 LIGDKDMID
-1787 PSKTPVFSR
+1787 PRKSRSNEVFSR
-1796 DAWTGVFPKVI
+1796 DAYTVRKPVVNYEVPAKIDSDAFHK
-1807 RLANMKRLTSFV
+1807 KY
-1819 EKAIEPLQEELPREV
+1819 EETRKFL
-1834 ADYGDIYNSY
+1834 
-1844 ILRNA
+1844 
-1849 NNKNG
+1849 NKNSI
-1854 DVQKMLEDS
+1854 DVGEINFSFYDGEES
-1863 LNSAGYKYYFLKT
+1863 LAAMENNIAIKYYYVKNVLKED
-1876 INKEPK
+1876 IPIKERTVTPPVRGERLFK
-1882 LKWRKKGL
+1882 EYPELIHALKSSKVKKGDFSEVDQAARPYFDEMRQDIAMG
-1890 NKELIDHPKILKA
+1890 K
-1903 CQGLEK
+1903 GLVGRSKRVLAKWTTNGHINEE
-1909 KYGKQGLKELL
+1909 GVKELL
-1920 YEGPSAMLEES
+1920 LRLSAYEEDKKKKPYKEVDRQDFVKDLRKTIEEAGIERFTAFVRSEFDSLYKDRYLWDNGKKYAFNIDNIVKLMKKYRGTNNEGPGGINYGFNSLLAFLSKKFTSIRDIKNHESFLAPNKKELARYKKEEDMYNRLIDEAAELRGS
-1931 TDLKEANDLIV
+1931 YGMDLDMNLAELMKDTRDGKKDLHGFPEDKKFMQRVKDFLKEA
-1942 NELSK
+1942 
-1947 KPEGNESPFLKRVHK
+1947 
-1962 RQQARLVNGETL
+1962 
-1974 HSLLSDYL
+1974 
-1982 ERDKKV
+1982 DKV
-1988 FEEESFKQQLDKRI
+1988 TTD
-2002 KANQNT
+2002 
-2008 FNAWKESFRDE
+2008 
-2019 MLGESVIRDSGKPA
+2019 
-2033 DLENIVDAMLGNLKN
+2033 
-2048 AQKGFAGFGIGN
+2048 
-2060 IIASSAKKIESFGEM
+2060 
-2075 HREADRNMD
+2075 
-2084 GSTNIETSL
+2084 
-2093 DKSEQYTKVK
+2093 
-2103 DEIIDFTGRMAEAYK
+2103 
-2118 WEDSWESRSDAS
+2118 
-2130 QVLMSMM
+2130 
-2137 SGKTFKA
+2137 
-2144 SARKFGFTYSAALEK
+2144 
-2159 QAKEIIKEVK
+2159 
-2169 NLPAKYFEAKP
+2169 YFEAKP
-2180 QRAVRFSEVAAAVM
+2180 ARKVTFDEFSGAVIPKDTPKETVDFLKAQGIEVA
-2194 PKNASKEIK
+2194 E
-2203 DYLRAQGVT
+2203 
-2212 IRLYDPRIEGDRE
+2212 YDPDVEGDRGAKTKE
-2225 RVTNSAQDRV
+2225 LGQLLNV
-2235 KQYFQE
+2235 YFQ
-2241 GSNYQGS
+2241 NKYQGS
-2248 YDRNTNVI
+2248 YDRSTNVI
-2256 ELFDGANESTVVHE
+2256 ELFDGANESTVIHE

-2283 QMSEENV
+2283 QMSEGDI
-2290 ATYFN
+2290 AAYFN
-2295 GDTAKARAALKS
+2295 GDAGKARTALKS

-2316 SWAAFSEDH
+2316 SWAAFSDDH
-2325 LSEYKGTILE
+2325 LSEYKGTVLE
-2335 KEFTKYAEDI
+2335 KEFAKYAEDI

-2395 TAKSL
+2395 TTKNL
-2400 GNVEL
+2400 GNVNL

-2411 IFDRMISTESEINAW
+2411 IFDRMISTEAEINAW

-2453 ESVKDKALEKAMS
+2453 ESIKDKALEKAMS

-2471 VREEAIENFRASISS
+2471 VKEEAIEKFRASISS
-2486 EEERTSFIESLG
+2486 EEEHMKFLQSLG
-2498 EENEIYQIET
+2498 EENEIYQIES
-2508 IYNSGTFPTRKDRD
+2508 IYNSDTFPTKKDQE
-2522 EFLQMAG
+2522 EFLKMAG
-2529 FTEKDLKEKL
+2529 LTEKDLKEKL
-2539 RVAGGTTEER
+2539 RAAGGTTEER

-2572 SMAEEILR
+2572 GMAEEILR
-2580 SPEGMAKKSRIEAM
+2580 SPEGMTRKSRIEAM
-2594 LLEKKVSAYIHLVNS
+2594 LLEKKVSAYVHLVTS
-2609 MQMELKRSKDKK
+2609 MQLELKRSKDKK

-2634 SEKETTEIDKQTD
+2634 SEEETTELDKQTD

-2653 DKIAK
+2653 DKITK
-2658 LEKQKKLLKEQ
+2658 LERQKKLLKEQ
-2669 LEKAKAEAAAAK
+2669 LEKAKTEAAEAK

-2690 QTILEGNMRALEA
+2690 QTILEGNLKALER
-2703 ELEKERAQRA
+2703 ELEKERAAHQ
-2713 KADSTTKDAELTA
+2713 KSEETNKDAELTV
-2726 ADLAVQLQ
+2726 ADLTIQLK

-2746 MRFDMREIKE
+2746 MRLNMKEIKE

-2781 IAEARAMKAAAGNDW
+2781 IAEVRAMKAAAKNDW
-2796 EGAAYWKREQAQ
+2796 EGSAYWKREQAQ
-2808 CLTMAKFARANEEE
+2808 CLTMAKYAKLNEEE

-2827 HGGGGKVTTPL
+2827 HGGGGKVTIPL

-2879 LGLTKKDGIL
+2879 LGITKKDGIL
-2889 PIDESGQE
+2889 PIDKNGQE
-2897 RPFNWRWLAV
+2897 RPFSWRWLAI
-2907 EMNPMQAMDDDRYVA
+2907 EMNPMQAMDNESYFA
-2922 EDIIPGWMRSAFE
+2922 EDIIPGWMRSAFD
-2935 GSTALKLKDL
+2935 GSRPMKMKDL

-2989 GNWTHRVATPGLKN
+2989 GNWTHRVASPGLKN
-3003 QTATNL
+3003 QTATDL

-3024 LSEILIERMGK
+3024 LPEILIERLGK

-3059 RVTFRKN
+3059 RVIFRKN
-3066 FAIYSRKEWTAI
+3066 FAIYSRKEWTEI
-3078 RSKKLYTIG
+3078 RSKKLYTVG

-3112 SNRARLIETLWLS
+3112 SNRERLIETLWLS
-3125 DTLNTDEK
+3125 DTLSTDEK

-3190 RVIHGAYYRIKYDPL
+3190 RVIHGQYYRIKYDPL
-3205 SSAKTSNFSTTDIAK
+3205 SSTKTSNFSTTDIAK

-3281 KEVVAAIENTAGP
+3281 KEVVTAIENTAGP

-3344 IGNITGMMDRM
+3344 IGNITGMMERM
-3355 GAMNALKAVGD
+3355 GAANALKAVGD

-3371 NIVEQRRFIQ
+3371 NIVEQRRLIQ
-3381 NKSTMMRD
+3381 TKSTMMRD

-3401 DRLPVGKNESEL
+3401 DRLPVGKNESEF

-3442 SLPEWLYTYKNAMAV
+3442 SLPEWLFTYKRAMAA
-3457 MEVDGK
+3457 MEIEGK
-3463 LTREEMDAEA
+3463 LNRDEMDAEA

-3520 IRAGYILYDK
+3520 IRAGYTLYDK
-3530 GDVKPLLEATWYW
+3530 GDVKPLLAVTWYW

-3582 GVPLAREAVPWTV
+3582 GVPLVREAVPWTV

-3623 KAAKKGDLIEMGRGA
+3623 KATKKGDLIEMGRGA

>member
-23 VRPTPEFGGIQL
+23 VRQTPEFGGIQL

-50 DGEILPLGGFT
+50 DGEILPLGGFA

-74 VKSTDVYKNLFGNSA
+74 VKSTDVYKNLFGSSA

-204 GTHFA
+204 GTHFV
-209 GTAYKAG
+209 GTAYEAG

-244 DLMNAQKAYNAE
+244 GLMNAQKAYNAE

-285 EILSPIAPL
+285 EILAPIAPL

-310 TLGAASAAGAVGA
+310 TLGAASAASAVGA
-323 TGVVA
+323 TGAVA

-333 GAAALTGL
+333 GAAALAGL

-364 WRTQKDKNGK
+364 WRTKKDKNGK

-425 AMKKLIGAGRAAVGA
+425 AMKKLIGVGRAAVGA

-461 GLQSLSADMDTR
+461 GLQSLSADIDTN

-495 AVPSVVGMSIG
+495 AIPSVVGMSIG

-511 GTGAHRAMKRI
+511 GAGAHRAMKRI
-522 AGLSEM
+522 TGLSEM

-554 SLYQKAPET
+554 SLYKKAPET

-677 EAAAAEKILNDH
+677 EAAATEKILNDH

-744 QRKTQDANFSNEKGV
+744 RRKTQDANFSNEKGV

-785 YGAYG
+785 YGTYG

-886 ALVLAKI
+886 ALVLAKL

-898 NNYGV
+898 KNYGV

-919 THQLNQSAIEN
+919 ASQLNQSAIEN

-936 EKYWNTE
+936 EKYWNTD

-955 LTERQWLIT
+955 LTERQWLIA
-964 HSETFR
+964 HSDTFR

-1008 NGINIAADADSIRKE
+1008 SGINIAADADSIRKE

-1217 GEHARNAPL
+1217 GEYAHNVL
-1226 DKLEVA
+1226 SGKST
-1232 KKMEEEEASPEEIWD
+1232 KKDM
-1247 TTGWMRGPE
+1247 
-1256 GEWRFEIPD
+1256 
-1265 NLDQIDLSFAK
+1265 
-1276 DQDRIS
+1276 
-1282 LWQIY
+1282 
-1287 SNPQLYEAYPA
+1287 
-1298 LANVKVYAEDT
+1298 AE
-1309 GKAYSGADGFTDE
+1309 
-1322 DGIHLSKE
+1322 
-1330 FIEKNPKEAKSAL
+1330 
-1343 IHELQH
+1343 
-1349 VIQMTVE
+1349 
-1356 DRFSKGGNPKIAEES
+1356 R
-1371 MEMTLWKLE
+1371 
-1380 VRLEELKLKEPERSY
+1380 
-1395 IEAMQEND
+1395 
-1403 KQAAEAMN
+1403 
-1411 NGDFAKFI
+1411 
-1419 SLSKKKKEIRKN
+1419 
-1431 GPENKEEIDN
+1431 
-1441 ILRNIETL
+1441 
-1449 KNATKETE
+1449 
-1457 HGDPHGYKKY
+1457 
-1467 RRLGGEAE
+1467 
-1475 AFMTSERAEGK
+1475 
-1486 QAGMPNYDTG
+1486 
-1496 YGYPVAN
+1496 
-1503 FAGETF
+1503 
-1509 RFSLAQREKSAAEQ
+1509 

-1536 DRFMAGK
+1536 DRFIAGK
-1543 ISTDTIQVM
+1543 EKSPMVRVM
-1552 RTPLVM
+1552 TTPLV
-1558 RLVGAEVLPV
+1558 LKLTGAEVLPV
-1568 EISVSDLKK
+1568 EIAKTDLEKI
-1577 VLVDKHTDITP
+1577 LNGKHAGDMTP
-1588 DIMKQIPRALTD
+1588 EIMKQLPRALTN
-1600 PMMIFSTYSGKNGEV
+1600 PIMIFKSYTGPNGEERRV
-1615 RKVIVLELKD
+1615 VVVDLKD
-1625 KNGAT
+1625 RNGAT
-1630 IVIPMELE
+1630 IVVPFELKVTT
-1638 RKKGNYEVNQ
+1638 RKNYEINR
-1648 ITSAYGKTDK
+1648 IASAYGKTK
-1658 KTRRTSFVWFQKQ
+1658 KKSKIPSYEWFIGQ
-1671 LQEGKLEY
+1671 LDEGNLLY
-1679 ANRKKATDWIS
+1679 VNRKKAINEILQRSPNW
-1690 SEQPHWLIPEEKV
+1690 PMPEEKV

-1711 VANEENL
+1711 VANEEDL

-1737 VAMHN
+1737 VVYHN
-1742 IDLGN
+1742 VSTGKLRE
-1747 LAAAIKLGGLPV
+1747 AIKLGGLPM
-1759 PSIAVTKKQTPY
+1759 PSLAITKRDIP
-1771 TGFGDAT
+1771 FGDFGEIT
-1778 LIMKKDTVD
+1778 LIGDKDVID
-1787 PSKTPVFSR
+1787 PRKSRSNEVFSR
-1796 DAWTGVFPKVI
+1796 DAYTVRKPVVNYEVPAKIDSDAFHKKYEETRKFLNKNSIDVGEINFSFYDGEESLAAMENNIAIKYYYVKNVLKKDIPIKERTVTPPVRGERLFKEYPELIHALKSSKVKKGDFSEVDQAARPYFDEMRQDI
-1807 RLANMKRLTSFV
+1807 AMGKGLVGRSKRVLANWTTNGHINEEGVKGLLLRLSAYEEDKKKKPYKEVDRQDFV
-1819 EKAIEPLQEELPREV
+1819 KDLRKTIEEAGIERFTAFVRSEF
-1834 ADYGDIYNSY
+1834 
-1844 ILRNA
+1844 
-1849 NNKNG
+1849 
-1854 DVQKMLEDS
+1854 DS
-1863 LNSAGYKYYFLKT
+1863 LYKDRYLWD
-1876 INKEPK
+1876 N
-1882 LKWRKKGL
+1882 G
-1890 NKELIDHPKILKA
+1890 
-1903 CQGLEK
+1903 K
-1909 KYGKQGLKELL
+1909 KYAFNIDNIVKLMKKYRGTNN
-1920 YEGPSAMLEES
+1920 EGPGGINYGFNSLLAF
-1931 TDLKEANDLIV
+1931 
-1942 NELSK
+1942 LSK
-1947 KPEGNESPFLKRVHK
+1947 KFTSIRDIKNHE
-1962 RQQARLVNGETL
+1962 
-1974 HSLLSDYL
+1974 SLLASNKKELARYKKAEDMYNRL
-1982 ERDKKV
+1982 IDEAAELRGSYGMDLDMNLAELMKDTRDGKNDLHGFPEDKK
-1988 FEEESFKQQLDKRI
+1988 FLQHI
-2002 KANQNT
+2002 KDFLQ
-2008 FNAWKESFRDE
+2008 
-2019 MLGESVIRDSGKPA
+2019 
-2033 DLENIVDAMLGNLKN
+2033 
-2048 AQKGFAGFGIGN
+2048 
-2060 IIASSAKKIESFGEM
+2060 
-2075 HREADRNMD
+2075 EAD
-2084 GSTNIETSL
+2084 
-2093 DKSEQYTKVK
+2093 KVTT
-2103 DEIIDFTGRMAEAYK
+2103 D
-2118 WEDSWESRSDAS
+2118 
-2130 QVLMSMM
+2130 
-2137 SGKTFKA
+2137 
-2144 SARKFGFTYSAALEK
+2144 
-2159 QAKEIIKEVK
+2159 
-2169 NLPAKYFEAKP
+2169 YFEAKP
-2180 QRAVRFSEVAAAVM
+2180 ARKVTFDEFSGAVIPKDTPKGTVDFLKAQGIEVA
-2194 PKNASKEIK
+2194 E
-2203 DYLRAQGVT
+2203 
-2212 IRLYDPRIEGDRE
+2212 YDPDVEGDRDAKTKE
-2225 RVTNSAQDRV
+2225 LGQLLNV
-2235 KQYFQE
+2235 YFQ
-2241 GSNYQGS
+2241 NKYQGS
-2248 YDRNTNVI
+2248 YDRNANVI
-2256 ELFDGANESTVVHE
+2256 ELFDGANESTVIHE

-2374 PTKEMQGV
+2374 PTKAMQGV

-2395 TAKSL
+2395 TTKNL

-2471 VREEAIENFRASISS
+2471 VREEAIENFKASISS
-2486 EEERTSFIESLG
+2486 EEERTSIIESLG

-2508 IYNSGTFPTRKDRD
+2508 IYNSDTFPTKKDRD

-2529 FTEKDLKEKL
+2529 LTEKDLKEKL
-2539 RVAGGTTEER
+2539 RAAGGTTEER

-2572 SMAEEILR
+2572 GMAEEILR

-2681 GENKSRKES
+2681 GENQSRKES

-2746 MRFDMREIKE
+2746 MRFDMREIKQ

-2897 RPFNWRWLAV
+2897 RPFNWHWLAV
-2907 EMNPMQAMDDDRYVA
+2907 EMNPMQAIDDDRYMA
-2922 EDIIPGWMRSAFE
+2922 EDIIPGWMRSAFD
-2935 GSTALKLKDL
+2935 GSSPMKLKDL

-2978 EASQKIHDEIL
+2978 DAAQKIHDEIID
-2989 GNWTHRVATPGLKN
+2989 NWTHRVATPGLKN

-3024 LSEILIERMGK
+3024 LPEILIERLGK

-3205 SSAKTSNFSTTDIAK
+3205 SSTKTSNFSTTDIAK

-3240 GTSGGQKLRLDLDVY
+3240 GASGGQKLRLDLDVY

-3281 KEVVAAIENTAGP
+3281 KEVVTAIENTAGP

-3319 STLGRARRRFNF
+3319 SALGRARRRFNF
-3331 TTMGFRFSTALLN
+3331 ATMGFRFSTALLN
-3344 IGNITGMMDRM
+3344 IGNITGMMERM
-3355 GAMNALKAVGD
+3355 GAANALKAVGD

-3381 NKSTMMRD
+3381 SKSTMMRD

-3401 DRLPVGKNESEL
+3401 DRLPVGKNESEF

-3442 SLPEWLYTYKNAMAV
+3442 SLPEWLFTYKRAMAA
-3457 MEVDGK
+3457 MEIEGK
-3463 LTREEMDAEA
+3463 FNRDEMDAEA

-3520 IRAGYILYDK
+3520 IRAGYTLYDK
-3530 GDVKPLLEATWYW
+3530 GDVKPILAATWYW

-3582 GVPLAREAVPWTV
+3582 GVPLVREAVPWTV

-3623 KAAKKGDLIEMGRGA
+3623 KATKKGDLIEMGRGA

-3643 RTSIPVPDT
+3643 RTYVPVPDT
-3652 ITDAFWNFMR
+3652 VTDAFWNFMR
-3662 MACTDTEFTMWD
+3662 MAFTDTEFTMWD

>member
-13 IKPKDYTPIQ
+13 IKPKAYTPIQ

-40 AKKDNMESVK
+40 AKKDNTESVK

-108 PQLIASDPDMYK
+108 PQLIVSDPDMYK

-162 ALKDYTNILKSREAA
+162 ALKDYTNILKNREAA

-204 GTHFA
+204 GTHFV
-209 GTAYKAG
+209 GTAYEAG

-244 DLMNAQKAYNAE
+244 GLMNAQKAYNAE

-285 EILSPIAPL
+285 EILAPIAPL

-310 TLGAASAAGAVGA
+310 TLGAASAASAVGA
-323 TGVVA
+323 TGAVA

-333 GAAALTGL
+333 GAAALAGL

-364 WRTQKDKNGK
+364 WRTKKDKNGK

-380 QAIGHAKRVGRIN
+380 QAIGHAKRVGVIN
-393 AAIETGAWELALK
+393 AAIEAGAMELALK

-461 GLQSLSADMDTR
+461 GLQSLSADMDTN

-522 AGLSEM
+522 TGLSEM

-554 SLYQKAPET
+554 SLYKKAPET

-677 EAAAAEKILNDH
+677 EAAATEKILNDH

-744 QRKTQDANFSNEKGV
+744 RRKTQDANFSNEKGV

-785 YGAYG
+785 YGTYG

-898 NNYGV
+898 KNYGV

-936 EKYWNTE
+936 EKYWNTD

-955 LTERQWLIT
+955 LTEHQWLIA
-964 HSETFR
+964 HSEPFKK
-970 EWFGD
+970 WFGD
-975 WETVEKVTKLY
+975 WDTVEKINGLINGVHVELAEKEMQHFQKMDFKAAKEEAKDVFRKLFSTVKNNTGY
-986 YGNPIVMTEGGLK
+986 PEPAAVKRKDGEEIVVPMSALK
-999 EKLEKAARD
+999 EIRRHSADRRVLVAVSRLPDIIRD
-1008 NGINIAADADSIRKE
+1008 S
-1023 IKTIFKSLYP
+1023 
-1033 GKELSKGYREPG
+1033 
-1045 RVKNL
+1045 
-1050 DGELI
+1050 
-1055 SITVSSAKELR
+1055 
-1066 HHSTNP
+1066 
-1072 RTLFLAVNLD
+1072 
-1082 SVIENATF
+1082 TF
-1090 LYEEVKDESRVKKSN
+1090 LFESEKDLTRNKRLN
-1105 QTTLAYR
+1105 QTTTGYR
-1112 YYATRVVVN
+1112 YYGIKVGNKPGQYIRIVVRTDEN
-1121 GEECIARIIVRKDK
+1121 GKHYLYDMDFNGADK
-1135 NGNLYFYDG
+1135 NKKSPHQTMLLDPQ
-1144 DITSN
+1144 N
-1149 EQIKK
+1149 ESQS
-1154 DLPKYLYPDT
+1154 D
-1164 KTGQN
+1164 
-1169 LGKSLFTHSIQEWLA
+1169 KSFFIHSIQEWLA

-1197 EVLASV
+1197 EVLPSV
-1203 VNDFEE
+1203 VNDFEG

-1217 GEHARNAPL
+1217 EEYAHDVLSG
-1226 DKLEVA
+1226 KLT
-1232 KKMEEEEASPEEIWD
+1232 KKGM
-1247 TTGWMRGPE
+1247 
-1256 GEWRFEIPD
+1256 
-1265 NLDQIDLSFAK
+1265 
-1276 DQDRIS
+1276 
-1282 LWQIY
+1282 
-1287 SNPQLYEAYPA
+1287 
-1298 LANVKVYAEDT
+1298 AE
-1309 GKAYSGADGFTDE
+1309 
-1322 DGIHLSKE
+1322 
-1330 FIEKNPKEAKSAL
+1330 
-1343 IHELQH
+1343 
-1349 VIQMTVE
+1349 
-1356 DRFSKGGNPKIAEES
+1356 R
-1371 MEMTLWKLE
+1371 
-1380 VRLEELKLKEPERSY
+1380 
-1395 IEAMQEND
+1395 
-1403 KQAAEAMN
+1403 
-1411 NGDFAKFI
+1411 
-1419 SLSKKKKEIRKN
+1419 
-1431 GPENKEEIDN
+1431 
-1441 ILRNIETL
+1441 
-1449 KNATKETE
+1449 
-1457 HGDPHGYKKY
+1457 
-1467 RRLGGEAE
+1467 
-1475 AFMTSERAEGK
+1475 
-1486 QAGMPNYDTG
+1486 
-1496 YGYPVAN
+1496 
-1503 FAGETF
+1503 
-1509 RFSLAQREKSAAEQ
+1509 

-1577 VLVDKHTDITP
+1577 VLVDKHADITP

-1600 PMMIFSTYSGKNGEV
+1600 PMMIFSTYSGKNGEA

-1625 KNGAT
+1625 ENGAT
-1630 IVIPMELE
+1630 IVVPMELE
-1638 RKKGNYEVNQ
+1638 HMSDGYKVNRM
-1648 ITSAYGKTDK
+1648 TSTYGKTDR
-1658 KTRRTSFVWFQKQ
+1658 KTGEPSYEWFKKQ
-1671 LQEGKLEY
+1671 LEAGNLEY
-1679 ANRKKATDWIS
+1679 VNRKKATDWIS
-1690 SEQPHWLIPEEKV
+1690 TEQPDWLIPKEKV

-1711 VANEENL
+1711 VANEEDL

-1737 VAMHN
+1737 VVYHN
-1742 IDLGN
+1742 VSAGKLRE
-1747 LAAAIKLGGLPV
+1747 AIKLGGLPM
-1759 PSIAVTKKQTPY
+1759 PSLAITKRDIP
-1771 TGFGDAT
+1771 FGDFGEIT
-1778 LIMKKDTVD
+1778 LIGDKDMID
-1787 PSKTPVFSR
+1787 PRKSRSNEVFSR
-1796 DAWTGVFPKVI
+1796 DAYTVRKPVVNYEAPAKIDSDAFHK
-1807 RLANMKRLTSFV
+1807 KY
-1819 EKAIEPLQEELPREV
+1819 EETRKFL
-1834 ADYGDIYNSY
+1834 
-1844 ILRNA
+1844 
-1849 NNKNG
+1849 NKNSIDVGEINFSFYNGEESLAAMENNIAIKYYYVKNVLKKDIPIKERTVTPPVRGERLFKEYPELIHALKSSKVKKG
-1854 DVQKMLEDS
+1854 DFSEVDQAARPYFDEMRQDIAMGKGLVGRSKRVLAKWTTNGHINEEGVKEILLRLSAYEEDKKKKPYKEVDRQDFVKDLRKTIEEAGIERFTAFVRSEFDS
-1863 LNSAGYKYYFLKT
+1863 LYKDRYLWDNGKKYAFNIDNIVKLMKKYRGTNNEGPGGINYGFNSLLAFLSKKFT
-1876 INKEPK
+1876 SIRDIKNHESLLAPNK
-1882 LKWRKKGL
+1882 
-1890 NKELIDHPKILKA
+1890 KELARYKKAEDMYNRLIDEAAELRGSYGMDLDMDLA
-1903 CQGLEK
+1903 GLMKDTRDGK
-1909 KYGKQGLKELL
+1909 KDLHGFPEDKKFLQHIK
-1920 YEGPSAMLEES
+1920 
-1931 TDLKEANDLIV
+1931 DFLKEA
-1942 NELSK
+1942 
-1947 KPEGNESPFLKRVHK
+1947 
-1962 RQQARLVNGETL
+1962 
-1974 HSLLSDYL
+1974 
-1982 ERDKKV
+1982 DKV
-1988 FEEESFKQQLDKRI
+1988 TTD
-2002 KANQNT
+2002 
-2008 FNAWKESFRDE
+2008 
-2019 MLGESVIRDSGKPA
+2019 
-2033 DLENIVDAMLGNLKN
+2033 
-2048 AQKGFAGFGIGN
+2048 
-2060 IIASSAKKIESFGEM
+2060 
-2075 HREADRNMD
+2075 
-2084 GSTNIETSL
+2084 
-2093 DKSEQYTKVK
+2093 
-2103 DEIIDFTGRMAEAYK
+2103 
-2118 WEDSWESRSDAS
+2118 
-2130 QVLMSMM
+2130 
-2137 SGKTFKA
+2137 
-2144 SARKFGFTYSAALEK
+2144 
-2159 QAKEIIKEVK
+2159 
-2169 NLPAKYFEAKP
+2169 YFEAKP
-2180 QRAVRFSEVAAAVM
+2180 ARKVTFDEFSGAVI
-2194 PKNASKEIK
+2194 PKGTPEETVNFLES
-2203 DYLRAQGVT
+2203 QGIVV
-2212 IRLYDPRIEGDRE
+2212 REYDQDVEGDRE
-2225 RVTNSAQDRV
+2225 AKAKELGQKLNV
-2235 KQYFQE
+2235 YFQ
-2241 GSNYQGS
+2241 NKYQGS
-2248 YDRNTNVI
+2248 YDRNANVI
-2256 ELFDGANESTVVHE
+2256 ELFDGANESTVIHE

-2295 GDTAKARAALKS
+2295 GDTAKARAALKG

-2316 SWAAFSEDH
+2316 SWTAFSEDH

-2358 ERFARGFEK
+2358 ERFVRGFEK
-2367 YLMDGSA
+2367 YLMEGSA

-2395 TAKSL
+2395 TAKNL

-2411 IFDRMISTESEINAW
+2411 IFDHMISTESEINAW

-2471 VREEAIENFRASISS
+2471 VREEAIENFKAAISS
-2486 EEERTSFIESLG
+2486 EEERSSFIESLG

-2508 IYNSGTFPTRKDRD
+2508 IYNSDTFPTKKDRD

-2539 RVAGGTTEER
+2539 RAAGGTTEER

-2572 SMAEEILR
+2572 GMAEEILR

-2740 KESRDA
+2740 KESREA
-2746 MRFDMREIKE
+2746 MRFNMKEIKE

-2761 LGGEKLSHAT
+2761 LGGEKISHAI

-2781 IAEARAMKAAAGNDW
+2781 IAETRAMKAAAGNDW

-2861 PVMMKDDARYF
+2861 PVLMKDDARYF

-2907 EMNPMQAMDDDRYVA
+2907 EMNPMQAMDDDRYMA
-2922 EDIIPGWMRSAFE
+2922 EDIIPGWMRSAFD
-2935 GSTALKLKDL
+2935 GSSPMKMKDL
-2945 TMDQFREMAKV
+2945 TMNQFREMAKV

-3003 QTATNL
+3003 QTATSL

-3024 LSEILIERMGK
+3024 LPEILIERLGK

-3078 RSKKLYTIG
+3078 RSKKLYTVG

-3112 SNRARLIETLWLS
+3112 SNRERLIETLWLS

-3144 DKDWDFVESVWEHLN
+3144 DKDWDFVESVWDHLN

-3179 VQGEDFTLKSG
+3179 VQGEDFMLKSG

-3205 SSAKTSNFSTTDIAK
+3205 SSTKTSNFSTTDIAK

-3331 TTMGFRFSTALLN
+3331 ATMGFRFSTALLN
-3344 IGNITGMMDRM
+3344 IGNITGMMERM
-3355 GAMNALKAVGD
+3355 GAANALKAVGD

-3381 NKSTMMRD
+3381 TKSTMMRD

-3401 DRLPVGKNESEL
+3401 DRLPVGKNESEF

-3442 SLPEWLYTYKNAMAV
+3442 SLPEWLFTYKRAMAA
-3457 MEVDGK
+3457 MEIEGK
-3463 LTREEMDAEA
+3463 LNRDEMDAEA

-3495 FTRKNGILAQMTTF
+3495 FIRKNGILAQMTTF

-3520 IRAGYILYDK
+3520 IRAGYVLYDK
-3530 GDVKPLLEATWYW
+3530 GDVKPLLAATWYW
-3543 WILGALVETT
+3543 WILGALVETA

-3582 GVPLAREAVPWTV
+3582 GVPLVREAVPWTV

-3623 KAAKKGDLIEMGRGA
+3623 RATKKGDLIEMGRGA

-3662 MACTDTEFTMWD
+3662 MVSTDTEFTMWD

>member
-13 IKPKDYTPIQ
+13 IKPKDYTPIK
-23 VRPTPEFGGIQL
+23 VRQTPEFGGIQL

-50 DGEILPLGGFT
+50 DGEILPLGGFA

-74 VKSTDVYKNLFGNSA
+74 VRSTDVYKNLFGNSA

-144 LNELY
+144 LDELY

-162 ALKDYTNILKSREAA
+162 ALRDYTNILKNREAA

-209 GTAYKAG
+209 GTAYEAG

-244 DLMNAQKAYNAE
+244 GLMNAQKAYNAE
-256 IGDSYVAKIVGETI
+256 IGDSYVDKIVGETI

-285 EILSPIAPL
+285 EILAPIAPL

-302 KTNLPQIA
+302 KTNLAQIA
-310 TLGAASAAGAVGA
+310 TLGAASAATAVGA
-323 TGVVA
+323 TGAVA

-333 GAAALTGL
+333 GAAALAGL

-364 WRTQKDKNGK
+364 WRTKKDKNGK

-406 GITKVWG
+406 GITRVWG

-454 APEIAEE
+454 VPEIAEE
-461 GLQSLSADMDTR
+461 GLQSLSSDLDTR
-473 LFGKETV
+473 FFGKEKV
-480 PVREMMGNALDAMIE
+480 PVREMMGNAVEAMIE

-506 GAALA
+506 GASLA
-511 GTGAHRAMKRI
+511 GAGAHRAMKRI
-522 AGLSEM
+522 SGLSEM
-528 KDAVIEF
+528 KEAVVEF
-535 KRENERSML
+535 KREKEKSML
-544 QKLMDLRSES
+544 QKLLDLRSES
-554 SLYQKAPET
+554 SLYKKAPET

-653 HAIREER
+653 HAIREEH

-677 EAAAAEKILNDH
+677 EAAATEKILNDH

-732 LTGVKELQDYME
+732 LIGVKELQDYME
-744 QRKTQDANFSNEKGV
+744 RRKTQDANFSNEKGV

-765 EGKDRVH
+765 EGEDRVH

-790 RAPNQR
+790 RAPNLR

-811 KGDEESKVAIAE
+811 KGDDESKAAIAE

-837 SETLKSLNKED
+837 SEALKSLNKED

-858 TYEEAYKPLLEE
+858 AYEEAYKPLLEE

-886 ALVLAKI
+886 ALILAKL

-898 NNYGV
+898 KNYGV
-903 PLKLAMIA
+903 PLKLAMVK
-911 AGEVSPET
+911 AGEV
-919 THQLNQSAIEN
+919 
-930 ELQLVK
+930 V
-936 EKYWNTE
+936 
-943 EWMKAPDGTPTK
+943 
-955 LTERQWLIT
+955 
-964 HSETFR
+964 
-970 EWFGD
+970 
-975 WETVEKVTKLY
+975 
-986 YGNPIVMTEGGLK
+986 
-999 EKLEKAARD
+999 
-1008 NGINIAADADSIRKE
+1008 GINKE
-1023 IKTIFKSLYP
+1023 
-1033 GKELSKGYREPG
+1033 
-1045 RVKNL
+1045 
-1050 DGELI
+1050 
-1055 SITVSSAKELR
+1055 A
-1066 HHSTNP
+1066 
-1072 RTLFLAVNLD
+1072 
-1082 SVIENATF
+1082 
-1090 LYEEVKDESRVKKSN
+1090 
-1105 QTTLAYR
+1105 
-1112 YYATRVVVN
+1112 
-1121 GEECIARIIVRKDK
+1121 
-1135 NGNLYFYDG
+1135 
-1144 DITSN
+1144 
-1149 EQIKK
+1149 
-1154 DLPKYLYPDT
+1154 
-1164 KTGQN
+1164 
-1169 LGKSLFTHSIQEWLA
+1169 
-1184 KVKETTDKIGGNG
+1184 
-1197 EVLASV
+1197 
-1203 VNDFEE
+1203 
-1209 SSTYHQMA
+1209 YHQM
-1217 GEHARNAPL
+1217 
-1226 DKLEVA
+1226 
-1232 KKMEEEEASPEEIWD
+1232 
-1247 TTGWMRGPE
+1247 
-1256 GEWRFEIPD
+1256 
-1265 NLDQIDLSFAK
+1265 
-1276 DQDRIS
+1276 
-1282 LWQIY
+1282 
-1287 SNPQLYEAYPA
+1287 
-1298 LANVKVYAEDT
+1298 
-1309 GKAYSGADGFTDE
+1309 
-1322 DGIHLSKE
+1322 
-1330 FIEKNPKEAKSAL
+1330 
-1343 IHELQH
+1343 
-1349 VIQMTVE
+1349 
-1356 DRFSKGGNPKIAEES
+1356 
-1371 MEMTLWKLE
+1371 
-1380 VRLEELKLKEPERSY
+1380 
-1395 IEAMQEND
+1395 
-1403 KQAAEAMN
+1403 
-1411 NGDFAKFI
+1411 
-1419 SLSKKKKEIRKN
+1419 
-1431 GPENKEEIDN
+1431 
-1441 ILRNIETL
+1441 
-1449 KNATKETE
+1449 
-1457 HGDPHGYKKY
+1457 
-1467 RRLGGEAE
+1467 
-1475 AFMTSERAEGK
+1475 
-1486 QAGMPNYDTG
+1486 
-1496 YGYPVAN
+1496 
-1503 FAGETF
+1503 
-1509 RFSLAQREKSAAEQ
+1509 AEQ
-1523 QLDADEK
+1523 QLDTDEK

-1679 ANRKKATDWIS
+1679 ANRKKAIDWIS
-1690 SEQPHWLIPEEKV
+1690 SEQPQWLIPKEKV

-1711 VANEENL
+1711 VANEEDL

-1731 AADKDL
+1731 EADKDL
-1737 VAMHN
+1737 VVYHN
-1742 IDLGN
+1742 VSTGKLRE
-1747 LAAAIKLGGLPV
+1747 AIKLGGLPM
-1759 PSIAVTKKQTPY
+1759 PSLAITKRDIP
-1771 TGFGDAT
+1771 FGDFGEIT
-1778 LIMKKDTVD
+1778 LIGDKGMVD
-1787 PSKTPVFSR
+1787 PRKSRANEVFSR
-1796 DAWTGVFPKVI
+1796 DAYTVRKPVVNYEEPAKIDIDTFHKKYEETRKFLKKNSIDVGEINFSFYDGEES
-1807 RLANMKRLTSFV
+1807 LAAMENNI
-1819 EKAIEPLQEELPREV
+1819 AI
-1834 ADYGDIYNSY
+1834 
-1844 ILRNA
+1844 
-1849 NNKNG
+1849 
-1854 DVQKMLEDS
+1854 
-1863 LNSAGYKYYFLKT
+1863 KYYYVKNVLKKD
-1876 INKEPK
+1876 IPIKERTVTPPVRGERIFK
-1882 LKWRKKGL
+1882 EYPELIHALKSSKVKKGDFSEVDQAARPYFDEMRQDIAMG
-1890 NKELIDHPKILKA
+1890 K
-1903 CQGLEK
+1903 GLVGRSKRVLAKWTTNGHINEE
-1909 KYGKQGLKELL
+1909 GVKELL
-1920 YEGPSAMLEES
+1920 LRLSTYEEDKKKKPYKEVDRQDFVKDLRKTIEEAGIERFTAFVRSEFDSLYKDRYLWDNGKKYAFNIDNIVKLMKKYRGTNNEGPGGINYGFNSLLAF
-1931 TDLKEANDLIV
+1931 
-1942 NELSK
+1942 LSK
-1947 KPEGNESPFLKRVHK
+1947 KFTSIRDIKNHE
-1962 RQQARLVNGETL
+1962 
-1974 HSLLSDYL
+1974 SLLAPNKKELARYKKAEDMYNRLIDEAAELRGSYGMDL
-1982 ERDKKV
+1982 DMNLAELMKDTRDGKNDLHGFPEDKK
-1988 FEEESFKQQLDKRI
+1988 FLQHI
-2002 KANQNT
+2002 KDFLQ
-2008 FNAWKESFRDE
+2008 
-2019 MLGESVIRDSGKPA
+2019 
-2033 DLENIVDAMLGNLKN
+2033 
-2048 AQKGFAGFGIGN
+2048 
-2060 IIASSAKKIESFGEM
+2060 
-2075 HREADRNMD
+2075 EAD
-2084 GSTNIETSL
+2084 
-2093 DKSEQYTKVK
+2093 KVTT
-2103 DEIIDFTGRMAEAYK
+2103 D
-2118 WEDSWESRSDAS
+2118 
-2130 QVLMSMM
+2130 
-2137 SGKTFKA
+2137 
-2144 SARKFGFTYSAALEK
+2144 
-2159 QAKEIIKEVK
+2159 
-2169 NLPAKYFEAKP
+2169 YFEAKP
-2180 QRAVRFSEVAAAVM
+2180 ARKVTFDEFSGAVIPKDTPKGTVDFLKAQGIEVA
-2194 PKNASKEIK
+2194 E
-2203 DYLRAQGVT
+2203 
-2212 IRLYDPRIEGDRE
+2212 YDPDVEGDRDAKTKE
-2225 RVTNSAQDRV
+2225 LGQLLNV
-2235 KQYFQE
+2235 YFQ
-2241 GSNYQGS
+2241 NKYQGS
-2248 YDRNTNVI
+2248 YDRNANVI
-2256 ELFDGANESTVVHE
+2256 ELFDGANESTVIHE

-2382 FRRFKKWLTDIYK
+2382 FRRFKKWLIDIYK
-2395 TAKSL
+2395 TTKNL

-2471 VREEAIENFRASISS
+2471 VREEAIENFKASISS
-2486 EEERTSFIESLG
+2486 EEEKTSFIESLG

-2508 IYNSGTFPTRKDRD
+2508 IYNSDTFPTKKDRD

-2539 RVAGGTTEER
+2539 RAAGGTTEER

-2572 SMAEEILR
+2572 GMAEEILR

-2609 MQMELKRSKDKK
+2609 MQMELKRFKDKK

-2781 IAEARAMKAAAGNDW
+2781 IAEARAMKAAAANDW

-2838 LNENGMERY
+2838 LNENGMECY

-2907 EMNPMQAMDDDRYVA
+2907 EMNPMQAMDDDRYMA
-2922 EDIIPGWMRSAFE
+2922 EDIISGWMRSAFD
-2935 GSTALKLKDL
+2935 GSSPMKLKDL

-2978 EASQKIHDEIL
+2978 DAAQKIHDEIL
-2989 GNWTHRVATPGLKN
+2989 NNWTHRVATPGLKN

-3009 DRLGTKIHSLIKDIT
+3009 DRLGTKIHSLIKEIT
-3024 LSEILIERMGK
+3024 LPEILIERLGK

-3044 MDKAAAHLRELKSAA
+3044 MDKAAAHLRELKSEA

-3066 FAIYSRKEWTAI
+3066 FDTYSRKEWTAI
-3078 RSKKLYTIG
+3078 RSKKLYAVG

-3112 SNRARLIETLWLS
+3112 SNRERLIETLWLS
-3125 DTLNTDEK
+3125 DTLEINEE

-3144 DKDWDFVESVWEHLN
+3144 DKDWDFVEKVWDHLN

-3205 SSAKTSNFSTTDIAK
+3205 SSTKTSNFSTTDIAK

-3240 GTSGGQKLRLDLDVY
+3240 GASGGQKLRLDLDVY

-3344 IGNITGMMDRM
+3344 IGNITGMMERM
-3355 GAMNALKAVGD
+3355 GAANALKAVGD

-3381 NKSTMMRD
+3381 TKSTMMRD

-3401 DRLPVGKNESEL
+3401 DRLPVGKNESEF

-3442 SLPEWLYTYKNAMAV
+3442 SLPEWLFTYKRAMAA
-3457 MEVDGK
+3457 MEIEGK
-3463 LTREEMDAEA
+3463 FNRDEMDAEA

-3520 IRAGYILYDK
+3520 IRAGYTFYDK
-3530 GDVKPLLEATWYW
+3530 KDIKPLIAATWYW
-3543 WILGALVETT
+3543 WILGALVETV
-3553 LREIGDDSD
+3553 LRESGDD
-3562 DEDKWKKK
+3562 EEKWKKK

-3582 GVPLAREAVPWTV
+3582 GVPLAREAVPWIV

-3623 KAAKKGDLIEMGRGA
+3623 RATKKGDLIEMGRSA

-3674 WFRKSLWDKT
+3674 WFRKSLWNKT

>member
-1 MDEEILGSVLHG
+1 MDEEILGSVLNG

-35 TEEQQ
+35 TEEQK

-139 FSAKT
+139 FSAQT
-144 LNELY
+144 LKDLY

-177 AQGAAVYTMPESK
+177 ARGTAVYTMPESR
-190 LTDLSNVIGYLYDT
+190 LNDLSNVIGYLYDT
-204 GTHFA
+204 GAHFA
-209 GTAYKAG
+209 GTAYEAG

-285 EILSPIAPL
+285 EILAPIAPL

-323 TGVVA
+323 TGAVA

-364 WRTQKDKNGK
+364 WRTKKDKNGK

-461 GLQSLSADMDTR
+461 GLQSLSADIDTN

-495 AVPSVVGMSIG
+495 AIPSVVGMSIG

-511 GTGAHRAMKRI
+511 GAGAHRAMKRI
-522 AGLSEM
+522 TGLSEM

-554 SLYQKAPET
+554 SLYKKAPET
-563 YRKTLQNQ
+563 YQKTLQNQ
-571 LDHTGSGTLYIDAS
+571 LDRTGSGTLYIDAS

-638 ALSDYTTMDKGEKTI
+638 VLSDYTTMDKGEKTI

-677 EAAAAEKILNDH
+677 EAAASEKILNDH
-689 FSDDT
+689 FSEDT

-727 DAWGK
+727 DAWGE

-744 QRKTQDANFSNEKGV
+744 RRKTQDANFSNEKGV
-759 DMFDVG
+759 DFVDVG
-765 EGKDRVH
+765 EGKDRAH
-772 LRVSKNPDWYQDF
+772 LRISKNPGWYQDF
-785 YGAYG
+785 YDSYG
-790 RAPNQR
+790 RAPTQR

-811 KGDEESKVAIAE
+811 KGDDESKAAIAE
-823 IEEAKK
+823 IETAKK

-898 NNYGV
+898 KNYGV
-903 PLKLAMIA
+903 PLKLAMVK
-911 AGEVSPET
+911 AGEVVGIREGAYGMAAFEIRKAGATKVS
-919 THQLNQSAIEN
+919 QLLERIDKGISHSAIRFTDDNGVSWAGERIPHIRKHLTDEEIQDLSEHIGTIEDYAPSDWQDGDYKGQHEGKHYVVKVKGAKGTYYAVLSFAEN
-930 ELQLVK
+930 GKIWIATAVNDKQSNQYKK
-936 EKYWNTE
+936 EIGAFHAE
-943 EWMKAPDGTPTK
+943 M
-955 LTERQWLIT
+955 LT
-964 HSETFR
+964 
-970 EWFGD
+970 D
-975 WETVEKVTKLY
+975 
-986 YGNPIVMTEGGLK
+986 
-999 EKLEKAARD
+999 KAAASD
-1008 NGINIAADADSIRKE
+1008 SHQNAPIPLQSLQEKIGI
-1023 IKTIFKSLYP
+1023 
-1033 GKELSKGYREPG
+1033 
-1045 RVKNL
+1045 
-1050 DGELI
+1050 
-1055 SITVSSAKELR
+1055 
-1066 HHSTNP
+1066 
-1072 RTLFLAVNLD
+1072 
-1082 SVIENATF
+1082 
-1090 LYEEVKDESRVKKSN
+1090 VKKS
-1105 QTTLAYR
+1105 AYHQMGGE
-1112 YYATRVVVN
+1112 YAHN
-1121 GEECIARIIVRKDK
+1121 I
-1135 NGNLYFYDG
+1135 
-1144 DITSN
+1144 
-1149 EQIKK
+1149 
-1154 DLPKYLYPDT
+1154 P
-1164 KTGQN
+1164 
-1169 LGKSLFTHSIQEWLA
+1169 LGKSI
-1184 KVKETTDKIGGNG
+1184 KK
-1197 EVLASV
+1197 
-1203 VNDFEE
+1203 
-1209 SSTYHQMA
+1209 ST
-1217 GEHARNAPL
+1217 
-1226 DKLEVA
+1226 
-1232 KKMEEEEASPEEIWD
+1232 
-1247 TTGWMRGPE
+1247 
-1256 GEWRFEIPD
+1256 
-1265 NLDQIDLSFAK
+1265 
-1276 DQDRIS
+1276 
-1282 LWQIY
+1282 
-1287 SNPQLYEAYPA
+1287 
-1298 LANVKVYAEDT
+1298 AE
-1309 GKAYSGADGFTDE
+1309 
-1322 DGIHLSKE
+1322 
-1330 FIEKNPKEAKSAL
+1330 
-1343 IHELQH
+1343 
-1349 VIQMTVE
+1349 
-1356 DRFSKGGNPKIAEES
+1356 R
-1371 MEMTLWKLE
+1371 
-1380 VRLEELKLKEPERSY
+1380 
-1395 IEAMQEND
+1395 
-1403 KQAAEAMN
+1403 
-1411 NGDFAKFI
+1411 
-1419 SLSKKKKEIRKN
+1419 
-1431 GPENKEEIDN
+1431 
-1441 ILRNIETL
+1441 
-1449 KNATKETE
+1449 
-1457 HGDPHGYKKY
+1457 
-1467 RRLGGEAE
+1467 
-1475 AFMTSERAEGK
+1475 
-1486 QAGMPNYDTG
+1486 
-1496 YGYPVAN
+1496 
-1503 FAGETF
+1503 
-1509 RFSLAQREKSAAEQ
+1509 

-1600 PMMIFSTYSGKNGEV
+1600 PMMIFSTYSGKNGEA

-1625 KNGAT
+1625 ENGAT
-1630 IVIPMELE
+1630 IVVPMELE
-1638 RKKGNYEVNQ
+1638 HMSDGYKVNRM
-1648 ITSAYGKTDK
+1648 TSTYGKTDR
-1658 KTRRTSFVWFQKQ
+1658 KTGEPSYEWFKKQ
-1671 LQEGKLEY
+1671 LEAGNLEY
-1679 ANRKKATDWIS
+1679 VNRKKATDWIS
-1690 SEQPHWLIPEEKV
+1690 TEQPDWLIPKEKV

-1711 VANEENL
+1711 VANEEDL

-1737 VAMHN
+1737 VVYHN
-1742 IDLGN
+1742 VSTGKLRE
-1747 LAAAIKLGGLPV
+1747 AIKLGGLLKMA
-1759 PSIAVTKKQTPY
+1759 AVKVMQENSAPQDQYWQINPDIK
-1771 TGFGDAT
+1771 G
-1778 LIMKKDTVD
+1778 DTVLQVVD
-1787 PSKTPVFSR
+1787 LTEAAKERGIITPQQTKAFLRTLVGNFNEETA
-1796 DAWTGVFPKVI
+1796 DG
-1807 RLANMKRLTSFV
+1807 
-1819 EKAIEPLQEELPREV
+1819 KAI
-1834 ADYGDIYNSY
+1834 I
-1844 ILRNA
+1844 
-1849 NNKNG
+1849 
-1854 DVQKMLEDS
+1854 
-1863 LNSAGYKYYFLKT
+1863 
-1876 INKEPK
+1876 
-1882 LKWRKKGL
+1882 
-1890 NKELIDHPKILKA
+1890 KILKKRIDHVA
-1903 CQGLEK
+1903 YSSKIKPTQEVRDVCNNGIFN
-1909 KYGKQGLKELL
+1909 LKELVNHAVL
-1920 YEGPSAMLEES
+1920 VES
-1931 TDLKEANDLIV
+1931 NP
-1942 NELSK
+1942 NEKVKRDTGLSTAQ
-1947 KPEGNESPFLKRVHK
+1947 KRKQRERNAVLSYH
-1962 RQQARLVNGETL
+1962 RFYVPVRIGDTIYTVRLVAEEGRNVITLNPTMLNLYDVIADKEQNKKRREPLPGPPGNGL
-1974 HSLLSDYL
+1974 SLVEDGIAPFDTITIAELLKDVKSH
-1982 ERDKKV
+1982 
-1988 FEEESFKQQLDKRI
+1988 
-2002 KANQNT
+2002 T
-2008 FNAWKESFRDE
+2008 
-2019 MLGESVIRDSGKPA
+2019 GEP
-2033 DLENIVDAMLGNLKN
+2033 
-2048 AQKGFAGFGIGN
+2048 
-2060 IIASSAKKIESFGEM
+2060 
-2075 HREADRNMD
+2075 
-2084 GSTNIETSL
+2084 
-2093 DKSEQYTKVK
+2093 
-2103 DEIIDFTGRMAEAYK
+2103 
-2118 WEDSWESRSDAS
+2118 
-2130 QVLMSMM
+2130 
-2137 SGKTFKA
+2137 
-2144 SARKFGFTYSAALEK
+2144 
-2159 QAKEIIKEVK
+2159 
-2169 NLPAKYFEAKP
+2169 YF
-2180 QRAVRFSEVAAAVM
+2180 QVAADHSITHGPATGNTG
-2194 PKNASKEIK
+2194 K
-2203 DYLRAQGVT
+2203 
-2212 IRLYDPRIEGDRE
+2212 
-2225 RVTNSAQDRV
+2225 
-2235 KQYFQE
+2235 
-2241 GSNYQGS
+2241 YQGA
-2248 YDRNTNVI
+2248 YNPTTNVI
-2256 ELFDGANESTVVHE
+2256 EIFNGANQSTVVHE
-2270 GAHMFLSMLENMS
+2270 GGHMFLTALLNLSRMNDEELREAFTAEYRKHQTSENREKPLGPRDLQDIES
-2283 QMSEENV
+2283 QMKASREKVEKDLETIRDWAGFSEE
-2290 ATYFN
+2290 
-2295 GDTAKARAALKS
+2295 
-2307 MQGDLSTIR
+2307 
-2316 SWAAFSEDH
+2316 H
-2325 LSEYKGTILE
+2325 LAEYKGTALE
-2335 KEFTKYAEDI
+2335 KEFMQHAEAVRRGDD
-2345 RAGKAGAMERWMQ
+2345 GAEERWMQ

-2471 VREEAIENFRASISS
+2471 VREEAIENFKASISS

-2508 IYNSGTFPTRKDRD
+2508 IYNSDTFPTKKDRD

-2529 FTEKDLKEKL
+2529 LTEKDLKEKL
-2539 RVAGGTTEER
+2539 RAAGGTTEER

-2564 ALTPEAIR
+2564 ALTPESIR
-2572 SMAEEILR
+2572 GMAEEILR

-2713 KADSTTKDAELTA
+2713 KADSTTKDTELTA

-2761 LGGEKLSHAT
+2761 LGGEKLSYAT

-2781 IAEARAMKAAAGNDW
+2781 IAEARAMKAAAANDW

-2808 CLTMAKFARANEEE
+2808 CLTMSKFARANEEE

-2907 EMNPMQAMDDDRYVA
+2907 EMNPMQAMDDDRYMA
-2922 EDIIPGWMRSAFE
+2922 EDIIPGWMRSAFD
-2935 GSTALKLKDL
+2935 GSSPMKLKDL

-2978 EASQKIHDEIL
+2978 DAAQKIHDEIL

-3024 LSEILIERMGK
+3024 LPEILIERLGK
-3035 SAAEYFYKP
+3035 SATEYFYKP

-3205 SSAKTSNFSTTDIAK
+3205 SSTKTSNFSTTDIAK

-3281 KEVVAAIENTAGP
+3281 KEVVTAIENTAGP

-3319 STLGRARRRFNF
+3319 SALGRARRRFNF
-3331 TTMGFRFSTALLN
+3331 ATMGFRFSTALLN
-3344 IGNITGMMDRM
+3344 IGNITGMMERM
-3355 GAMNALKAVGD
+3355 GAANALKAVGD

-3381 NKSTMMRD
+3381 SKSTMMRD

-3401 DRLPVGKNESEL
+3401 DRLPVGKNESEF

-3442 SLPEWLYTYKNAMAV
+3442 SLPEWLFTYKRAMAA
-3457 MEVDGK
+3457 MEIEGK
-3463 LTREEMDAEA
+3463 FNRDEMDAEA

-3495 FTRKNGILAQMTTF
+3495 FIRKNGILAQMTTF

-3520 IRAGYILYDK
+3520 IRAGYTLYDK
-3530 GDVKPLLEATWYW
+3530 GDVKPLLAATWYW
-3543 WILGALVETT
+3543 WLLGALVETT

>member
-1 MDEEILGSVLHG
+1 MDEEILGSVLRG

-89 PDDNRLEQSEKLGS
+89 PDDNRFEQSEKLGS

-162 ALKDYTNILKSREAA
+162 ALKDYTNILKNREAA

-209 GTAYKAG
+209 GTAYEAG

-244 DLMNAQKAYNAE
+244 GLMKAQKAYNAE

-285 EILSPIAPL
+285 EIIAPIAPL

-310 TLGAASAAGAVGA
+310 TLGAASAASAVGA
-323 TGVVA
+323 TGAVA

-333 GAAALTGL
+333 GAAALAGL

-364 WRTQKDKNGK
+364 WRTKKDKNGK

-406 GITKVWG
+406 GITRVWG

-461 GLQSLSADMDTR
+461 GLQSLSADIDTN

-511 GTGAHRAMKRI
+511 GAGAHRAMKRI
-522 AGLSEM
+522 TGLSEM

-554 SLYQKAPET
+554 SLYKKAPET

-677 EAAAAEKILNDH
+677 EAAATEKILNDH

-716 DTCKTILQEAK
+716 DTCKAILQEAK

-744 QRKTQDANFSNEKGV
+744 RRKTQDANFSNEKGV

-811 KGDEESKVAIAE
+811 KGDEESKAAIAE

-898 NNYGV
+898 KNYGV
-903 PLKLAMIA
+903 PLKLAMVK
-911 AGEVSPET
+911 AGEVVGIREGAYGMAAFDVSRSGISSVSQFMDRIKAGKTAGEKPNKIRYTGKFGVSYSEEQVSHAT
-919 THQLNQSAIEN
+919 TRHRGHVLTKEQMDDIENHLDVLHNPALSSRGDALSGRYHGKSVLCRIDGDLGSYYVVLEVSNDNGVVWFKTGMAGGKESIDKIIAEHSAGSLSYKDAGTTSQNNSAITIDSLPN
-930 ELQLVK
+930 AL
-936 EKYWNTE
+936 
-943 EWMKAPDGTPTK
+943 
-955 LTERQWLIT
+955 
-964 HSETFR
+964 
-970 EWFGD
+970 
-975 WETVEKVTKLY
+975 
-986 YGNPIVMTEGGLK
+986 
-999 EKLEKAARD
+999 
-1008 NGINIAADADSIRKE
+1008 GI
-1023 IKTIFKSLYP
+1023 
-1033 GKELSKGYREPG
+1033 
-1045 RVKNL
+1045 
-1050 DGELI
+1050 
-1055 SITVSSAKELR
+1055 
-1066 HHSTNP
+1066 
-1072 RTLFLAVNLD
+1072 
-1082 SVIENATF
+1082 
-1090 LYEEVKDESRVKKSN
+1090 VKKD
-1105 QTTLAYR
+1105 A
-1112 YYATRVVVN
+1112 
-1121 GEECIARIIVRKDK
+1121 
-1135 NGNLYFYDG
+1135 
-1144 DITSN
+1144 
-1149 EQIKK
+1149 
-1154 DLPKYLYPDT
+1154 
-1164 KTGQN
+1164 
-1169 LGKSLFTHSIQEWLA
+1169 
-1184 KVKETTDKIGGNG
+1184 
-1197 EVLASV
+1197 
-1203 VNDFEE
+1203 
-1209 SSTYHQMA
+1209 YHQMA
-1217 GEHARNAPL
+1217 GEYAHNVL
-1226 DKLEVA
+1226 SGKST
-1232 KKMEEEEASPEEIWD
+1232 KKDM
-1247 TTGWMRGPE
+1247 
-1256 GEWRFEIPD
+1256 
-1265 NLDQIDLSFAK
+1265 
-1276 DQDRIS
+1276 
-1282 LWQIY
+1282 
-1287 SNPQLYEAYPA
+1287 
-1298 LANVKVYAEDT
+1298 
-1309 GKAYSGADGFTDE
+1309 
-1322 DGIHLSKE
+1322 
-1330 FIEKNPKEAKSAL
+1330 
-1343 IHELQH
+1343 
-1349 VIQMTVE
+1349 
-1356 DRFSKGGNPKIAEES
+1356 
-1371 MEMTLWKLE
+1371 
-1380 VRLEELKLKEPERSY
+1380 
-1395 IEAMQEND
+1395 
-1403 KQAAEAMN
+1403 
-1411 NGDFAKFI
+1411 
-1419 SLSKKKKEIRKN
+1419 
-1431 GPENKEEIDN
+1431 
-1441 ILRNIETL
+1441 
-1449 KNATKETE
+1449 
-1457 HGDPHGYKKY
+1457 
-1467 RRLGGEAE
+1467 
-1475 AFMTSERAEGK
+1475 
-1486 QAGMPNYDTG
+1486 
-1496 YGYPVAN
+1496 
-1503 FAGETF
+1503 
-1509 RFSLAQREKSAAEQ
+1509 AEQ

-1536 DRFMAGK
+1536 DRFIAGK
-1543 ISTDTIQVM
+1543 EKSPMVRVM
-1552 RTPLVM
+1552 TTPLV
-1558 RLVGAEVLPV
+1558 LKLTGAEVLPV
-1568 EISVSDLKK
+1568 EIAKTDLEKI
-1577 VLVDKHTDITP
+1577 LNGKHAGDMTP
-1588 DIMKQIPRALTD
+1588 EIMKQLPRALTN
-1600 PMMIFSTYSGKNGEV
+1600 PIMFFKSYTGPNGEKRRV
-1615 RKVIVLELKD
+1615 VVVDLKD
-1625 KNGAT
+1625 RNGAT
-1630 IVIPMELE
+1630 IVVPFELKVTT
-1638 RKKGNYEVNQ
+1638 RKNYEINR
-1648 ITSAYGKTDK
+1648 IASAYGKTK
-1658 KTRRTSFVWFQKQ
+1658 KKSKNPSYEWFNSQ
-1671 LQEGKLEY
+1671 LDEGNLLY
-1679 ANRKKATDWIS
+1679 VNRKKAINEILQRSPNW
-1690 SEQPHWLIPEEKV
+1690 PMPEEKV

-1711 VANEENL
+1711 VANEEDL

-1737 VAMHN
+1737 VVYHN
-1742 IDLGN
+1742 VSAGKLRE
-1747 LAAAIKLGGLPV
+1747 AIKLGGLPM
-1759 PSIAVTKKQTPY
+1759 PSLAITKRDIP
-1771 TGFGDAT
+1771 FGDFGEIT
-1778 LIMKKDTVD
+1778 LIGDKDMID
-1787 PSKTPVFSR
+1787 PRKSRSNEVFSR
-1796 DAWTGVFPKVI
+1796 DAYTVRKPVVNYEAPAKIDSDTFHKKYEETRKFLKKNSIDVGEINFSFYDGEES
-1807 RLANMKRLTSFV
+1807 LAAMENNI
-1819 EKAIEPLQEELPREV
+1819 AI
-1834 ADYGDIYNSY
+1834 
-1844 ILRNA
+1844 
-1849 NNKNG
+1849 
-1854 DVQKMLEDS
+1854 
-1863 LNSAGYKYYFLKT
+1863 KYYYVKNVLKKD
-1876 INKEPK
+1876 IPIKERTVTPPVRGERLFK
-1882 LKWRKKGL
+1882 EYPELIHALKSSKVKKGDFSEVDQAARPYFDEMRQDIAMG
-1890 NKELIDHPKILKA
+1890 K
-1903 CQGLEK
+1903 GLVGRSKRVLAKWTTNGHINEE
-1909 KYGKQGLKELL
+1909 GVKELL
-1920 YEGPSAMLEES
+1920 LRLSTYEEDKKKKPYKEVDRQDFVKDLRKTIEEAGIERFTAFVRSEFDSLYKDRYLWDNGKKYAFNIDNIVKLMKKYRGTNNEGPGGINYGFNSLLAFLSKKFTSIRDIKNHES
-1931 TDLKEANDLIV
+1931 LLAPNKKELARYKKAEDMYNRLIDEAAELRGSYGMDLDMDLAELMKDTRDGKKDLHGFPEDKKFLQHIKDFLKEA
-1942 NELSK
+1942 
-1947 KPEGNESPFLKRVHK
+1947 
-1962 RQQARLVNGETL
+1962 
-1974 HSLLSDYL
+1974 
-1982 ERDKKV
+1982 DKV
-1988 FEEESFKQQLDKRI
+1988 TTD
-2002 KANQNT
+2002 
-2008 FNAWKESFRDE
+2008 
-2019 MLGESVIRDSGKPA
+2019 
-2033 DLENIVDAMLGNLKN
+2033 
-2048 AQKGFAGFGIGN
+2048 
-2060 IIASSAKKIESFGEM
+2060 
-2075 HREADRNMD
+2075 
-2084 GSTNIETSL
+2084 
-2093 DKSEQYTKVK
+2093 
-2103 DEIIDFTGRMAEAYK
+2103 
-2118 WEDSWESRSDAS
+2118 
-2130 QVLMSMM
+2130 
-2137 SGKTFKA
+2137 
-2144 SARKFGFTYSAALEK
+2144 
-2159 QAKEIIKEVK
+2159 
-2169 NLPAKYFEAKP
+2169 YFEAKP
-2180 QRAVRFSEVAAAVM
+2180 ARKVTFDEFSGAVIPKGTSEETV
-2194 PKNASKEIK
+2194 NFLES
-2203 DYLRAQGVT
+2203 QGIVV
-2212 IRLYDPRIEGDRE
+2212 REYDQDVEGDRE
-2225 RVTNSAQDRV
+2225 AKAKELGQKLNV
-2235 KQYFQE
+2235 YFQNE
-2241 GSNYQGS
+2241 YQGS

-2256 ELFDGANESTVVHE
+2256 ELFDGANESTVIHE

-2295 GDTAKARAALKS
+2295 GDTAKARAALKG

-2316 SWAAFSEDH
+2316 SWTAFSEDH

-2367 YLMDGSA
+2367 YLMEGSA

-2453 ESVKDKALEKAMS
+2453 ESVKGKALEKAMS

-2471 VREEAIENFRASISS
+2471 VREEAIENFKASISS

-2508 IYNSGTFPTRKDRD
+2508 IYNSDTFPTKKDRD

-2539 RVAGGTTEER
+2539 RAAGGTTEER
-2549 WNKHIEEMVQHYREE
+2549 WNKHIEEMMQHYREE

-2572 SMAEEILR
+2572 GMAEEILR

-2746 MRFDMREIKE
+2746 MRFDMREIKQ

-2907 EMNPMQAMDDDRYVA
+2907 EMNPMQAMDDDRYMA
-2922 EDIIPGWMRSAFE
+2922 EDIIPGWMRSAFD
-2935 GSTALKLKDL
+2935 GTSSMKLKDL

-3003 QTATNL
+3003 QTATGL
-3009 DRLGTKIHSLIKDIT
+3009 DRLGTKIHSLIKDIA
-3024 LSEILIERMGK
+3024 LPEILIERLGT
-3035 SAAEYFYKP
+3035 SAYEYFYKP
-3044 MDKAAAHLRELKSAA
+3044 MDKAAAHLRELKSEA

-3078 RSKKLYTIG
+3078 RSKKLYTVG

-3112 SNRARLIETLWLS
+3112 SNRERLIETLWLS

-3205 SSAKTSNFSTTDIAK
+3205 SSTKTSNFSTTDIAK

-3344 IGNITGMMDRM
+3344 IGNITGMMERM
-3355 GAMNALKAVGD
+3355 GAANALKAVGD

-3381 NKSTMMRD
+3381 TKSTMMRD

-3401 DRLPVGKNESEL
+3401 DRLPVGKNESEF

-3442 SLPEWLYTYKNAMAV
+3442 SLPEWLFTYKRAMAA
-3457 MEVDGK
+3457 MEIEGK
-3463 LTREEMDAEA
+3463 LNRDEMDAEA

-3495 FTRKNGILAQMTTF
+3495 FIRKNGILAQMTTF

-3520 IRAGYILYDK
+3520 IRAGYTLYDK
-3530 GDVKPLLEATWYW
+3530 GDVKPLLAVTWYW

-3553 LREIGDDSD
+3553 LREIGDDTD

-3623 KAAKKGDLIEMGRGA
+3623 KATKKGDLIEMGRGA
-3638 TKAIT
+3638 TKVVT
-3643 RTSIPVPDT
+3643 RTYIPVPDT
-3652 ITDAFWNFMR
+3652 VTDAFWNFMR
-3662 MACTDTEFTMWD
+3662 MTCTDTEFTMWD
-3674 WFRKSLWDKT
+3674 WFKKSLWDKT

>member
-40 AKKDNMESVK
+40 AKKDNTESVK

-177 AQGAAVYTMPESK
+177 AQGAVVYTMPESK

-204 GTHFA
+204 GVHFA
-209 GTAYKAG
+209 GTAYEAG

-244 DLMNAQKAYNAE
+244 GLMNAQKAYNAE

-285 EILSPIAPL
+285 EIIAPIAPL

-310 TLGAASAAGAVGA
+310 TLGAASAASAVGA
-323 TGVVA
+323 TGAVA

-333 GAAALTGL
+333 GAAALAGL

-346 ASVFTGTYRAEAG
+346 ASIFTGTYRAEAG

-364 WRTQKDKNGK
+364 WRTKKDKNGK

-448 QFAKVA
+448 QFVKVA

-461 GLQSLSADMDTR
+461 GLQSLSADIDTN

-511 GTGAHRAMKRI
+511 GAGAHRAMKRI
-522 AGLSEM
+522 TGLSEM

-554 SLYQKAPET
+554 SLYKKAPET

-619 PLEVETGKY
+619 PLELETGKY

-677 EAAAAEKILNDH
+677 EAAATEKILNDH

-744 QRKTQDANFSNEKGV
+744 RRKTQDANFSNEKGV

-811 KGDEESKVAIAE
+811 KGDEESKAAIAE

-837 SETLKSLNKED
+837 SEALKSLNKED

-886 ALVLAKI
+886 ALILAKL

-898 NNYGV
+898 KNYGV

-919 THQLNQSAIEN
+919 AHQLNQSAIEN

-936 EKYWNTE
+936 EKYWNTD

-955 LTERQWLIT
+955 LTEHQWLIA
-964 HSETFR
+964 HSETFKK
-970 EWFGD
+970 WFGN
-975 WETVEKVTKLY
+975 WGTVEKYNRL
-986 YGNPIVMTEGGLK
+986 IH
-999 EKLEKAARD
+999 
-1008 NGINIAADADSIRKE
+1008 
-1023 IKTIFKSLYP
+1023 
-1033 GKELSKGYREPG
+1033 SKPVECNRTTFRGA
-1045 RVKNL
+1045 
-1050 DGELI
+1050 
-1055 SITVSSAKELR
+1055 SAKEIGKAAKELYRALFPVSRAGGKRDEPAVIRNRDGEYIRMPVSAAKELVR
-1066 HHSTNP
+1066 HSAQNSTLQLIP
-1072 RTLFLAVNLD
+1072 NLKELIAK
-1082 SVIENATF
+1082 SVF
-1090 LYEEVKDESRVKKSN
+1090 LYEDAKDPDRVKKLN
-1105 QTTLAYR
+1105 QSTVSYR
-1112 YYATRVVVN
+1112 YY
-1121 GEECIARIIVRKDK
+1121 GMKIKLDGKECFARIVVREEA
-1135 NGNLYFYDG
+1135 NGRKYFYDG
-1144 DITSN
+1144 DIT
-1149 EQIKK
+1149 EIKK
-1154 DLPKYLYPDT
+1154 NPAQTGGPDS
-1164 KTGQN
+1164 KNGVQSE
-1169 LGKSLFTHSIQEWLA
+1169 GVLFTHSIQEWLV
-1184 KVKETTDKIGGNG
+1184 KVKGTTDKIGENG
-1197 EVLASV
+1197 EVLPSV

-1217 GEHARNAPL
+1217 GEYAHNVL
-1226 DKLEVA
+1226 SGKST
-1232 KKMEEEEASPEEIWD
+1232 KKDM
-1247 TTGWMRGPE
+1247 
-1256 GEWRFEIPD
+1256 
-1265 NLDQIDLSFAK
+1265 
-1276 DQDRIS
+1276 
-1282 LWQIY
+1282 
-1287 SNPQLYEAYPA
+1287 
-1298 LANVKVYAEDT
+1298 AE
-1309 GKAYSGADGFTDE
+1309 
-1322 DGIHLSKE
+1322 
-1330 FIEKNPKEAKSAL
+1330 
-1343 IHELQH
+1343 
-1349 VIQMTVE
+1349 
-1356 DRFSKGGNPKIAEES
+1356 R
-1371 MEMTLWKLE
+1371 
-1380 VRLEELKLKEPERSY
+1380 
-1395 IEAMQEND
+1395 
-1403 KQAAEAMN
+1403 
-1411 NGDFAKFI
+1411 
-1419 SLSKKKKEIRKN
+1419 
-1431 GPENKEEIDN
+1431 
-1441 ILRNIETL
+1441 
-1449 KNATKETE
+1449 
-1457 HGDPHGYKKY
+1457 
-1467 RRLGGEAE
+1467 
-1475 AFMTSERAEGK
+1475 
-1486 QAGMPNYDTG
+1486 
-1496 YGYPVAN
+1496 
-1503 FAGETF
+1503 
-1509 RFSLAQREKSAAEQ
+1509 

-1600 PMMIFSTYSGKNGEV
+1600 PMMIFPTYSGKNGEV

-1630 IVIPMELE
+1630 IVVPMELE
-1638 RKKGNYEVNQ
+1638 RMSDGYKVNRM
-1648 ITSAYGKTDK
+1648 TSTYGKTDR
-1658 KTRRTSFVWFQKQ
+1658 KTGEPSNEWFKKQ
-1671 LQEGKLEY
+1671 LEAGNLEY
-1679 ANRKKATDWIS
+1679 VNRKKATDWIS
-1690 SEQPHWLIPEEKV
+1690 TEQPDWLIPKEKV

-1711 VANEENL
+1711 VANEEDL
-1718 VKLKSENP
+1718 VKLMKKYRGTNNEGPGGINYGFNSLLAFLSKKFTSIRDIKNHESLLAPNKKELAR
-1726 TYYQT
+1726 YKKAEDMYNRLIDE
-1731 AADKDL
+1731 AAELRGSYGMDLDMDLAGLMKDTRDGKKDL
-1737 VAMHN
+1737 HGFPE
-1742 IDLGN
+1742 DKKFLQH
-1747 LAAAIKLGGLPV
+1747 IKD
-1759 PSIAVTKKQTPY
+1759 
-1771 TGFGDAT
+1771 F
-1778 LIMKKDTVD
+1778 
-1787 PSKTPVFSR
+1787 
-1796 DAWTGVFPKVI
+1796 
-1807 RLANMKRLTSFV
+1807 
-1819 EKAIEPLQEELPREV
+1819 
-1834 ADYGDIYNSY
+1834 
-1844 ILRNA
+1844 
-1849 NNKNG
+1849 
-1854 DVQKMLEDS
+1854 
-1863 LNSAGYKYYFLKT
+1863 
-1876 INKEPK
+1876 
-1882 LKWRKKGL
+1882 
-1890 NKELIDHPKILKA
+1890 
-1903 CQGLEK
+1903 
-1909 KYGKQGLKELL
+1909 
-1920 YEGPSAMLEES
+1920 
-1931 TDLKEANDLIV
+1931 LKEA
-1942 NELSK
+1942 
-1947 KPEGNESPFLKRVHK
+1947 
-1962 RQQARLVNGETL
+1962 
-1974 HSLLSDYL
+1974 
-1982 ERDKKV
+1982 DKV
-1988 FEEESFKQQLDKRI
+1988 TTD
-2002 KANQNT
+2002 
-2008 FNAWKESFRDE
+2008 
-2019 MLGESVIRDSGKPA
+2019 
-2033 DLENIVDAMLGNLKN
+2033 
-2048 AQKGFAGFGIGN
+2048 
-2060 IIASSAKKIESFGEM
+2060 
-2075 HREADRNMD
+2075 
-2084 GSTNIETSL
+2084 
-2093 DKSEQYTKVK
+2093 
-2103 DEIIDFTGRMAEAYK
+2103 
-2118 WEDSWESRSDAS
+2118 
-2130 QVLMSMM
+2130 
-2137 SGKTFKA
+2137 
-2144 SARKFGFTYSAALEK
+2144 
-2159 QAKEIIKEVK
+2159 
-2169 NLPAKYFEAKP
+2169 YFEAKP
-2180 QRAVRFSEVAAAVM
+2180 ARKVTFDEFSGAVIPKGTSEETV
-2194 PKNASKEIK
+2194 NFLES
-2203 DYLRAQGVT
+2203 QGIVV
-2212 IRLYDPRIEGDRE
+2212 REYDQDVEGDRE
-2225 RVTNSAQDRV
+2225 AKAKELGQKLNV
-2235 KQYFQE
+2235 YFQ
-2241 GSNYQGS
+2241 NKYQGS
-2248 YDRNTNVI
+2248 YDRNANVI
-2256 ELFDGANESTVVHE
+2256 KLFDGANESTIIHE
-2270 GAHMFLSMLENMS
+2270 GAHMFLSMLEDMS

-2295 GDTAKARAALKS
+2295 GDTVKARAALKS

-2395 TAKSL
+2395 TAKNL

-2411 IFDRMISTESEINAW
+2411 IFDRMISTEAEINAW

-2471 VREEAIENFRASISS
+2471 VREEAIENFTASISS

-2508 IYNSGTFPTRKDRD
+2508 IYNSDTFPTKKDRD

-2529 FTEKDLKEKL
+2529 LTEKDLKEKL
-2539 RVAGGTTEER
+2539 RAAGGTTEER

-2564 ALTPEAIR
+2564 ALTPESIR
-2572 SMAEEILR
+2572 GMAEEILR

-2713 KADSTTKDAELTA
+2713 KADSTTKDTELTA

-2761 LGGEKLSHAT
+2761 LGGEKLSYAT

-2781 IAEARAMKAAAGNDW
+2781 IAEARAMKAAAANDW

-2808 CLTMAKFARANEEE
+2808 CLTMSKFARANEEE

-2907 EMNPMQAMDDDRYVA
+2907 EMNPMQAMDDDRYMA
-2922 EDIIPGWMRSAFE
+2922 EDIIPGWMRSAFD
-2935 GSTALKLKDL
+2935 GSSPMKLKDL

-2978 EASQKIHDEIL
+2978 DAAQKIHDEIID
-2989 GNWTHRVATPGLKN
+2989 NWTHRVATPGLKN

-3024 LSEILIERMGK
+3024 LPEILIERLGK
-3035 SAAEYFYKP
+3035 SATEYFYKP

-3112 SNRARLIETLWLS
+3112 SNRERLIETLWLS

-3144 DKDWDFVESVWEHLN
+3144 DKDWDFVEKVWDHLN

-3205 SSAKTSNFSTTDIAK
+3205 SSTKTSNFSTTDIAK

-3344 IGNITGMMDRM
+3344 IGNITGMMERM
-3355 GAMNALKAVGD
+3355 GAANALKAVGD

-3371 NIVEQRRFIQ
+3371 NIIEQRRFIQ
-3381 NKSTMMRD
+3381 TKSTMMRD

-3401 DRLPVGKNESEL
+3401 DRLPVGKNESEF

-3442 SLPEWLYTYKNAMAV
+3442 SLPEWLFTYKRAMAA
-3457 MEVDGK
+3457 MEIEGK
-3463 LTREEMDAEA
+3463 LNRDEMDAEA

-3495 FTRKNGILAQMTTF
+3495 FIRKNGILAQMTTF

-3530 GDVKPLLEATWYW
+3530 GDVKPLLAATWYW

>member
-13 IKPKDYTPIQ
+13 IKPKDYIPIQ

-50 DGEILPLGGFT
+50 DGEILPLGGFA

-74 VKSTDVYKNLFGNSA
+74 VKSADVYKNLFGNSA

-139 FSAKT
+139 FSTKT

-177 AQGAAVYTMPESK
+177 AQGAAVYTIPESK

-204 GTHFA
+204 GTHFV
-209 GTAYKAG
+209 GTAYEAG

-231 GEISDEEVEKAIP
+231 GDISDEEVEKAIP

-310 TLGAASAAGAVGA
+310 TLGAASAASAVGV
-323 TGVVA
+323 TGAAA

-346 ASVFTGTYRAEAG
+346 ASVFVGTYRAEAG

-364 WRTQKDKNGK
+364 WRAKKDKKGK

-380 QAIGHAKRVGRIN
+380 QAIGHAKRVGVIN
-393 AAIETGAWELALK
+393 AAIEAGAMELALK

-425 AMKKLIGAGRAAVGA
+425 AMKKLIGAGRNTVRA

-448 QFAKVA
+448 QLAKVA

-461 GLQSLSADMDTR
+461 GLQSLSADIDTN

-480 PVREMMGNALDAMIE
+480 SIREMTGNALDAMIE
-495 AVPSVVGMSIG
+495 AVPSVIGMSIG

-511 GTGAHRAMKRI
+511 GAGAHRAIKRI

-554 SLYQKAPET
+554 SLYKKAPET
-563 YRKTLQNQ
+563 YQKTLQNQ
-571 LDHTGSGTLYIDAS
+571 LDRTGSGTLYIDAS

-628 MQTATPETHE
+628 MQTATLETHE
-638 ALSDYTTMDKGEKTI
+638 ALYDYTTMDKGEKTI

-677 EAAAAEKILNDH
+677 EAAATEKILNDH
-689 FSDDT
+689 FSEDT

-716 DTCKTILQEAK
+716 DNCKTILQEAK
-727 DAWGK
+727 DAWGE

-744 QRKTQDANFSNEKGV
+744 RRKTQDANLSNEKGV
-759 DMFDVG
+759 DFIDVG

-772 LRVSKNPDWYQDF
+772 LRISKNPGWYQDF
-785 YGAYG
+785 YDSYG
-790 RAPNQR
+790 RAPTQR

-811 KGDEESKVAIAE
+811 KGDDESKAAIAE

-898 NNYGV
+898 KNYGV

-936 EKYWNTE
+936 EKYQNTD

-955 LTERQWLIT
+955 MTERQWLIT
-964 HSETFR
+964 HSETFKK
-970 EWFGD
+970 WFGN
-975 WETVEKVTKLY
+975 WGTVEKYNRL
-986 YGNPIVMTEGGLK
+986 MH
-999 EKLEKAARD
+999 
-1008 NGINIAADADSIRKE
+1008 
-1023 IKTIFKSLYP
+1023 
-1033 GKELSKGYREPG
+1033 SKPVECNRTTFRG
-1045 RVKNL
+1045 
-1050 DGELI
+1050 
-1055 SITVSSAKELR
+1055 SSAKEIGKSAKELYRALFPVSRAGGKRDEPAVIRNRDGEYIRMPVSAAKELVR
-1066 HHSTNP
+1066 HSAENSTLQLIP
-1072 RTLFLAVNLD
+1072 NLKELIAK
-1082 SVIENATF
+1082 SVF
-1090 LYEEVKDESRVKKSN
+1090 LYEDAKDPDRVKKLN
-1105 QTTLAYR
+1105 QSTVSYR
-1112 YYATRVVVN
+1112 YY
-1121 GEECIARIIVRKDK
+1121 GMKIKIDGKECFARIVVREEA
-1135 NGNLYFYDG
+1135 NGRKYFYDG
-1144 DITSN
+1144 DIT
-1149 EQIKK
+1149 EIKK
-1154 DLPKYLYPDT
+1154 NPAQTGGPDS
-1164 KTGQN
+1164 KNGVQSE
-1169 LGKSLFTHSIQEWLA
+1169 GVLFTHSIQEWLV
-1184 KVKETTDKIGGNG
+1184 KVKETTDKIGENG
-1197 EVLASV
+1197 EVLPSV

-1217 GEHARNAPL
+1217 GEYAHNVL
-1226 DKLEVA
+1226 SGKST
-1232 KKMEEEEASPEEIWD
+1232 KKDM
-1247 TTGWMRGPE
+1247 
-1256 GEWRFEIPD
+1256 
-1265 NLDQIDLSFAK
+1265 
-1276 DQDRIS
+1276 
-1282 LWQIY
+1282 
-1287 SNPQLYEAYPA
+1287 
-1298 LANVKVYAEDT
+1298 AE
-1309 GKAYSGADGFTDE
+1309 
-1322 DGIHLSKE
+1322 
-1330 FIEKNPKEAKSAL
+1330 
-1343 IHELQH
+1343 
-1349 VIQMTVE
+1349 
-1356 DRFSKGGNPKIAEES
+1356 R
-1371 MEMTLWKLE
+1371 
-1380 VRLEELKLKEPERSY
+1380 
-1395 IEAMQEND
+1395 
-1403 KQAAEAMN
+1403 
-1411 NGDFAKFI
+1411 
-1419 SLSKKKKEIRKN
+1419 
-1431 GPENKEEIDN
+1431 
-1441 ILRNIETL
+1441 
-1449 KNATKETE
+1449 
-1457 HGDPHGYKKY
+1457 
-1467 RRLGGEAE
+1467 
-1475 AFMTSERAEGK
+1475 
-1486 QAGMPNYDTG
+1486 
-1496 YGYPVAN
+1496 
-1503 FAGETF
+1503 
-1509 RFSLAQREKSAAEQ
+1509 

-1536 DRFMAGK
+1536 DRFIAGK
-1543 ISTDTIQVM
+1543 EKSPMVRVM
-1552 RTPLVM
+1552 TTPLV
-1558 RLVGAEVLPV
+1558 LKLTGAEVLPV
-1568 EISVSDLKK
+1568 EIAKTDLEKI
-1577 VLVDKHTDITP
+1577 LNGKHAGDMTP
-1588 DIMKQIPRALTD
+1588 EIMKQLPRALTN
-1600 PMMIFSTYSGKNGEV
+1600 PIMIFKSYTGPNGEERRV
-1615 RKVIVLELKD
+1615 VVVDLKD
-1625 KNGAT
+1625 RNGAT
-1630 IVIPMELE
+1630 IVVPFELKVTT
-1638 RKKGNYEVNQ
+1638 RKNYEINRIASV
-1648 ITSAYGKTDK
+1648 YGKTK
-1658 KTRRTSFVWFQKQ
+1658 KKSKSPSYEWFSSQ
-1671 LQEGKLEY
+1671 LDEGNLLY
-1679 ANRKKATDWIS
+1679 VNRKKAINEILQRSPNW
-1690 SEQPHWLIPEEKV
+1690 PMPEEKV

-1711 VANEENL
+1711 VANEEDL

-1737 VAMHN
+1737 VVYHN
-1742 IDLGN
+1742 VSTGKLRE
-1747 LAAAIKLGGLPV
+1747 AIKLGGLPM
-1759 PSIAVTKKQTPY
+1759 PSLAITKRDIP
-1771 TGFGDAT
+1771 FGDFGEIT
-1778 LIMKKDTVD
+1778 LIGDKDMIN
-1787 PSKTPVFSR
+1787 PRKSRSNEVFSR
-1796 DAWTGVFPKVI
+1796 DVYTVRKPVVNYEVPAEIDSDAFHKKYEETRKFLKKNSIDVGVINFSFYDGEES
-1807 RLANMKRLTSFV
+1807 LAAMENNI
-1819 EKAIEPLQEELPREV
+1819 AI
-1834 ADYGDIYNSY
+1834 
-1844 ILRNA
+1844 
-1849 NNKNG
+1849 
-1854 DVQKMLEDS
+1854 
-1863 LNSAGYKYYFLKT
+1863 KYYYVKNVLKKD
-1876 INKEPK
+1876 IPIKERTVTPPVRGERLFK
-1882 LKWRKKGL
+1882 EYPELIHALKSSKVKKGDFSEVDQAARPYFDEMRQDIAMG
-1890 NKELIDHPKILKA
+1890 K
-1903 CQGLEK
+1903 GLVGRSKRVLAKWTTNGHINEE
-1909 KYGKQGLKELL
+1909 GVKELL
-1920 YEGPSAMLEES
+1920 LRLSAYEEDKKKKPYKEVDRQDFIKDLRKTIEEAGIERFTAFVRSEFDNLYKDRYLWDNGKKYAFNIDNIVKLMKKYRGTNNEGPGGINYGFNSLLAFLSKKFTSIRDIKNHES
-1931 TDLKEANDLIV
+1931 LLAPNKKELAWYKKAEDMYYRLIDEAAELRGSYGMDLDMNLAELMKDTRDGKKDLHGFPEDKKFLQHIKDFLKEA
-1942 NELSK
+1942 
-1947 KPEGNESPFLKRVHK
+1947 
-1962 RQQARLVNGETL
+1962 
-1974 HSLLSDYL
+1974 
-1982 ERDKKV
+1982 DKV
-1988 FEEESFKQQLDKRI
+1988 TTD
-2002 KANQNT
+2002 
-2008 FNAWKESFRDE
+2008 
-2019 MLGESVIRDSGKPA
+2019 
-2033 DLENIVDAMLGNLKN
+2033 
-2048 AQKGFAGFGIGN
+2048 
-2060 IIASSAKKIESFGEM
+2060 
-2075 HREADRNMD
+2075 
-2084 GSTNIETSL
+2084 
-2093 DKSEQYTKVK
+2093 
-2103 DEIIDFTGRMAEAYK
+2103 
-2118 WEDSWESRSDAS
+2118 
-2130 QVLMSMM
+2130 
-2137 SGKTFKA
+2137 
-2144 SARKFGFTYSAALEK
+2144 
-2159 QAKEIIKEVK
+2159 
-2169 NLPAKYFEAKP
+2169 YFEAKP
-2180 QRAVRFSEVAAAVM
+2180 ARKVTFDEFSGAVIPKGTPEEMVNFLESQGIEVR
-2194 PKNASKEIK
+2194 E
-2203 DYLRAQGVT
+2203 
-2212 IRLYDPRIEGDRE
+2212 YDQDVEGDRE
-2225 RVTNSAQDRV
+2225 AKAKELGQKLNV
-2235 KQYFQE
+2235 YFQ
-2241 GSNYQGS
+2241 NKYQGS
-2248 YDRNTNVI
+2248 YDRNANVI
-2256 ELFDGANESTVVHE
+2256 ELFDGANESTVIHE

-2345 RAGKAGAMERWMQ
+2345 RTGKAGATERWMQ

-2367 YLMDGSA
+2367 YLMEGSA

-2395 TAKSL
+2395 AAKNL

-2432 EAIDKTV
+2432 EAIDKTID
-2439 NVNQSELGNLKAWA
+2439 VNQSELGNLKAWA

-2471 VREEAIENFRASISS
+2471 VKEEAIENFKASISS

-2508 IYNSGTFPTRKDRD
+2508 IYNSDTFPTKKDRD

-2529 FTEKDLKEKL
+2529 LTEKDLKEKL
-2539 RVAGGTTEER
+2539 RAAGGTTEER

-2572 SMAEEILR
+2572 GMAEEILR

-2776 ENKAQ
+2776 ENKVQ

-2838 LNENGMERY
+2838 LNETGMERY

-2897 RPFNWRWLAV
+2897 RQFNWRWLAV
-2907 EMNPMQAMDDDRYVA
+2907 EMNPMQAMDDDRYMA
-2922 EDIIPGWMRSAFE
+2922 EDIIPGWMRSAFD
-2935 GSTALKLKDL
+2935 GSSPMKMKDL
-2945 TMDQFREMAKV
+2945 TMNQFREMAKV

-3003 QTATNL
+3003 QTATGL

-3024 LSEILIERMGK
+3024 LPEILIERLGK
-3035 SAAEYFYKP
+3035 SATEYFYKP

-3205 SSAKTSNFSTTDIAK
+3205 SSTKTSNFSTTDIAK

-3240 GTSGGQKLRLDLDVY
+3240 GASGGQKLRLDLDVY

-3344 IGNITGMMDRM
+3344 IGNITGMMERM
-3355 GAMNALKAVGD
+3355 GAANALKAVGD

-3381 NKSTMMRD
+3381 TKSTMMRD

-3401 DRLPVGKNESEL
+3401 DRLPVGKNESEF

-3442 SLPEWLYTYKNAMAV
+3442 SLPEWLFTYKRAMAA
-3457 MEVDGK
+3457 MEIEGK
-3463 LTREEMDAEA
+3463 LNRDEMDAEA

-3495 FTRKNGILAQMTTF
+3495 FIRKNGILAQMTTF
-3509 YSYTNLVTNQF
+3509 YSYTNLVTNKF
-3520 IRAGYILYDK
+3520 IRAGYTLYDK
-3530 GDVKPLLEATWYW
+3530 GDVKPLLAATWYW
-3543 WILGALVETT
+3543 WLLGALVETT
-3553 LREIGDDSD
+3553 LREIGDDTD

-3623 KAAKKGDLIEMGRGA
+3623 KATKKGDLIEMGRGA
-3638 TKAIT
+3638 TKVVT
-3643 RTSIPVPDT
+3643 RTYIPVPDT
-3652 ITDAFWNFMR
+3652 VTDAFWNFMR